1 MHDQF
6 LITINHPILKNHK
19 AHGQELLPGL
29 AYIDLLYQMF
39 RENGHDYSELELR
52 NLTIY
57 HPIMV
62 GQDYDVWLSIQ
73 CQEGKAGQ
81 WQIRI
86 EGQTQRNGIL
96 ESEKKLYVTA
106 EMHPH
111 ASTQFD
117 ETLDLSMIEQAANKK
132 VHLHDVYE
140 QCRRQELEHTGFMK
154 AEGTIYETD
163 SAAVMEISLGKH
175 ALPSAEGFMFHPT
188 LIDGSAIGSMV
199 LFSSVV
205 QEEQRLFLPLF
216 YESFRASALLQQ
228 HCFAR
233 VQTSSIQRKN
243 ELMYMTMEFFDRT
256 GRKIAHLQNYAGKL
270 VRDPG
275 LINPNKKEA
284 PQPRADIQP
293 AKQTV
298 SLSKG
303 PIHESNEPQSALV
316 NQVQSFL
323 QQLLAVRLQVPAAL
337 IDTQIGYYEM
347 GLNSPGLLEVV
358 KAVET
363 KVGTALSPTLLFEY
377 TNIAEL
383 AGYLAENHAS
393 AFTGLDLMKQETR
406 QEVPQPATVLDS
418 SSEKKA
424 ANADEAIAIIGMAG
438 RYPEARNLHEF
449 WMNVKEGKDCIR
461 EVPKSRWDWQQFGEL
476 TSPSGKQMS
485 KWGGFIEDPDCFDSP
500 FFRISPREAETMD
513 PQERLF
519 LETCWEAM
527 EDAGYTPKTIVPPRG
542 SSNRRQVGV
551 FVGVMHKDYSLI
563 GAEAM
568 SRGEMFPLSLNY
580 APIANRVSYFCNF
593 HGPSMAIDTVC
604 SSSLTAVHLA
614 LESIKRG
621 ECEVA
626 LAGGVN
632 LSLHPGKYLSYGMMD
647 MHSSDG
653 YCHTFGKD
661 GDGYVSGEGVGTV
674 VLKPLRKAMEDGDH
688 IYAVI
693 KGSSV
698 NHVGSVSGP
707 SVPSPVAQ
715 AEVITDCL
723 EKSGVDARTIGYVEA
738 HGTGTSLGDP
748 IEIQGLVKAFRQY
761 TEDQQFCSIGSVK
774 SNIGHAESAAG
785 ISGLQKAVLQL
796 HHKTL
801 VASLH
806 AKDVNPF
813 IDFAQSPFYV
823 QQRTE
828 EWKSVVMENGQE
840 VTRPRRAGVSSF
852 GASGSNAHVILE
864 EYIPAETKPKA
875 QANNPVIIPLSAKN
889 KERLQ
894 VYAQKVADFL
904 KEASTDDR
912 PQPSKEEKQ
921 KQLQEMLE
929 KKLRRTLSSI
939 IHVGENSIEIEQE
952 WHEYGVDLVQIT
964 QLKQKMQEELQIQLD
979 IKEFD
984 QSSCIASVIAYL
996 MDNHRDEVEVQ
1007 SFADQARQINLEN
1020 VAYTLQVGREGMKE
1034 RVAFVVEGIPELIGK
1049 LEAYAKG
1056 ENAIDD
1062 CWEGR
1067 LKPNNESFGFLSED
1081 RSGIAE
1087 GNIRKIAELWVTG
1100 YEMDWE
1106 QLYLNSKPRRV
1117 PLPTYPFA
1125 KNRYWIPESKN
1136 KSVSGK
1142 TAAPLM
1148 IEATIH
1154 PLLQRNTSDFSEQRF
1169 SSTFT
1174 GQEFFLTD
1182 HVVKNQRILPGV
1194 AYLEMARAAVEQAT
1208 AALTEEQTRIQ
1219 LKNVVWTRP
1228 IVVGDQSAQ
1237 VHISLVPEENG
1248 EITFEIYSEL
1258 EAMDAEPVVH
1268 SQGSVT
1274 LQSMT
1279 ETHVLNLPALQAE
1292 CGQREFSSEQCYS
1305 IFHSIGM
1312 DYGLAHQGIDTLY
1325 VGEGQ
1330 VLAKLSLPA
1339 SVSQIENPFVLHPS
1353 LMDSA
1358 LQASIGLMMGGED
1371 TLSADVP
1378 SSRKPSLPFAM
1389 EELEIH
1395 GNCTSS
1401 MWAYVRYSANS
1412 SADDKVQ
1419 KLDIDL
1425 CDEQGA
1431 VCVRMKGYS
1440 MRVLEDGKQANHVSS
1455 NRASTV
1461 TSLEP
1466 PVGNLMLSAVW
1477 DLTPVEKGQLFPA
1490 ADEQV
1495 VIVGGNEEKW
1505 SAIQLYYPRAQ
1516 RLSIEA
1522 DNTIEEIVQRLEEF
1536 GSVDHMV
1543 WIAPFEVIDSLA
1555 DHRLIEGQDQ
1565 GVILCFRTIKALL
1578 HLGYGTKE
1586 LGWSVITV
1594 QSQPIRKTDV
1604 VNPCHVSI
1612 HGLIGSMA
1620 KEYPNWKIRLVDVEA
1635 ETEWPLDDMLTLPR
1649 DRQGRPWVY
1658 RQGEWYR
1665 QQLLAIDHPPI
1676 DQTRMKQG
1684 GIYLVIG
1691 GAGGIGEAWTEYMIR
1706 TYQAQI
1712 IWLGRRQKNEEIQAK
1727 MDRLAA
1733 FGPAPDYITADA
1745 TQKNALQQAYEQ
1757 IKQTYSRIDGVV
1769 HSAMVL
1775 VEESLEM
1782 MQEEGFRAVLSSKVD
1797 VSVNIALV
1805 FEKEALDF
1813 VLFFSSLMAVTKA
1826 PKQSNYAAGC
1836 TFKDAY
1842 AHQLTQVWPSAVK
1855 VINWGYWSSGQVEES
1870 HQEMIETYRRLEQ
1883 IGIGLIQPPEAMQA
1897 IETLLAGAM
1906 DQMAL
1911 MKITKPV
1918 VIEGMKEEEWVDV
1931 HSERYPSMLQLSAHE
1946 NEDLADVAA
1955 SFIKERLKQDQSA
1968 RIRILEIGAGTETPS
1983 AFVSQKLQAYQD
1995 RIEEYCYTNISRE
2008 MVMLGEKQFAAMY
2021 PFMSFQV
2028 FDPEAVLGEQAIHA
2042 GEYDL
2047 IITANKL
2054 YTAQRIRQA
2063 LRNCKTLL
2071 KRNGLLLLGLSLPH
2085 EAWQKVL
2092 RDEGYR
2098 VVSYPQL
2105 MIAESDGVVRK
2116 SKRQQKSMGGTVAS
2130 AHPVHPATDRG
2141 TGTEDTLR
2149 EKSIAYFKQLV
2160 GETLKIPFDQIDSS
2174 AALEEYGIDSI
2185 MIVQM
2190 TNVLRKKLHAV
2201 STTLFFEY
2209 QTIDALVEHFMTTQT
2224 DELLALV
2231 GIDEQQPVQKQI
2243 TNSGASAKPTREQ
2256 AGPIIRKSKSR
2267 RFLQF
2272 LDTEGEKPIAS
2283 SRQDV
2288 AIIGLSGRYPQAEDV
2303 WEFWSRLQEGKNCIT
2318 EVPKNRWNWQEF
2330 FSEEKG
2336 KRGYTYTKWGG
2347 FIEDID
2353 KFDPLFFQISPNEA
2367 EQMDPQERLFL
2378 ETAYASME
2386 DAGYT
2391 PATLGESRKVG
2402 VFVGVMNGNYPAGTS
2417 YWSIANRLSYL
2428 FNFQGPSLAVDTACS
2443 SSLTAIHLALES
2455 LYSGTSECA
2464 IAGGVNLIVDP
2475 FHYIRLSGATMLSA
2489 GDRCKSFGDQADG
2502 FVDGEGVGAIVLKPL
2517 QKAIADGDHIY
2528 GVIKGSMLNS
2538 GGKTNGYT
2546 VPNPIV
2552 QSQVIDEAL
2561 QRAGVDAR
2569 AVSYIEA
2576 HGTGTALGDPIEIA
2590 GLTRAFG
2597 QYTKDKQFCAIG
2609 SAKSNIGHTES
2620 AAGIAGL
2627 TKILLQMKYG
2637 QIAPSLHAE
2646 VMNPNIDFSH
2656 TPFVIQQELAEW
2668 KRPMIEIN
2676 GVTKE
2681 YPRIAG
2687 LSSFGAGGSNVHI
2700 VIEEYLEA
2708 DRQPES
2714 SIQPQHPKIIV
2725 LSAKN
2730 EERLFA
2736 QVDRLLMAIKAEA
2749 LTDAH
2754 LANIAYT
2761 LQVGREALEERLA
2774 VIVRS
2779 VNELEEKL
2787 TYFAKGADHIAEL
2800 YRGRVKRNHDTVAL
2814 FADEDMK
2821 QTVETW
2827 MTKGKYAKLM
2837 NLWVQGVSFDWNK
2850 LYSDDK
2856 PRRVSLPTYPFARE
2870 RYWMDVQKPKVTGMT
2885 EASSARG
2892 DILHPLLHKNTSDLY
2907 ELRYSSSFTRQES
2920 FLADHLGNGQRFFPI
2935 TAYLEM
2941 ARAAVKLAAG
2951 DREGTFTGIRMTHV
2965 ATDHPL
2971 VVGDDLVQVHLGIY
2985 PEDTGEL
2992 AYEIYSEAIED
3003 DTKSVV
3009 HSQGMVEFTSFVEA
3023 PTLDLPALQAESS
3036 EMLTSRQ
3043 CYEMLKE
3050 RGMDVHPNFQGM
3062 DQMYRTQR
3070 QVLVKLSLPSIARET
3085 AGQFVLHP
3093 SLLES
3098 LLQSSHYLIK
3108 ESTPSD
3114 NISSIQPD
3122 GSFTIEELEI
3132 FENHPAVMYALIRS
3146 RDDVQAENHTGKID
3160 IDLCDGAGR
3169 IGVRVKGFS
3178 VGIEKLGATVS
3189 ETQAT
3194 ATSTPPLMGTTM
3206 LTPVWNA
3213 VSLEKGEII
3222 PATSDQVVIVCAEE
3236 KDRSLLL
3243 HHYPQATVLPLQSKD
3258 SIEGIASKLEE
3269 QGVIDHILWVAP
3281 DSSVESVKEESLMSE
3296 QERGVIQV
3304 FRLIK
3309 ALLAAGY
3316 HTRDLGWTIIT
3327 VQAQAVYKK
3336 DTVYPTHAS
3345 IHGLIGSMAKEY
3357 PNWKVRLVDL
3367 QAHSDWPLR
3376 DIFTLPADAHGNA
3389 WAYRGQAWYRQQLM
3403 PVQSPSINQT
3413 VYKQQGVYVVIGGAG
3428 GIGQAWSEYMIRTYQ
3443 AQMIWIGRRKKDESI
3458 QNKIDQLATLGPAPH
3473 YIEAD
3478 ATDRESLQSAYEEIK
3493 KRYGKMNGVI
3503 HSAIVLLDRS
3513 LANMDETTF
3522 RAGLVPKVEVS
3533 VRMSQVFGEEPLDFV
3548 LFFSSINSFTKSP
3561 GQSNYASG
3569 CAFKDAFAHQLAEE
3583 WTCAVKVMNWGYW
3596 GSVGIVA
3603 SKGYQERMA
3612 QIGIGSIEP
3621 SEGMEALEAL
3631 LSGPMNQLA
3640 LMKTTKPLDMEGIH
3654 TSESVAVV
3662 SEKISSSMASIKNKL
3677 KVKKMPKAAAYFESE
3692 SESDTD
3698 TDTDTDTDSLF
3709 DKVQATIIQLASQI
3723 LKVER
3728 EEIDTDIEL
3737 KEYGFDP
3744 VKLTEFSTKINQKYK
3759 LELTP
3764 AVMTDYPTLKHIA
3777 EYLVDT
3783 TLKNQSA
3790 SEQKERVQYV

>member
-29 AYIDLLYQMF
+29 AHIDLLYQMF

-62 GQDYDVWLSIQ
+62 GQDYDVMLSIQ
-73 CQEGKAGQ
+73 CTQGKAGQ
-81 WQIRI
+81 WQIRM

-96 ESEKKLYVTA
+96 DSEKKLYVTA
-106 EMHPH
+106 EMHQS
-111 ASTQFD
+111 ASAQFD
-117 ETLDLSMIEQAANKK
+117 ETLDLLMIEQAANKK
-132 VHLHDVYE
+132 VNLHDVYE
-140 QCRRQELEHTGFMK
+140 QCRRQELVHTGFMK

-163 SAAVMEISLGKH
+163 SAAVMDISLGKH

-199 LFSSVV
+199 LFTSVV

-216 YESFRASALLQQ
+216 YESFRATALLQQ

-243 ELMYMTMEFFDRT
+243 ELMYMTLEFFDRS
-256 GRKIAHLQNYAGKL
+256 GKKIAHLQNFAGKL

-275 LINPNKKEA
+275 LINPNKKEV
-284 PQPRADIQP
+284 PQLRADIQP
-293 AKQTV
+293 LKQTV
-298 SLSKG
+298 SLSKESV
-303 PIHESNEPQSALV
+303 HESSEQQSALA
-316 NQVQSFL
+316 NQAQTFL
-323 QQLLAVRLQVPAAL
+323 QQLLADRLQVPATL

-358 KAVET
+358 QAVEA
-363 KVGTALSPTLLFEY
+363 KVGAPLAPTLLFEY

-383 AGYLAENHAS
+383 AAYLAENHAS
-393 AFTGLDLMKQETR
+393 VFSGLDVIKQEGS
-406 QEVPQPATVLDS
+406 QELPQPARVVDLS
-418 SSEKKA
+418 ASSENHA
-424 ANADEAIAIIGMAG
+424 ANANEEIAIIGMAG
-438 RYPEARNLHEF
+438 RYPEARNLQEF
-449 WMNVKEGKDCIR
+449 WMNLKEGKDCIK
-461 EVPKSRWDWQQFGEL
+461 EVPKSRWDWQRFGEL
-476 TSPSGKQMS
+476 KSPSGKQMS

-674 VLKPLRKAMEDGDH
+674 VLKPLRKAIEDGDH
-688 IYAVI
+688 IYAVV

-715 AEVITDCL
+715 AEVITACL

-806 AKDVNPF
+806 SKEVNPF

-828 EWKSVVMENGQE
+828 EWKSVSMENGQE
-840 VTRPRRAGVSSF
+840 VTVPRRAGVSSF
-852 GASGSNAHVILE
+852 GASGSNAHIILE
-864 EYIPAETKPKA
+864 EYIPAGTKPKA
-875 QANNPVIIPLSAKN
+875 PAIGYKNHPVMIPLSAKN

-894 VYAQKVADFL
+894 AYAQRLAEFL
-904 KEASTDDR
+904 KRASSDNH
-912 PQPSKEEKQ
+912 PQPSEEEKRN
-921 KQLQEMLE
+921 QLQVMLE
-929 KKLRRTLSSI
+929 KKLRKILSSI
-939 IHVGENSIEIEQE
+939 IHVGENSIEMEQE

-964 QLKQKMQEELQIQLD
+964 QFKQKLQEELHIQLD

-984 QSSCIASVIAYL
+984 QGSSIASVIASL
-996 MDNHRDEVEVQ
+996 VDNHQDDIEGEVQ
-1007 SFADQARQINLEN
+1007 SFADPAMQIDLEN

-1034 RVAFVVEGIPELIGK
+1034 RVAFVVEDIPELIGK
-1049 LEAYAKG
+1049 LEAYSRG
-1056 ENAIDD
+1056 ENTIGN

-1067 LKPNNESFGFLSED
+1067 LKPNNESSGFQSW
-1081 RSGIAE
+1081 IAE
-1087 GNIRKIAELWVTG
+1087 GNIRKMAELWVTG
-1100 YEMDWE
+1100 YEVDWE
-1106 QLYLNSKPRRV
+1106 QLYLNNKPRRV

-1142 TAAPLM
+1142 TAAPFTS
-1148 IEATIH
+1148 EAAIH

-1182 HVVKNQRILPGV
+1182 HVVNNQRILPGV
-1194 AYLEMARAAVEQAT
+1194 AYLEMARAAAEQAT
-1208 AALTEEQTRIQ
+1208 AALTEEPAKIQ

-1228 IVVGDQSAQ
+1228 LVVGDQPAQ
-1237 VHISLVPEENG
+1237 IHIGLVPEENG
-1248 EITFEIYSEL
+1248 EITFEIYSES

-1268 SQGSVT
+1268 SQGSVM
-1274 LQSMT
+1274 LHSIA
-1279 ETHVLNLPALQAE
+1279 EKHALNLPSLQAE
-1292 CGQREFSSEQCYS
+1292 CGQRAFSSEQCYS

-1312 DYGLAHQGIDTLY
+1312 DYGSAHQGIDTLY
-1325 VGEGQ
+1325 VGEGK
-1330 VLAKLSLPA
+1330 VLAKLSLPTT
-1339 SVSQIENPFVLHPS
+1339 VSEMESPFVLHPS

-1358 LQASIGLMMGGED
+1358 LQASIGLMMGGA
-1371 TLSADVP
+1371 ADGH

-1389 EELEIH
+1389 EEVEIH
-1395 GNCTSS
+1395 GKCTSS

-1425 CDEQGA
+1425 CDEQGT

-1440 MRVLEDGKQANHVSS
+1440 MRVLEDGKPASHVPSS
-1455 NRASTV
+1455 IASSV

-1477 DLTPVEKGQLFPA
+1477 DVTPVEKGQLFPT
-1490 ADEQV
+1490 ADEQL
-1495 VIVGGNEEKW
+1495 VIVGGNEENS
-1505 SAIQLYYPRAQ
+1505 SAIQQYYPRAKV
-1516 RLSIEA
+1516 LSITAE
-1522 DNTIEEIVQRLEEF
+1522 NTIEEIVHRLEEL
-1536 GSVDHMV
+1536 GSIDHLV
-1543 WIAPFEVIDSLA
+1543 WIAPFDAIDSLA
-1555 DHRLIEGQDQ
+1555 DHRLIAGQDQ

-1578 HLGYGTKE
+1578 RLGYGSKE

-1594 QSQPIRKTDV
+1594 QSQPIRHTDV
-1604 VNPCHVSI
+1604 VNPCHASI

-1620 KEYPNWKIRLVDVEA
+1620 KEYPNWKIRLMDVEA
-1635 ETEWPLDDMLTLPR
+1635 ETEWPLDDMLRLPR

-1665 QQLLAIDHPPI
+1665 QQLLTVDHPPI
-1676 DQTRMKQG
+1676 DQTRLKQG

-1712 IWLGRRQKNEEIQAK
+1712 IWIGRRQKNEEIQAK

-1733 FGPAPDYITADA
+1733 LGPAPDYLAADA
-1745 TQKNALQQAYEQ
+1745 TQQRALQQAYEQ
-1757 IKQTYSRIDGVV
+1757 IKQTYKRIDGVV

-1775 VEESLEM
+1775 VEESLET

-1805 FEKEALDF
+1805 FEEEPLDF

-1842 AHQLTQVWPSAVK
+1842 AHQLTQAWPCAVK
-1855 VINWGYWSSGQVEES
+1855 LINWGYWSSGQVEDS
-1870 HQEMIETYRRLEQ
+1870 HQEMVETYRRLEQ

-1897 IETLLAGAM
+1897 VETLLAGAM
-1906 DQMAL
+1906 DQIAL
-1911 MKITKPV
+1911 MKITKPI
-1918 VIEGMKEEEWVDV
+1918 VIEGMKLEEWVDV
-1931 HSERYPSMLQLSAHE
+1931 HPELYPSILQLSAHE
-1946 NEDLADVAA
+1946 NEGLTDVVAA
-1955 SFIKERLKQDQSA
+1955 FIEERLKQEQSA
-1968 RIRILEIGAGTETPS
+1968 RIRILEIGAGPESTS
-1983 AFVSQKLQAYQD
+1983 SLISQKLHAYQEL
-1995 RIEEYCYTNISRE
+1995 I
-2008 MVMLGEKQFAAMY
+2008 
-2021 PFMSFQV
+2021 SFQV
-2028 FDPEAVLGEQAIHA
+2028 FDTEAAFGEQGMHA

-2047 IITANKL
+2047 IITADKL
-2054 YTAQRIRQA
+2054 HAAQSIRQT
-2063 LRNCKTLL
+2063 LRNCKNLL
-2071 KRNGLLLLGLSLPH
+2071 KRNGLLLVKEMTDQNVRKDLAEGLLLPL

-2105 MIAESDGVVRK
+2105 MIAESDGIVRK
-2116 SKRQQKSMGGTVAS
+2116 SKQQQKSSGVSAS
-2130 AHPVHPATDRG
+2130 TQPSPPATDRG
-2141 TGTEDTLR
+2141 ASTEEMLR

-2160 GETLKIPFDQIDSS
+2160 GETLKIAFDQIDSS

-2190 TNVLRKKLHAV
+2190 TNVLRKKLHQI

-2231 GIDEQQPVQKQI
+2231 GIDEQQPVQKQT
-2243 TNSGASAKPTREQ
+2243 TNSAASAKPTREQ
-2256 AGPIIRKSKSR
+2256 AGTTVRKAKPR
-2267 RFLQF
+2267 RFLQA
-2272 LDTEGEKPIAS
+2272 LDTEAEKPTAP

-2303 WEFWSRLQEGKNCIT
+2303 WEFWTRLKEGKNCIT
-2318 EVPKNRWNWQEF
+2318 EVPEDRWNWQEF

-2336 KRGYTYTKWGG
+2336 KRGYMYTKWGG
-2347 FIEDID
+2347 FIEDMD

-2378 ETAYASME
+2378 QTAYASME

-2391 PATLGESRKVG
+2391 PATLGESRKIG

-2489 GDRCKSFGDQADG
+2489 GDCCKSFGDQADG

-2528 GVIKGSMLNS
+2528 GVIKGSMLNA

-2546 VPNPIV
+2546 VPNPIA
-2552 QSQVIDEAL
+2552 QSQVIHEAL

-2646 VMNPNIDFSH
+2646 VMNPNIDFSD
-2656 TPFVIQQELAEW
+2656 TPFAVQQKLTEW
-2668 KRPMIEIN
+2668 KRPIIEIN

-2687 LSSFGAGGSNVHI
+2687 LSSFGAGGANVHI
-2700 VIEEYLEA
+2700 VIEEYLEK
-2708 DRQPES
+2708 DRQPKS
-2714 SIQPQHPKIIV
+2714 SIQPQQPKMIV

-2736 QVDRLLMAIKAEA
+2736 QVNRLVKAIKEESF
-2749 LTDAH
+2749 TDAQ
-2754 LANIAYT
+2754 LSDIAFT

-2779 VNELEEKL
+2779 VGELAEKL
-2787 TYFAKGADHIAEL
+2787 TQFTEGAENIAEL

-2827 MTKGKYAKLM
+2827 IAKGKYAKLM
-2837 NLWVQGVSFDWNK
+2837 NLWVKGVSFDWNK
-2850 LYSDDK
+2850 LYSEDK

-2870 RYWMDVQKPKVTGMT
+2870 RYWIDVQKPMATGRT
-2885 EASSARG
+2885 EASSVSG

-2907 ELRYSSSFTRQES
+2907 ELRYSSSFTGQEP
-2920 FLADHLGNGQRFFPI
+2920 FLANHLGNGQCLLPL

-2941 ARAAVKLAAG
+2941 ARAAVKQAAG
-2951 DREGTFTGIRMTHV
+2951 DREGTLSGIRMTHI
-2965 ATDHPL
+2965 ATDVPL
-2971 VVGDDLVQVHLGIY
+2971 LVGDDLVQVHLGID
-2985 PEDTGEL
+2985 PEETGEL
-2992 AYEIYSEAIED
+2992 AYEIYSESKDED
-3003 DTKSVV
+3003 TRSVV
-3009 HSQGMVEFTSFVEA
+3009 HSQGMVEFTSLVEA
-3023 PTLDLPALQAESS
+3023 PMLDLTALQAESS
-3036 EMLTSRQ
+3036 EMLTARQ
-3043 CYEMLKE
+3043 CFELFHGIDQVYRA
-3050 RGMDVHPNFQGM
+3050 RG
-3062 DQMYRTQR
+3062 

-3098 LLQSSHYLIK
+3098 LLQSSRYLIT
-3108 ESTPSD
+3108 ESISSD
-3114 NISSIQPD
+3114 NISSIQPS
-3122 GSFTIEELEI
+3122 GTFTLEELEI
-3132 FENHPAVMYALIRS
+3132 IKDHPAVMYALIRS
-3146 RDDVQAENHTGKID
+3146 SEESENKKID
-3160 IDLCDGAGR
+3160 IDLCDEAGK
-3169 IGVRVKGFS
+3169 IGVRMKGFA
-3178 VGIEKLGATVS
+3178 VGSEKPGATVR
-3189 ETQAT
+3189 ETQEAVIS
-3194 ATSTPPLMGTTM
+3194 APPLMGTTM

-3213 VSLEKGEII
+3213 VSVEKGEVI
-3222 PATSDQVVIVCAEE
+3222 PATSDQVVIVCAEK
-3236 KDRSLLL
+3236 KDRSLLQR
-3243 HHYPQATVLPLQSKD
+3243 HYPQASVIQLQPVD
-3258 SIEGIASKLEE
+3258 SIEVIASKLEE
-3269 QGVIDHILWVAP
+3269 QGVIDHIMWVAP
-3281 DSSVESVKEESLMSE
+3281 DSPLESVKEESLMIE

-3309 ALLAAGY
+3309 ALLALGY
-3316 HTRDLGWTIIT
+3316 QTRDLGWTIIT
-3327 VQAQAVYKK
+3327 AQAQAIYKK
-3336 DTVYPTHAS
+3336 DTVHPTHAS

-3367 QAHSDWPLR
+3367 EAHADWPLR
-3376 DIFTLPADAHGNA
+3376 DIFALPADAHGNA
-3389 WAYRGQAWYRQQLM
+3389 WAYRGHAWYRQQLI

-3413 VYKQQGVYVVIGGAG
+3413 VYKQHGVYVVIGGAG

-3443 AQMIWIGRRKKDESI
+3443 AQIIWIGRRKKEESI
-3458 QNKIDQLATLGPAPH
+3458 QNKINQLAALGPAPL

-3478 ATDRESLQSAYEEIK
+3478 ATDRESLQSAYEESK
-3493 KRYGKMNGVI
+3493 KRFGQINGVI

-3569 CAFKDAFAHQLAEE
+3569 CAFKDAFAHKLAEE

-3603 SKGYQERMA
+3603 SKGYQERME

-3640 LMKTTKPLDMEGIH
+3640 LMKTIKPLDMEGIH
-3654 TSESVAVV
+3654 TSESVAVI
-3662 SEKISSSMASIKNKL
+3662 STKISSSMASIKNKL
-3677 KVKKMPKAAAYFESE
+3677 KVKEMPKAAYFASE
-3692 SESDTD
+3692 L
-3698 TDTDTDTDSLF
+3698 DTDTDSLF
-3709 DKVQATIIQLASQI
+3709 ENVQATIIQLASQI
-3723 LKVER
+3723 LKVESD
-3728 EEIDTDIEL
+3728 EIDTDIEL

-3744 VKLTEFSTKINQKYK
+3744 VKLTEFSTKINQTYK

-3764 AVMTDYPTLKHIA
+3764 AVMMDYPTLKHIT
-3777 EYLVDT
+3777 EFLVNS
-3783 TLKNQSA
+3783 TLKSQSER
-3790 SEQKERVQYV
+3790 EQDNPVLYV

>member
-6 LITINHPILKNHK
+6 LLTINHPILKNHK

-29 AYIDLLYQMF
+29 AHIDLLYQMF
-39 RENGHDYSELELR
+39 RENGHDYRELELR

-62 GQDYDVWLSIQ
+62 GQDYDVMLSIQ
-73 CQEGKAGQ
+73 CTQGKAGQ
-81 WQIRI
+81 WQIRM

-96 ESEKKLYVTA
+96 DLEKKLYVTA
-106 EMHPH
+106 EMHQS
-111 ASTQFD
+111 ASAQFD
-117 ETLDLSMIEQAANKK
+117 ETLDLAMLEQAANKK
-132 VHLHDVYE
+132 INLHDVYE
-140 QCRRQELEHTGFMK
+140 QCRRQELVHTGFMK

-163 SAAVMEISLGKH
+163 STAVMDISLGKH

-199 LFSSVV
+199 LFTSVI
-205 QEEQRLFLPLF
+205 QGEQRLFLPLF

-243 ELMYMTMEFFDRT
+243 ELMYMTMEFFDRS
-256 GRKIAHLQNYAGKL
+256 GKKIAHLQNFAGKL

-275 LINPNKKEA
+275 LIHSNKNEV
-284 PQPRADIQP
+284 PPLRADFQP
-293 AKQTV
+293 SKQPV

-303 PIHESNEPQSALV
+303 PVHEANESQSVVVSKA
-316 NQVQSFL
+316 QTFL
-323 QQLLAVRLQVPAAL
+323 QQLLAERLQVPAAL

-358 KAVET
+358 KAVEA
-363 KVGTALSPTLLFEY
+363 KVGVSLAPTLLFEY

-383 AGYLAENHAS
+383 AAYLAENHAS
-393 AFTGLDLMKQETR
+393 VFNGLDLTKQEGR
-406 QEVPQPATVLDS
+406 QELPQPAKVGAS
-418 SSEKKA
+418 SATSENHA
-424 ANADEAIAIIGMAG
+424 AIPNEEIAIIGMAG

-449 WMNVKEGKDCIR
+449 WMNLKEGKDCIK

-476 TSPSGKQMS
+476 KSPSGKQMS

-653 YCHTFGKD
+653 HCHTFGKD

-674 VLKPLRKAMEDGDH
+674 VLKPLRKAIEDGDH
-688 IYAVI
+688 IYAVV

-715 AEVITDCL
+715 AEVITACL
-723 EKSGVDARTIGYVEA
+723 EKSGVDARTISYVEA

-796 HHKTL
+796 YHKTL

-806 AKDVNPF
+806 AKEVNPF
-813 IDFAQSPFYV
+813 IHFAQSPFYV

-828 EWKSVVMENGQE
+828 EWKSVIMENGQE
-840 VTRPRRAGVSSF
+840 VSVPRRAGVSSF
-852 GASGSNAHVILE
+852 GASGSNAHLILE
-864 EYIPAETKPKA
+864 EYIPVETKPKA
-875 QANNPVIIPLSAKN
+875 QAIAHKNHPVMIPLSAKN
-889 KERLQ
+889 KERLL

-904 KEASTDDR
+904 KRASSGNH
-912 PQPSKEEKQ
+912 PQPSEEEKQ

-929 KKLRRTLSSI
+929 KKLRRMLSTI
-939 IHVGENSIEIEQE
+939 IHVAESSIEFEQE

-964 QLKQKMQEELQIQLD
+964 QLKQKLQEELHIQLD
-979 IKEFD
+979 FKEFD
-984 QSSCIASVIAYL
+984 QGSSIASVIASL
-996 MDNHRDEVEVQ
+996 MDSHRDEIEVEIQ
-1007 SFADQARQINLEN
+1007 SFADRETQIDLEN
-1020 VAYTLQVGREGMKE
+1020 VAYTLQVGREAMKE
-1034 RVAFVVEGIPELIGK
+1034 RVAFVVEDIPELIGK
-1049 LEAYAKG
+1049 LEAFSRG
-1056 ENAIDD
+1056 ENTIDH
-1062 CWEGR
+1062 CWIGS
-1067 LKPNNESFGFLSED
+1067 LKSNNDQDSQQLIQSW
-1081 RSGIAE
+1081 IAE
-1087 GNIRKIAELWVTG
+1087 GDIRKIAECWVTG
-1100 YEMDWE
+1100 NEMDWE
-1106 QLYLNSKPRRV
+1106 QLYQNNKPRRV

-1125 KNRYWIPESKN
+1125 KNRYWIPESKS
-1136 KSVSGK
+1136 KSVSRK
-1142 TAAPLM
+1142 TAAPFM
-1148 IEATIH
+1148 SETAIH

-1174 GQEFFLTD
+1174 GQEFFLSD

-1194 AYLEMARAAVEQAT
+1194 AYLEMARAAAEQAT
-1208 AALTEEQTRIQ
+1208 AALTEEPAQIQ

-1228 IVVGDQSAQ
+1228 IVVGDQPAQ
-1237 VHISLVPEENG
+1237 IHIGLVPEENG

-1268 SQGSVT
+1268 SQGSVM
-1274 LQSMT
+1274 L
-1279 ETHVLNLPALQAE
+1279 HVVAEKHALNLPSLQAE
-1292 CGQREFSSEQCYS
+1292 CNQRAFSSEQCYS
-1305 IFHSIGM
+1305 IFHAIGM
-1312 DYGLAHQGIDTLY
+1312 DYGSAHQGIDALY

-1339 SVSQIENPFVLHPS
+1339 TVSEMENPFVLHPS

-1358 LQASIGLMMGGED
+1358 LQASIGLMMVGEE
-1371 TLSADVP
+1371 TPSADGH

-1389 EELEIH
+1389 EEVEIY
-1395 GNCTSS
+1395 GKCTSS
-1401 MWAYVRYSANS
+1401 MWAYVRYSAIS

-1425 CDEQGA
+1425 CDEKGT
-1431 VCVRMKGYS
+1431 VCVRIKGYS
-1440 MRVLEDGKQANHVSS
+1440 MRVLEDGKQASHVSS
-1455 NRASTV
+1455 KSASSA

-1477 DLTPVEKGQLFPA
+1477 DVTPVEKGQLFPT

-1495 VIVGGNEEKW
+1495 VIVGGNEENRI
-1505 SAIQLYYPRAQ
+1505 AIQQYYPRAKV
-1516 RLSIEA
+1516 LSIQAE
-1522 DNTIEEIVQRLEEF
+1522 NTMEEIVYRLEEL
-1536 GSVDHMV
+1536 GSIDHLV
-1543 WIAPFEVIDSLA
+1543 WIAPFDAIDSLA
-1555 DHRLIEGQDQ
+1555 DHRLIAGQDQ

-1578 HLGYGTKE
+1578 HLGYGSKE

-1594 QSQPIRKTDV
+1594 QAQPICHTDV
-1604 VNPCHVSI
+1604 VNPCHASI

-1620 KEYPNWKIRLVDVEA
+1620 KEYPNWKIRLMDVEA
-1635 ETEWPLDDMLTLPR
+1635 ESEWPLDDMLRLPR

-1665 QQLLAIDHPPI
+1665 QQLLTVDHPPI
-1676 DQTRMKQG
+1676 DQTRLKQS
-1684 GIYLVIG
+1684 GIYVVIG

-1712 IWLGRRQKNEEIQAK
+1712 IWIGRRQKNEEIQAK
-1727 MDRLAA
+1727 IDRLAA
-1733 FGPAPDYITADA
+1733 FGPAPDYIAADA
-1745 TQKNALQQAYEQ
+1745 TQQDALQQAYEQ
-1757 IKQTYSRIDGVV
+1757 IKQTYQRIDGVV

-1775 VEESLEM
+1775 VEESLEN

-1805 FEKEALDF
+1805 FEKEPLDF

-1842 AHQLTQVWPSAVK
+1842 AHQLTQAWPYAVK
-1855 VINWGYWSSGQVEES
+1855 LINWGYWSSGQVEDA
-1870 HQEMIETYRRLEQ
+1870 HQEMVETYRRLEQ
-1883 IGIGLIQPPEAMQA
+1883 IGIGLIQPQEAMQA

-1906 DQMAL
+1906 DQIAF

-1918 VIEGMKEEEWVDV
+1918 VIEGMKVEEWVDI
-1931 HSERYPSMLQLSAHE
+1931 HSAIYPSTLQLSAHE
-1946 NEDLADVAA
+1946 NEGLADVVAA
-1955 SFIKERLKQDQSA
+1955 FIKERVKHDQSA
-1968 RIRILEIGAGTETPS
+1968 GIRILELGAGTESTS
-1983 AFVSQKLQAYQD
+1983 SFLSQKLHAYQ
-1995 RIEEYCYTNISRE
+1995 SF
-2008 MVMLGEKQFAAMY
+2008 V
-2021 PFMSFQV
+2021 SFQA
-2028 FDPEAVLGEQAIHA
+2028 FDPEAALSEQGLDA

-2047 IITANKL
+2047 IITANNL
-2054 YTAQRIRQA
+2054 HTAQQIRQT
-2063 LRNCKTLL
+2063 LRNCKNLL
-2071 KRNGLLLLGLSLPH
+2071 KRNGLLLVKEMMEENVRKDLTEGLTLPL
-2085 EAWQKVL
+2085 EGWQKGL

-2105 MIAESDGVVRK
+2105 IIAESDGVVRK
-2116 SKRQQKSMGGTVAS
+2116 SKQQQKSMGTSAS
-2130 AHPVHPATDRG
+2130 SLPTPSNADRG
-2141 TGTEDTLR
+2141 TSTEAMLR
-2149 EKSIAYFKQLV
+2149 EKSVAYFKQLV

-2190 TNVLRKKLHAV
+2190 TNVLRKKMHQI

-2209 QTIDALVEHFMTTQT
+2209 QTIDALVEHFMTTQA
-2224 DELLALV
+2224 DDLLALV
-2231 GIDEQQPVQKQI
+2231 GMEEQEPVQMQL
-2243 TNSGASAKPTREQ
+2243 TNSAASGKTTQEQ
-2256 AGPIIRKSKSR
+2256 AGSTFRKAKSR
-2267 RFLQF
+2267 RFLHVP
-2272 LDTEGEKPIAS
+2272 DPEAEKTTAP

-2288 AIIGLSGRYPQAEDV
+2288 AIIGLAGRYPQAGDV
-2303 WEFWSRLQEGKNCIT
+2303 WEFWTRLKEGKNCIT
-2318 EVPKNRWNWQEF
+2318 EVPKDRWNWQEF

-2336 KRGYTYTKWGG
+2336 KRGYMYTKWGG

-2378 ETAYASME
+2378 QTAYASME

-2391 PATLGESRKVG
+2391 PATLGESRKIG

-2417 YWSIANRLSYL
+2417 YWSIANRVSYL

-2528 GVIKGSMLNS
+2528 GVIKGSMLNA

-2546 VPNPIV
+2546 VPNPIA
-2552 QSQVIDEAL
+2552 QSQVIHEAL

-2597 QYTKDKQFCAIG
+2597 QHTKDKQFCAIG

-2646 VMNPNIDFSH
+2646 VMNPNIDFSD
-2656 TPFVIQQELAEW
+2656 TPFAVQQKLAEW
-2668 KRPMIEIN
+2668 QRPIIEIN

-2687 LSSFGAGGSNVHI
+2687 LSSFGAGGANVHI
-2700 VIEEYLEA
+2700 VIEEYREK
-2708 DRQPES
+2708 DRQPENS
-2714 SIQPQHPKIIV
+2714 SQPQHPKVIV

-2730 EERLFA
+2730 EERLLA
-2736 QVDRLLMAIKAEA
+2736 QVNRLLKAIKEESF
-2749 LTDAH
+2749 TDAH
-2754 LANIAYT
+2754 LADIAFT

-2774 VIVRS
+2774 VLVRS
-2779 VNELEEKL
+2779 VDELAEKL
-2787 TYFAKGADHIAEL
+2787 THFAEGEENIAKL

-2827 MTKGKYAKLM
+2827 IAKGKFAKLM
-2837 NLWVQGVSFDWNK
+2837 NLWVKGVSFDWNK
-2850 LYSDDK
+2850 LYSEDK

-2870 RYWMDVQKPKVTGMT
+2870 RYWIDVEKPKAAGMN
-2885 EASSARG
+2885 ESSSVRG

-2907 ELRYSSSFTRQES
+2907 ELRYSSIFTGQEP
-2920 FLADHLGNGQRFFPI
+2920 FLADHLGNGQRFFPL

-2941 ARAAVKLAAG
+2941 ARAAVKQAAG
-2951 DREGTFTGIRMTHV
+2951 DREGTFSGIRMSHV
-2965 ATDHPL
+2965 VTDQPL
-2971 VVGDDLVQVHLGIY
+2971 LVGEDLVQVHLGIH

-2992 AYEIYSEAIED
+2992 SYEIYSKSNED
-3003 DTKSVV
+3003 DTESVV

-3023 PTLDLPALQAESS
+3023 PILDLPALQAESS
-3036 EMLTSRQ
+3036 EMLTVRQ
-3043 CYEMLKE
+3043 CCELLKE
-3050 RGMDVHPNFQGM
+3050 RGMADHPSFEGIEEV
-3062 DQMYRTQR
+3062 YRAR
-3070 QVLVKLSLPSIARET
+3070 EQVLVKLSLPSIAMET

-3098 LLQSSHYLIK
+3098 LLQSSRYLVT
-3108 ESTPSD
+3108 EATTSGS
-3114 NISSIQPD
+3114 ISFIRPD
-3122 GSFTIEELEI
+3122 GSFVLEELEI
-3132 FENHPAVMYALIRS
+3132 YENHPAALYALIRYS
-3146 RDDVQAENHTGKID
+3146 EDTQAENKKID
-3160 IDLCDGAGR
+3160 IDLCDEAGR
-3169 IGVRVKGFS
+3169 IGVRMRGFS
-3178 VGIEKLGATVS
+3178 MGSEKRGATVK
-3189 ETQAT
+3189 ETQET
-3194 ATSTPPLMGTTM
+3194 VTQETVTSAPALMGTTM

-3213 VSLEKGEII
+3213 VSVEKGEVI
-3222 PATSDQVVIVCAEE
+3222 PSTSDQVVIVCAEE
-3236 KDRSLLL
+3236 KDRSLLQR
-3243 HHYPQATVLPLQSKD
+3243 HYPQATVLPLQSDD
-3258 SIEGIASKLEE
+3258 SIEVIASKLEE
-3269 QGVIDHILWVAP
+3269 QGVVDHIMWVAP
-3281 DSSVESVKEESLMSE
+3281 DSCVKSVKEESVMNE

-3309 ALLAAGY
+3309 ALLALGY
-3316 HTRDLGWTIIT
+3316 QTRDLGWTIIT
-3327 VQAQAVYKK
+3327 VQAQAIYQREKVH
-3336 DTVYPTHAS
+3336 PTHAS

-3367 QAHSDWPLR
+3367 EAHAEWPLR

-3389 WAYRGQAWYRQQLM
+3389 WAYRGHTWYRQQLM
-3403 PVQSPSINQT
+3403 PVQRPFTKQT
-3413 VYKQQGVYVVIGGAG
+3413 VYRQHGVYVVIGGAG

-3443 AQMIWIGRRKKDESI
+3443 AQVIWIGRRMKDESI
-3458 QNKIDQLATLGPAPH
+3458 QNKINQLAALGPAPL

-3493 KRYGKMNGVI
+3493 KQHGKINGVI

-3561 GQSNYASG
+3561 GQSNYAAG
-3569 CAFKDAFAHQLAEE
+3569 CAFKDAFAHQLAKE

-3603 SKGYQERMA
+3603 SKGYQERME

-3631 LSGPMNQLA
+3631 LTGPMNQLA
-3640 LMKTTKPLDMEGIH
+3640 LMKTTKPLEMEGIN
-3654 TSESVAVV
+3654 TQESVAVV
-3662 SEKISSSMASIKNKL
+3662 STKISSSMASIKNKL
-3677 KVKKMPKAAAYFESE
+3677 KVKEMPKAAYFASE
-3692 SESDTD
+3692 AGTG
-3698 TDTDTDTDSLF
+3698 TDSLF
-3709 DKVQATIIQLASQI
+3709 ENVQATIIQLASQI
-3723 LKVER
+3723 LKVES
-3728 EEIDTDIEL
+3728 EEIDTDSEL

-3744 VKLTEFSTKINQKYK
+3744 IKLTEFSTKINQTYK

-3764 AVMTDYPTLKHIA
+3764 AAMMDYPTLKHIT
-3777 EYLVDT
+3777 EFLVNAT
-3783 TLKNQSA
+3783 QKSQSA
-3790 SEQKERVQYV
+3790 REQDKPVLYV

>member
-1 MHDQF
+1 MHDQL

-29 AYIDLLYQMF
+29 AHIDLLYQLF
-39 RENGHDYSELELR
+39 RENGHDYRELELR

-62 GQDYDVWLSIQ
+62 GQDYDVMLSIQ
-73 CQEGKAGQ
+73 CTQGKAGQ
-81 WQIRI
+81 WQIRM
-86 EGQTQRNGIL
+86 EGQTHRNGSL
-96 ESEKKLYVTA
+96 DSEKKLYVTA
-106 EMHPH
+106 EMHQSGS
-111 ASTQFD
+111 AQFD
-117 ETLDLSMIEQAANKK
+117 ETLDLLMLEQALNKK
-132 VHLHDVYE
+132 VNLHDVYE
-140 QCRRQELEHTGFMK
+140 QCRRQELVHTGFMK

-163 SAAVMEISLGKH
+163 SAAIMDISLGKH

-199 LFSSVV
+199 LFASVV
-205 QEEQRLFLPLF
+205 KEEQRLFLPLF

-243 ELMYMTMEFFDRT
+243 ELMYMTMEFFDRL
-256 GRKIAHLQNYAGKL
+256 GKKIAHLQNFAGKL

-275 LINPNKKEA
+275 LINPNKKEV
-284 PQPRADIQP
+284 PQLRADIQ
-293 AKQTV
+293 AV
-298 SLSKG
+298 SKAQ
-303 PIHESNEPQSALV
+303 N
-316 NQVQSFL
+316 FL
-323 QQLLAVRLQVPAAL
+323 QQLLADRLQVPAAL

-358 KAVET
+358 KAVEA
-363 KVGTALSPTLLFEY
+363 KVGTPLSPTLLFEY

-383 AGYLAENHAS
+383 AAYLAENYAS
-393 AFTGLDLMKQETR
+393 VFSGLDLVKQEGR
-406 QEVPQPATVLDS
+406 QELPHPAKVVDS
-418 SSEKKA
+418 SATSESHA
-424 ANADEAIAIIGMAG
+424 AIADEEIAIIGMAG

-449 WMNVKEGKDCIR
+449 WMNLKEGKDCIK

-476 TSPSGKQMS
+476 KSPSGKQMS

-674 VLKPLRKAMEDGDH
+674 VLKPLRKAIEDGDH
-688 IYAVI
+688 IYAVV

-715 AEVITDCL
+715 AEVITACL
-723 EKSGVDARTIGYVEA
+723 EKSGVDARTISYVEA

-806 AKDVNPF
+806 AKEVNPF

-828 EWKSVVMENGQE
+828 EWKPVIMENGQE
-840 VTRPRRAGVSSF
+840 VTVPRRAGVSSF
-852 GASGSNAHVILE
+852 GASGSNAHIILE
-864 EYIPAETKPKA
+864 EYIPVETKPRTKA
-875 QANNPVIIPLSAKN
+875 IGHKNQPVMIPLSAKN

-894 VYAQKVADFL
+894 AYAQKVADFL
-904 KEASTDDR
+904 KRASSDT
-912 PQPSKEEKQ
+912 
-921 KQLQEMLE
+921 QLQEMLE
-929 KKLRRTLSSI
+929 KKLRKILSSI

-964 QLKQKMQEELQIQLD
+964 QLKQKMQEELHIQLD
-979 IKEFD
+979 IKDFD
-984 QSSCIASVIAYL
+984 QSSSIASVIAYL
-996 MDNHRDEVEVQ
+996 IDSHRDEIGVEDQ
-1007 SFADQARQINLEN
+1007 SFANLETQIDLEN
-1020 VAYTLQVGREGMKE
+1020 VAYTLQVGREAMKE
-1034 RVAFVVEGIPELIGK
+1034 RVAFVVEDIPELIGK
-1049 LEAYAKG
+1049 LEAFSRG
-1056 ENAIDD
+1056 ENTIDH
-1062 CWEGR
+1062 CWKGS
-1067 LKPNNESFGFLSED
+1067 LKPNDDQDSHQLIQSF
-1081 RSGIAE
+1081 IAE
-1087 GNIRKIAELWVTG
+1087 GDVRKIAECWVTG

-1125 KNRYWIPESKN
+1125 KNRYWIPESKS

-1142 TAAPLM
+1142 RAALFTSETA
-1148 IEATIH
+1148 IH

-1174 GQEFFLTD
+1174 GQEFFLSD
-1182 HVVKNQRILPGV
+1182 HVVKKQRILPGV
-1194 AYLEMARAAVEQAT
+1194 AYLEMARAAAEQAT
-1208 AALTEEQTRIQ
+1208 AALTEEPAQIQ

-1228 IVVGDQSAQ
+1228 IVVGDQPAQ
-1237 VHISLVPEENG
+1237 IHIGLVPEENG

-1268 SQGSVT
+1268 SQGSVM
-1274 LQSMT
+1274 LHSVA
-1279 ETHVLNLPALQAE
+1279 EKHVLNLPSLLAE
-1292 CGQREFSSEQCYS
+1292 CGQREFLSEQCYS
-1305 IFHSIGM
+1305 IFHSIEM
-1312 DYGLAHQGIDTLY
+1312 DYGSAHQAIDTLY
-1325 VGEGQ
+1325 VGEGK
-1330 VLAKLSLPA
+1330 VLAKLTLPA
-1339 SVSQIENPFVLHPS
+1339 SISEMENPFVLHPS

-1358 LQASIGLMMGGED
+1358 LQASIGLMMVGEE
-1371 TLSADVP
+1371 TPSADGH

-1389 EELEIH
+1389 EEVEIH
-1395 GNCTSS
+1395 DKCTSS
-1401 MWAYVRYSANS
+1401 MWAYVRYSDNS

-1425 CDEQGA
+1425 CDDQGT
-1431 VCVRMKGYS
+1431 VCVRIKGYS
-1440 MRVLEDGKQANHVSS
+1440 MRVLEDGKQASHVSS
-1455 NRASTV
+1455 SSASSATA
-1461 TSLEP
+1461 LEP

-1477 DLTPVEKGQLFPA
+1477 DVTPVEKGQLLPA

-1495 VIVGGNEEKW
+1495 VIVGGNEENR
-1505 SAIQLYYPRAQ
+1505 SAIQQYYPRAKV
-1516 RLSIEA
+1516 LSIQAE
-1522 DNTIEEIVQRLEEF
+1522 NTIEEIVDRLEEL
-1536 GSVDHMV
+1536 GSIDHLV
-1543 WIAPFEVIDSLA
+1543 WIAPFDAIDSLA
-1555 DHRLIEGQDQ
+1555 DHRLIAGQDQ

-1578 HLGYGTKE
+1578 RLGYGRKE

-1594 QSQPIRKTDV
+1594 QAQPICHTDV
-1604 VNPCHVSI
+1604 VNPCHASI

-1620 KEYPNWKIRLVDVEA
+1620 KEYPNWKIRLMDVEA
-1635 ETEWPLDDMLTLPR
+1635 ESEWPLDDILRLPR

-1665 QQLLAIDHPPI
+1665 QQLLTVDHPPI

-1684 GIYLVIG
+1684 GIYVVIG

-1712 IWLGRRQKNEEIQAK
+1712 IWIGRRQKNEEIQAK
-1727 MDRLAA
+1727 IDRLAA
-1733 FGPAPDYITADA
+1733 IGPAPDYIAADA
-1745 TQKNALQQAYEQ
+1745 TQQKALQQAYEQ
-1757 IKQTYSRIDGVV
+1757 IKQTYKRIDGVV

-1775 VEESLEM
+1775 VEESLEN

-1805 FEKEALDF
+1805 FENEPLDF

-1842 AHQLTQVWPSAVK
+1842 AHQLTQAWPCAVK
-1855 VINWGYWSSGQVEES
+1855 LINWGYWSSGQVEDT
-1870 HQEMIETYRRLEQ
+1870 HQEMVETYRRLEE

-1906 DQMAL
+1906 DQIAF

-1918 VIEGMKEEEWVDV
+1918 VIEGMKVEEWVDV
-1931 HSERYPSMLQLSAHE
+1931 YPAKSLSMLQMSAYE
-1946 NEDLADVAA
+1946 NEGLADVVAA
-1955 SFIKERLKQDQSA
+1955 FIKERLKQDPSA
-1968 RIRILEIGAGTETPS
+1968 RTRILELGAGTES
-1983 AFVSQKLQAYQD
+1983 VSSLLSQKLHGYQSFV
-1995 RIEEYCYTNISRE
+1995 I
-2008 MVMLGEKQFAAMY
+2008 
-2021 PFMSFQV
+2021 FQV
-2028 FDPEAVLGEQAIHA
+2028 FDSEAALGEQGMNA

-2047 IITANKL
+2047 IITADKL
-2054 YTAQRIRQA
+2054 HTAQQIRQTV
-2063 LRNCKTLL
+2063 RNCKNLL
-2071 KRNGLLLLGLSLPH
+2071 KRNGLLLVKQMTDQNVRKDLPEGLSLPL

-2092 RDEGYR
+2092 IDEGYR
-2098 VVSYPQL
+2098 VVSYPQM

-2116 SKRQQKSMGGTVAS
+2116 SKQQQNLMETSAS
-2130 AHPVHPATDRG
+2130 PLPSPSNEDRG
-2141 TGTEDTLR
+2141 TSAEDMLR

-2160 GETLKIPFDQIDSS
+2160 GETLKIPSDQIDSS

-2190 TNVLRKKLHAV
+2190 TNALRKKLHQI
-2201 STTLFFEY
+2201 STTHFFEY

-2224 DELLALV
+2224 DELQALV
-2231 GIDEQQPVQKQI
+2231 GIDEEQPVHKQI
-2243 TNSGASAKPTREQ
+2243 TNLAASAKPTREQ
-2256 AGPIIRKSKSR
+2256 AGSAVRKAKSR
-2267 RFLQF
+2267 RFLQV
-2272 LDTEGEKPIAS
+2272 LDTEAERPEAP

-2288 AIIGLSGRYPQAEDV
+2288 AIIGLAGRYPQAEDV
-2303 WEFWSRLQEGKNCIT
+2303 WEFWTRLKEGKNCIT
-2318 EVPKNRWNWQEF
+2318 EVPKDRWNWQEF

-2336 KRGYTYTKWGG
+2336 KRGYMYTKWGG
-2347 FIEDID
+2347 FIDDMD

-2391 PATLGESRKVG
+2391 PATLGESRKIG

-2475 FHYIRLSGATMLSA
+2475 FHYIRLSGATMLSV

-2528 GVIKGSMLNS
+2528 GVIKGSMLNA

-2546 VPNPIV
+2546 VPNPIA
-2552 QSQVIDEAL
+2552 QSQVIQEAL

-2646 VMNPNIDFSH
+2646 VMNPNIDFSD
-2656 TPFVIQQELAEW
+2656 TPFAVQQKLAEW
-2668 KRPMIEIN
+2668 KRPIIEIN

-2687 LSSFGAGGSNVHI
+2687 LSSFGAGGANVHI
-2700 VIEEYLEA
+2700 VIEEYFEK

-2714 SIQPQHPKIIV
+2714 SMLPQQPKIIV

-2736 QVDRLLMAIKAEA
+2736 QVNRLLKAIKEEA
-2749 LTDAH
+2749 FTDAH
-2754 LANIAYT
+2754 LADIAFT

-2774 VIVRS
+2774 VIVKS
-2779 VNELEEKL
+2779 VGELAEKL
-2787 TYFAKGADHIAEL
+2787 THFAEGAENIAEL

-2827 MTKGKYAKLM
+2827 IAKGKYAKLM
-2837 NLWVQGVSFDWNK
+2837 NLWVKGVSFDWNK
-2850 LYSDDK
+2850 LYRNEK
-2856 PRRVSLPTYPFARE
+2856 PRRVSLPTYPFAKE
-2870 RYWMDVQKPKVTGMT
+2870 RYWIDVQKPIATGMPDT
-2885 EASSARG
+2885 PSARG

-2907 ELRYSSSFTRQES
+2907 ELRYSSSFTGQEP
-2920 FLADHLGNGQRFFPI
+2920 FLADHFGNGQRFFPL

-2941 ARAAVKLAAG
+2941 ARAAVKQAAG
-2951 DREGTFTGIRMTHV
+2951 DREGTLSGIRMTHV
-2965 ATDHPL
+2965 VTNQPL
-2971 VVGDDLVQVHLGIY
+2971 LVGDDLVQVHLGIY

-2992 AYEIYSEAIED
+2992 SYEIYSESNED
-3003 DTKSVV
+3003 GTRSVI
-3009 HSQGMVEFTSFVEA
+3009 HSQGMVEFTSLVEA
-3023 PTLDLPALQAESS
+3023 PILDLPALQAESG
-3036 EMLTSRQ
+3036 EMLTARQ
-3043 CYEMLKE
+3043 CYELLKE
-3050 RGMDVHPNFQGM
+3050 NGMADYSNFQGI
-3062 DQMYRTQR
+3062 DQVFRTR
-3070 QVLVKLSLPSIARET
+3070 GQVLVKLSLPSIAMET
-3085 AGQFVLHP
+3085 AEQFVLHP
-3093 SLLES
+3093 NLLEP
-3098 LLQSSHYLIK
+3098 LLQSSRYLIT
-3108 ESTPSD
+3108 EATSSD
-3114 NISSIQPD
+3114 SISSIHLD
-3122 GSFTIEELEI
+3122 GTFTLEELEI
-3132 FENHPAVMYALIRS
+3132 FENHPAVMYALIRFS
-3146 RDDVQAENHTGKID
+3146 EDVQAENKKID
-3160 IDLCDGAGR
+3160 IDLCDEAGK
-3169 IGVRVKGFS
+3169 IGVSMRGFS
-3178 VGIEKLGATVS
+3178 SWIEKQGATVR
-3189 ETQAT
+3189 ETQET
-3194 ATSTPPLMGTTM
+3194 VTSASPLMGTTM

-3213 VSLEKGEII
+3213 VSVEKSEVI
-3222 PATSDQVVIVCAEE
+3222 PATSEKVVIVSAEE
-3236 KDRSLLL
+3236 KDRSLLQR
-3243 HHYPQATVLPLQSKD
+3243 HYPQATVIQLQPVD
-3258 SIEGIASKLEE
+3258 SIEVIASRLEE
-3269 QGVIDHILWVAP
+3269 QGVIDHIMWVAP
-3281 DSSVESVKEESLMSE
+3281 DSPAESVKDESLMNE

-3309 ALLAAGY
+3309 ALLALGY
-3316 HTRDLGWTIIT
+3316 QTRDLGWTIIT
-3327 VQAQAVYKK
+3327 VQSQAIYKK
-3336 DTVYPTHAS
+3336 DTVRPTHAS

-3357 PNWKVRLVDL
+3357 PNWKVRIVDL
-3367 QAHSDWPLR
+3367 EAHAEWPLR
-3376 DIFTLPADAHGNA
+3376 DIFALPADAHGNA
-3389 WAYRGQAWYRQQLM
+3389 WAYRGHTWYRQQLM

-3413 VYKQQGVYVVIGGAG
+3413 VYKQHGVYVVIGGAG
-3428 GIGQAWSEYMIRTYQ
+3428 GIGQAWSEYMIRSYQ
-3443 AQMIWIGRRKKDESI
+3443 AQVIWIGRRKKDESI
-3458 QNKIDQLATLGPAPH
+3458 QNKINQLASLGPAPH

-3478 ATDRESLQSAYEEIK
+3478 ATDRESLQSAYEEILK
-3493 KRYGKMNGVI
+3493 QYGKINGVI

-3569 CAFKDAFAHQLAEE
+3569 CAFKDAFAHQLAKE

-3603 SKGYQERMA
+3603 SKGYQERME
-3612 QIGIGSIEP
+3612 QIGMGSIEP

-3631 LSGPMNQLA
+3631 LSGPMNQVA
-3640 LMKTTKPLDMEGIH
+3640 LMKTTKPLEMEGIH
-3654 TSESVAVV
+3654 TQESVAVV
-3662 SEKISSSMASIKNKL
+3662 SAKISSSMASIQNKL
-3677 KVKKMPKAAAYFESE
+3677 KVKEMPKAAYFAPEA
-3692 SESDTD
+3692 DTGA
-3698 TDTDTDTDSLF
+3698 DSLF
-3709 DKVQATIIQLASQI
+3709 ESVQATIIQLASQI
-3723 LKVER
+3723 LKVES
-3728 EEIDTDIEL
+3728 EEIDPDIEL

-3764 AVMTDYPTLKHIA
+3764 AVMMDYPTLKHMT
-3777 EYLVDT
+3777 EFLVNT
-3783 TLKNQSA
+3783 TLKSQSA
-3790 SEQKERVQYV
+3790 REQDKPVLYV

>member
-29 AYIDLLYQMF
+29 AHIDLLYQMF

-62 GQDYDVWLSIQ
+62 GQDYDVMLSIWCTQ
-73 CQEGKAGQ
+73 GKAGQ
-81 WQIRI
+81 WQIRM
-86 EGQTQRNGIL
+86 EGQTQRNGML
-96 ESEKKLYVTA
+96 DSEKKLYVTA
-106 EMHPH
+106 DMHQSAP
-111 ASTQFD
+111 AQFD
-117 ETLDLSMIEQAANKK
+117 ETLDLPILEQAANKK
-132 VHLHDVYE
+132 VNLHDVYE
-140 QCRRQELEHTGFMK
+140 QCRRQELVHTGFMK

-163 SAAVMEISLGKH
+163 SAAVMDISLGKH

-188 LIDGSAIGSMV
+188 LIDGSAIASMV
-199 LFSSVV
+199 LFTSVI

-216 YESFRASALLQQ
+216 YESFRATALLQQ

-243 ELMYMTMEFFDRT
+243 ELMYMTMEFFDRS
-256 GRKIAHLQNYAGKL
+256 GKKIAHLQNFAGKL

-275 LINPNKKEA
+275 LINPNKNEV
-284 PQPRADIQP
+284 PQLRADIKEP
-293 AKQTV
+293 
-298 SLSKG
+298 L
-303 PIHESNEPQSALV
+303 HESNEPQSAFV
-316 NQVQSFL
+316 SKAQTFL
-323 QQLLAVRLQVPAAL
+323 QQLLADRLQVTAAS

-347 GLNSPGLLEVV
+347 GLNSPGMLEVV
-358 KAVET
+358 KAVEA
-363 KVGTALSPTLLFEY
+363 KVGMPLAPTLLFEY

-383 AGYLAENHAS
+383 AAYLAENHAS
-393 AFTGLDLMKQETR
+393 VFSGLDLMKQEGS
-406 QEVPQPATVLDS
+406 QELPQPATVVHS
-418 SSEKKA
+418 TAPSENHA
-424 ANADEAIAIIGMAG
+424 ANANEEIAIIGMAG
-438 RYPEARNLHEF
+438 RYPEAKNLHEF
-449 WMNVKEGKDCIR
+449 WINLKEGKDCIK

-476 TSPSGKQMS
+476 KSPSGKQMS

-563 GAEAM
+563 GAEAI

-647 MHSSDG
+647 MHASDG

-674 VLKPLRKAMEDGDH
+674 VLKPLRQAIEDGDH
-688 IYAVI
+688 IYAVV

-715 AEVITDCL
+715 AEVITACL
-723 EKSGVDARTIGYVEA
+723 EKSGVDARTIRYVEA

-761 TEDQQFCSIGSVK
+761 TEDQQFCAIGSVK

-806 AKDVNPF
+806 AKEVNPF

-828 EWKSVVMENGQE
+828 EWKSESMKNGQE
-840 VTRPRRAGVSSF
+840 VTVPRRSGVSSF
-852 GASGSNAHVILE
+852 GASGSNAHIILE

-875 QANNPVIIPLSAKN
+875 RSIGHKNHSVMIPLSAKN

-894 VYAQKVADFL
+894 AYAQKVAEFL
-904 KEASTDDR
+904 KGASSDNH
-912 PQPSKEEKQ
+912 PQLRTEEKRN
-921 KQLQEMLE
+921 QLQEMLE
-929 KKLRRTLSSI
+929 KKLRGILSSI
-939 IHVGENSIEIEQE
+939 IHVGENSIEMEQE

-964 QLKQKMQEELQIQLD
+964 QLTQKLQEELHIQLD

-984 QSSCIASVIAYL
+984 QSSSIASVIASL
-996 MDNHRDEVEVQ
+996 LDNHRDDIEGEGQ
-1007 SFADQARQINLEN
+1007 SFADPAAQIDLEN
-1020 VAYTLQVGREGMKE
+1020 VAYTLQVGREGMRE
-1034 RVAFVVEGIPELIGK
+1034 RVAFVVEDIPELIGK
-1049 LEAYAKG
+1049 LEAYSRG
-1056 ENAIDD
+1056 ENTIDT
-1062 CWEGR
+1062 CWEGS
-1067 LKPNNESFGFLSED
+1067 LKPNNESSGFQSW
-1081 RSGIAE
+1081 IAE
-1087 GNIRKIAELWVTG
+1087 GNIRKMAECWVTG
-1100 YEMDWE
+1100 YEVDWE
-1106 QLYLNSKPRRV
+1106 QLYLNNKPRRV

-1125 KNRYWIPESKN
+1125 KNRYWIPESKM

-1142 TAAPLM
+1142 TAAPFTS
-1148 IEATIH
+1148 ETVIH

-1174 GQEFFLTD
+1174 GQEFFLSD

-1194 AYLEMARAAVEQAT
+1194 AYLEMARAAAEQAT
-1208 AALTEEQTRIQ
+1208 AALTEEPAKIQ
-1219 LKNVVWTRP
+1219 MKNVVWTRP
-1228 IVVGDQSAQ
+1228 IVVGDQPAQ
-1237 VHISLVPEENG
+1237 IHIGLVPEENG
-1248 EITFEIYSEL
+1248 EISFEIYSES

-1268 SQGSVT
+1268 SQGSVI
-1274 LQSMT
+1274 LHSVV
-1279 ETHVLNLPALQAE
+1279 EKHALNLSSLQAE
-1292 CGQREFSSEQCYS
+1292 CGHREFSSDQCYS

-1312 DYGLAHQGIDTLY
+1312 DYGSAHQGIDTLY
-1325 VGEGQ
+1325 VGEGK
-1330 VLAKLSLPA
+1330 VLAKLTLPA
-1339 SVSQIENPFVLHPS
+1339 SVSEMENPFVLHPS

-1358 LQASIGLMMGGED
+1358 LQASIGLMMGEED
-1371 TLSADVP
+1371 TPSADGD

-1389 EELEIH
+1389 EEIEIH
-1395 GNCTSS
+1395 NKCTSS

-1425 CDEQGA
+1425 CDDQGT
-1431 VCVRMKGYS
+1431 VCVRIKGYS
-1440 MRVLEDGKQANHVSS
+1440 MRVLEDGKPANHVSS
-1455 NRASTV
+1455 SSASSV
-1461 TSLEP
+1461 PSLEP

-1477 DLTPVEKGQLFPA
+1477 DVTPVEKGQLFPT

-1495 VIVGGNEEKW
+1495 VIVGGNEENG
-1505 SAIQLYYPRAQ
+1505 SAIQPYYPRAKV
-1516 RLSIEA
+1516 LSIKAE
-1522 DNTIEEIVQRLEEF
+1522 NTIEEIVHRLEEV
-1536 GSVDHMV
+1536 GSIDHMV
-1543 WIAPFEVIDSLA
+1543 WIAPFDAIDSLA
-1555 DHRLIEGQDQ
+1555 DHRLIAGQDQ

-1578 HLGYGTKE
+1578 RLGYGSKE

-1594 QSQPIRKTDV
+1594 QSQPIRNTDV
-1604 VNPCHVSI
+1604 VNPCHASI

-1620 KEYPNWKIRLVDVEA
+1620 KEYPNWKIRLMDVEA
-1635 ETEWPLDDMLTLPR
+1635 ESEWPLDDMLRLPR

-1665 QQLLAIDHPPI
+1665 QQLLTIDHPPI
-1676 DQTRMKQG
+1676 DQTRLKQG

-1712 IWLGRRQKNEEIQAK
+1712 IWMGRRQKNEEIQAK

-1745 TQKNALQQAYEQ
+1745 TQQNALQQAYEQ
-1757 IKQTYSRIDGVV
+1757 IKQTYRRIDGVV

-1775 VEESLEM
+1775 VEESLET

-1805 FEKEALDF
+1805 FKKEPLDF

-1842 AHQLTQVWPSAVK
+1842 AHQLTQAWPCAVK
-1855 VINWGYWSSGQVEES
+1855 LINWGYWSSGQVEES
-1870 HQEMIETYRRLEQ
+1870 HQEMVETYRRLEQ

-1897 IETLLAGAM
+1897 VETLLAGAM
-1906 DQMAL
+1906 NQIAF
-1911 MKITKPV
+1911 MKITKPI
-1918 VIEGMKEEEWVDV
+1918 VIEGMKVEEWVDV
-1931 HSERYPSMLQLSAHE
+1931 HPELYPSMLQLSAHE
-1946 NEDLADVAA
+1946 NEGLADVAA
-1955 SFIKERLKQDQSA
+1955 AFIEERLKQEQSA
-1968 RIRILEIGAGTETPS
+1968 RIWILEIGAGSESTS
-1983 AFVSQKLQAYQD
+1983 SLISQKLDAYQ
-1995 RIEEYCYTNISRE
+1995 E
-2008 MVMLGEKQFAAMY
+2008 L
-2021 PFMSFQV
+2021 MSFQV
-2028 FDPEAVLGEQAIHA
+2028 FDPEAALSELGMHA

-2047 IITANKL
+2047 IITADKL
-2054 YTAQRIRQA
+2054 HAAQQIRQT
-2063 LRNCKTLL
+2063 LRNCKYLL
-2071 KRNGLLLLGLSLPH
+2071 KRNGLLLLELSLPM

-2105 MIAESDGVVRK
+2105 IIAESDGVVRK
-2116 SKRQQKSMGGTVAS
+2116 SKQQQKSMGTSAS
-2130 AHPVHPATDRG
+2130 TQPSPPATGRG
-2141 TGTEDTLR
+2141 TSTEDMLH

-2190 TNVLRKKLHAV
+2190 TNVLRKKLHQI

-2231 GIDEQQPVQKQI
+2231 GIDEQQPVQKQV
-2243 TNSGASAKPTREQ
+2243 TNSAATAKPTREQ
-2256 AGPIIRKSKSR
+2256 AGSVFRKAKSR
-2267 RFLQF
+2267 RFLQA
-2272 LDTEGEKPIAS
+2272 LDTQPEKPAAP

-2303 WEFWSRLQEGKNCIT
+2303 WEFWSRLKEGKNCIT
-2318 EVPKNRWNWQEF
+2318 EVPEDRWSWQEY

-2336 KRGYTYTKWGG
+2336 RRGYMYTKWGG
-2347 FIEDID
+2347 FIEDMD

-2378 ETAYASME
+2378 ETAYACME

-2391 PATLGESRKVG
+2391 PATLGESRKIG

-2489 GDRCKSFGDQADG
+2489 GDCCKSFGDQADG

-2528 GVIKGSMLNS
+2528 GVIKGSMLNA

-2546 VPNPIV
+2546 VPNPIA
-2552 QSQVIDEAL
+2552 QSQVIHDAL

-2597 QYTKDKQFCAIG
+2597 QDTKDKQFCAIG

-2646 VMNPNIDFSH
+2646 VMNPNIDFSQ
-2656 TPFVIQQELAEW
+2656 TPFMVQQQLAEW
-2668 KRPMIEIN
+2668 KRPIMEIN

-2687 LSSFGAGGSNVHI
+2687 LSSFGAGGANVHI
-2700 VIEEYLEA
+2700 VIEEYLEK

-2714 SIQPQHPKIIV
+2714 SIQPQQPNMIV

-2736 QVDRLLMAIKAEA
+2736 QVNRLLKAIKEEA
-2749 LTDAH
+2749 FTDAQLTDVAF
-2754 LANIAYT
+2754 T

-2779 VNELEEKL
+2779 VGELAEKL
-2787 TYFAKGADHIAEL
+2787 TQFAEGAENIAEL

-2827 MTKGKYAKLM
+2827 IAKGKYAKLL
-2837 NLWVQGVSFDWNK
+2837 NLWVKGVTFDWNK
-2850 LYSDDK
+2850 LYSEDK

-2870 RYWMDVQKPKVTGMT
+2870 RYWIDVQKPMATGRT
-2885 EASSARG
+2885 KASSVNG

-2907 ELRYSSSFTRQES
+2907 ELRYSSSFTGQES
-2920 FLADHLGNGQRFFPI
+2920 FLADHLGNGQRLFPL

-2941 ARAAVKLAAG
+2941 ARAAVKQAAG
-2951 DREGTFTGIRMTHV
+2951 DREGTLSGIRMTHV
-2965 ATDHPL
+2965 ATDVPL
-2971 VVGDDLVQVHLGIY
+2971 LVGDDLVQVHLGIY
-2985 PEDTGEL
+2985 PEDTGVL
-2992 AYEIYSEAIED
+2992 AYAIYSESKEEE
-3003 DTKSVV
+3003 TRSVV
-3009 HSQGMVEFTSFVEA
+3009 HSQGMLEFTSLVEA
-3023 PTLDLPALQAESS
+3023 PMLDIPALQAESS
-3036 EMLTSRQ
+3036 EVLTAQ
-3043 CYEMLKE
+3043 KCYEL
-3050 RGMDVHPNFQGM
+3050 FQGI
-3062 DQMYRTQR
+3062 DQVYRTR
-3070 QVLVKLSLPSIARET
+3070 GQVLVKLSLPSIAMEP

-3093 SLLES
+3093 SQLES
-3098 LLQSSHYLIK
+3098 LLQSSRYLIT
-3108 ESTPSD
+3108 ESTSSD
-3114 NISSIQPD
+3114 NISSIQPND
-3122 GSFTIEELEI
+3122 TFTLEELEI

-3146 RDDVQAENHTGKID
+3146 SDESENKKID
-3160 IDLCDGAGR
+3160 IDICDESGR
-3169 IGVRVKGFS
+3169 IGVRIKGFA
-3178 VGIEKLGATVS
+3178 VGSEKRDTTER
-3189 ETQAT
+3189 ETQET
-3194 ATSTPPLMGTTM
+3194 VTSAPALMGTTM

-3213 VSLEKGEII
+3213 VSVEKGEVI

-3236 KDRSLLL
+3236 KDRSLLQR
-3243 HHYPQATVLPLQSKD
+3243 HYPQATVLPLQSDD
-3258 SIEGIASKLEE
+3258 SIEAIASKLQER
-3269 QGVIDHILWVAP
+3269 GVIDHIMWVAP
-3281 DSSVESVKEESLMSE
+3281 NSPVESVKEESLMIG

-3309 ALLAAGY
+3309 ALLALEY
-3316 HTRDLGWTIIT
+3316 QTRDLGWTIIT
-3327 VQAQAVYKK
+3327 VQAQAIYKK
-3336 DTVYPTHAS
+3336 DTVHPTHAS

-3367 QAHSDWPLR
+3367 DAHADWPLR
-3376 DIFTLPADAHGNA
+3376 DIFALPADAHGNA
-3389 WAYRGQAWYRQQLM
+3389 WVYRGHAWYRQQLM

-3413 VYKQQGVYVVIGGAG
+3413 VYKQHGVYVVIGGAG
-3428 GIGQAWSEYMIRTYQ
+3428 GIGKAWSEYMIRTYQ
-3443 AQMIWIGRRKKDESI
+3443 AQIIWIGRRKKDESI
-3458 QNKIDQLATLGPAPH
+3458 QNKINQLAALGPAPL
-3473 YIEAD
+3473 YFEAD
-3478 ATDRESLQSAYEEIK
+3478 ATDRESLQAAYEESK
-3493 KRYGKMNGVI
+3493 KRFGMINGVI

-3513 LANMDETTF
+3513 LANMDETAF

-3603 SKGYQERMA
+3603 SKGYQERME

-3654 TSESVAVV
+3654 TSESVTVV
-3662 SEKISSSMASIKNKL
+3662 STKISSSMASIKNKL
-3677 KVKKMPKAAAYFESE
+3677 KVKEMPTAAYFASE
-3692 SESDTD
+3692 ADMD
-3698 TDTDTDTDSLF
+3698 RNSLF
-3709 DKVQATIIQLASQI
+3709 DNVLATLIQLASLI
-3723 LKVER
+3723 LKVES

-3744 VKLTEFSTKINQKYK
+3744 VKLTEFSTKINQTYM

-3764 AVMTDYPTLKHIA
+3764 AVMMDYPTLKHIT
-3777 EYLVDT
+3777 EFLVNT
-3783 TLKNQSA
+3783 TLKSQSER
-3790 SEQKERVQYV
+3790 EQDKPVLYV

>member
-6 LITINHPILKNHK
+6 LITVNHPILKNHK

-29 AYIDLLYQMF
+29 AHIDLLYQMF

-57 HPIMV
+57 HPIIV
-62 GQDYDVWLSIQ
+62 GQDYDVMLSIWCTQ
-73 CQEGKAGQ
+73 GKAGQ
-81 WQIRI
+81 WQIRM
-86 EGQTQRNGIL
+86 EGQIQRNGIL
-96 ESEKKLYVTA
+96 DSEKKLYVTA
-106 EMHPH
+106 DMHQM
-111 ASTQFD
+111 ASAQFD
-117 ETLDLSMIEQAANKK
+117 ETLDLPILKQAVNKK
-132 VHLHDVYE
+132 INLHDVYE
-140 QCRRQELEHTGFMK
+140 QCRRQELVHTGFMK

-163 SAAVMEISLGKH
+163 SAAVMDISLGKH

-199 LFSSVV
+199 LFTSII

-216 YESFRASALLQQ
+216 YESFRATALLQQ
-228 HCFAR
+228 HCYAR

-243 ELMYMTMEFFDRT
+243 ELMYMTMEFFDRS
-256 GRKIAHLQNYAGKL
+256 GKKIAHLQNFAGKL

-275 LINPNKKEA
+275 LINPNKKEV
-284 PQPRADIQP
+284 PLLRADIQP
-293 AKQTV
+293 PKQTV
-298 SLSKG
+298 SLSKE
-303 PIHESNEPQSALV
+303 PLHESNESPSVFVSKAQT
-316 NQVQSFL
+316 FL
-323 QQLLAVRLQVPAAL
+323 QQLLADRLQVPATL

-358 KAVET
+358 KAVEA
-363 KVGTALSPTLLFEY
+363 KVGAPLAPTLLFEY

-383 AGYLAENHAS
+383 AAYLAENHAS
-393 AFTGLDLMKQETR
+393 VFSGLDLMNQEGS
-406 QEVPQPATVLDS
+406 QELPQPARAVDS
-418 SSEKKA
+418 SAPSENQS
-424 ANADEAIAIIGMAG
+424 ANANEEMAIIGMAG
-438 RYPEARNLHEF
+438 RYPEARNLQEF
-449 WMNVKEGKDCIR
+449 WMNLKEGKDCIK
-461 EVPKSRWDWQQFGEL
+461 EVPKSRWDWQKFGEL
-476 TSPSGKQMS
+476 KSPSGKQMS

-527 EDAGYTPKTIVPPRG
+527 EDAGYTPKTIVPPQG

-647 MHSSDG
+647 MHASDG

-674 VLKPLRKAMEDGDH
+674 VLKPLRKAIEDGDH
-688 IYAVI
+688 IYAVV

-715 AEVITDCL
+715 AEVITACL
-723 EKSGVDARTIGYVEA
+723 EKSGVDARTIHYVEA

-748 IEIQGLVKAFRQY
+748 IEIQGLVKAFRHY
-761 TEDQQFCSIGSVK
+761 TEDQQFCAIGSVK

-806 AKDVNPF
+806 AKEVNPF

-828 EWKSVVMENGQE
+828 EWKSVSMKNGQE
-840 VTRPRRAGVSSF
+840 VTVPRRAGVSSF
-852 GASGSNAHVILE
+852 GASGSNAHIILE
-864 EYIPAETKPKA
+864 EYIPAKTKPKT
-875 QANNPVIIPLSAKN
+875 QAIGHNNHPVMIPLSAKN

-894 VYAQKVADFL
+894 AYVQKVAAFL
-904 KEASTDDR
+904 KGASIDNH
-912 PQPSKEEKQ
+912 PQPSEEEKR
-921 KQLQEMLE
+921 KQLQVMLE
-929 KKLRRTLSSI
+929 QKLRKILSSI
-939 IHVGENSIEIEQE
+939 IHVGENSIELDQE
-952 WHEYGVDLVQIT
+952 WHEYGVDLVHIT
-964 QLKQKMQEELQIQLD
+964 QLKQKLQEELHIQLD

-984 QSSCIASVIAYL
+984 QSSSIASVIASL
-996 MDNHRDEVEVQ
+996 MDNHRDDIEGEVQ
-1007 SFADQARQINLEN
+1007 SFADPAAQINLEN

-1034 RVAFVVEGIPELIGK
+1034 RVAFVVEDIPELIGK
-1049 LEAYAKG
+1049 LEAYSRG
-1056 ENAIDD
+1056 ENTIDT
-1062 CWEGR
+1062 CWEGS
-1067 LKPNNESFGFLSED
+1067 LKPNNESFGFQSWV
-1081 RSGIAE
+1081 AE
-1087 GNIRKIAELWVTG
+1087 GDIRKMAELWVTG
-1100 YEMDWE
+1100 YEVDWE
-1106 QLYLNSKPRRV
+1106 LLYLNNKPRRV

-1136 KSVSGK
+1136 KSVSVK
-1142 TAAPLM
+1142 TAAPFTS
-1148 IEATIH
+1148 ETAIH
-1154 PLLQRNTSDFSEQRF
+1154 PLLHRNTSDFSEQRF

-1194 AYLEMARAAVEQAT
+1194 AYLEMARAAAEQAT
-1208 AALTEEQTRIQ
+1208 AALTEEPAKIQ

-1228 IVVGDQSAQ
+1228 IVVGDQPAQ
-1237 VHISLVPEENG
+1237 IHIGLVPEENG
-1248 EITFEIYSEL
+1248 EIRFEIYSES
-1258 EAMDAEPVVH
+1258 EALDAEPVVH
-1268 SQGSVT
+1268 SQGSAMLHSVAEK
-1274 LQSMT
+1274 Q
-1279 ETHVLNLPALQAE
+1279 VLNLPSLQAK

-1312 DYGLAHQGIDTLY
+1312 DYGSAHQGIDTLY
-1325 VGEGQ
+1325 VGEGK

-1339 SVSQIENPFVLHPS
+1339 FVSEMENPFVLHPS

-1371 TLSADVP
+1371 TP
-1378 SSRKPSLPFAM
+1378 STDGHSIRKPSLPFAM
-1389 EELEIH
+1389 EEVEIH
-1395 GNCTSS
+1395 NKCTSS

-1425 CDEQGA
+1425 CDDQGTI
-1431 VCVRMKGYS
+1431 CVQMKGYS
-1440 MRVLEDGKQANHVSS
+1440 MRVLEDGKPASHVSS
-1455 NRASTV
+1455 SIASSV
-1461 TSLEP
+1461 AALEP

-1477 DLTPVEKGQLFPA
+1477 DVTPVEKGQLFPT

-1495 VIVGGNEEKW
+1495 VIVGGNEANS
-1505 SAIQLYYPRAQ
+1505 SAIQQYYPRAKV
-1516 RLSIEA
+1516 LSITAE
-1522 DNTIEEIVQRLEEF
+1522 NTIEEIVHRLEEL
-1536 GSVDHMV
+1536 GSLDHMV
-1543 WIAPFEVIDSLA
+1543 WIAPFDAIDSLA
-1555 DHRLIEGQDQ
+1555 DHRLIAGQDQ

-1578 HLGYGTKE
+1578 RLGYGSKE

-1594 QSQPIRKTDV
+1594 QSQPIRNTDV
-1604 VNPCHVSI
+1604 VNPCHASI

-1620 KEYPNWKIRLVDVEA
+1620 KEYPNWKIRLMDVEA
-1635 ETEWPLDDMLTLPR
+1635 ESEWPLDDMLRLPR

-1665 QQLLAIDHPPI
+1665 QQLLAVDHPPI
-1676 DQTRMKQG
+1676 DQTRLKQG

-1712 IWLGRRQKNEEIQAK
+1712 IWMGRRQKNEEIQAK

-1733 FGPAPDYITADA
+1733 FGPAPHYIATDA
-1745 TQKNALQQAYEQ
+1745 TKQNALQQAYEQ
-1757 IKQTYSRIDGVV
+1757 IKQTYKRIDGVV

-1775 VEESLEM
+1775 VEESLEN

-1797 VSVNIALV
+1797 VSVNIASV
-1805 FEKEALDF
+1805 FEKEPLDF

-1842 AHQLTQVWPSAVK
+1842 AHQLTQAWPCAVK
-1855 VINWGYWSSGQVEES
+1855 LINWGYWSSGQVEES
-1870 HQEMIETYRRLEQ
+1870 HQEMVETYRRLEE

-1906 DQMAL
+1906 DQIAF
-1911 MKITKPV
+1911 MKITKPI
-1918 VIEGMKEEEWVDV
+1918 VIEGMKVEEWVDV
-1931 HSERYPSMLQLSAHE
+1931 HPALYPPMQQLSAHE
-1946 NEDLADVAA
+1946 NEGLADVAA
-1955 SFIKERLKQDQSA
+1955 AFIEERLKQDPSA
-1968 RIRILEIGAGTETPS
+1968 RMRILEIGVGAESTSSLIP
-1983 AFVSQKLQAYQD
+1983 QKLHAYQ
-1995 RIEEYCYTNISRE
+1995 E
-2008 MVMLGEKQFAAMY
+2008 L
-2021 PFMSFQV
+2021 MSFQV
-2028 FDPEAVLGEQAIHA
+2028 FDPEAALSELGMHI

-2047 IITANKL
+2047 ILTADKL
-2054 YTAQRIRQA
+2054 HEAPQICQT
-2063 LRNCKTLL
+2063 LRTCKNLL
-2071 KRNGLLLLGLSLPH
+2071 KRNGLLLIELSLPP

-2105 MIAESDGVVRK
+2105 MIAGSDGVVRK
-2116 SKRQQKSMGGTVAS
+2116 SKQQQKSIETRAS
-2130 AHPVHPATDRG
+2130 TQPSPPATDRG
-2141 TGTEDTLR
+2141 TSTEAMLR

-2190 TNVLRKKLHAV
+2190 TNVLRKKLHQI

-2231 GIDEQQPVQKQI
+2231 GIDEQQSVQKQI
-2243 TNSGASAKPTREQ
+2243 TNSAASAKPTSEQ
-2256 AGPIIRKSKSR
+2256 AGSAFRKAKSR
-2267 RFLQF
+2267 RFLQVI
-2272 LDTEGEKPIAS
+2272 DMEAEKPAAP

-2303 WEFWSRLQEGKNCIT
+2303 WEFWSRLKEGKNCIT
-2318 EVPKNRWNWQEF
+2318 EVPEDRWNWQTY

-2336 KRGYTYTKWGG
+2336 KRGYMYTKWGG
-2347 FIEDID
+2347 FIEDMD

-2378 ETAYASME
+2378 QTAYASME

-2391 PATLGESRKVG
+2391 PATLGESRRIG

-2489 GDRCKSFGDQADG
+2489 GDCCKSFGDQADG

-2528 GVIKGSMLNS
+2528 GVIKGSMLNA

-2546 VPNPIV
+2546 VPNPIA
-2552 QSQVIDEAL
+2552 QSQVINEAL

-2597 QYTKDKQFCAIG
+2597 QDTKDKQFCAIG

-2646 VMNPNIDFSH
+2646 VMNPNIDFSQ
-2656 TPFVIQQELAEW
+2656 TPFMVQQQLAEW
-2668 KRPMIEIN
+2668 KRPIIEIN

-2687 LSSFGAGGSNVHI
+2687 LSSFGAGGANVHI
-2700 VIEEYLEA
+2700 VIEEYLEK
-2708 DRQPES
+2708 DRQPEGS
-2714 SIQPQHPKIIV
+2714 FQPQQPKMIV

-2730 EERLFA
+2730 GERLFA
-2736 QVDRLLMAIKAEA
+2736 QVNRILKAIKEESFTDAQ
-2749 LTDAH
+2749 LTDVAF
-2754 LANIAYT
+2754 T

-2779 VNELEEKL
+2779 VNDLEEKL
-2787 TYFAKGADHIAEL
+2787 TQFVEGTGNIAEL
-2800 YRGRVKRNHDTVAL
+2800 YRGRVKSNHETVAL

-2827 MTKGKYAKLM
+2827 IAKGKYAKLL
-2837 NLWVQGVSFDWNK
+2837 NLWVKGVSFDWNK
-2850 LYSDDK
+2850 LYSEDK

-2870 RYWMDVQKPKVTGMT
+2870 RYWIDVQKPMATGRT
-2885 EASSARG
+2885 EASSVSG

-2907 ELRYSSSFTRQES
+2907 ALRYSSSFSGQEP
-2920 FLADHLGNGQRFFPI
+2920 FLVDHLGNGQRLFPL

-2941 ARAAVKLAAG
+2941 ARAAVKQAAG
-2951 DREGTFTGIRMTHV
+2951 DREGTLSGIRMTHV

-2971 VVGDDLVQVHLGIY
+2971 LVGDALVQVHLGIY
-2985 PEDTGEL
+2985 PEETGAL
-2992 AYEIYSEAIED
+2992 AYEIYSESKEED
-3003 DTKSVV
+3003 TRSVV
-3009 HSQGMVEFTSFVEA
+3009 HSQGMVEFTSLVEA
-3023 PTLDLPALQAESS
+3023 PTLDLNAMQDESS

-3043 CYEMLKE
+3043 CYELF
-3050 RGMDVHPNFQGM
+3050 RGI
-3062 DQMYRTQR
+3062 DQVYRMR
-3070 QVLVKLSLPSIARET
+3070 GQVLVKLSLPSIAMET
-3085 AGQFVLHP
+3085 ARLFVLHP

-3098 LLQSSHYLIK
+3098 LLQSSRYLTT
-3108 ESTPSD
+3108 ESISSD

-3122 GSFTIEELEI
+3122 GTFTLEELEI

-3146 RDDVQAENHTGKID
+3146 SDESENKKID
-3160 IDLCDGAGR
+3160 IDLCDEAGR
-3169 IGVRVKGFS
+3169 IGVRMKGFAIGS
-3178 VGIEKLGATVS
+3178 EKPGATVR
-3189 ETQAT
+3189 ETQEIV
-3194 ATSTPPLMGTTM
+3194 TSTPPLMGTTM

-3213 VSLEKGEII
+3213 VSVEKGEVI
-3222 PATSDQVVIVCAEE
+3222 PATSEQVVIVCAEE
-3236 KDRSLLL
+3236 RDRSLLQR
-3243 HHYPQATVLPLQSKD
+3243 HYPQATVLPLQSDD

-3269 QGVIDHILWVAP
+3269 QGVIDHIIWVAP
-3281 DSSVESVKEESLMSE
+3281 NSPVESVKEESLMSG

-3309 ALLAAGY
+3309 ALLALGY
-3316 HTRDLGWTIIT
+3316 QTRDLGWTIIT
-3327 VQAQAVYKK
+3327 VQAQAIYKK
-3336 DTVYPTHAS
+3336 DIVHPTHAS

-3367 QAHSDWPLR
+3367 EAHAEWPQR
-3376 DIFTLPADAHGNA
+3376 DIFALPVDAHGNA
-3389 WAYRGQAWYRQQLM
+3389 WAYRGHAWYRQQLM
-3403 PVQSPSINQT
+3403 PVQIPSIDQT
-3413 VYKQQGVYVVIGGAG
+3413 VYKQHGVYVVIGGAG
-3428 GIGQAWSEYMIRTYQ
+3428 GIGHAWSEYMIRTYQ
-3443 AQMIWIGRRKKDESI
+3443 AQIIWIGRRKKDESI
-3458 QNKIDQLATLGPAPH
+3458 QNKINQLATLGSAPL

-3478 ATDRESLQSAYEEIK
+3478 ATDRESLQSAYEESK
-3493 KRYGKMNGVI
+3493 KRFGKINGVI

-3513 LANMDETTF
+3513 LANMDEATF

-3603 SKGYQERMA
+3603 SKGYQERME

-3654 TSESVAVV
+3654 TGESVTVV
-3662 SEKISSSMASIKNKL
+3662 STKISSSMASIKNKL
-3677 KVKKMPKAAAYFESE
+3677 KVKEMPSAAYFTSE
-3692 SESDTD
+3692 TD
-3698 TDTDTDTDSLF
+3698 TDGSMF
-3709 DKVQATIIQLASQI
+3709 DNVQATIIQLASQI
-3723 LKVER
+3723 LKVES
-3728 EEIDTDIEL
+3728 EQIDMDIEL

-3744 VKLTEFSTKINQKYK
+3744 VKLTEFSTKINQTYK

-3764 AVMTDYPTLKHIA
+3764 AVMMDYPTLKHIT
-3777 EYLVDT
+3777 EFLVNT
-3783 TLKNQSA
+3783 TLKSQSER
-3790 SEQKERVQYV
+3790 EQDKPVLYV

>member
-29 AYIDLLYQMF
+29 AHIDLLYQMF

-62 GQDYDVWLSIQ
+62 GQDYDVMLSIWCTQ
-73 CQEGKAGQ
+73 GKAGK
-81 WQIRI
+81 WQIRM

-96 ESEKKLYVTA
+96 DSEKKLYVTA
-106 EMHPH
+106 EMHQS
-111 ASTQFD
+111 ASAQFD
-117 ETLDLSMIEQAANKK
+117 ETLDLPMLEQTANKK
-132 VHLHDVYE
+132 VNLHDVYE
-140 QCRRQELEHTGFMK
+140 QCRRQELVHTGFMK

-163 SAAVMEISLGKH
+163 SAAVMDISLGKH

-199 LFSSVV
+199 LFTSVI

-228 HCFAR
+228 HCFTR

-243 ELMYMTMEFFDRT
+243 ELMYMTMEFFDRS
-256 GRKIAHLQNYAGKL
+256 GKKIAHLQNFAGKL

-275 LINPNKKEA
+275 LINPNKKEV
-284 PQPRADIQP
+284 PTLQADIQP
-293 AKQTV
+293 SKQTV
-298 SLSKG
+298 SLSKE
-303 PIHESNEPQSALV
+303 PMHESNEPQSAFV
-316 NQVQSFL
+316 SKAQTFL
-323 QQLLAVRLQVPAAL
+323 QQLLADRLQVPAPS

-347 GLNSPGLLEVV
+347 GLNSPSLLEVV
-358 KAVET
+358 KAVEE
-363 KVGTALSPTLLFEY
+363 KVGAPLAPTLLFEY

-383 AGYLAENHAS
+383 AAYLAVNHAS
-393 AFTGLDLMKQETR
+393 VFSGLDLMKGSKEL
-406 QEVPQPATVLDS
+406 PQPAKVVDAS
-418 SSEKKA
+418 EPSEKHA
-424 ANADEAIAIIGMAG
+424 ANANEEMAIIGMAG

-449 WMNVKEGKDCIR
+449 WMNLKEGKDCIK
-461 EVPKSRWDWQQFGEL
+461 EVPKTRWDWQQFREL
-476 TSPSGKQMS
+476 KSPSGKQMS

-647 MHSSDG
+647 MHASDG

-674 VLKPLRKAMEDGDH
+674 VLKPLRKAIEDGDH
-688 IYAVI
+688 IYAVV

-715 AEVITDCL
+715 AEVITACL
-723 EKSGVDARTIGYVEA
+723 EKSGVDARTISYVEA

-761 TEDQQFCSIGSVK
+761 TEDQQFCAIGSVK

-806 AKDVNPF
+806 AKEVNPF

-828 EWKSVVMENGQE
+828 EWKSVSMENGQE
-840 VTRPRRAGVSSF
+840 VTVPRRAGVSSF
-852 GASGSNAHVILE
+852 GASGSNAHIILE
-864 EYIPAETKPKA
+864 EYIPVQTKPKA
-875 QANNPVIIPLSAKN
+875 QANNPMIIPLSAKN

-894 VYAQKVADFL
+894 VYAQKVAEFL
-904 KEASTDDR
+904 KGVSTDNH
-912 PQPSKEEKQ
+912 PQPRTEEKRN
-921 KQLQEMLE
+921 QLQEMLE
-929 KKLRRTLSSI
+929 KKLRGILSSI
-939 IHVGENSIEIEQE
+939 IHVGENSIEMEQE

-964 QLKQKMQEELQIQLD
+964 QLKQKLQEELHIQLD
-979 IKEFD
+979 IKELD
-984 QSSCIASVIAYL
+984 QSSSIASVIASL
-996 MDNHRDEVEVQ
+996 LDNHRDDIEGEVQ
-1007 SFADQARQINLEN
+1007 SFADPAAQIDLEN
-1020 VAYTLQVGREGMKE
+1020 VAYTLQVGREGMRE
-1034 RVAFVVEGIPELIGK
+1034 RVAFVVEDIPELIGK
-1049 LEAYAKG
+1049 LEAYSKG
-1056 ENAIDD
+1056 ENTIDT
-1062 CWEGR
+1062 CWEGS
-1067 LKPNNESFGFLSED
+1067 LKPNNESAGVQSW
-1081 RSGIAE
+1081 IAE
-1087 GNIRKIAELWVTG
+1087 GNIRKMAECWVTG
-1100 YEMDWE
+1100 YEVDWE
-1106 QLYLNSKPRRV
+1106 QFYLNNKPRRV

-1142 TAAPLM
+1142 TAALFTS
-1148 IEATIH
+1148 ETAIH
-1154 PLLQRNTSDFSEQRF
+1154 PLLQRNTSDFTEQRF

-1194 AYLEMARAAVEQAT
+1194 AYLEMARAAAEQAT
-1208 AALTEEQTRIQ
+1208 AALTEEPAKIQ
-1219 LKNVVWTRP
+1219 MKNVVWTRP
-1228 IVVGDQSAQ
+1228 IVVGDQPA
-1237 VHISLVPEENG
+1237 HIHIGLVPEENG
-1248 EITFEIYSEL
+1248 EIRFEIYSESD
-1258 EAMDAEPVVH
+1258 AMDAEPVIH
-1268 SQGSVT
+1268 SQGSVM
-1274 LQSMT
+1274 LHSVA
-1279 ETHVLNLPALQAE
+1279 EKHAVNLPSLQAE

-1305 IFHSIGM
+1305 IFQSIGM
-1312 DYGLAHQGIDTLY
+1312 DYGSAHQGIDILY
-1325 VGEGQ
+1325 VGEGK

-1339 SVSQIENPFVLHPS
+1339 SVSEMGNPFVLHPS

-1371 TLSADVP
+1371 TPSADGH
-1378 SSRKPSLPFAM
+1378 STRKPSLPFAM
-1389 EELEIH
+1389 EEVEIY
-1395 GNCTSS
+1395 NKCTST
-1401 MWAYVRYSANS
+1401 MWSYVRYSANS

-1425 CDEQGA
+1425 CDDQGT
-1431 VCVRMKGYS
+1431 VCVRIKGYS
-1440 MRVLEDGKQANHVSS
+1440 MRVREDGKPANHVSS
-1455 NRASTV
+1455 SIAPSV

-1477 DLTPVEKGQLFPA
+1477 DVTPVEKGQLFPT

-1495 VIVGGNEEKW
+1495 VIVGGNEENR
-1505 SAIQLYYPRAQ
+1505 SAIQLYYPGAKV
-1516 RLSIEA
+1516 LSITAE
-1522 DNTIEEIVQRLEEF
+1522 NTIEEIVHRLEEL
-1536 GSVDHMV
+1536 GSIDHLV
-1543 WIAPFEVIDSLA
+1543 WIAPFDAIDSLA
-1555 DHRLIEGQDQ
+1555 DHRLIAGQDQ

-1578 HLGYGTKE
+1578 RLGYGSKE

-1594 QSQPIRKTDV
+1594 QSQPIRHTDV
-1604 VNPCHVSI
+1604 VNPCHASI

-1620 KEYPNWKIRLVDVEA
+1620 KEYPNWKIRLMDVEA
-1635 ETEWPLDDMLTLPR
+1635 ESEWPLDDMLRLPR
-1649 DRQGRPWVY
+1649 DRQGRPWVN

-1665 QQLLAIDHPPI
+1665 QQLLTVDHPPI
-1676 DQTRMKQG
+1676 DQTRLKQG

-1712 IWLGRRQKNEEIQAK
+1712 IWMGRRQKNEEIQAK

-1745 TQKNALQQAYEQ
+1745 TQQNALQQAYEQ
-1757 IKQTYSRIDGVV
+1757 IKQTYKRIDGVV

-1775 VEESLEM
+1775 VEESLET

-1805 FEKEALDF
+1805 FEKEPLDF

-1842 AHQLTQVWPSAVK
+1842 AHQLTQAWPCAVK
-1855 VINWGYWSSGQVEES
+1855 LINWGYWSSGQVEES
-1870 HQEMIETYRRLEQ
+1870 HQEMVETYRRLEQ

-1897 IETLLAGAM
+1897 VETLLAGAM
-1906 DQMAL
+1906 DQIAL
-1911 MKITKPV
+1911 MKITKPI
-1918 VIEGMKEEEWVDV
+1918 VIEGMKVEEWVDV
-1931 HSERYPSMLQLSAHE
+1931 HPELYPSMLQLSVHE
-1946 NEDLADVAA
+1946 NEGLADVAA
-1955 SFIKERLKQDQSA
+1955 AFIEERLKQEQSA
-1968 RIRILEIGAGTETPS
+1968 RVRILEVGAGTESTS
-1983 AFVSQKLQAYQD
+1983 SLILQKLYAYQELM
-1995 RIEEYCYTNISRE
+1995 R
-2008 MVMLGEKQFAAMY
+2008 
-2021 PFMSFQV
+2021 FQV
-2028 FDPEAVLGEQAIHA
+2028 VDPEAAFGEQGMNA

-2047 IITANKL
+2047 IITADKHHA
-2054 YTAQRIRQA
+2054 AQPIRQT
-2063 LRNCKTLL
+2063 LRNCKNLL
-2071 KRNGLLLLGLSLPH
+2071 KRNGLLLLELSMPLQ
-2085 EAWQKVL
+2085 AWQKVL

-2098 VVSYPQL
+2098 VVPHPQL
-2105 MIAESDGVVRK
+2105 IIAESDGVVRK
-2116 SKRQQKSMGGTVAS
+2116 SKQQQKSMGTSAS
-2130 AHPVHPATDRG
+2130 TPPSPPATDRG
-2141 TGTEDTLR
+2141 TSKEAILH

-2190 TNVLRKKLHAV
+2190 TNVLRKKLHQI

-2231 GIDEQQPVQKQI
+2231 GIDEQQPVQKQQ
-2243 TNSGASAKPTREQ
+2243 TNSAASAKPTREQ
-2256 AGPIIRKSKSR
+2256 AGSALRKAKSR
-2267 RFLQF
+2267 RFLQA
-2272 LDTEGEKPIAS
+2272 LDTEPEKPAAP

-2288 AIIGLSGRYPQAEDV
+2288 AIIGLSGRYPQAQDV
-2303 WEFWSRLQEGKNCIT
+2303 WEFWSRLKEGKNCIT
-2318 EVPKNRWNWQEF
+2318 EVPEDRWNWQEY

-2336 KRGYTYTKWGG
+2336 KRGYMYTKWGG
-2347 FIEDID
+2347 FIEDMD
-2353 KFDPLFFQISPNEA
+2353 KFDPLFFRISPNEA

-2378 ETAYASME
+2378 ETAYASIE

-2391 PATLGESRKVG
+2391 PATLGESRKIG
-2402 VFVGVMNGNYPAGTS
+2402 VFVGAMNGNYPAGTS

-2489 GDRCKSFGDQADG
+2489 GDCCKSFGDQADG

-2528 GVIKGSMLNS
+2528 GVIKGSMLNA

-2546 VPNPIV
+2546 VPNPIA
-2552 QSQVIDEAL
+2552 QSQVIHEAL

-2627 TKILLQMKYG
+2627 TKVLLQMKYG

-2646 VMNPNIDFSH
+2646 VMNPNIDFSQ
-2656 TPFVIQQELAEW
+2656 TPFMVQQQLTEW
-2668 KRPMIEIN
+2668 KRPIVEIN
-2676 GVTKE
+2676 GVPKE

-2687 LSSFGAGGSNVHI
+2687 LSSFGAGGANVHI
-2700 VIEEYLEA
+2700 VIEEYLEKEG
-2708 DRQPES
+2708 QPES
-2714 SIQPQHPKIIV
+2714 SIQPQQPKVIV

-2736 QVDRLLMAIKAEA
+2736 QVNRLLKAIKEESFTDAQ
-2749 LTDAH
+2749 LTDVAF
-2754 LANIAYT
+2754 T

-2779 VNELEEKL
+2779 VNDLEEKL
-2787 TYFAKGADHIAEL
+2787 TQFAEGADNIAEL

-2821 QTVETW
+2821 QIVETW
-2827 MTKGKYAKLM
+2827 IAKGKYAKLM
-2837 NLWVQGVSFDWNK
+2837 NLWVKGVSFDWNK
-2850 LYSDDK
+2850 LYSGDK

-2870 RYWMDVQKPKVTGMT
+2870 RYWIDVQKPMGTGRT
-2885 EASSARG
+2885 EASSVNG

-2907 ELRYSSSFTRQES
+2907 ELRYSSSFTGQEP
-2920 FLADHLGNGQRFFPI
+2920 FLADHLGNGQRLFPL
-2935 TAYLEM
+2935 TAFLEM
-2941 ARAAVKLAAG
+2941 ARAAVKQAAG
-2951 DREGTFTGIRMTHV
+2951 DREGTLSGIRMTQI
-2965 ATDHPL
+2965 ATDVPL
-2971 VVGDDLVQVHLGIY
+2971 LVGGDPAQVHLGIY

-2992 AYEIYSEAIED
+2992 AYEIYSESKEED
-3003 DTKSVV
+3003 TRSVV
-3009 HSQGMVEFTSFVEA
+3009 HSQGMVEFTSLVEA
-3023 PTLDLPALQAESS
+3023 PMLDIPALQAESS
-3036 EMLTSRQ
+3036 EVLTSRQ
-3043 CYEMLKE
+3043 CYEL
-3050 RGMDVHPNFQGM
+3050 FQGI
-3062 DQMYRTQR
+3062 DQVFRTR
-3070 QVLVKLSLPSIARET
+3070 GQVLVKLSLSSIAMET

-3093 SLLES
+3093 GQLES
-3098 LLQSSHYLIK
+3098 LLQSSRYLITG
-3108 ESTPSD
+3108 STSSD
-3114 NISSIQPD
+3114 SISSIQPN
-3122 GSFTIEELEI
+3122 GTFTLEELEI

-3146 RDDVQAENHTGKID
+3146 SDESENKKID
-3160 IDLCDGAGR
+3160 IDLCDEAGR
-3169 IGVRVKGFS
+3169 IGVRMKGFA
-3178 VGIEKLGATVS
+3178 VGSEKRGATVN
-3189 ETQAT
+3189 ETQET
-3194 ATSTPPLMGTTM
+3194 VTSALPLLGTTM

-3213 VSLEKGEII
+3213 VSVEKGEVI
-3222 PATSDQVVIVCAEE
+3222 PATSDKVVIVCAEE
-3236 KDRSLLL
+3236 KDRSLLQGY
-3243 HHYPQATVLPLQSKD
+3243 YPQATVLPLQSED
-3258 SIEGIASKLEE
+3258 TIEAIASKLEE
-3269 QGVIDHILWVAP
+3269 QGVIDHIMWVAP
-3281 DSSVESVKEESLMSE
+3281 NSPVESVKEESLMIG
-3296 QERGVIQV
+3296 QERGVIHV

-3309 ALLAAGY
+3309 ALLALGY
-3316 HTRDLGWTIIT
+3316 QTRDLGWTIIT
-3327 VQAQAVYKK
+3327 VQAQAIYKK
-3336 DTVYPTHAS
+3336 DTVHPTHAS

-3367 QAHSDWPLR
+3367 EAHADWPLR
-3376 DIFTLPADAHGNA
+3376 DIFALPADAHGNA
-3389 WAYRGQAWYRQQLM
+3389 WAYRGHAWYRQQLM
-3403 PVQSPSINQT
+3403 PVQIPSINQT
-3413 VYKQQGVYVVIGGAG
+3413 VYKQHGVYVVIGGAG
-3428 GIGQAWSEYMIRTYQ
+3428 GIGQTWSEYMIRTYQ
-3443 AQMIWIGRRKKDESI
+3443 AQIIWIGRRKKDESI
-3458 QNKIDQLATLGPAPH
+3458 QNKINQLAALGPAPF

-3478 ATDRESLQSAYEEIK
+3478 ATDRESLQSAYEESK
-3493 KRYGKMNGVI
+3493 KRFGKINGVI

-3603 SKGYQERMA
+3603 SKGYQERME

-3621 SEGMEALEAL
+3621 AEGMEALEVL
-3631 LSGPMNQLA
+3631 LSGPMNQVA

-3654 TSESVAVV
+3654 TSESVTVV
-3662 SEKISSSMASIKNKL
+3662 SNKISSSMASIQNKL
-3677 KVKKMPKAAAYFESE
+3677 KVKEMPKAAYLASE
-3692 SESDTD
+3692 TD
-3698 TDTDTDTDSLF
+3698 TDRNSLF
-3709 DKVQATIIQLASQI
+3709 DNVQATLIQLASLI
-3723 LKVER
+3723 LKVES

-3744 VKLTEFSTKINQKYK
+3744 VKLTEFSTKINQKYM

-3764 AVMTDYPTLKHIA
+3764 AVMMDYPTLKHIT
-3777 EYLVDT
+3777 EFLVNT
-3783 TLKNQSA
+3783 TLKSQSER
-3790 SEQKERVQYV
+3790 EQDKPVLYV

>member
-1 MHDQF
+1 MHDQL

-29 AYIDLLYQMF
+29 AHIDLLYQIF
-39 RENGHDYSELELR
+39 RENGHDYRELELR

-62 GQDYDVWLSIQ
+62 GQDYDVMLSIQ
-73 CQEGKAGQ
+73 CTQGKAGQ
-81 WQIRI
+81 WQIRM

-96 ESEKKLYVTA
+96 DAEKRLYVTA
-106 EMHPH
+106 EMHQSGS
-111 ASTQFD
+111 AQFD
-117 ETLDLSMIEQAANKK
+117 ETLDLLMLEQAVNKK
-132 VHLHDVYE
+132 VNLHDVYE
-140 QCRRQELEHTGFMK
+140 QCRRQELVHTGFMK

-163 SAAVMEISLGKH
+163 SAAVLDISLGKH

-199 LFSSVV
+199 LFTSVV

-216 YESFRASALLQQ
+216 YESFRASDLLQQ

-233 VQTSSIQRKN
+233 VQASSIQRKN
-243 ELMYMTMEFFDRT
+243 ELMYMTMEFFDRS
-256 GRKIAHLQNYAGKL
+256 GKKIAHLQNFAGKL

-275 LINPNKKEA
+275 LINPNKKEV
-284 PQPRADIQP
+284 PLPRVDIQP
-293 AKQTV
+293 SKQTV
-298 SLSKG
+298 SLSEG
-303 PIHESNEPQSALV
+303 PIHELDEPQSALV
-316 NQVQSFL
+316 SKAQTFL
-323 QQLLAVRLQVPAAL
+323 QQLLADRLQVPAAL

-358 KAVET
+358 KAVEA
-363 KVGTALSPTLLFEY
+363 KVGTPLAPTLLFEY

-383 AGYLAENHAS
+383 AAYLAENHAS
-393 AFTGLDLMKQETR
+393 VFSGLDLMKQEGR
-406 QEVPQPATVLDS
+406 QELPQPARVVDS
-418 SSEKKA
+418 S
-424 ANADEAIAIIGMAG
+424 ANSKSHVSIADEEIAIIGMAG
-438 RYPEARNLHEF
+438 RYPEATNLQEF
-449 WMNVKEGKDCIR
+449 WMNLKEGKDCIK

-476 TSPSGKQMS
+476 KSPSGKQIS

-674 VLKPLRKAMEDGDH
+674 VLKPLRKAIEDGDH
-688 IYAVI
+688 IYAVV

-715 AEVITDCL
+715 AEVITACL
-723 EKSGVDARTIGYVEA
+723 EKSGVDARTISYVEA

-761 TEDQQFCSIGSVK
+761 TDDQQFCSIGSVK

-796 HHKTL
+796 YHKTL

-806 AKDVNPF
+806 AKEVNPF

-828 EWKSVVMENGQE
+828 EWKSVSMENGQE
-840 VTRPRRAGVSSF
+840 ITVPRRAGVSSF
-852 GASGSNAHVILE
+852 GASGSNAHIILE
-864 EYIPAETKPKA
+864 EYIPVETEAKT
-875 QANNPVIIPLSAKN
+875 QAIGHKNQPVMIPLSAKN

-894 VYAQKVADFL
+894 AYAQKIADFL
-904 KEASTDDR
+904 KRASSDN
-912 PQPSKEEKQ
+912 
-921 KQLQEMLE
+921 QLQEMLE
-929 KKLRRTLSSI
+929 KKLRKILSSI

-952 WHEYGVDLVQIT
+952 WHEYGVDLVQLT
-964 QLKQKMQEELQIQLD
+964 QLKQKMQEELNIQLD

-984 QSSCIASVIAYL
+984 QSSSIASVIESL
-996 MDNHRDEVEVQ
+996 MDSHRDEIEIEDQ
-1007 SFADQARQINLEN
+1007 SFADLETQIDLEN
-1020 VAYTLQVGREGMKE
+1020 VAFTLQVGREAMKE
-1034 RVAFVVEGIPELIGK
+1034 RVAFVVEDIPELIEK
-1049 LEAYAKG
+1049 LEAFSRG
-1056 ENAIDD
+1056 ENTIDH
-1062 CWEGR
+1062 CWKGS
-1067 LKPNNESFGFLSED
+1067 LKPNNDQDSQQLIQSW
-1081 RSGIAE
+1081 IAE
-1087 GNIRKIAELWVTG
+1087 GDIRKIAECWVTG

-1106 QLYLNSKPRRV
+1106 QLYLNSKPRRI

-1125 KNRYWIPESKN
+1125 KNRYWIPESN
-1136 KSVSGK
+1136 SKSVSGK
-1142 TAAPLM
+1142 AAAPFM
-1148 IEATIH
+1148 SETVIH

-1174 GQEFFLTD
+1174 GQEFFLSD
-1182 HVVKNQRILPGV
+1182 HVVKKQRILPGV
-1194 AYLEMARAAVEQAT
+1194 AYLEMARAAAEQAT
-1208 AALTEEQTRIQ
+1208 AALTEEPAQIQ

-1228 IVVGDQSAQ
+1228 IVVGDQPAQ
-1237 VHISLVPEENG
+1237 VHIGLVPEENG
-1248 EITFEIYSEL
+1248 EITFEIYSEID
-1258 EAMDAEPVVH
+1258 AMDAEPVVH
-1268 SQGSVT
+1268 SQGSVMLHSVAKKHT
-1274 LQSMT
+1274 
-1279 ETHVLNLPALQAE
+1279 LNLPSLQGE
-1292 CGQREFSSEQCYS
+1292 CSQRAFSSEQCYS

-1312 DYGLAHQGIDTLY
+1312 EYGSAHQGIDTLY
-1325 VGEGQ
+1325 VGEGK

-1339 SVSQIENPFVLHPS
+1339 SVSEMENPFVLHPS

-1358 LQASIGLMMGGED
+1358 LQASIGLMMVGEETSSED
-1371 TLSADVP
+1371 GH

-1389 EELEIH
+1389 EEVEIH
-1395 GNCTSS
+1395 DKCTSS

-1425 CDEQGA
+1425 CDDQGT
-1431 VCVRMKGYS
+1431 VCVRIKGYS
-1440 MRVLEDGKQANHVSS
+1440 MRVLEDGKQASHVSS
-1455 NRASTV
+1455 SSASSA

-1477 DLTPVEKGQLFPA
+1477 DVTPVEKGQLFPT

-1495 VIVGGNEEKW
+1495 VIVGGNEENR
-1505 SAIQLYYPRAQ
+1505 SAIQQYYPRAKVMSLQ
-1516 RLSIEA
+1516 AE
-1522 DNTIEEIVQRLEEF
+1522 NTIEEIVDRLEEL
-1536 GSVDHMV
+1536 GSIDHLV
-1543 WIAPFEVIDSLA
+1543 WIAPFDAIDSLA
-1555 DHRLIEGQDQ
+1555 DHRLIAGQDQ

-1578 HLGYGTKE
+1578 RLGYGRKE
-1586 LGWSVITV
+1586 LGWSIITV
-1594 QSQPIRKTDV
+1594 QSQPVRHTDV
-1604 VNPCHVSI
+1604 VNPCHASI

-1620 KEYPNWKIRLVDVEA
+1620 KEYPNWKIRLLDVEA
-1635 ETEWPLDDMLTLPR
+1635 ESEWPLDDMVRLPR

-1665 QQLLAIDHPPI
+1665 QQLLTVDHPPI

-1684 GIYLVIG
+1684 GIYVVVG

-1712 IWLGRRQKNEEIQAK
+1712 IWIGRRQKNEEIQAK

-1733 FGPAPDYITADA
+1733 YGPAPDYIAADA
-1745 TQKNALQQAYEQ
+1745 AQQNALQQAYEQ
-1757 IKQTYSRIDGVV
+1757 IKQTYQRIDGVV

-1775 VEESLEM
+1775 VEESLEN
-1782 MQEEGFRAVLSSKVD
+1782 MQEVGFRAVLSSKVD
-1797 VSVNIALV
+1797 VSVNIASV
-1805 FEKEALDF
+1805 FENEPLDF

-1842 AHQLTQVWPSAVK
+1842 AHQLTQAWPCAVK
-1855 VINWGYWSSGQVEES
+1855 LINWGYWSSGQVEES
-1870 HQEMIETYRRLEQ
+1870 HQEMVETYRRLEE

-1906 DQMAL
+1906 DQIAF
-1911 MKITKPV
+1911 MKITKPI
-1918 VIEGMKEEEWVDV
+1918 VIEGMKVEEWVDV
-1931 HSERYPSMLQLSAHE
+1931 HSAIYPSMLQLSVHE
-1946 NEDLADVAA
+1946 NEGLADVVAA
-1955 SFIKERLKQDQSA
+1955 FIKERLKQDPSA
-1968 RIRILEIGAGTETPS
+1968 RIRILEFGAGTESTS
-1983 AFVSQKLQAYQD
+1983 SLLSQKLHGYQSF
-1995 RIEEYCYTNISRE
+1995 I
-2008 MVMLGEKQFAAMY
+2008 
-2021 PFMSFQV
+2021 SFQV
-2028 FDPEAVLGEQAIHA
+2028 LDSEAALGEQGINA
-2042 GEYDL
+2042 GEFDL
-2047 IITANKL
+2047 IITADKL
-2054 YTAQRIRQA
+2054 HTAQQIRQT
-2063 LRNCKTLL
+2063 LRNCKNLL
-2071 KRNGLLLLGLSLPH
+2071 KRNGLLLVREMADQNVRKDLAEGPSVPL
-2085 EAWQKVL
+2085 EAWQKAL
-2092 RDEGYR
+2092 RNEGYR
-2098 VVSYPQL
+2098 VVSYPQM

-2116 SKRQQKSMGGTVAS
+2116 SKQRQKSMGTSAS
-2130 AHPVHPATDRG
+2130 TLPIPANADRG
-2141 TGTEDTLR
+2141 ISTEDMLR
-2149 EKSIAYFKQLV
+2149 EKSTAYFKQLV

-2190 TNVLRKKLHAV
+2190 TNVLRKKLHQI

-2209 QTIDALVEHFMTTQT
+2209 QTIDALVEHFMTTQA

-2243 TNSGASAKPTREQ
+2243 TNAVASTKTTREQ
-2256 AGPIIRKSKSR
+2256 AGSAVRRVKSR
-2267 RFLQF
+2267 RFLQA
-2272 LDTEGEKPIAS
+2272 LDTEAEKPAAP

-2288 AIIGLSGRYPQAEDV
+2288 AIIGLAGRYPQAEDV
-2303 WEFWSRLQEGKNCIT
+2303 REFWTRLKEGKNCIT
-2318 EVPKNRWNWQEF
+2318 EVPKDRWNWQEF

-2336 KRGYTYTKWGG
+2336 KRGYMYTKWGG
-2347 FIEDID
+2347 FIEDMD

-2378 ETAYASME
+2378 QTAYASME

-2391 PATLGESRKVG
+2391 PATLGESRKIG

-2528 GVIKGSMLNS
+2528 GVIKGSMLNA

-2546 VPNPIV
+2546 VPNPIA
-2552 QSQVIDEAL
+2552 QSQVIHEAL

-2646 VMNPNIDFSH
+2646 IMNPNIDFSD
-2656 TPFVIQQELAEW
+2656 TPFAVQQKLAEW
-2668 KRPMIEIN
+2668 KRPIIEIN

-2687 LSSFGAGGSNVHI
+2687 LSSFGAGGANVHI
-2700 VIEEYLEA
+2700 VIEEYLEK
-2708 DRQPES
+2708 DKLPES
-2714 SIQPQHPKIIV
+2714 SMQPQHPKVIV

-2736 QVDRLLMAIKAEA
+2736 QVNRLLKAIKAEA
-2749 LTDAH
+2749 FTDAH
-2754 LANIAYT
+2754 LADIAFT

-2779 VNELEEKL
+2779 VGELAEKL
-2787 TYFAKGADHIAEL
+2787 THFAEGAENIAEL

-2827 MTKGKYAKLM
+2827 IAKGKYAKLM
-2837 NLWVQGVSFDWNK
+2837 DLWVKGVSIDWNK
-2850 LYSDDK
+2850 LYTDEK
-2856 PRRVSLPTYPFARE
+2856 PRRVSLPTYPFAKE
-2870 RYWMDVQKPKVTGMT
+2870 RYWIDVQKPIETGMSDT
-2885 EASSARG
+2885 PSARG

-2907 ELRYSSSFTRQES
+2907 ELRYSSSFTGQET
-2920 FLADHLGNGQRFFPI
+2920 FLADHLRNGQRFFPL

-2941 ARAAVKLAAG
+2941 ARAAVKQAAG
-2951 DREGTFTGIRMTHV
+2951 DREGTLSGIRMSHIV
-2965 ATDHPL
+2965 TDQPL
-2971 VVGDDLVQVHLGIY
+2971 LVGDDLVQVHLGIY
-2985 PEDTGEL
+2985 PEDSGEL
-2992 AYEIYSEAIED
+2992 AYEIYSGSNED

-3009 HSQGMVEFTSFVEA
+3009 HNQGMVEFTSFDEV
-3023 PTLDLPALQAESS
+3023 PNLDLPALQAESS
-3036 EMLTSRQ
+3036 EMLTARQ
-3043 CYEMLKE
+3043 CYELLKE
-3050 RGMDVHPNFQGM
+3050 HGMADHADFQGI
-3062 DQMYRTQR
+3062 DQVYSSRE
-3070 QVLVKLSLPSIARET
+3070 QVLVKLSLPSIAVET
-3085 AGQFVLHP
+3085 AEQFILHP

-3098 LLQSSHYLIK
+3098 LLQSSRYLITWAT
-3108 ESTPSD
+3108 SSD
-3114 NISSIQPD
+3114 SISAIQPD
-3122 GSFTIEELEI
+3122 GTFTLEELEI
-3132 FENHPAVMYALIRS
+3132 YENHPVVMYALIRFS
-3146 RDDVQAENHTGKID
+3146 EDVQAENMKID
-3160 IDLCDGAGR
+3160 IDLCDEAGR
-3169 IGVRVKGFS
+3169 IGMRMRGFS
-3178 VGIEKLGATVS
+3178 IGIEKRRATVR
-3189 ETQAT
+3189 ETQDT
-3194 ATSTPPLMGTTM
+3194 VTSAPPLMGTTM

-3213 VSLEKGEII
+3213 VLVEKGEVI
-3222 PATSDQVVIVCAEE
+3222 PATSEKVVIVCAEE
-3236 KDRSLLL
+3236 KERSLLQR
-3243 HHYPQATVLPLQSKD
+3243 HYPQASVIQLQPID
-3258 SIEGIASKLEE
+3258 SIEVIASKLEE
-3269 QGVIDHILWVAP
+3269 QGMINHILWVAP
-3281 DSSVESVKEESLMSE
+3281 DSPVDSVKDESLMNE
-3296 QERGVIQV
+3296 QERGVIHV

-3309 ALLAAGY
+3309 ALLALGY
-3316 HTRDLGWTIIT
+3316 QTRDLGWTIIT
-3327 VQAQAVYKK
+3327 VQAQAINKK
-3336 DTVYPTHAS
+3336 DKVHPTHAS

-3367 QAHSDWPLR
+3367 EAHAEWPLR
-3376 DIFTLPADAHGNA
+3376 DVFALPADAHGNA
-3389 WAYRGQAWYRQQLM
+3389 WAYRRHAWYRQQLM

-3413 VYKQQGVYVVIGGAG
+3413 VYRQHGVYVVIGGAG
-3428 GIGQAWSEYMIRTYQ
+3428 GIGQAWSEYMIGTYQ
-3443 AQMIWIGRRKKDESI
+3443 AQIIWIGRRKKDESI
-3458 QNKIDQLATLGPAPH
+3458 QNKINQLASLGPAPH

-3478 ATDRESLQSAYEEIK
+3478 ATDRESLQSAYEEIMK
-3493 KRYGKMNGVI
+3493 QYGKINGVI

-3533 VRMSQVFGEEPLDFV
+3533 VRISQVFGQEPLDFV

-3569 CAFKDAFAHQLAEE
+3569 CTFKDAFAHQLAKE

-3603 SKGYQERMA
+3603 SKGYQERME

-3631 LSGPMNQLA
+3631 LSGPMNQVA
-3640 LMKTTKPLDMEGIH
+3640 LMKTTKPLEMEGIN
-3654 TSESVAVV
+3654 TQESVVVV
-3662 SEKISSSMASIKNKL
+3662 SAKISSSMASIQNKL
-3677 KVKKMPKAAAYFESE
+3677 KVKEMPKAAYFASE
-3692 SESDTD
+3692 ADTGA
-3698 TDTDTDTDSLF
+3698 DSLF
-3709 DKVQATIIQLASQI
+3709 DDVQATIIQLASQI
-3723 LKVER
+3723 LKVES
-3728 EEIDTDIEL
+3728 EEIDADIEL

-3744 VKLTEFSTKINQKYK
+3744 VKLTEFSAKINQKYK

-3764 AVMTDYPTLKHIA
+3764 AVMMDYPTLKHMT
-3777 EYLVDT
+3777 EFLVNT
-3783 TLKNQSA
+3783 TLQSQSA
-3790 SEQKERVQYV
+3790 REQDKPVLYV

>member
-19 AHGQELLPGL
+19 VHGQELLPGL
-29 AYIDLLYQMF
+29 AHIDLLYQMF
-39 RENGHDYSELELR
+39 RENGHDYRELELR

-62 GQDYDVWLSIQ
+62 GQDYDVMLSIQ
-73 CQEGKAGQ
+73 CTQGKAGGQ
-81 WQIRI
+81 WQIRM

-96 ESEKKLYVTA
+96 GSEKKLYVTA
-106 EMHPH
+106 EMHHH
-111 ASTQFD
+111 ASAPFD
-117 ETLDLSMIEQAANKK
+117 ETLDLPLLEQAANKK
-132 VHLHDVYE
+132 INLHDVYE
-140 QCRRQELEHTGFMK
+140 QCRRQELVHTGFMK

-163 SAAVMEISLGKH
+163 SAAVMDISLGKH

-188 LIDGSAIGSMV
+188 LIDGAAIGSML
-199 LFSSVV
+199 LFTSVI

-216 YESFRASALLQQ
+216 YESFRATALLQQ
-228 HCFAR
+228 HCFVS

-243 ELMYMTMEFFDRT
+243 ELMYMTMEFFDRS
-256 GRKIAHLQNYAGKL
+256 GKKIAHLQNYAGKL

-275 LINPNKKEA
+275 LI
-284 PQPRADIQP
+284 QPS
-293 AKQTV
+293 KQTA
-298 SLSKG
+298 SLSN
-303 PIHESNEPQSALV
+303 ESSKAQA
-316 NQVQSFL
+316 FL
-323 QQLLAVRLQVPAAL
+323 QQLLADRLQVPAAL

-358 KAVET
+358 QAVEA
-363 KVGTALSPTLLFEY
+363 KVGAPLSPTLLFEY

-383 AGYLAENHAS
+383 AAYLTENHAP
-393 AFTGLDLMKQETR
+393 AFSGLDLINKEGR
-406 QEVPQPATVLDS
+406 QEWPQPVRVVDS
-418 SSEKKA
+418 S
-424 ANADEAIAIIGMAG
+424 ANAKSHAAISDEVIAIIGMAG
-438 RYPEARNLHEF
+438 RYPEARNLQEF
-449 WMNVKEGKDCIR
+449 WMNLKEGKDCIK
-461 EVPKSRWDWQQFGEL
+461 EVPKSRWDWQQFGERK
-476 TSPSGKQMS
+476 SPSGKQIS

-542 SSNRRQVGV
+542 SNNRRQVGV

-568 SRGEMFPLSLNY
+568 SRSEMFPLSLNY

-688 IYAVI
+688 IYAVV

-715 AEVITDCL
+715 AEVIIACL
-723 EKSGVDARTIGYVEA
+723 EKSGVDARTISYVEA

-806 AKDVNPF
+806 AKEVNPF

-828 EWKSVVMENGQE
+828 EWKSMIVENGQE
-840 VTRPRRAGVSSF
+840 VTVPRRAGVSSF
-852 GASGSNAHVILE
+852 GASGSNAHIILE
-864 EYIPAETKPKA
+864 EYIPVETKPKV
-875 QANNPVIIPLSAKN
+875 QGIGHKINPVLIPLSAKN

-894 VYAQKVADFL
+894 AYAQKVADFL
-904 KEASTDDR
+904 KGVSSDN
-912 PQPSKEEKQ
+912 P
-921 KQLQEMLE
+921 LQEMLE
-929 KKLRRTLSSI
+929 KKLRKILSSI

-964 QLKQKMQEELQIQLD
+964 QLKQKLQEELPIQLD

-984 QSSCIASVIAYL
+984 QSSSIASVIASL
-996 MDNHRDEVEVQ
+996 MDNHRDEIEGKVQ
-1007 SFADQARQINLEN
+1007 AFTDRETQIDLEN
-1020 VAYTLQVGREGMKE
+1020 VAYTLQVGREAMKE
-1034 RVAFVVEGIPELIGK
+1034 RVAFVVQAIPELIGK
-1049 LEAYAKG
+1049 LEAYSRG
-1056 ENAIDD
+1056 ENTIDH
-1062 CWEGR
+1062 CWEGS
-1067 LKPNNESFGFLSED
+1067 LKPSNAPDTQQLIQSW
-1081 RSGIAE
+1081 IAE
-1087 GNIRKIAELWVTG
+1087 GNIRKIAECWVTG
-1100 YEMDWE
+1100 YEMEWE
-1106 QLYLNSKPRRV
+1106 QLYVNNKPRRV

-1125 KNRYWIPESKN
+1125 KNRYWIPESKS
-1136 KSVSGK
+1136 KTVSGK
-1142 TAAPLM
+1142 TAAPFTG
-1148 IEATIH
+1148 EAAIH

-1182 HVVKNQRILPGV
+1182 HVVKKQRILPGV
-1194 AYLEMARAAVEQAT
+1194 AYLEMARAATELAT
-1208 AALTEEQTRIQ
+1208 ASLTEEPAKIE

-1228 IVVGDQSAQ
+1228 IVVGDLPAQ
-1237 VHISLVPEENG
+1237 IHIGLVPEENG

-1258 EAMDAEPVVH
+1258 EAMDAEAVVH
-1268 SQGSVT
+1268 SQGSIV
-1274 LQSMT
+1274 LHSVA
-1279 ETHVLNLPALQAE
+1279 EKHALNLPSLQAE
-1292 CGQREFSSEQCYS
+1292 CSLLAFSSEQCYS
-1305 IFHSIGM
+1305 IFHAIGM
-1312 DYGLAHQGIDTLY
+1312 EYGSAHQGIDTLY
-1325 VGEGQ
+1325 VGERQ

-1339 SVSQIENPFVLHPS
+1339 SVSETENSFVLHPS

-1358 LQASIGLMMGGED
+1358 LQASIGLMLVGED
-1371 TLSADVP
+1371 ILSADGH

-1389 EELEIH
+1389 EEVEIH
-1395 GNCTSS
+1395 NKCTAS

-1425 CDEQGA
+1425 CDDQGS
-1431 VCVRMKGYS
+1431 VCVRIKGYS
-1440 MRVLEDGKQANHVSS
+1440 MRVLEDGKQASHVSS
-1455 NRASTV
+1455 SIAYSV
-1461 TSLEP
+1461 TSQEP

-1477 DLTPVEKGQLFPA
+1477 DVTPVEKGQLFPT

-1495 VIVGGNEEKW
+1495 VIVGGNEENV
-1505 SAIQLYYPRAQ
+1505 SAIHQYYPRAKV
-1516 RLSIEA
+1516 LSIQAE
-1522 DNTIEEIVQRLEEF
+1522 NTIEEIVQRLEEL
-1536 GSVDHMV
+1536 GSIDHLV
-1543 WIAPFEVIDSLA
+1543 WIAPFDAIDSLA
-1555 DHRLIEGQDQ
+1555 DHRLITGQDQ

-1578 HLGYGTKE
+1578 RLGYGGKE

-1594 QSQPIRKTDV
+1594 QSQPIRRTDV
-1604 VNPCHVSI
+1604 VNPCHASI

-1620 KEYPNWKIRLVDVEA
+1620 KEYPNWKIRLMDVEA
-1635 ETEWPLDDMLTLPR
+1635 GSEWPLDDMLRLPR

-1665 QQLLAIDHPPI
+1665 QQLLAVDHPPI

-1684 GIYLVIG
+1684 GIYVVIG
-1691 GAGGIGEAWTEYMIR
+1691 GAGGIGKAWTEYMIR

-1712 IWLGRRQKNEEIQAK
+1712 IWIGRRQKNEEIQAK
-1727 MDRLAA
+1727 IDRLAT
-1733 FGPAPDYITADA
+1733 FGPAPAYIAADA
-1745 TQKNALQQAYEQ
+1745 TQQNALQQAYEQ
-1757 IKQTYSRIDGVV
+1757 IKQTYTRIDGVV

-1775 VEESLEM
+1775 VEESLEH

-1797 VSVNIALV
+1797 VSVNIATV
-1805 FEKEALDF
+1805 FEKEPLDF

-1842 AHQLTQVWPSAVK
+1842 AHQLTQAWPSAVK
-1855 VINWGYWSSGQVEES
+1855 LINWGYWSSGQVEDT
-1870 HQEMIETYRRLEQ
+1870 HQEMVETYRRLEQ
-1883 IGIGLIQPPEAMQA
+1883 IGIGLIQPQEAMQA

-1906 DQMAL
+1906 DHIAF

-1918 VIEGMKEEEWVDV
+1918 VIEGMKVEEWVDV
-1931 HSERYPSMLQLSAHE
+1931 HSAQYPSMLQLSAHE
-1946 NEDLADVAA
+1946 NEGLADVVTA
-1955 SFIKERLKQDQSA
+1955 FIKERLKQDSSA
-1968 RIRILEIGAGTETPS
+1968 RVRILALGGAGTESTS
-1983 AFVSQKLQAYQD
+1983 SLLSQKLH
-1995 RIEEYCYTNISRE
+1995 
-2008 MVMLGEKQFAAMY
+2008 VY
-2021 PFMSFQV
+2021 PSFVSFHV
-2028 FDPEAVLGEQAIHA
+2028 FDPEAALGEQGRNA

-2047 IITANKL
+2047 IITADNL
-2054 YTAQRIRQA
+2054 HTAQQIRQT
-2063 LRNCKTLL
+2063 LRTCKNLL
-2071 KRNGLLLLGLSLPH
+2071 KRNGLLLVEQMTDQNTAGLSLPL
-2085 EAWQKVL
+2085 EAWQKAL

-2098 VVSYPQL
+2098 VVSYPQM

-2116 SKRQQKSMGGTVAS
+2116 SKQQQKLMKTSDSTLAIPS
-2130 AHPVHPATDRG
+2130 HSDRG
-2141 TGTEDTLR
+2141 TSTEDMLR
-2149 EKSIAYFKQLV
+2149 EKSTAYFKQLA

-2190 TNVLRKKLHAV
+2190 TNVLRKKLHQI

-2231 GIDEQQPVQKQI
+2231 GIDEQQSVQKQI
-2243 TNSGASAKPTREQ
+2243 TDAAASAMPTREQ
-2256 AGPIIRKSKSR
+2256 AGSAVRKARSR
-2267 RFLQF
+2267 RFLQV
-2272 LDTEGEKPIAS
+2272 LDTDAEKPAAP

-2288 AIIGLSGRYPQAEDV
+2288 AIIGLSGRYPQAGDV
-2303 WEFWSRLQEGKNCIT
+2303 WEFWTRLKEGKNCIT
-2318 EVPKNRWNWQEF
+2318 EVPKDRWNWQEF

-2336 KRGYTYTKWGG
+2336 KRGYMYTKWGG
-2347 FIEDID
+2347 FIDDMD

-2378 ETAYASME
+2378 QTAYASME

-2391 PATLGESRKVG
+2391 PATLGESRKIG

-2417 YWSIANRLSYL
+2417 YWSIANRISYL

-2528 GVIKGSMLNS
+2528 GVIKGSMLNA

-2546 VPNPIV
+2546 VPNPIA
-2552 QSQVIDEAL
+2552 QSQVIHEAL

-2646 VMNPNIDFSH
+2646 VKNPNIDFRD
-2656 TPFVIQQELAEW
+2656 TPFAVQQKLTEW
-2668 KRPMIEIN
+2668 QRPVIEIN

-2687 LSSFGAGGSNVHI
+2687 LSSFGAGGANVHI
-2700 VIEEYLEA
+2700 VIEEYREK
-2708 DRQPES
+2708 DRQPDRN
-2714 SIQPQHPKIIV
+2714 IQPEHPKVIV

-2736 QVDRLLMAIKAEA
+2736 QVNQLLKAVKEESF
-2749 LTDAH
+2749 TDAD
-2754 LANIAYT
+2754 LADIAYT

-2779 VNELEEKL
+2779 VDELAEKL
-2787 TYFAKGADHIAEL
+2787 SHFAEGAENIAEL

-2827 MTKGKYAKLM
+2827 IAKGKFAKLM
-2837 NLWVQGVSFDWNK
+2837 NLWVKGVSFDWNK
-2850 LYSDDK
+2850 LYSDEK
-2856 PRRVSLPTYPFARE
+2856 PRRVSLPTYPFAKE
-2870 RYWMDVQKPKVTGMT
+2870 RYWIDVQKPIATGMPDT
-2885 EASSARG
+2885 PSARG

-2907 ELRYSSSFTRQES
+2907 ELKYSSSFTGQEP
-2920 FLADHLGNGQRFFPI
+2920 FLADHLGNGQRFFPL

-2941 ARAAVKLAAG
+2941 ARAAVKQAAG
-2951 DREGTFTGIRMTHV
+2951 DRAGTLSGIRMSHV
-2965 ATDHPL
+2965 VTDDPL
-2971 VVGDDLVQVHLGIY
+2971 LVGDDLVQVHVGIY

-2992 AYEIYSEAIED
+2992 AYKIYSESNED
-3003 DTKSVV
+3003 NTRSVV
-3009 HSQGMVEFTSFVEA
+3009 HSHGMVEFTSFVEV

-3036 EMLTSRQ
+3036 EIRTPRQ
-3043 CYEMLKE
+3043 CYELLKE
-3050 RGMDVHPNFQGM
+3050 RGMADHLKFEGIDHVYRAQGH
-3062 DQMYRTQR
+3062 
-3070 QVLVKLSLPSIARET
+3070 VLVKLSLPSITLET
-3085 AGQFVLHP
+3085 AEQLVFHP

-3098 LLQSSHYLIK
+3098 LLQSSRYLIT
-3108 ESTPSD
+3108 EATSSD
-3114 NISSIQPD
+3114 SIRSIQLD
-3122 GSFTIEELEI
+3122 GTFTLEELEI
-3132 FENHPAVMYALIRS
+3132 YENHPAVKYALIRFS
-3146 RDDVQAENHTGKID
+3146 DNVQAENETTTLD
-3160 IDLCDGAGR
+3160 IELCDEVGR
-3169 IGVRVKGFS
+3169 IGVRMSGFS
-3178 VGIEKLGATVS
+3178 MGSEKRGATV
-3189 ETQAT
+3189 
-3194 ATSTPPLMGTTM
+3194 GTTM

-3213 VSLEKGEII
+3213 VSVEKGEVI
-3222 PATSDQVVIVCAEE
+3222 PATSDQVVIICAEE
-3236 KDRSLLL
+3236 KDRSLLQR
-3243 HHYPQATVLPLQSKD
+3243 HYPQAFVIQLEASD
-3258 SIEGIASKLEE
+3258 SIEVIASKLKE
-3269 QGVIDHILWVAP
+3269 QGVIDYIMWVAP
-3281 DSSVESVKEESLMSE
+3281 DSRVESVKDESLMNE

-3309 ALLAAGY
+3309 ALLALGY
-3316 HTRDLGWTIIT
+3316 QTRDLGWTILT
-3327 VQAQAVYKK
+3327 VQAQAIYKK
-3336 DTVYPTHAS
+3336 DTVHPTHAS

-3367 QAHSDWPLR
+3367 EAHAEWPIR
-3376 DIFTLPADAHGNA
+3376 DIFALPVDANGNA
-3389 WAYRGQAWYRQQLM
+3389 WAYRGQAWYRQQLL

-3413 VYKQQGVYVVIGGAG
+3413 VYRPHGVYVVIGGAG

-3443 AQMIWIGRRKKDESI
+3443 AQIIWIGRRKKEESI
-3458 QNKIDQLATLGPAPH
+3458 QNKINQLATLGPAPL

-3493 KRYGKMNGVI
+3493 KQYGKINGVI

-3533 VRMSQVFGEEPLDFV
+3533 VRMSQVFGEEALDFV

-3603 SKGYQERMA
+3603 SKDYQARME

-3621 SEGMEALEAL
+3621 SEGMEALEVL
-3631 LSGPMNQLA
+3631 LSGPMNQVA
-3640 LMKTTKPLDMEGIH
+3640 LMKTTKPLVMEGIN
-3654 TSESVAVV
+3654 TNESVAIV
-3662 SEKISSSMASIKNKL
+3662 SNKISSSMASIKNK
-3677 KVKKMPKAAAYFESE
+3677 VKRKEIPKAAYFTAEM
-3692 SESDTD
+3692 DTD
-3698 TDTDTDTDSLF
+3698 RNNLF
-3709 DKVQATIIQLASQI
+3709 DDVQATIIQLASLI
-3723 LKVER
+3723 LKVES

-3737 KEYGFDP
+3737 NEYGFDP
-3744 VKLTEFSTKINQKYK
+3744 VKLTEFSAKINQKYK

-3764 AVMTDYPTLKHIA
+3764 AVMMDYPTLKHIT
-3777 EYLVDT
+3777 EFLVNT
-3783 TLKNQSA
+3783 TLKSQTDR
-3790 SEQKERVQYV
+3790 EQDKPVLYV

>member
-19 AHGQELLPGL
+19 VHGQELLPGL
-29 AYIDLLYQMF
+29 AHIDLLYQMF
-39 RENGHDYSELELR
+39 RENGHDYRELELR

-62 GQDYDVWLSIQ
+62 GQDYDVMLSIQ
-73 CQEGKAGQ
+73 CTQVKAGQ
-81 WQIRI
+81 WQIRM

-96 ESEKKLYVTA
+96 DSEKKLYVTA
-106 EMHPH
+106 EMHHH
-111 ASTQFD
+111 ASAQFD
-117 ETLDLSMIEQAANKK
+117 ETLNLPLLEQAANKK
-132 VHLHDVYE
+132 INLHDVYE
-140 QCRRQELEHTGFMK
+140 QCRRQELVHTGFMK

-163 SAAVMEISLGKH
+163 SAAVMDISLGKH

-188 LIDGSAIGSMV
+188 LIDGAAIGSMI
-199 LFSSVV
+199 LFTSIV

-216 YESFRASALLQQ
+216 YESFRATTLLQQ
-228 HCFAR
+228 HCFVS

-243 ELMYMTMEFFDRT
+243 ELMYMTMEFFDRS
-256 GRKIAHLQNYAGKL
+256 GKKIAHLQNFAGKL

-275 LINPNKKEA
+275 LI
-284 PQPRADIQP
+284 QPS
-293 AKQTV
+293 KQNV
-298 SLSKG
+298 SLSK
-303 PIHESNEPQSALV
+303 ESSKAQA
-316 NQVQSFL
+316 FL
-323 QQLLAVRLQVPAAL
+323 QQLLADRLQVPAAL
-337 IDTQIGYYEM
+337 IDTQMGYYEM

-358 KAVET
+358 KAVEA
-363 KVGTALSPTLLFEY
+363 KVGVPLSPTLLFEY

-383 AGYLAENHAS
+383 AAYLTENHAS
-393 AFTGLDLMKQETR
+393 VFSGLDLMNQEGR
-406 QEVPQPATVLDS
+406 QEWPQPARVVDS
-418 SSEKKA
+418 S
-424 ANADEAIAIIGMAG
+424 ANAKSHAAVTDEEIAIIGMAG
-438 RYPEARNLHEF
+438 RYPEARNLQEF
-449 WMNVKEGKDCIR
+449 WMNLKEGKDCIK
-461 EVPKSRWDWQQFGEL
+461 EVPKSRWDWQQFEEL
-476 TSPSGKQMS
+476 KSPSGKQMS
-485 KWGGFIEDPDCFDSP
+485 KWGGFIEDPDCFDSS

-647 MHSSDG
+647 MHASDG

-688 IYAVI
+688 IYAVV

-715 AEVITDCL
+715 AEVITACL
-723 EKSGVDARTIGYVEA
+723 EKSGVDARTISYVEA

-806 AKDVNPF
+806 AKEVNPF

-828 EWKSVVMENGQE
+828 EWKSVIVENGQE
-840 VTRPRRAGVSSF
+840 VSVPRRAGVSSF
-852 GASGSNAHVILE
+852 GASGSNAHIILE

-875 QANNPVIIPLSAKN
+875 QGIDHKNNPVLIPLSAKN

-894 VYAQKVADFL
+894 AYAQKVADFL
-904 KEASTDDR
+904 KGVSSDNH
-912 PQPSKEEKQ
+912 
-921 KQLQEMLE
+921 LQEMLE
-929 KKLRRTLSSI
+929 KKLRKILSSI
-939 IHVGENSIEIEQE
+939 IHVGENSIESEQE
-952 WHEYGVDLVQIT
+952 WHEYGVDLVQLT
-964 QLKQKMQEELQIQLD
+964 QLKQKLQEELPIQLD

-984 QSSCIASVIAYL
+984 QSSSIASVIAAL
-996 MDNHRDEVEVQ
+996 MDNHRDEIAGEVQ
-1007 SFADQARQINLEN
+1007 TFADRETQIDLEN
-1020 VAYTLQVGREGMKE
+1020 VAYTLQVGREAMKE
-1034 RVAFVVEGIPELIGK
+1034 RVAFVVEAITELIGK
-1049 LEAYAKG
+1049 LEAYSRG
-1056 ENAIDD
+1056 ENTIDH
-1062 CWEGR
+1062 CWEGS
-1067 LKPNNESFGFLSED
+1067 LKPNNDQDPQQLIQSW
-1081 RSGIAE
+1081 IAE
-1087 GNIRKIAELWVTG
+1087 GNIRKIAECWVTG
-1100 YEMDWE
+1100 YEMEWE
-1106 QLYLNSKPRRV
+1106 QLYINNKPRRV

-1125 KNRYWIPESKN
+1125 KNRYWIPESKS

-1142 TAAPLM
+1142 TAAPLTG
-1148 IEATIH
+1148 EAAIH

-1169 SSTFT
+1169 SSTFI

-1182 HVVKNQRILPGV
+1182 HVVKKQRILPGV
-1194 AYLEMARAAVEQAT
+1194 AYLEMAREAAEQAT
-1208 AALTEEQTRIQ
+1208 ASLTEESAKIE

-1228 IVVGDQSAQ
+1228 IVVGDQPVQ
-1237 VHISLVPEENG
+1237 IHIGLVPEENG
-1248 EITFEIYSEL
+1248 EITFEIYSNL
-1258 EAMDAEPVVH
+1258 EAMDAEPVIH
-1268 SQGSVT
+1268 SQGSVM
-1274 LQSMT
+1274 LHSFA
-1279 ETHVLNLPALQAE
+1279 EKHALNLPSLQAE
-1292 CGQREFSSEQCYS
+1292 CGLRAFSSEQCYS
-1305 IFHSIGM
+1305 IFHAIGM
-1312 DYGLAHQGIDTLY
+1312 EYGSAHQGIDTLY
-1325 VGEGQ
+1325 VGERQ

-1339 SVSQIENPFVLHPS
+1339 SVSEMENPFVLHPS

-1358 LQASIGLMMGGED
+1358 LQASIGLMMVEEETSTAVGH
-1371 TLSADVP
+1371 

-1389 EELEIH
+1389 EEVDIH
-1395 GNCTSS
+1395 NKCTAS

-1425 CDEQGA
+1425 CDDQGN
-1431 VCVRMKGYS
+1431 VCVRIKGYS
-1440 MRVLEDGKQANHVSS
+1440 MRVLEDGKQASHVSS
-1455 NRASTV
+1455 SIASSV

-1477 DLTPVEKGQLFPA
+1477 DVTPVEKGQLFPT

-1495 VIVGGNEEKW
+1495 VIVGGNEENG
-1505 SAIQLYYPRAQ
+1505 SAIHQYYPRAKV
-1516 RLSIEA
+1516 LSIQAE
-1522 DNTIEEIVQRLEEF
+1522 NTIEEIVHRLEEL
-1536 GSVDHMV
+1536 GSIDHLV
-1543 WIAPFEVIDSLA
+1543 WIAPFDAIDSLA
-1555 DHRLIEGQDQ
+1555 DHRLITGQDQ

-1578 HLGYGTKE
+1578 RLGYGGKE

-1594 QSQPIRKTDV
+1594 QSQPIRHTDV
-1604 VNPCHVSI
+1604 VNPCHASI

-1620 KEYPNWKIRLVDVEA
+1620 KEYPNWKIRLMDVEA
-1635 ETEWPLDDMLTLPR
+1635 ESEWPLDDMLRLPR

-1658 RQGEWYR
+1658 RRGEWYR
-1665 QQLLAIDHPPI
+1665 QQLLAVDHPPI

-1712 IWLGRRQKNEEIQAK
+1712 IWIGRRQKNEEIQAK
-1727 MDRLAA
+1727 IDRLAT
-1733 FGPAPDYITADA
+1733 FGPAPDYIAADA
-1745 TQKNALQQAYEQ
+1745 TKQKALQQAYEQ
-1757 IKQTYSRIDGVV
+1757 IKQRYTRIDGVV

-1775 VEESLEM
+1775 VEESLEH

-1797 VSVNIALV
+1797 VSVNIAMV
-1805 FEKEALDF
+1805 FEKEPLDF

-1842 AHQLTQVWPSAVK
+1842 AHQLTQAWPCAVK
-1855 VINWGYWSSGQVEES
+1855 LINWGYWSSGQVEDT
-1870 HQEMIETYRRLEQ
+1870 HQEMVETYRRLEQ
-1883 IGIGLIQPPEAMQA
+1883 IGIGLIQPQEAMQA

-1906 DQMAL
+1906 DHIAF

-1918 VIEGMKEEEWVDV
+1918 VIEGMKVEEWVDV
-1931 HSERYPSMLQLSAHE
+1931 HSAQYPSMLQLSAHE
-1946 NEDLADVAA
+1946 NEGLADVVAA
-1955 SFIKERLKQDQSA
+1955 FIKERLKRDSSA
-1968 RIRILEIGAGTETPS
+1968 RVQILELDGAGTESTS
-1983 AFVSQKLQAYQD
+1983 SLLSQKLHAYQ
-1995 RIEEYCYTNISRE
+1995 
-2008 MVMLGEKQFAAMY
+2008 
-2021 PFMSFQV
+2021 SFVSFHV
-2028 FDPEAVLGEQAIHA
+2028 FDPEAALGEQGMNA

-2047 IITANKL
+2047 IITADKL
-2054 YTAQRIRQA
+2054 HTAQQIRQT
-2063 LRNCKTLL
+2063 LRTCKNLL
-2071 KRNGLLLLGLSLPH
+2071 KRNGLLLIEQMTDQNVRKDLAAGLSLPL
-2085 EAWQKVL
+2085 EAWQKAL
-2092 RDEGYR
+2092 REEGYR
-2098 VVSYPQL
+2098 VVSYPQM

-2116 SKRQQKSMGGTVAS
+2116 SKQQQKLMKTSGSTLAIPS
-2130 AHPVHPATDRG
+2130 HADRG
-2141 TGTEDTLR
+2141 TSTEDLLR
-2149 EKSIAYFKQLV
+2149 EKSTAYFKQLV

-2190 TNVLRKKLHAV
+2190 TNVLRKKLHQI

-2209 QTIDALVEHFMTTQT
+2209 QTIDALVEHFMTTQA

-2231 GIDEQQPVQKQI
+2231 GIDEQQSVQKQI
-2243 TNSGASAKPTREQ
+2243 TNAVASAMPTREQ
-2256 AGPIIRKSKSR
+2256 AGSAVRKAKSR
-2267 RFLQF
+2267 RFLQV
-2272 LDTEGEKPIAS
+2272 LDTDAEKPAAP

-2288 AIIGLSGRYPQAEDV
+2288 AIIGLSGRYPQAGDV
-2303 WEFWSRLQEGKNCIT
+2303 WEFWTRLKEGKNCIT
-2318 EVPKNRWNWQEF
+2318 EVPEDRWNWQEY

-2336 KRGYTYTKWGG
+2336 KRGYMYTKWGG
-2347 FIEDID
+2347 FIEDMD

-2378 ETAYASME
+2378 QTAYASME

-2391 PATLGESRKVG
+2391 PATLGESRKIG

-2417 YWSIANRLSYL
+2417 YWSIANRISYL

-2528 GVIKGSMLNS
+2528 GVIKGSMLNA

-2546 VPNPIV
+2546 VPNPIA
-2552 QSQVIDEAL
+2552 QSQVIHEAL

-2646 VMNPNIDFSH
+2646 VKNPNIDFRD
-2656 TPFVIQQELAEW
+2656 TPFAVQQKLTEW
-2668 KRPMIEIN
+2668 QRPVIEIN

-2687 LSSFGAGGSNVHI
+2687 LSSFGAGGANVHI
-2700 VIEEYLEA
+2700 VIEEYREK
-2708 DRQPES
+2708 DRQPDRD
-2714 SIQPQHPKIIV
+2714 IQPQHPKVIV

-2736 QVDRLLMAIKAEA
+2736 QVNRLLKAVKEESF
-2749 LTDAH
+2749 TDAD
-2754 LANIAYT
+2754 LADIAYT

-2779 VNELEEKL
+2779 VDELAEKL
-2787 TYFAKGADHIAEL
+2787 THFAEGAENIAEL

-2827 MTKGKYAKLM
+2827 MAKGKFAKLM
-2837 NLWVQGVSFDWNK
+2837 NLWVKGVSFDWNK
-2850 LYSDDK
+2850 LYSEDK
-2856 PRRVSLPTYPFARE
+2856 PRRVSLPTYPFAKE
-2870 RYWMDVQKPKVTGMT
+2870 RYWIDVQKPMETGRT
-2885 EASSARG
+2885 GASSVRG

-2907 ELRYSSSFTRQES
+2907 ELRYSSSFTGQEL
-2920 FLADHLGNGQRFFPI
+2920 FLADHLGSGQRFFPL

-2941 ARAAVKLAAG
+2941 ARAAVKQAAG
-2951 DREGTFTGIRMTHV
+2951 ERAGTLSGIRMTHV
-2965 ATDHPL
+2965 VTDDPL
-2971 VVGDDLVQVHLGIY
+2971 LVGDDLVQVHVGIY

-2992 AYEIYSEAIED
+2992 AYKIYSESNED

-3009 HSQGMVEFTSFVEA
+3009 HSHGMVEFTSFVEI

-3036 EMLTSRQ
+3036 EILTARQ
-3043 CYEMLKE
+3043 CYELLKE
-3050 RGMDVHPNFQGM
+3050 RGMADHSKFQGI
-3062 DQMYRTQR
+3062 DQVYRAQGH
-3070 QVLVKLSLPSIARET
+3070 VLVKLSLPSITMET
-3085 AGQFVLHP
+3085 AEQLVFYP

-3098 LLQSSHYLIK
+3098 LLQSSRYLITVAT
-3108 ESTPSD
+3108 SSD
-3114 NISSIQPD
+3114 SIRSIQLD
-3122 GSFTIEELEI
+3122 GTFTLEELEI
-3132 FENHPAVMYALIRS
+3132 YENHPAVKYALIRFS
-3146 RDDVQAENHTGKID
+3146 DNVQAENETATLD
-3160 IDLCDGAGR
+3160 IELCDEAGR
-3169 IGVRVKGFS
+3169 IGIRMRGFS
-3178 VGIEKLGATVS
+3178 MGSEKRGATV
-3189 ETQAT
+3189 
-3194 ATSTPPLMGTTM
+3194 GTTM

-3213 VSLEKGEII
+3213 VSVEKGEVI
-3222 PATSDQVVIVCAEE
+3222 PAKSDQVVIVCAEE
-3236 KDRSLLL
+3236 KDRSLLQR
-3243 HHYPQATVLPLQSKD
+3243 HYPQASVIQLEPSD
-3258 SIEGIASKLEE
+3258 SIEAIASKLEE
-3269 QGVIDHILWVAP
+3269 QGVIDHIMWVAP
-3281 DSSVESVKEESLMSE
+3281 DTRVKSVKDESLMND

-3309 ALLAAGY
+3309 ALLALGY
-3316 HTRDLGWTIIT
+3316 QTRDLGWTIIT
-3327 VQAQAVYKK
+3327 VQAQAIYKK
-3336 DTVYPTHAS
+3336 ETVHPTHAS

-3357 PNWKVRLVDL
+3357 ANWKVRLVDL
-3367 QAHSDWPLR
+3367 EAHAEWPLR
-3376 DIFTLPADAHGNA
+3376 DIFALPVDAHGNA
-3389 WAYRGQAWYRQQLM
+3389 WAYRGHAWYRQQLL

-3413 VYKQQGVYVVIGGAG
+3413 VYRQHGVYVVIGGAG

-3443 AQMIWIGRRKKDESI
+3443 AQIIWIGRRKKEESI
-3458 QNKIDQLATLGPAPH
+3458 QNKINQLATLGPEPL

-3493 KRYGKMNGVI
+3493 KQYGKINGVI

-3533 VRMSQVFGEEPLDFV
+3533 VRMSQVFGEEALDFV

-3569 CAFKDAFAHQLAEE
+3569 CTFKDAFAHQLAEE

-3603 SKGYQERMA
+3603 SKDYQARME

-3621 SEGMEALEAL
+3621 SEGMEALEVL
-3631 LSGPMNQLA
+3631 LSGPMNQVA
-3640 LMKTTKPLDMEGIH
+3640 LMKTTKPLVMEGIN
-3654 TSESVAVV
+3654 TSESVAIV
-3662 SEKISSSMASIKNKL
+3662 SDKISSSMASIKNK
-3677 KVKKMPKAAAYFESE
+3677 VKRKEIPKTAYFTAEM
-3692 SESDTD
+3692 DTD
-3698 TDTDTDTDSLF
+3698 GNNLF
-3709 DKVQATIIQLASQI
+3709 DDVQATIIQLASLI
-3723 LKVER
+3723 LKVES

-3744 VKLTEFSTKINQKYK
+3744 VKLTEFSAKINQKYK

-3764 AVMTDYPTLKHIA
+3764 AVMMDYPTLKHIT
-3777 EYLVDT
+3777 EFLVNT
-3783 TLKNQSA
+3783 TLKSQTDR
-3790 SEQKERVQYV
+3790 EQDKPVLYV

>member
-19 AHGQELLPGL
+19 VHGQELLPGL
-29 AYIDLLYQMF
+29 AHIDLLYQMF
-39 RENGHDYSELELR
+39 RENGHDYRELELR

-62 GQDYDVWLSIQ
+62 GQDYDVMLSIQ
-73 CQEGKAGQ
+73 CTQGKAGQ
-81 WQIRI
+81 WQIRM

-96 ESEKKLYVTA
+96 DSEKKLYVTA
-106 EMHPH
+106 EMHHH
-111 ASTQFD
+111 ASAQFD
-117 ETLDLSMIEQAANKK
+117 ETLNLPLLEQAANKK
-132 VHLHDVYE
+132 INLHDVYE
-140 QCRRQELEHTGFMK
+140 QCRRQELVHTGFMK
-154 AEGTIYETD
+154 AEGTIFETD
-163 SAAVMEISLGKH
+163 SAAVLDLSLGKH

-188 LIDGSAIGSMV
+188 LIDGAAIGSMV
-199 LFSSVV
+199 LFTSIV

-216 YESFRASALLQQ
+216 YESFRATALLQQ
-228 HCFAR
+228 HCFVS

-243 ELMYMTMEFFDRT
+243 ELMYMTMEFFDRS
-256 GRKIAHLQNYAGKL
+256 GKKIAHLQNFAGKL

-275 LINPNKKEA
+275 LI
-284 PQPRADIQP
+284 QPS
-293 AKQTV
+293 KQTV
-298 SLSKG
+298 SLSK
-303 PIHESNEPQSALV
+303 ESSKAQA
-316 NQVQSFL
+316 FL
-323 QQLLAVRLQVPAAL
+323 QQLLADRLRVPAAL

-358 KAVET
+358 KAVEA
-363 KVGTALSPTLLFEY
+363 KVGAPLAPTLLFEY

-383 AGYLAENHAS
+383 AAYLTENHDS
-393 AFTGLDLMKQETR
+393 AFSGLDLMNQEGG
-406 QEVPQPATVLDS
+406 QEWPQPARVVDS
-418 SSEKKA
+418 SANTKSHA
-424 ANADEAIAIIGMAG
+424 AIADEEIAIIGMAG
-438 RYPEARNLHEF
+438 RYPEARNLQEF
-449 WMNVKEGKDCIR
+449 WMNLKEGKDCIK
-461 EVPKSRWDWQQFGEL
+461 EVPISRWDWQRFGEL
-476 TSPSGKQMS
+476 KSPSGKQMS

-647 MHSSDG
+647 MHASDG

-688 IYAVI
+688 IYAVV

-715 AEVITDCL
+715 AEVITACL
-723 EKSGVDARTIGYVEA
+723 EKSGVDARTISYVEA

-806 AKDVNPF
+806 AKEVNPF

-828 EWKSVVMENGQE
+828 EWKSVIVENGQE
-840 VTRPRRAGVSSF
+840 VSVPRRAGVSSF
-852 GASGSNAHVILE
+852 GASGSNAHIILE
-864 EYIPAETKPKA
+864 EYIPAETKPKVRVIGHK
-875 QANNPVIIPLSAKN
+875 NNPVLIPLSAKN

-894 VYAQKVADFL
+894 AYAQKVADFL
-904 KEASTDDR
+904 REVSSDNH
-912 PQPSKEEKQ
+912 
-921 KQLQEMLE
+921 LQEMLE
-929 KKLRRTLSSI
+929 KKLRKILSSI

-952 WHEYGVDLVQIT
+952 WHEYGVDLVQLT
-964 QLKQKMQEELQIQLD
+964 QLKQKLQEELPIQLD

-984 QSSCIASVIAYL
+984 QSSSIASVIASL
-996 MDNHRDEVEVQ
+996 MDNHRDEIEGKVQ
-1007 SFADQARQINLEN
+1007 TFSDRETQIDLEN
-1020 VAYTLQVGREGMKE
+1020 VAYTLQVGREAMKE
-1034 RVAFVVEGIPELIGK
+1034 RVAFVVEAIPELIGK
-1049 LEAYAKG
+1049 LEAYSRG
-1056 ENAIDD
+1056 ENTIDH
-1062 CWEGR
+1062 CWEGS
-1067 LKPNNESFGFLSED
+1067 LKPNNDQDPQQLIQSW
-1081 RSGIAE
+1081 IAE
-1087 GNIRKIAELWVTG
+1087 GNIRKIAEYWVTG
-1100 YEMDWE
+1100 NEMEWE
-1106 QLYLNSKPRRV
+1106 QLYINNKPRRV

-1125 KNRYWIPESKN
+1125 KNRYWIPESKS

-1142 TAAPLM
+1142 TAASLTG
-1148 IEATIH
+1148 EAAIQ
-1154 PLLQRNTSDFSEQRF
+1154 PLLQRNTSDFSVTRF

-1174 GQEFFLTD
+1174 GQEFFLSD
-1182 HVVKNQRILPGV
+1182 HVVKKQRILPGV
-1194 AYLEMARAAVEQAT
+1194 AYLEMARAAAEQAT
-1208 AALTEEQTRIQ
+1208 ASLTEEPAKIE

-1228 IVVGDQSAQ
+1228 IVVGDQPAQ
-1237 VHISLVPEENG
+1237 VHIGLVPEENG

-1258 EAMDAEPVVH
+1258 EAMDAEPVIH
-1268 SQGSVT
+1268 SQGSVM
-1274 LQSMT
+1274 LHSVA
-1279 ETHVLNLPALQAE
+1279 EKHALNLPSLQVE
-1292 CGQREFSSEQCYS
+1292 CGLRAFSSEQCYS
-1305 IFHSIGM
+1305 IFHAIGM
-1312 DYGLAHQGIDTLY
+1312 EYGSAHQGIDTLY
-1325 VGEGQ
+1325 VGKGQ

-1339 SVSQIENPFVLHPS
+1339 SVSEMENPFVLHPS

-1358 LQASIGLMMGGED
+1358 LQASIGLMMVEEE
-1371 TLSADVP
+1371 TPTADGH

-1389 EELEIH
+1389 EEVEIH
-1395 GNCTSS
+1395 NKCTAS

-1412 SADDKVQ
+1412 SADDKIH
-1419 KLDIDL
+1419 KLDIDV
-1425 CDEQGA
+1425 CDDQGN
-1431 VCVRMKGYS
+1431 VCVRIKGYS
-1440 MRVLEDGKQANHVSS
+1440 MRVLEDGKQASHVSS
-1455 NRASTV
+1455 SIASSV

-1477 DLTPVEKGQLFPA
+1477 DVTSVEKGQLFPT

-1495 VIVGGNEEKW
+1495 VIVGGNEENG
-1505 SAIQLYYPRAQ
+1505 SAIHQYYPRAKV
-1516 RLSIEA
+1516 LSIQAE
-1522 DNTIEEIVQRLEEF
+1522 NTIEEIVHRLEEL
-1536 GSVDHMV
+1536 GSIDHLV
-1543 WIAPFEVIDSLA
+1543 WSAPFDAIDSLA
-1555 DHRLIEGQDQ
+1555 DHRLITGQDQ

-1578 HLGYGTKE
+1578 RLGYGGKE

-1594 QSQPIRKTDV
+1594 QSQPIRRTDV
-1604 VNPCHVSI
+1604 VNPCHASI

-1620 KEYPNWKIRLVDVEA
+1620 KEYPNWKIRLVDVES
-1635 ETEWPLDDMLTLPR
+1635 ESEWPLDDMLRLPR

-1665 QQLLAIDHPPI
+1665 QQLLAVDHPPI

-1712 IWLGRRQKNEEIQAK
+1712 IWIGRRQKNEEIQAK
-1727 MDRLAA
+1727 IDRLAT
-1733 FGPAPDYITADA
+1733 FGPAPDYIATDA
-1745 TQKNALQQAYEQ
+1745 TQQKDLQQAYEQ
-1757 IKQTYSRIDGVV
+1757 IKQTYTRIDGVV

-1775 VEESLEM
+1775 VEESLEH

-1797 VSVNIALV
+1797 VSVNIAMV
-1805 FEKEALDF
+1805 FEKEPLDF

-1842 AHQLTQVWPSAVK
+1842 AHQLTQAWPCAVK
-1855 VINWGYWSSGQVEES
+1855 LINWGYWSSGQAEDS
-1870 HQEMIETYRRLEQ
+1870 HQEMVETYRRLEQ
-1883 IGIGLIQPPEAMQA
+1883 IGIGLIQPQEAMQA

-1906 DQMAL
+1906 DQIAF

-1918 VIEGMKEEEWVDV
+1918 VIEGMKVEEWVDV
-1931 HSERYPSMLQLSAHE
+1931 HSAQYLSMLQLSAHE
-1946 NEDLADVAA
+1946 NEGLADVVTA
-1955 SFIKERLKQDQSA
+1955 FIKERLKQDSSA
-1968 RIRILEIGAGTETPS
+1968 RVRILELGGAGIESTSSLLSPKLHAYQS
-1983 AFVSQKLQAYQD
+1983 FVS
-1995 RIEEYCYTNISRE
+1995 
-2008 MVMLGEKQFAAMY
+2008 FH
-2021 PFMSFQV
+2021 V
-2028 FDPEAVLGEQAIHA
+2028 FDPEAALGEQGRNA

-2047 IITANKL
+2047 IITADNPH
-2054 YTAQRIRQA
+2054 TAQQIRQT
-2063 LRNCKTLL
+2063 LRTCKNLL
-2071 KRNGLLLLGLSLPH
+2071 KRNGLLLIEQMTDQNVRKDLAAGLSLPL
-2085 EAWQKVL
+2085 EAWQKAL

-2098 VVSYPQL
+2098 VVSYPQM

-2116 SKRQQKSMGGTVAS
+2116 SKQQQKLMETSGSTLAIPS
-2130 AHPVHPATDRG
+2130 HADRG
-2141 TGTEDTLR
+2141 TSTEDMLR
-2149 EKSIAYFKQLV
+2149 EKSTAYFKQLV

-2190 TNVLRKKLHAV
+2190 TNVLRKKLHQI

-2209 QTIDALVEHFMTTQT
+2209 QTIDALVEHFMTTQA

-2231 GIDEQQPVQKQI
+2231 GIDEQPSVQKQI
-2243 TNSGASAKPTREQ
+2243 TNAAASAKEQ
-2256 AGPIIRKSKSR
+2256 AGSAVRKAKSR
-2267 RFLQF
+2267 RFLQV
-2272 LDTEGEKPIAS
+2272 LDTDAEKPAAP

-2288 AIIGLSGRYPQAEDV
+2288 AIIGLSGRYPQAGDV
-2303 WEFWSRLQEGKNCIT
+2303 WEFWTRLKEGKNCIT
-2318 EVPKNRWNWQEF
+2318 EVPKDRWIWQEY

-2336 KRGYTYTKWGG
+2336 KRGYMYTKFGG
-2347 FIEDID
+2347 FIEDMD

-2378 ETAYASME
+2378 QTAYASME

-2391 PATLGESRKVG
+2391 PATLGESRKIG

-2417 YWSIANRLSYL
+2417 YWSIANRVSYL

-2517 QKAIADGDHIY
+2517 QKAMADGDHIY
-2528 GVIKGSMLNS
+2528 GVIKGSMLNA

-2546 VPNPIV
+2546 VPNPIA
-2552 QSQVIDEAL
+2552 QSQVIHEAL

-2646 VMNPNIDFSH
+2646 VKNPNIDFRD
-2656 TPFVIQQELAEW
+2656 TPFAVQQKLTEW
-2668 KRPMIEIN
+2668 QRPVIEIN

-2687 LSSFGAGGSNVHI
+2687 LSSFGAGGANVHI
-2700 VIEEYLEA
+2700 VIEEYREK
-2708 DRQPES
+2708 DRQPDRD
-2714 SIQPQHPKIIV
+2714 IQPEHPKVIV

-2736 QVDRLLMAIKAEA
+2736 QVNQILKAVKEESF
-2749 LTDAH
+2749 TDAD
-2754 LANIAYT
+2754 LADIAYT

-2774 VIVRS
+2774 VIVGS
-2779 VNELEEKL
+2779 VDELAEKL
-2787 TYFAKGADHIAEL
+2787 THFAEGAENIAEL

-2827 MTKGKYAKLM
+2827 MAKGKFAKLM
-2837 NLWVQGVSFDWNK
+2837 NLWVKGVSFDWNK
-2850 LYSDDK
+2850 LYGEDK
-2856 PRRVSLPTYPFARE
+2856 PRRVSLPTYPFAKE
-2870 RYWMDVQKPKVTGMT
+2870 RYWIDVQKPMATGGT
-2885 EASSARG
+2885 GASSASG

-2907 ELRYSSSFTRQES
+2907 ELRYSSSFTGQEP
-2920 FLADHLGNGQRFFPI
+2920 FLADHLGNGQRFFPL

-2941 ARAAVKLAAG
+2941 ARAAVKQAAG
-2951 DREGTFTGIRMTHV
+2951 DRAGTLSGIRMSHV
-2965 ATDHPL
+2965 VTDDPL
-2971 VVGDDLVQVHLGIY
+2971 LVGDDLVQVHVGIY
-2985 PEDTGEL
+2985 PGDTGEL
-2992 AYEIYSEAIED
+2992 AYKIYSESNED
-3003 DTKSVV
+3003 DTRSVV
-3009 HSQGMVEFTSFVEA
+3009 HSHGMVEFTSFVEI

-3036 EMLTSRQ
+3036 EMLTARE
-3043 CYEMLKE
+3043 CYELLKE
-3050 RGMDVHPNFQGM
+3050 RGMADHSKFQGI
-3062 DQMYRTQR
+3062 DQVYRAQGH
-3070 QVLVKLSLPSIARET
+3070 VLVKLSLPSITMET
-3085 AGQFVLHP
+3085 AEQLVFHP

-3098 LLQSSHYLIK
+3098 LLQSSRYLIT
-3108 ESTPSD
+3108 EATSSD
-3114 NISSIQPD
+3114 SIRSIQLD
-3122 GSFTIEELEI
+3122 GTFTLEELEI
-3132 FENHPAVMYALIRS
+3132 YENHPAVKYALIRFS
-3146 RDDVQAENHTGKID
+3146 DNVQAENETATLD
-3160 IDLCDGAGR
+3160 IELCDEAGR
-3169 IGVRVKGFS
+3169 IGVGMRGFS
-3178 VGIEKLGATVS
+3178 MGSEKRGATV
-3189 ETQAT
+3189 
-3194 ATSTPPLMGTTM
+3194 GTTM

-3213 VSLEKGEII
+3213 VSVEKGEVI

-3236 KDRSLLL
+3236 KDGSLLQRD
-3243 HHYPQATVLPLQSKD
+3243 YPQASVIQLEPSD
-3258 SIEGIASKLEE
+3258 SIEVIASKLEE
-3269 QGVIDHILWVAP
+3269 QGVIDHIMWVAP
-3281 DSSVESVKEESLMSE
+3281 DTRVESVKDESLMND

-3309 ALLAAGY
+3309 ALLALGY
-3316 HTRDLGWTIIT
+3316 QTRDLGWTIIT
-3327 VQAQAVYKK
+3327 VQAQAIYKK
-3336 DTVYPTHAS
+3336 DPIHPTHAS

-3367 QAHSDWPLR
+3367 EAHTEWPLR
-3376 DIFTLPADAHGNA
+3376 DIFALPVDAHGNA
-3389 WAYRGQAWYRQQLM
+3389 WAYRGHAWYRQQLL
-3403 PVQSPSINQT
+3403 PVQSLSINQT
-3413 VYKQQGVYVVIGGAG
+3413 VYRQHGVYVVIGGAG
-3428 GIGQAWSEYMIRTYQ
+3428 GIGQAWSDYMIRTYQ
-3443 AQMIWIGRRKKDESI
+3443 AQIIWIGRRKKEESI
-3458 QNKIDQLATLGPAPH
+3458 QNKINQLATLGPEPL

-3493 KRYGKMNGVI
+3493 KQYGKINGVI

-3513 LANMDETTF
+3513 LANMDEMTF

-3533 VRMSQVFGEEPLDFV
+3533 VRMSQVFGEEALDFV

-3603 SKGYQERMA
+3603 SKGYQERME

-3621 SEGMEALEAL
+3621 SEGMEALEVL
-3631 LSGPMNQLA
+3631 LSGPMNQVA
-3640 LMKTTKPLDMEGIH
+3640 LMKTTKPLVTEGIN
-3654 TSESVAVV
+3654 TNESVAIV
-3662 SEKISSSMASIKNKL
+3662 SNKISSSMASIKNK
-3677 KVKKMPKAAAYFESE
+3677 VKRKEIPKAAYFTAEM
-3692 SESDTD
+3692 DTD
-3698 TDTDTDTDSLF
+3698 GNNLF
-3709 DKVQATIIQLASQI
+3709 DDVQATIIQLASLI
-3723 LKVER
+3723 LKVES

-3744 VKLTEFSTKINQKYK
+3744 VKLTEFSAKINQKYK

-3764 AVMTDYPTLKHIA
+3764 AVMMDYPTLKHIT
-3777 EYLVDT
+3777 EFLVNT
-3783 TLKNQSA
+3783 TLKSQTDR
-3790 SEQKERVQYV
+3790 EQDKPVLYV

>member
-19 AHGQELLPGL
+19 VHGQELLPGL
-29 AYIDLLYQMF
+29 AHIDLLYQMF
-39 RENGHDYSELELR
+39 RENGHDYRELELR

-62 GQDYDVWLSIQ
+62 GQDYDVMLSIQ
-73 CQEGKAGQ
+73 CTQGKAGQ
-81 WQIRI
+81 WQIRM

-96 ESEKKLYVTA
+96 DSEKKLYVTA
-106 EMHPH
+106 EMHHH
-111 ASTQFD
+111 ASAQFD
-117 ETLDLSMIEQAANKK
+117 ETLNLPLLEHAANKK
-132 VHLHDVYE
+132 INLHDVYE
-140 QCRRQELEHTGFMK
+140 QCRRQELVHTGFMK

-163 SAAVMEISLGKH
+163 SAAVMDISLGKH

-188 LIDGSAIGSMV
+188 LIDGAAIGSML
-199 LFSSVV
+199 LFTSVI

-216 YESFRASALLQQ
+216 YESFRATALLQQ
-228 HCFAR
+228 HCFVS

-243 ELMYMTMEFFDRT
+243 ELMYMTMEFFDCS
-256 GRKIAHLQNYAGKL
+256 GKKIAHLQNYAGKL

-275 LINPNKKEA
+275 LI
-284 PQPRADIQP
+284 QPS
-293 AKQTV
+293 KQTV
-298 SLSKG
+298 SLSK
-303 PIHESNEPQSALV
+303 ESSKAQA
-316 NQVQSFL
+316 FL
-323 QQLLAVRLQVPAAL
+323 QQLLADRLQVPAAL

-358 KAVET
+358 QAVEA
-363 KVGTALSPTLLFEY
+363 KVGAPLSPTLLFEY

-383 AGYLAENHAS
+383 AAYLTENHAS
-393 AFTGLDLMKQETR
+393 VFNGLDLMNQEGR
-406 QEVPQPATVLDS
+406 QEWPQPAGIVDS
-418 SSEKKA
+418 S
-424 ANADEAIAIIGMAG
+424 ANAKSHAAIADEEIAIIGMAG
-438 RYPEARNLHEF
+438 RYPEARNLQEF
-449 WMNVKEGKDCIR
+449 WMNLKEGKDCIK

-476 TSPSGKQMS
+476 KSPSGKQMS

-647 MHSSDG
+647 MHASDG

-688 IYAVI
+688 IYAVV

-715 AEVITDCL
+715 AEVITACL
-723 EKSGVDARTIGYVEA
+723 EKSGVDARTISYVEA

-806 AKDVNPF
+806 AKEVNPF

-828 EWKSVVMENGQE
+828 EWKSMIVENGQE
-840 VTRPRRAGVSSF
+840 VTVPRRAGVSSF
-852 GASGSNAHVILE
+852 GASGSNAHIILE
-864 EYIPAETKPKA
+864 EYIPVETKLKV
-875 QANNPVIIPLSAKN
+875 QVIGHKNNPVLIPLSAKN

-894 VYAQKVADFL
+894 AYAQKVADFL
-904 KEASTDDR
+904 KGVSSDNH
-912 PQPSKEEKQ
+912 
-921 KQLQEMLE
+921 LQEMLE
-929 KKLRRTLSSI
+929 KKLRKILSSI
-939 IHVGENSIEIEQE
+939 IHVGENSIESEQE
-952 WHEYGVDLVQIT
+952 WHEYGVDLVQLT
-964 QLKQKMQEELQIQLD
+964 QLKQKLQEELPIQLD

-984 QSSCIASVIAYL
+984 QSSSIASVIASL
-996 MDNHRDEVEVQ
+996 MDNHRDEIEEKVQ
-1007 SFADQARQINLEN
+1007 TFADRETQIDLEN
-1020 VAYTLQVGREGMKE
+1020 VAYTLQVGREAMKE
-1034 RVAFVVEGIPELIGK
+1034 RVAFVVEAIPELIGK
-1049 LEAYAKG
+1049 LEAYSRG
-1056 ENAIDD
+1056 ENTIDH
-1062 CWEGR
+1062 CWEGS
-1067 LKPNNESFGFLSED
+1067 LKPNNAQDPQQLMQSW
-1081 RSGIAE
+1081 IAE
-1087 GNIRKIAELWVTG
+1087 GNIRKIAECWVTG
-1100 YEMDWE
+1100 YEMEWE
-1106 QLYLNSKPRRV
+1106 QLYLNNKPRRV

-1125 KNRYWIPESKN
+1125 KNRYWIPESKS

-1142 TAAPLM
+1142 TAAPFTG
-1148 IEATIH
+1148 EAAIH

-1182 HVVKNQRILPGV
+1182 HVVKKQKILPGV
-1194 AYLEMARAAVEQAT
+1194 AYLEMARVAAELAT
-1208 AALTEEQTRIQ
+1208 ASLTEEPAKIE
-1219 LKNVVWTRP
+1219 LNNVVWTRP
-1228 IVVGDQSAQ
+1228 IVVGDQPAQ
-1237 VHISLVPEENG
+1237 IHIGLVPEENG
-1248 EITFEIYSEL
+1248 EITFEIYSKL
-1258 EAMDAEPVVH
+1258 EAVDAERVIH
-1268 SQGSVT
+1268 SQGSVM
-1274 LQSMT
+1274 LPSVA
-1279 ETHVLNLPALQAE
+1279 EKHALNLPSLQAE
-1292 CGQREFSSEQCYS
+1292 CGLRAFSSEQCYS
-1305 IFHSIGM
+1305 IFHAIGM
-1312 DYGLAHQGIDTLY
+1312 EYGSAHQGIDTLY

-1339 SVSQIENPFVLHPS
+1339 SVSKMENPFVLHPS

-1358 LQASIGLMMGGED
+1358 LQASIGLMMVEEEPP
-1371 TLSADVP
+1371 TADGH

-1389 EELEIH
+1389 EEVEIH
-1395 GNCTSS
+1395 DKCTAS

-1425 CDEQGA
+1425 CDDQGS
-1431 VCVRMKGYS
+1431 VCVRIKGYS
-1440 MRVLEDGKQANHVSS
+1440 MRVLEDGKQASHVSS
-1455 NRASTV
+1455 SIASSV

-1477 DLTPVEKGQLFPA
+1477 DVTPVEKGQLFPT

-1495 VIVGGNEEKW
+1495 VIVGGNEENG
-1505 SAIQLYYPRAQ
+1505 SAIHQYYPRAKV
-1516 RLSIEA
+1516 LSIQAE
-1522 DNTIEEIVQRLEEF
+1522 NTIEEIVHRLEEL
-1536 GSVDHMV
+1536 GCIDHLV
-1543 WIAPFEVIDSLA
+1543 WIAPFDVIDSLA
-1555 DHRLIEGQDQ
+1555 DHRLITGQDQ

-1578 HLGYGTKE
+1578 RLGYGGKE

-1594 QSQPIRKTDV
+1594 QSQPIRRTDL
-1604 VNPCHVSI
+1604 VNPCHASI

-1620 KEYPNWKIRLVDVEA
+1620 KEYPNWKIRLMDVEA
-1635 ETEWPLDDMLTLPR
+1635 ESEWPLDDMLRLPI

-1658 RQGEWYR
+1658 RRGEWYR
-1665 QQLLAIDHPPI
+1665 QQLLAVDHPPI

-1712 IWLGRRQKNEEIQAK
+1712 IWIGRRQKNEEIQAK
-1727 MDRLAA
+1727 IDRLAT
-1733 FGPAPDYITADA
+1733 FGPAPDYIAADA
-1745 TQKNALQQAYEQ
+1745 TQQKALQQAYEQ
-1757 IKQTYSRIDGVV
+1757 IKQRYTRIDGVV

-1775 VEESLEM
+1775 VEESLEH

-1797 VSVNIALV
+1797 VSVNIAMV
-1805 FEKEALDF
+1805 FEKEPLDF

-1842 AHQLTQVWPSAVK
+1842 AHQLTQAWPSAVK
-1855 VINWGYWSSGQVEES
+1855 LINWGYWSSGQVVDS
-1870 HQEMIETYRRLEQ
+1870 HQEMVETYRRLEQ
-1883 IGIGLIQPPEAMQA
+1883 IGIGLIQPQEAMQA

-1906 DQMAL
+1906 DHIAF

-1918 VIEGMKEEEWVDV
+1918 VIEGMKVEEWVDV
-1931 HSERYPSMLQLSAHE
+1931 HSAQYPSMLQLSAHE
-1946 NEDLADVAA
+1946 NEGLVDVVAA
-1955 SFIKERLKQDQSA
+1955 FIKERLKQDSSA
-1968 RIRILEIGAGTETPS
+1968 RVQILELGGAGTESTS
-1983 AFVSQKLQAYQD
+1983 SLLSQKLHAYQ
-1995 RIEEYCYTNISRE
+1995 
-2008 MVMLGEKQFAAMY
+2008 
-2021 PFMSFQV
+2021 SFVSFHV
-2028 FDPEAVLGEQAIHA
+2028 FDPEAALGEQGRNA

-2047 IITANKL
+2047 IITADKL
-2054 YTAQRIRQA
+2054 HTAQQIRQT
-2063 LRNCKTLL
+2063 LRTCKNLL
-2071 KRNGLLLLGLSLPH
+2071 KRNGLLLIEQMTDPNVRKDLAAGLSLPL
-2085 EAWQKVL
+2085 EAWQKAL
-2092 RDEGYR
+2092 REGGYR

-2116 SKRQQKSMGGTVAS
+2116 SKQQQKLMETSGSTLAIPS
-2130 AHPVHPATDRG
+2130 HADRG
-2141 TGTEDTLR
+2141 TSTEDMLR
-2149 EKSIAYFKQLV
+2149 EKSIAYFKHLV

-2190 TNVLRKKLHAV
+2190 TNVLRKKLHQI

-2209 QTIDALVEHFMTTQT
+2209 QTIDALVEHFMATQA
-2224 DELLALV
+2224 DELQALV
-2231 GIDEQQPVQKQI
+2231 GIDEQQSVQKQI
-2243 TNSGASAKPTREQ
+2243 TNAVASAKPTREQ
-2256 AGPIIRKSKSR
+2256 AGSAVRKARSR
-2267 RFLQF
+2267 RFLEV
-2272 LDTEGEKPIAS
+2272 LDTEAEKTAAP

-2288 AIIGLSGRYPQAEDV
+2288 AIIGLSGRYPQAGDV
-2303 WEFWSRLQEGKNCIT
+2303 WEFWTRLKEGKNCIT
-2318 EVPKNRWNWQEF
+2318 EVPKDRWNWQEF

-2336 KRGYTYTKWGG
+2336 KRGYMYTKWGG
-2347 FIEDID
+2347 FIEDMD
-2353 KFDPLFFQISPNEA
+2353 KFDPLFFQISPSEA

-2378 ETAYASME
+2378 QTAYASME

-2391 PATLGESRKVG
+2391 PATLGESRKIG

-2417 YWSIANRLSYL
+2417 YWSIANRISYL

-2528 GVIKGSMLNS
+2528 GVIKGSMLNA

-2546 VPNPIV
+2546 VPNPIA
-2552 QSQVIDEAL
+2552 QSQVIQEAL

-2646 VMNPNIDFSH
+2646 VMNPNIDFRD
-2656 TPFVIQQELAEW
+2656 TPFAVQQKLAEW
-2668 KRPMIEIN
+2668 QRPMIEIN

-2687 LSSFGAGGSNVHI
+2687 LSSFGAGGANVHI
-2700 VIEEYLEA
+2700 VIEEYREK
-2708 DRQPES
+2708 DRQPDRN
-2714 SIQPQHPKIIV
+2714 IQPQHPKVIV

-2736 QVDRLLMAIKAEA
+2736 QVNRLLKAVKEESFTNA
-2749 LTDAH
+2749 DLSD
-2754 LANIAYT
+2754 IAFT

-2779 VNELEEKL
+2779 VDELAEKL
-2787 TYFAKGADHIAEL
+2787 THFAEGAENIAEL

-2827 MTKGKYAKLM
+2827 MAKGKFAKLM
-2837 NLWVQGVSFDWNK
+2837 NLWVKGVSFDWNK
-2850 LYSDDK
+2850 LYSEDK

-2870 RYWMDVQKPKVTGMT
+2870 RYWIDVQKPMATGRT
-2885 EASSARG
+2885 GASSVRG

-2907 ELRYSSSFTRQES
+2907 ELRYSSSFTGQEL
-2920 FLADHLGNGQRFFPI
+2920 FLADHLGNGQRFFPL

-2941 ARAAVKLAAG
+2941 ARAAVKQAAG
-2951 DREGTFTGIRMTHV
+2951 DREGTLSGIRMTHV
-2965 ATDHPL
+2965 ATGDPL
-2971 VVGDDLVQVHLGIY
+2971 LVGDDLVQVHVHVGIY
-2985 PEDTGEL
+2985 PEDTGEF
-2992 AYEIYSEAIED
+2992 AYKIYSESNED
-3003 DTKSVV
+3003 DTRSVV
-3009 HSQGMVEFTSFVEA
+3009 HSHGMVEFTSFVEV

-3036 EMLTSRQ
+3036 EILTARQ
-3043 CYEMLKE
+3043 CYELLKE
-3050 RGMDVHPNFQGM
+3050 RGMADHSEFQGI
-3062 DQMYRTQR
+3062 DHVYRAQGH
-3070 QVLVKLSLPSIARET
+3070 VLVKLSLPSITLET
-3085 AGQFVLHP
+3085 AEQLVFHP

-3098 LLQSSHYLIK
+3098 LLQSFRYLIT
-3108 ESTPSD
+3108 EATSSD
-3114 NISSIQPD
+3114 RSIQLD
-3122 GSFTIEELEI
+3122 GTFTLEELEI
-3132 FENHPAVMYALIRS
+3132 YENHPAVKYALIRFS
-3146 RDDVQAENHTGKID
+3146 DNVQAENETATLD
-3160 IDLCDGAGR
+3160 IELCDEAGR
-3169 IGVRVKGFS
+3169 IGVRMRGFS
-3178 VGIEKLGATVS
+3178 MGSEKRDATV
-3189 ETQAT
+3189 
-3194 ATSTPPLMGTTM
+3194 GTTM

-3213 VSLEKGEII
+3213 VSVEKGEVI
-3222 PATSDQVVIVCAEE
+3222 PATSDQVVIICAEE
-3236 KDRSLLL
+3236 KDRSLLQR
-3243 HHYPQATVLPLQSKD
+3243 HYPQATVIQLEPSD

-3269 QGVIDHILWVAP
+3269 QGVIDHIMWVAP
-3281 DSSVESVKEESLMSE
+3281 DSRVESVKDESLMND

-3309 ALLAAGY
+3309 ALLALGY
-3316 HTRDLGWTIIT
+3316 QTRDLGWTIIT
-3327 VQAQAVYKK
+3327 VQAQAIYKK
-3336 DTVYPTHAS
+3336 ETVHPTHAS

-3367 QAHSDWPLR
+3367 EAHAEWPLR
-3376 DIFTLPADAHGNA
+3376 DIFALPVDAHGNA
-3389 WAYRGQAWYRQQLM
+3389 WAYRGHAWYRQQLL
-3403 PVQSPSINQT
+3403 PVQSPSIHQT
-3413 VYKQQGVYVVIGGAG
+3413 VYRQHGVYVVIGGAG

-3443 AQMIWIGRRKKDESI
+3443 AQIIWIGRRKKEESI
-3458 QNKIDQLATLGPAPH
+3458 QNKINQLATLGPVPL

-3493 KRYGKMNGVI
+3493 KQYGKINGVI

-3533 VRMSQVFGEEPLDFV
+3533 VRMSQVFGEEALDFV

-3603 SKGYQERMA
+3603 SKDYQARME

-3621 SEGMEALEAL
+3621 SEGMEALEVL
-3631 LSGPMNQLA
+3631 LSGPMNQVA
-3640 LMKTTKPLDMEGIH
+3640 LMKTTKPLVMEGIN
-3654 TSESVAVV
+3654 TSESVAIV
-3662 SEKISSSMASIKNKL
+3662 SNKISSSMASIKNK
-3677 KVKKMPKAAAYFESE
+3677 VKRKEIPKAAYFAPEI
-3692 SESDTD
+3692 DTD
-3698 TDTDTDTDSLF
+3698 RNSLF
-3709 DKVQATIIQLASQI
+3709 DDVQATIIQLASLI
-3723 LKVER
+3723 LKVES

-3744 VKLTEFSTKINQKYK
+3744 VKLTEFSAKINQKYK

-3764 AVMTDYPTLKHIA
+3764 AVMMDYPTLKHIT
-3777 EYLVDT
+3777 EFLVN
-3783 TLKNQSA
+3783 LKSQTDR
-3790 SEQKERVQYV
+3790 EQDKPVLYV

>member
-1 MHDQF
+1 MHDQL

-29 AYIDLLYQMF
+29 AHIDLLYQMF

-73 CQEGKAGQ
+73 CLEVKAGQ
-81 WQIRI
+81 WQIRM

-106 EMHPH
+106 EMHRH

-117 ETLDLSMIEQAANKK
+117 ETLDLLMIEQAANKK

-140 QCRRQELEHTGFMK
+140 QCRRQELVHTGFMK

-199 LFSSVV
+199 LFTSVV

-228 HCFAR
+228 HCFTR

-256 GRKIAHLQNYAGKL
+256 GRKIAHLQNFAGKL

-284 PQPRADIQP
+284 PQLRADIQP

-298 SLSKG
+298 SLS
-303 PIHESNEPQSALV
+303 NVPQSALV
-316 NQVQSFL
+316 NRVQTFL
-323 QQLLAVRLQVPAAL
+323 QQLLGDRLQAPAAL

-347 GLNSPGLLEVV
+347 GLNSPGLLKVV

-363 KVGTALSPTLLFEY
+363 KVGTVLSPILLFEY

-383 AGYLAENHAS
+383 AAYLAENYAS
-393 AFTGLDLMKQETR
+393 AFNGLDLMKQEGR
-406 QEVPQPATVLDS
+406 QELPQPETVLNS
-418 SSEKKA
+418 ASENQA
-424 ANADEAIAIIGMAG
+424 ANTNEEIAIIGMAG

-449 WMNVKEGKDCIR
+449 WMNLKEGKDCIR

-476 TSPSGKQMS
+476 KSPSGKQIS

-674 VLKPLRKAMEDGDH
+674 VLKPLRKAIEDRDH

-715 AEVITDCL
+715 AEVITACL
-723 EKSGVDARTIGYVEA
+723 EKSGVDARTISYVEA

-748 IEIQGLVKAFRQY
+748 IEIQGLVKAFRQS

-806 AKDVNPF
+806 SKEVNPF

-828 EWKSVVMENGQE
+828 EWKSVFMENGQE
-840 VTRPRRAGVSSF
+840 VSRLRRAGVSSF

-864 EYIPAETKPKA
+864 EYIPAETMPKA

-894 VYAQKVADFL
+894 VYARKIADFL
-904 KEASTDDR
+904 KGASSDHR
-912 PQPSKEEKQ
+912 PQPSKGEKR

-929 KKLRRTLSSI
+929 KKLRTILSSI
-939 IHVGENSIEIEQE
+939 IHVGENIIEIEQE

-964 QLKQKMQEELQIQLD
+964 QLKQKMEEELQIQLD

-984 QSSCIASVIAYL
+984 QSSSIASVIAYL
-996 MDNHRDEVEVQ
+996 MVSHQDDVEEQ
-1007 SFADQARQINLEN
+1007 SFADQARQIDLEN

-1034 RVAFVVEGIPELIGK
+1034 RVAFVVKGIPELIEK

-1056 ENAIDD
+1056 ENTIDN
-1062 CWEGR
+1062 CWEGQ
-1067 LKPNNESFGFLSED
+1067 LKPNNESFGFISD
-1081 RSGIAE
+1081 DQSWISE
-1087 GNIRKIAELWVTG
+1087 GNVRKIAELWVTG

-1106 QLYLNSKPRRV
+1106 QLYLNSRPRRV

-1142 TAAPLM
+1142 TAASLT
-1148 IEATIH
+1148 IEAAIH

-1208 AALTEEQTRIQ
+1208 AALTEEQSRIQ

-1228 IVVGDQSAQ
+1228 IVVGDQPVQ
-1237 VHISLVPEENG
+1237 VHIGLVPEENG

-1268 SQGSVT
+1268 SQGSVM
-1274 LQSMT
+1274 LHSIT
-1279 ETHVLNLPALQAE
+1279 ERHVLNLPALQVE

-1312 DYGLAHQGIDTLY
+1312 DYGSAHQGIDILY
-1325 VGEGQ
+1325 VGKSQ

-1339 SVSQIENPFVLHPS
+1339 SVSEIENPFVLHPS

-1371 TLSADVP
+1371 TLSADGP

-1389 EELEIH
+1389 EEVEIH
-1395 GNCTSS
+1395 GKCTSS

-1412 SADDKVQ
+1412 SVDDKVQ

-1425 CDEQGA
+1425 CDEQGT

-1440 MRVLEDGKQANHVSS
+1440 MRVLEDGKQASHVSS
-1455 NRASTV
+1455 SRASSV
-1461 TSLEP
+1461 ISLEP

-1477 DLTPVEKGQLFPA
+1477 DLTPVEKGQHSPA

-1495 VIVGGNEEKW
+1495 VIVGGNEENW
-1505 SAIQLYYPRAQ
+1505 SAIQQYYPRAQ
-1516 RLSIEA
+1516 RLTIEA
-1522 DNTIEEIVQRLEEF
+1522 DNTIEEIAQRLEEL

-1578 HLGYGTKE
+1578 HLGYGSKE

-1604 VNPCHVSI
+1604 VNPCHASI

-1635 ETEWPLDDMLTLPR
+1635 ECEWPLDDMLTLPR

-1676 DQTRMKQG
+1676 DQTRLKQG

-1712 IWLGRRQKNEEIQAK
+1712 VWIGRRQKNEEIQAK
-1727 MDRLAA
+1727 IDRLAA
-1733 FGPAPDYITADA
+1733 FGPAPEYITADA
-1745 TQKNALQQAYEQ
+1745 TQKSALQQAYEQ
-1757 IKQTYSRIDGVV
+1757 IKQTYTRIDGVV

-1797 VSVNIALV
+1797 VSVNMGVV
-1805 FEKEALDF
+1805 FEKEPLDF

-1870 HQEMIETYRRLEQ
+1870 HQEMVETYRRLEQ

-1906 DQMAL
+1906 DQMAV
-1911 MKITKPV
+1911 MKITKPI

-1946 NEDLADVAA
+1946 NEGLADVAA

-1968 RIRILEIGAGTETPS
+1968 RMRILEIGAGTETTS
-1983 AFVSQKLQAYQD
+1983 ASILQKLHVYQEC
-1995 RIEEYCYTNISRE
+1995 IEEYCYTGCSRE
-2008 MVMLGEKQFAAMY
+2008 IVMRGEKQFAANDS
-2021 PFMSFQV
+2021 FMSFQV
-2028 FDPEAVLGEQAIHA
+2028 FDPEAAFGAQGLNA

-2047 IITANKL
+2047 IITADKL
-2054 YTAQRIRQA
+2054 HTAQHIRQA
-2063 LRNCKTLL
+2063 LRNYKNLL
-2071 KRNGLLLLGLSLPH
+2071 KRNGLLLVKEMSDQNVAKGLSLPL

-2116 SKRQQKSMGGTVAS
+2116 SKQQQKSTGTSAS
-2130 AHPVHPATDRG
+2130 ALPVPPATDRG
-2141 TGTEDTLR
+2141 TGTEDLLR

-2190 TNVLRKKLHAV
+2190 TNVLRKKLHAI

-2231 GIDEQQPVQKQI
+2231 GIEEQQPVQKQI

-2256 AGPIIRKSKSR
+2256 AAPTIRKSKSR
-2267 RFLQF
+2267 RFLPVH
-2272 LDTEGEKPIAS
+2272 DTEAEKPIAS

-2303 WEFWSRLQEGKNCIT
+2303 WEFWSHLQEGKNCIT
-2318 EVPKNRWNWQEF
+2318 EVPKDRWNWQEF

-2336 KRGYTYTKWGG
+2336 KRGYMYTKWGG

-2391 PATLGESRKVG
+2391 PSTLGESRKIG
-2402 VFVGVMNGNYPAGTS
+2402 VFVGVMNGNYQAGTS

-2489 GDRCKSFGDQADG
+2489 GDSCKSFGDQADG

-2546 VPNPIV
+2546 VPNPIA

-2597 QYTKDKQFCAIG
+2597 QYTKDKQFCSIG

-2646 VMNPNIDFSH
+2646 VMNPNIDFSQ
-2656 TPFVIQQELAEW
+2656 TPFVVQQELAEW
-2668 KRPMIEIN
+2668 KRPFIESN

-2687 LSSFGAGGSNVHI
+2687 LSSFGAGGANVHI
-2700 VIEEYLEA
+2700 VIEEYLET
-2708 DRQPES
+2708 DRQPQS
-2714 SIQPQHPKIIV
+2714 SIQPQHPKVIV

-2736 QVDRLLMAIKAEA
+2736 QVNRLLKAVKEESF
-2749 LTDAH
+2749 TDAH
-2754 LANIAYT
+2754 LADIAYT

-2787 TYFAKGADHIAEL
+2787 THFAEGADNIAEL

-2827 MTKGKYAKLM
+2827 MAKGKYAKLM

-2870 RYWMDVQKPKVTGMT
+2870 RYWIDVQKPKVTGRA
-2885 EASSARG
+2885 EESSVRG

-2907 ELRYSSSFTRQES
+2907 ELRYSSRFTGQES
-2920 FLADHLGNGQRFFPI
+2920 FLADHLGNEQRLFPI

-2941 ARAAVKLAAG
+2941 ARAAVEQAAG
-2951 DREGTFTGIRMTHV
+2951 DREETLSGIRMTHV
-2965 ATDHPL
+2965 ATDYPL
-2971 VVGDDLVQVHLGIY
+2971 VVGDDLVPIHLGIY

-2992 AYEIYSEAIED
+2992 AFEIYSESKED
-3003 DTKSVV
+3003 DTRSVV
-3009 HSQGMVEFTSFVEA
+3009 HSQGMVEFTSLVDA
-3023 PTLDLPALQAESS
+3023 PTLDLPAFQAESS
-3036 EMLTSRQ
+3036 EILTSLQ
-3043 CYEMLKE
+3043 CYELLKE
-3050 RGMDVHPNFQGM
+3050 RGMNVHPNFRGI
-3062 DQMYRTQR
+3062 DQVYRTQG
-3070 QVLVKLSLPSIARET
+3070 QVLVKLSLPSIAVET

-3098 LLQSSHYLIK
+3098 LLQSSPYLIK
-3108 ESTPSD
+3108 ESTSSD
-3114 NISSIQPD
+3114 IISSIQPE
-3122 GSFTIEELEI
+3122 GSFTLEELEI
-3132 FENHPAVMYALIRS
+3132 FENHPVVMYALIRS
-3146 RDDVQAENHTGKID
+3146 SDDVQAENHTRKID
-3160 IDLCDGAGR
+3160 IDLCDETGR
-3169 IGVRVKGFS
+3169 IGVRMKGFS
-3178 VGIEKLGATVS
+3178 VGIEKLGVTVS
-3189 ETQAT
+3189 ETQET

-3222 PATSDQVVIVCAEE
+3222 PATSDQVVIVCADE
-3236 KDRSLLL
+3236 KDRSRLQR
-3243 HHYPQATVLPLQSKD
+3243 HYPQATVLLLQSED
-3258 SIEGIASKLEE
+3258 SIEVIARKLEE

-3281 DSSVESVKEESLMSE
+3281 DSPVESVKEETLMTW
-3296 QERGVIQV
+3296 QERGVIHV

-3309 ALLAAGY
+3309 ALLALGY

-3336 DTVYPTHAS
+3336 DNVHPTHAS

-3367 QAHSDWPLR
+3367 EAHVDWPLG
-3376 DIFTLPADAHGNA
+3376 DVFAIPTDAHGNA
-3389 WAYRGQAWYRQQLM
+3389 WAYRGQAWHRQQLM

-3428 GIGQAWSEYMIRTYQ
+3428 GIGQAWSEYMIGTYQ
-3443 AQMIWIGRRKKDESI
+3443 AQVIWIGRRKKDESI
-3458 QNKIDQLATLGPAPH
+3458 QNKIVQLATLGPSPL

-3493 KRYGKMNGVI
+3493 KRYGKINGVI

-3631 LSGPMNQLA
+3631 LAGPMNQLA

-3662 SEKISSSMASIKNKL
+3662 SERISSSMASIKNKL
-3677 KVKKMPKAAAYFESE
+3677 KVKKMPKAAYFASE
-3692 SESDTD
+3692 S
-3698 TDTDTDTDSLF
+3698 DTDTDSLF
-3709 DKVQATIIQLASQI
+3709 DKVQAAIIQLASQI

-3737 KEYGFDP
+3737 QEYGFDP
-3744 VKLTEFSTKINQKYK
+3744 VKLTELSSKINQKYK

-3764 AVMTDYPTLKHIA
+3764 TVMTDYPTLKHIA
-3777 EYLVDT
+3777 EYVVDT

>member
-29 AYIDLLYQMF
+29 AHIDLLYQMF

-62 GQDYDVWLSIQ
+62 GQDYDVMLSIWCTQ
-73 CQEGKAGQ
+73 SKAGQ
-81 WQIRI
+81 WQIRM
-86 EGQTQRNGIL
+86 EGQTQRNGIVD
-96 ESEKKLYVTA
+96 SEKKLYVTA
-106 EMHPH
+106 EMHH
-111 ASTQFD
+111 HTSEQFD
-117 ETLDLSMIEQAANKK
+117 ETLDLPMLEQEANKK
-132 VHLHDVYE
+132 VNLHDVYE
-140 QCRRQELEHTGFMK
+140 QCRRQELVHTGFMK

-188 LIDGSAIGSMV
+188 LVDGSAIGSMV
-199 LFSSVV
+199 LFTSVV

-216 YESFRASALLQQ
+216 YESFRATALLQQ

-243 ELMYMTMEFFDRT
+243 ELMYMTMEFFDRS
-256 GRKIAHLQNYAGKL
+256 GRKIAHLQNFAGKL

-275 LINPNKKEA
+275 LINPNKKEV
-284 PQPRADIQP
+284 PQLRAEIQLS
-293 AKQTV
+293 KQTV

-303 PIHESNEPQSALV
+303 AVQEANESQSALV
-316 NQVQSFL
+316 SKAQTFL
-323 QQLLAVRLQVPAAL
+323 QQLLAARLQVPAAL

-358 KAVET
+358 KAVEE
-363 KVGTALSPTLLFEY
+363 KVGTPLAPTLLFEY

-383 AGYLAENHAS
+383 AAYLAENHAS
-393 AFTGLDLMKQETR
+393 IFSGLDSMKQEGR
-406 QEVPQPATVLDS
+406 QELPQPARVVDS
-418 SSEKKA
+418 SATSESHA
-424 ANADEAIAIIGMAG
+424 ANADEEIAIIGMAG

-449 WMNVKEGKDCIR
+449 WMNLKEGKDCIK

-476 TSPSGKQMS
+476 KSPSGKQMS
-485 KWGGFIEDPDCFDSP
+485 RWGGFIEDPDCFDSP

-674 VLKPLRKAMEDGDH
+674 VLKPLRKAIEDGDH
-688 IYAVI
+688 IYAVV

-715 AEVITDCL
+715 AEVITACL
-723 EKSGVDARTIGYVEA
+723 EKSGVDARTIRYVEA

-761 TEDQQFCSIGSVK
+761 TEDQQFCAIGSVK

-806 AKDVNPF
+806 AKELNPF

-823 QQRTE
+823 QQQTE
-828 EWKSVVMENGQE
+828 EWKSVIIENGQE
-840 VTRPRRAGVSSF
+840 VTVPRRAGVSSF
-852 GASGSNAHVILE
+852 GASGSNAHIILE
-864 EYIPAETKPKA
+864 EYIPDETKPKA
-875 QANNPVIIPLSAKN
+875 QAIGDRNNPVMIPLSAKN

-894 VYAQKVADFL
+894 VYARKVAEFL
-904 KEASTDDR
+904 KGASTDNP
-912 PQPSKEEKQ
+912 PQPSAEEKRN
-921 KQLQEMLE
+921 QLQEMLE
-929 KKLRRTLSSI
+929 KKLRNILSSI
-939 IHVGENSIEIEQE
+939 IHVAESSIEIEQE
-952 WHEYGVDLVQIT
+952 WHEYGVDLVQLT

-984 QSSCIASVIAYL
+984 QSSSIASVIASL
-996 MDNHRDEVEVQ
+996 MDNHRDDIEVEVL
-1007 SFADQARQINLEN
+1007 SFADPETQLDLEN

-1034 RVAFVVEGIPELIGK
+1034 RVAFVVENIPELIGK
-1049 LEAYAKG
+1049 LEAYSKG
-1056 ENAIDD
+1056 ENTIDH
-1062 CWEGR
+1062 CWEGS
-1067 LKPNNESFGFLSED
+1067 LKPNNDSQQLIQSW
-1081 RSGIAE
+1081 IAE
-1087 GNIRKIAELWVTG
+1087 GNIRKMAELWVTG

-1106 QLYLNSKPRRV
+1106 QLYLNHKPRRV
-1117 PLPTYPFA
+1117 SLPTYPFA
-1125 KNRYWIPESKN
+1125 KKRYWIPESKN

-1142 TAAPLM
+1142 TDTPFTSETA
-1148 IEATIH
+1148 IH

-1174 GQEFFLTD
+1174 GQEFFLSD

-1194 AYLEMARAAVEQAT
+1194 AYLEMARAAAEQAT
-1208 AALTEEQTRIQ
+1208 AALTEEPAKIQ

-1228 IVVGDQSAQ
+1228 VVVGDQPAQ
-1237 VHISLVPEENG
+1237 IHIGLVPEENG
-1248 EITFEIYSEL
+1248 EITFEIYSEW

-1268 SQGSVT
+1268 SQGSVM
-1274 LQSMT
+1274 LHSVA
-1279 ETHVLNLPALQAE
+1279 EKHVLNLPSLQAE
-1292 CGQREFSSEQCYS
+1292 CSQREFSSEQCYS

-1312 DYGLAHQGIDTLY
+1312 DYGSAHQGIDTLY
-1325 VGEGQ
+1325 VGKGK
-1330 VLAKLSLPA
+1330 VLAKLSMPA
-1339 SVSQIENPFVLHPS
+1339 SVSEMENSFVLHPS

-1358 LQASIGLMMGGED
+1358 LQASIGLMMVGED
-1371 TLSADVP
+1371 TPSADDH

-1389 EELEIH
+1389 EEVEIH
-1395 GNCTSS
+1395 DKCTSS

-1412 SADDKVQ
+1412 SAADKVQ

-1425 CDEQGA
+1425 CDEKGT
-1431 VCVRMKGYS
+1431 VCVRIKGYS
-1440 MRVLEDGKQANHVSS
+1440 MRVLEDGKPASHVSS
-1455 NRASTV
+1455 SSDASATL
-1461 TSLEP
+1461 LEP
-1466 PVGNLMLSAVW
+1466 SVGNLMLSAVW
-1477 DLTPVEKGQLFPA
+1477 DVTPLEKGELFPA

-1495 VIVGGNEEKW
+1495 VIVGGNAENA
-1505 SAIQLYYPRAQ
+1505 SAIQQHYPRAKV
-1516 RLSIEA
+1516 LSIQAE
-1522 DNTIEEIVQRLEEF
+1522 NTIEEIVQRLEELD
-1536 GSVDHMV
+1536 SIDHMV
-1543 WIAPFEVIDSLA
+1543 WIAPFDAIDSLA
-1555 DHRLIEGQDQ
+1555 EHRLIAGQDQ

-1578 HLGYGTKE
+1578 RLGYGSKE

-1604 VNPCHVSI
+1604 VNPCHASI

-1620 KEYPNWKIRLVDVEA
+1620 KEYPNWKIRLMDVED
-1635 ETEWPLDDMLTLPR
+1635 ESEWPLDDMLRMPR

-1665 QQLLAIDHPPI
+1665 QQLLTVDHPPI
-1676 DQTRMKQG
+1676 NQTRMKQG

-1691 GAGGIGEAWTEYMIR
+1691 GAGGIGEAWSEYMIR
-1706 TYQAQI
+1706 TYQSQI
-1712 IWLGRRQKNEEIQAK
+1712 IWMGRRQKNEEIQAK
-1727 MDRLAA
+1727 INRLAA
-1733 FGPAPDYITADA
+1733 FGPAPDYIAADA
-1745 TQKNALQQAYEQ
+1745 TQQNALQQAYEQ
-1757 IKQTYSRIDGVV
+1757 IKQTYTRIDGVV

-1775 VEESLEM
+1775 VEESLET

-1805 FEKEALDF
+1805 LEKEPLDF

-1842 AHQLTQVWPSAVK
+1842 AYQLTQAWPCAVK
-1855 VINWGYWSSGQVEES
+1855 LINWGYWSSGQVEES
-1870 HQEMIETYRRLEQ
+1870 HQEMVETYRRLEQ

-1906 DQMAL
+1906 DQVAF
-1911 MKITKPV
+1911 MKITKPI
-1918 VIEGMKEEEWVDV
+1918 VIEGMKVEEWVDI
-1931 HSERYPSMLQLSAHE
+1931 HSERYPSLLQLSAHE
-1946 NEDLADVAA
+1946 NEGLPDVVAA
-1955 SFIKERLKQDQSA
+1955 FIKERLKQDPSA
-1968 RIRILEIGAGTETPS
+1968 RIRILEIGAGTES
-1983 AFVSQKLQAYQD
+1983 ASSLILQKLHAYQ
-1995 RIEEYCYTNISRE
+1995 SF
-2008 MVMLGEKQFAAMY
+2008 V
-2021 PFMSFQV
+2021 SFQV
-2028 FDPEAVLGEQAIHA
+2028 FDPEAALGEQGMNA
-2042 GEYDL
+2042 GDYDL
-2047 IITANKL
+2047 ILTADKL
-2054 YTAQRIRQA
+2054 HTAQQIRQT
-2063 LRNCKTLL
+2063 LRNCKNLL
-2071 KRNGLLLLGLSLPH
+2071 KRNGLLLVKEMTDQNVGKDLAAGLSLPL

-2116 SKRQQKSMGGTVAS
+2116 SKQQQKSMGTSAS
-2130 AHPVHPATDRG
+2130 PLPIPSNADRG
-2141 TGTEDTLR
+2141 TSTEDMLR

-2190 TNVLRKKLHAV
+2190 TNVLRKKLHQI

-2209 QTIDALVEHFMTTQT
+2209 QTIDALVEHFMTTQA
-2224 DELLALV
+2224 DELFALV

-2243 TNSGASAKPTREQ
+2243 TNAAASAKPTREQ
-2256 AGPIIRKSKSR
+2256 AGSTFRKAKSR
-2267 RFLQF
+2267 RFLQV
-2272 LDTEGEKPIAS
+2272 LDTEAEKQTAP

-2288 AIIGLSGRYPQAEDV
+2288 AIIGLAGRYPQAEDV
-2303 WEFWSRLQEGKNCIT
+2303 WEFWSRLKEGKNCIT
-2318 EVPKNRWNWQEF
+2318 EVPKDRWNWQEY

-2336 KRGYTYTKWGG
+2336 KRGYMYTKWGG
-2347 FIEDID
+2347 FIEDMD

-2378 ETAYASME
+2378 QTAYASME

-2391 PATLGESRKVG
+2391 PATLGESRKIG

-2464 IAGGVNLIVDP
+2464 IAGGVNFIVDP

-2528 GVIKGSMLNS
+2528 GVIKGSMLNA

-2546 VPNPIV
+2546 VPNPIA
-2552 QSQVIDEAL
+2552 QSQVIHEAL

-2646 VMNPNIDFSH
+2646 VMNPNIDFSD
-2656 TPFVIQQELAEW
+2656 TPFEVQQKLAEW
-2668 KRPMIEIN
+2668 KRPIIESN

-2687 LSSFGAGGSNVHI
+2687 LSSFGAGGANVHI
-2700 VIEEYLEA
+2700 VIEEYHEK

-2714 SIQPQHPKIIV
+2714 SIQPQQPKIIV

-2736 QVDRLLMAIKAEA
+2736 QVNRLLKAITEEA
-2749 LTDAH
+2749 FSDAH
-2754 LANIAYT
+2754 LGDIAFT

-2779 VNELEEKL
+2779 VGELAEKL
-2787 TYFAKGADHIAEL
+2787 THFAEGAENIAEL

-2821 QTVETW
+2821 KTVETW
-2827 MTKGKYAKLM
+2827 IAKGKYAKLM
-2837 NLWVQGVSFDWNK
+2837 NLWVKGVSFDWNK
-2850 LYSDDK
+2850 LYSNEK
-2856 PRRVSLPTYPFARE
+2856 PRRISLPTYPFAKE
-2870 RYWMDVQKPKVTGMT
+2870 RYWIDVQKPMATGMP
-2885 EASSARG
+2885 EASSIRG

-2907 ELRYSSSFTRQES
+2907 ELRYSSSFTGQEP
-2920 FLADHLGNGQRFFPI
+2920 FLADPLGNGQRFFPL

-2941 ARAAVKLAAG
+2941 ARAAVKQAAG
-2951 DREGTFTGIRMTHV
+2951 DRERSLSGIRMTHV

-2971 VVGDDLVQVHLGIY
+2971 FVGDDLVHVHLGIY
-2985 PEDTGEL
+2985 PKDTGVL
-2992 AYEIYSEAIED
+2992 AYEIYSESNED
-3003 DTKSVV
+3003 DTKSV
-3009 HSQGMVEFTSFVEA
+3009 HSQGMVEFTSLVEA
-3023 PTLDLPALQAESS
+3023 PILDLPALQAESS
-3036 EMLTSRQ
+3036 EMLTARQ
-3043 CYEMLKE
+3043 CYELLKE
-3050 RGMDVHPNFQGM
+3050 RGMDDHPNFQGI
-3062 DQMYRTQR
+3062 DQVYRAR
-3070 QVLVKLSLPSIARET
+3070 GQVLVKLSLPSIAMET
-3085 AGQFVLHP
+3085 AEQFVLHP

-3098 LLQSSHYLIK
+3098 LMQSSRYLIT
-3108 ESTPSD
+3108 EATSSD
-3114 NISSIQPD
+3114 SISSIQPD
-3122 GSFTIEELEI
+3122 GSFTLEELEI

-3146 RDDVQAENHTGKID
+3146 SDKAEAETAKVD
-3160 IDLCDGAGR
+3160 IDLCDETGR
-3169 IGVRVKGFS
+3169 IGVRMKGFA
-3178 VGIEKLGATVS
+3178 VGSEKLGVTVR
-3189 ETQAT
+3189 ETQET
-3194 ATSTPPLMGTTM
+3194 VTSTPSLMGTTM

-3213 VSLEKGEII
+3213 VSVEKGEVI
-3222 PATSDQVVIVCAEE
+3222 PATSDKVVIVCAEE
-3236 KDRSLLL
+3236 GDRSLLQR
-3243 HHYPQATVLPLQSKD
+3243 HYPQAAVLPLQSKD
-3258 SIEGIASKLEE
+3258 SIEVITRKLEE
-3269 QGVIDHILWVAP
+3269 QGVIDHIMWVAP
-3281 DSSVESVKEESLMSE
+3281 DSSVESVKEESLMIE

-3309 ALLAAGY
+3309 ALLALGY
-3316 HTRDLGWTIIT
+3316 QTRDLGWTIIT
-3327 VQAQAVYKK
+3327 VQAQAISKK
-3336 DTVYPTHAS
+3336 DTVRPTHAS

-3367 QAHSDWPLR
+3367 EAHAEWPLR
-3376 DIFTLPADAHGNA
+3376 DIVALPADAHGNA
-3389 WAYRGQAWYRQQLM
+3389 WAYRGHAWYRQQLM
-3403 PVQSPSINQT
+3403 PVQSPSISQT
-3413 VYKQQGVYVVIGGAG
+3413 VYKQHGVYVVIGGAG

-3443 AQMIWIGRRKKDESI
+3443 AQIIWIGRRNKDESI
-3458 QNKIDQLATLGPAPH
+3458 QNKINQLAALGPAPL
-3473 YIEAD
+3473 YIKAD
-3478 ATDRESLQSAYEEIK
+3478 ATDRESLQSAYEESK
-3493 KRYGKMNGVI
+3493 KRFGKINGVI

-3522 RAGLVPKVEVS
+3522 RAGLVPKVEIS

-3569 CAFKDAFAHQLAEE
+3569 CAFKDAFAHQLAKE

-3603 SKGYQERMA
+3603 SKGYQERME

-3631 LSGPMNQLA
+3631 LSGPMNQVA
-3640 LMKTTKPLDMEGIH
+3640 LMKTTKPLEMDGIN

-3662 SEKISSSMASIKNKL
+3662 SNKISSSMASIKNKL
-3677 KVKKMPKAAAYFESE
+3677 KVKDLPKAAYFASE
-3692 SESDTD
+3692 M
-3698 TDTDTDTDSLF
+3698 DTDSLF
-3709 DKVQATIIQLASQI
+3709 DDVQATIIQLASLI
-3723 LKVER
+3723 LKVES

-3744 VKLTEFSTKINQKYK
+3744 VKLTEFSTKINQKYQ

-3764 AVMTDYPTLKHIA
+3764 AVMMDYPTLKHIT
-3777 EYLVDT
+3777 EFLVNT
-3783 TLKNQSA
+3783 TLKSQSA
-3790 SEQKERVQYV
+3790 REQDKPVLYV

>member
-19 AHGQELLPGL
+19 VHGQELLPGL
-29 AYIDLLYQMF
+29 AHIDLLYQMF
-39 RENGHDYSELELR
+39 RENGHDYRELELR

-62 GQDYDVWLSIQ
+62 GQDYDVMLSIQ
-73 CQEGKAGQ
+73 CTQVKAGQ
-81 WQIRI
+81 WQIRM

-96 ESEKKLYVTA
+96 DSEKKLYVTA
-106 EMHPH
+106 EMHHH
-111 ASTQFD
+111 ASAQFD
-117 ETLDLSMIEQAANKK
+117 ETLDIPLLEQAANKK
-132 VHLHDVYE
+132 INLHDVYE
-140 QCRRQELEHTGFMK
+140 QCRLQELVHTGFMK

-163 SAAVMEISLGKH
+163 SAAVLDLSLGKH

-188 LIDGSAIGSMV
+188 LIDGAAIGSMV
-199 LFSSVV
+199 LFTSVI

-216 YESFRASALLQQ
+216 YESFRATALLQQ
-228 HCFAR
+228 HCFVS

-243 ELMYMTMEFFDRT
+243 ELMYMTMEFFDRS
-256 GRKIAHLQNYAGKL
+256 GKKIAYLQNFAGKL

-275 LINPNKKEA
+275 LIQHSKK
-284 PQPRADIQP
+284 
-293 AKQTV
+293 TV
-298 SLSKG
+298 SLLKESSKA
-303 PIHESNEPQSALV
+303 QA
-316 NQVQSFL
+316 FL
-323 QQLLAVRLQVPAAL
+323 QQLLADRLQVPAAL

-358 KAVET
+358 KAIEA
-363 KVGTALSPTLLFEY
+363 KVGAPLAPTLLFEY

-383 AGYLAENHAS
+383 AAYLTENHAS
-393 AFTGLDLMKQETR
+393 VFNGLDLMNQEGR
-406 QEVPQPATVLDS
+406 QEWPQPARVVDS
-418 SSEKKA
+418 SANPKSHA
-424 ANADEAIAIIGMAG
+424 AVTDEEIAIIGMAG
-438 RYPEARNLHEF
+438 RYPEARNLQEF
-449 WMNVKEGKDCIR
+449 WMNLKEGKDCIK

-476 TSPSGKQMS
+476 KSPSGKQMS

-527 EDAGYTPKTIVPPRG
+527 EDAGYTPRTIVPPRG

-568 SRGEMFPLSLNY
+568 FRGEMFPLSLNY

-688 IYAVI
+688 IYAVV

-715 AEVITDCL
+715 AEVITACL
-723 EKSGVDARTIGYVEA
+723 EKSGVDARTISYVEA

-748 IEIQGLVKAFRQY
+748 IEIQGLVKAFRPY

-806 AKDVNPF
+806 AKEVNPF

-828 EWKSVVMENGQE
+828 EWKSVIVENGQE
-840 VTRPRRAGVSSF
+840 VTVPRRAGVSSF
-852 GASGSNAHVILE
+852 GASGANAHIILE
-864 EYIPAETKPKA
+864 EYIPVETKPKV
-875 QANNPVIIPLSAKN
+875 QGIGHKNNPVLIPLSAKN

-894 VYAQKVADFL
+894 AYAQKVADFL
-904 KEASTDDR
+904 KGVSSDN
-912 PQPSKEEKQ
+912 P
-921 KQLQEMLE
+921 LQEMLE
-929 KKLRRTLSSI
+929 KKLRKILSGI

-952 WHEYGVDLVQIT
+952 WHEYGVDLVQLT
-964 QLKQKMQEELQIQLD
+964 QLKQKLQEELPIQLD

-984 QSSCIASVIAYL
+984 QSSSIASVISSL
-996 MDNHRDEVEVQ
+996 LDNHRDEIEGKVQ
-1007 SFADQARQINLEN
+1007 TFADRETQIDLEN
-1020 VAYTLQVGREGMKE
+1020 VAYTLQVGREAMKE
-1034 RVAFVVEGIPELIGK
+1034 RVAFVVEAIPELIGK
-1049 LEAYAKG
+1049 LEAYSRG
-1056 ENAIDD
+1056 ENAIDH
-1062 CWEGR
+1062 CWEGS
-1067 LKPNNESFGFLSED
+1067 LKPNNDQDPQQLIQSW
-1081 RSGIAE
+1081 IAE
-1087 GNIRKIAELWVTG
+1087 GNIRKIAECWVTG
-1100 YEMDWE
+1100 YEMEWE
-1106 QLYLNSKPRRV
+1106 QLYINNKPRRV

-1125 KNRYWIPESKN
+1125 KNRYWIPESKS

-1142 TAAPLM
+1142 TAAPFTG
-1148 IEATIH
+1148 EAAIH

-1182 HVVKNQRILPGV
+1182 HVVKKQKILPGV
-1194 AYLEMARAAVEQAT
+1194 AYLEMARAAAEQAT
-1208 AALTEEQTRIQ
+1208 AALTEKPAKIQ
-1219 LKNVVWTRP
+1219 LENVVWTRP
-1228 IVVGDQSAQ
+1228 IVVGDQPVQ
-1237 VHISLVPEENG
+1237 IHIGLVPEENG

-1258 EAMDAEPVVH
+1258 EAMDAEPVIH
-1268 SQGSVT
+1268 SQGSVM
-1274 LQSMT
+1274 LHSVA
-1279 ETHVLNLPALQAE
+1279 EKHALNLPSLQAE
-1292 CGQREFSSEQCYS
+1292 CSLRAFSSEQCYS
-1305 IFHSIGM
+1305 IFHAIGM
-1312 DYGLAHQGIDTLY
+1312 EYGSAHQGIDTLY

-1339 SVSQIENPFVLHPS
+1339 SVSEMENPFVLHPS

-1358 LQASIGLMMGGED
+1358 LQASIGLMLVEEE
-1371 TLSADVP
+1371 TSTADGH

-1389 EELEIH
+1389 EEVDIH
-1395 GNCTSS
+1395 NKCTAS

-1425 CDEQGA
+1425 CDDQGS
-1431 VCVRMKGYS
+1431 VCVRIMGYS
-1440 MRVLEDGKQANHVSS
+1440 MRVLEDGKQASHVSS
-1455 NRASTV
+1455 SIASSV

-1477 DLTPVEKGQLFPA
+1477 DVTPVEKGQLFPT

-1495 VIVGGNEEKW
+1495 VIVGGKEENV
-1505 SAIQLYYPRAQ
+1505 SAIHQYYPRAKW
-1516 RLSIEA
+1516 LSIQAE
-1522 DNTIEEIVQRLEEF
+1522 NTIEEIVHRLEEL
-1536 GSVDHMV
+1536 GSIDHLV
-1543 WIAPFEVIDSLA
+1543 WIAPFDAIDSLA
-1555 DHRLIEGQDQ
+1555 DHRLITGQDQ

-1578 HLGYGTKE
+1578 RLGYGGKE

-1594 QSQPIRKTDV
+1594 QSQPIRHTDV
-1604 VNPCHVSI
+1604 VNPCHASI

-1620 KEYPNWKIRLVDVEA
+1620 KEYSNWKIRLMDVEA
-1635 ETEWPLDDMLTLPR
+1635 ESEWPLDDMLRLPR

-1658 RQGEWYR
+1658 RRGEWYR
-1665 QQLLAIDHPPI
+1665 QQLLAVDHPPI

-1712 IWLGRRQKNEEIQAK
+1712 IWIGRRQKNEEIQAK
-1727 MDRLAA
+1727 IDRLAT
-1733 FGPAPDYITADA
+1733 FGPAPDYIAADA
-1745 TQKNALQQAYEQ
+1745 TQQKALQQAYEQ
-1757 IKQTYSRIDGVV
+1757 IKQTYTRIDGVV

-1775 VEESLEM
+1775 VEESLEH

-1797 VSVNIALV
+1797 VSVNIAMV
-1805 FEKEALDF
+1805 FEKEPLDF

-1842 AHQLTQVWPSAVK
+1842 AHQLTQAWPSAVK
-1855 VINWGYWSSGQVEES
+1855 LINWGYWSSGQVEDT
-1870 HQEMIETYRRLEQ
+1870 HLEMVETYRRLEQ
-1883 IGIGLIQPPEAMQA
+1883 IGIGLIQPQEAMQA
-1897 IETLLAGAM
+1897 IETLLAGVM
-1906 DQMAL
+1906 DHIAF

-1918 VIEGMKEEEWVDV
+1918 VIEGMKVEEWVDV
-1931 HSERYPSMLQLSAHE
+1931 HSAQYPSMLQLSAHE
-1946 NEDLADVAA
+1946 KEGLADVVTA
-1955 SFIKERLKQDQSA
+1955 FIKERLKQDSSA
-1968 RIRILEIGAGTETPS
+1968 RVRILELGGAGTESTS
-1983 AFVSQKLQAYQD
+1983 SLLSQKLHAYQ
-1995 RIEEYCYTNISRE
+1995 SF
-2008 MVMLGEKQFAAMY
+2008 V
-2021 PFMSFQV
+2021 SFQV
-2028 FDPEAVLGEQAIHA
+2028 FDPEAALGEQGMNA

-2047 IITANKL
+2047 IITADNL
-2054 YTAQRIRQA
+2054 HTAQQIRQL
-2063 LRNCKTLL
+2063 LRTCKNLL
-2071 KRNGLLLLGLSLPH
+2071 KRNGLLLVKRMTDKNVQKDLASGLLLPL
-2085 EAWQKVL
+2085 EAWQKAL

-2098 VVSYPQL
+2098 VVSYPQM

-2116 SKRQQKSMGGTVAS
+2116 SKQQQKLMKTSGSTLAIPS
-2130 AHPVHPATDRG
+2130 HADRG
-2141 TGTEDTLR
+2141 TSTEDMLR
-2149 EKSIAYFKQLV
+2149 EKSTAYFKQLV

-2190 TNVLRKKLHAV
+2190 TNVLRKKLKQI

-2231 GIDEQQPVQKQI
+2231 GMDEQEPVQKQI
-2243 TNSGASAKPTREQ
+2243 TNAAAFAMPTREQ
-2256 AGPIIRKSKSR
+2256 AGSTFRKAKSR
-2267 RFLQF
+2267 RFLQV
-2272 LDTEGEKPIAS
+2272 LDTEADKIAAL

-2288 AIIGLSGRYPQAEDV
+2288 AIIGLSGRYPQAGDV
-2303 WEFWSRLQEGKNCIT
+2303 WEFWNRLKEGKNCIT
-2318 EVPKNRWNWQEF
+2318 EVPQDRWNWQEY

-2336 KRGYTYTKWGG
+2336 KRGYMYTKWGG
-2347 FIEDID
+2347 FIEDMD

-2378 ETAYASME
+2378 QTAYASME

-2391 PATLGESRKVG
+2391 PATLGESRKIG

-2417 YWSIANRLSYL
+2417 YWSIANRVSYL
-2428 FNFQGPSLAVDTACS
+2428 FNFQGPSLALDTACS

-2528 GVIKGSMLNS
+2528 GVIKGSMLNA

-2546 VPNPIV
+2546 VPNPIA
-2552 QSQVIDEAL
+2552 QSQVIHEAL

-2646 VMNPNIDFSH
+2646 VKNPNIDFRD
-2656 TPFVIQQELAEW
+2656 TPFAVQQKLTEW
-2668 KRPMIEIN
+2668 QRPVIEIN

-2687 LSSFGAGGSNVHI
+2687 LSSFGAGGANVHI
-2700 VIEEYLEA
+2700 VIEEYREK
-2708 DRQPES
+2708 DRQPDRD
-2714 SIQPQHPKIIV
+2714 IQPQHPKVIV

-2736 QVDRLLMAIKAEA
+2736 QVNRLLKAVKEESF
-2749 LTDAH
+2749 TDAD
-2754 LANIAYT
+2754 LADIAYT

-2779 VNELEEKL
+2779 VDELAEKL
-2787 TYFAKGADHIAEL
+2787 THFAEGAENIAEL

-2827 MTKGKYAKLM
+2827 MAKGKFATLM
-2837 NLWVQGVSFDWNK
+2837 NLWVKGVSFDWNK
-2850 LYSDDK
+2850 LYGEDK

-2870 RYWMDVQKPKVTGMT
+2870 RYWIGVQKPMATGRT
-2885 EASSARG
+2885 GASSVRG

-2907 ELRYSSSFTRQES
+2907 ELRYSSSFTGQEP
-2920 FLADHLGNGQRFFPI
+2920 FLADHLGNGQRFFPL

-2941 ARAAVKLAAG
+2941 ARAAVKQAAG
-2951 DREGTFTGIRMTHV
+2951 DRAGTLSGIRVSHV
-2965 ATDHPL
+2965 VTDDPL
-2971 VVGDDLVQVHLGIY
+2971 LVGDDLVQVHVGIY

-2992 AYEIYSEAIED
+2992 AYKIYSESNED
-3003 DTKSVV
+3003 DTKSMV
-3009 HSQGMVEFTSFVEA
+3009 HSHGMVEFTSFVEV

-3036 EMLTSRQ
+3036 EILTGRQ
-3043 CYEMLKE
+3043 CYELLKE
-3050 RGMDVHPNFQGM
+3050 RGMADHSNFEGI
-3062 DQMYRTQR
+3062 DYVYRTR
-3070 QVLVKLSLPSIARET
+3070 GHALVKLSLPSIAMET
-3085 AGQFVLHP
+3085 AEQFVFHP
-3093 SLLES
+3093 GLLES
-3098 LLQSSHYLIK
+3098 LLQSSRYLIT
-3108 ESTPSD
+3108 EATSPDS
-3114 NISSIQPD
+3114 ISSIQLD
-3122 GSFTIEELEI
+3122 GSFTLEELEI
-3132 FENHPAVMYALIRS
+3132 YENHPAVKYALIRFS
-3146 RDDVQAENHTGKID
+3146 DNVQAENETATLD
-3160 IDLCDGAGR
+3160 IELCDEAGR
-3169 IGVRVKGFS
+3169 IVVRMRDFS
-3178 VGIEKLGATVS
+3178 IGSEKRGTTV
-3189 ETQAT
+3189 
-3194 ATSTPPLMGTTM
+3194 GTTM

-3213 VSLEKGEII
+3213 VSVEKGEVI
-3222 PATSDQVVIVCAEE
+3222 PAKSDQVVIVCAEE
-3236 KDRSLLL
+3236 KDRSLLQR
-3243 HHYPQATVLPLQSKD
+3243 HYPQASVIQLEPSD
-3258 SIEGIASKLEE
+3258 SIEVIASKLEE
-3269 QGVIDHILWVAP
+3269 QGVIDHIMWVAP
-3281 DSSVESVKEESLMSE
+3281 DSGVESVKDESLMNE

-3309 ALLAAGY
+3309 ALLALGY
-3316 HTRDLGWTIIT
+3316 QTRDLGWTIIT
-3327 VQAQAVYKK
+3327 VQAQAIYKK
-3336 DTVYPTHAS
+3336 ETVHPTHAS

-3367 QAHSDWPLR
+3367 EAHTEWPLR
-3376 DIFTLPADAHGNA
+3376 DIFALPVDAHGNA
-3389 WAYRGQAWYRQQLM
+3389 WAYRGQAWYRQQLL
-3403 PVQSPSINQT
+3403 PVQSPSIHQT
-3413 VYKQQGVYVVIGGAG
+3413 VYKQHGVYVVIGGAG

-3443 AQMIWIGRRKKDESI
+3443 AQIIWIGRRKKEESI
-3458 QNKIDQLATLGPAPH
+3458 QNKINQLATLGPVPL

-3493 KRYGKMNGVI
+3493 KQYGKINGVI

-3533 VRMSQVFGEEPLDFV
+3533 VRMSQVFGEEALDFV

-3569 CAFKDAFAHQLAEE
+3569 CTFKDAFAHQLAEE

-3603 SKGYQERMA
+3603 SKDYQARME

-3621 SEGMEALEAL
+3621 SEGMEALEVL
-3631 LSGPMNQLA
+3631 LSGPMNQVA
-3640 LMKTTKPLDMEGIH
+3640 LMKTTKPLVMEGIN
-3654 TSESVAVV
+3654 TSESVAIV
-3662 SEKISSSMASIKNKL
+3662 SDKISSSMASIKNK
-3677 KVKKMPKAAAYFESE
+3677 VKRKEIPKAAYFTAEM
-3692 SESDTD
+3692 DTD
-3698 TDTDTDTDSLF
+3698 RNNLF
-3709 DKVQATIIQLASQI
+3709 DDVQATIIQLASLI
-3723 LKVER
+3723 LKVKS

-3744 VKLTEFSTKINQKYK
+3744 VKLTEFSAKINQKFK

-3764 AVMTDYPTLKHIA
+3764 AVMMDYPTLKHIT
-3777 EYLVDT
+3777 EFLVNT
-3783 TLKNQSA
+3783 TLKSQTDR
-3790 SEQKERVQYV
+3790 EQDKPVLYV

>member
-19 AHGQELLPGL
+19 VHGQELLPGL
-29 AYIDLLYQMF
+29 AHIDLLYQMF
-39 RENGHDYSELELR
+39 RENGHDYRELELR

-62 GQDYDVWLSIQ
+62 GQNYDVMLSIQ
-73 CQEGKAGQ
+73 CTQGKAGQ
-81 WQIRI
+81 WQIRM
-86 EGQTQRNGIL
+86 EGRTQRNGIL
-96 ESEKKLYVTA
+96 DSEKKLYVTA
-106 EMHPH
+106 EMHHH
-111 ASTQFD
+111 ASAPFD
-117 ETLDLSMIEQAANKK
+117 ETLDLPMLEQEANKK
-132 VHLHDVYE
+132 INLHDVYE
-140 QCRRQELEHTGFMK
+140 QCRRQELVHTGFMK

-163 SAAVMEISLGKH
+163 STAVMDISLGKH

-188 LIDGSAIGSMV
+188 LIDGAAIGSMV
-199 LFSSVV
+199 LFTSIV

-216 YESFRASALLQQ
+216 YESFRATALLQQ
-228 HCFAR
+228 HCFVS

-243 ELMYMTMEFFDRT
+243 ELMYMTMEFFDRS
-256 GRKIAHLQNYAGKL
+256 GKKIAHLQNFAGKL

-275 LINPNKKEA
+275 LI
-284 PQPRADIQP
+284 QPS
-293 AKQTV
+293 KQTV
-298 SLSKG
+298 SLSK
-303 PIHESNEPQSALV
+303 ESSKAQA
-316 NQVQSFL
+316 FL
-323 QQLLAVRLQVPAAL
+323 QQLLADRLQVPAAL

-358 KAVET
+358 KAVEA
-363 KVGTALSPTLLFEY
+363 KVGAPLSPTLLFEY

-383 AGYLAENHAS
+383 AAYLTENHAS
-393 AFTGLDLMKQETR
+393 VFSGLDLMHQDGGQEW
-406 QEVPQPATVLDS
+406 PQPARVVDS
-418 SSEKKA
+418 S
-424 ANADEAIAIIGMAG
+424 ANAKSHAAVTDEEIAIIGMAG
-438 RYPEARNLHEF
+438 RYPEARNLQEF
-449 WMNVKEGKDCIR
+449 WINLKEGKDCIK

-476 TSPSGKQMS
+476 KSPSGKQLS

-568 SRGEMFPLSLNY
+568 SQGEMFPLSLNY

-674 VLKPLRKAMEDGDH
+674 VLKPLRKAIEDGDH
-688 IYAVI
+688 IYAVV

-715 AEVITDCL
+715 AEVITACL
-723 EKSGVDARTIGYVEA
+723 EKSGVDARTISYVEA

-806 AKDVNPF
+806 AKEVNPF

-828 EWKSVVMENGQE
+828 EWKSVIMKSGQE
-840 VTRPRRAGVSSF
+840 VSVPRRAGVSSF
-852 GASGSNAHVILE
+852 GASGSNAHIILE
-864 EYIPAETKPKA
+864 EYIPVETKRKA
-875 QANNPVIIPLSAKN
+875 QVIGHKNNPVLIPLSAKN

-904 KEASTDDR
+904 KGVSSDNH
-912 PQPSKEEKQ
+912 
-921 KQLQEMLE
+921 LQEMLE
-929 KKLRRTLSSI
+929 KKLRKILSSI
-939 IHVGENSIEIEQE
+939 IHVEENSIEIEQE
-952 WHEYGVDLVQIT
+952 WHEYGVDLVQLT
-964 QLKQKMQEELQIQLD
+964 QLKQKLQEELPIQLD
-979 IKEFD
+979 IKELD
-984 QSSCIASVIAYL
+984 QSSSIASVIASL
-996 MDNHRDEVEVQ
+996 MANHRDEIEGEVQ
-1007 SFADQARQINLEN
+1007 TFADRETQIDLEN
-1020 VAYTLQVGREGMKE
+1020 VAYTLQVGREAMKE
-1034 RVAFVVEGIPELIGK
+1034 RVAFVVEAIPELIGK
-1049 LEAYAKG
+1049 LEAYSRG
-1056 ENAIDD
+1056 ENAIDH
-1062 CWEGR
+1062 CWEGS
-1067 LKPNNESFGFLSED
+1067 LKPNNDQDPQQLIQSW
-1081 RSGIAE
+1081 IAE
-1087 GNIRKIAELWVTG
+1087 GNIRKIAECWVTG
-1100 YEMDWE
+1100 YEMEWE
-1106 QLYLNSKPRRV
+1106 QLYLNNKPRRV

-1125 KNRYWIPESKN
+1125 KNRYWIPESKS
-1136 KSVSGK
+1136 KRVSGK
-1142 TAAPLM
+1142 TAASLTG
-1148 IEATIH
+1148 EATIH

-1174 GQEFFLTD
+1174 GQEFFLSD
-1182 HVVKNQRILPGV
+1182 HVVKKQRILPGV
-1194 AYLEMARAAVEQAT
+1194 AYLEMARAAAELAT
-1208 AALTEEQTRIQ
+1208 ASLTEEPAKIE

-1228 IVVGDQSAQ
+1228 IAVGDQPAQ
-1237 VHISLVPEENG
+1237 IHIGLVPEENG
-1248 EITFEIYSEL
+1248 EITFEIYSKL

-1268 SQGSVT
+1268 SQGSVMFH
-1274 LQSMT
+1274 SVA
-1279 ETHVLNLPALQAE
+1279 EKHALNLPSLQAE
-1292 CGQREFSSEQCYS
+1292 CGLRAFSSEQCYS
-1305 IFHSIGM
+1305 IFHAIGM
-1312 DYGLAHQGIDTLY
+1312 EYGSAHQGIDTLY

-1339 SVSQIENPFVLHPS
+1339 SVSEMENPFVLHPS

-1358 LQASIGLMMGGED
+1358 LQASIGLMMVEEENP
-1371 TLSADVP
+1371 TADGH

-1389 EELEIH
+1389 EKVEIH
-1395 GNCTSS
+1395 NKCTAS
-1401 MWAYVRYSANS
+1401 MWAYVRYSDNS

-1419 KLDIDL
+1419 KLDIDV
-1425 CDEQGA
+1425 CDDQGS
-1431 VCVRMKGYS
+1431 VCVRIKGYS
-1440 MRVLEDGKQANHVSS
+1440 MRVLEDGKQASHVSS
-1455 NRASTV
+1455 SIASSV

-1477 DLTPVEKGQLFPA
+1477 DVTPVERRQLFPT

-1495 VIVGGNEEKW
+1495 VIVGGNGENVN
-1505 SAIQLYYPRAQ
+1505 AIHQYYPRAKL
-1516 RLSIEA
+1516 LSIQAE
-1522 DNTIEEIVQRLEEF
+1522 NTIEEIVHRLEEL
-1536 GSVDHMV
+1536 GSIDHLV
-1543 WIAPFEVIDSLA
+1543 WIAPFDAIDSLA
-1555 DHRLIEGQDQ
+1555 DHRLITGQDE

-1578 HLGYGTKE
+1578 RLGYGGKE

-1594 QSQPIRKTDV
+1594 QSQPIRRTDV
-1604 VNPCHVSI
+1604 VNPCHASI

-1620 KEYPNWKIRLVDVEA
+1620 KEYPNWKIRLMDVEA
-1635 ETEWPLDDMLTLPR
+1635 ESEWPLDDMLRLPR

-1658 RQGEWYR
+1658 RRGEWYR
-1665 QQLLAIDHPPI
+1665 QQLLAVDHPPI

-1684 GIYLVIG
+1684 GIYVVIG

-1712 IWLGRRQKNEEIQAK
+1712 IWMGRRQKNEEIQAK
-1727 MDRLAA
+1727 IDRLAT
-1733 FGPAPDYITADA
+1733 FGPAPDYIAADA
-1745 TQKNALQQAYEQ
+1745 TQQKALEQAYEQ
-1757 IKQTYSRIDGVV
+1757 IKQRYTRIDGVV

-1775 VEESLEM
+1775 VEESLEH

-1797 VSVNIALV
+1797 VSVNIAMV
-1805 FEKEALDF
+1805 FEKEPLDF

-1842 AHQLTQVWPSAVK
+1842 AHQLTQAWPSTVK
-1855 VINWGYWSSGQVEES
+1855 LINWGYWSSGQVEDT
-1870 HQEMIETYRRLEQ
+1870 HQEMVETYRRLEQ
-1883 IGIGLIQPPEAMQA
+1883 IGIGLIQPQEAMQA

-1906 DQMAL
+1906 DHIAF

-1918 VIEGMKEEEWVDV
+1918 VIEGMKVEEWVDV
-1931 HSERYPSMLQLSAHE
+1931 HSAQYPSMLQLSAHE
-1946 NEDLADVAA
+1946 NEGLADVVAA
-1955 SFIKERLKQDQSA
+1955 FIKERLKQDSSA
-1968 RIRILEIGAGTETPS
+1968 RVRILELGGAGTESTS
-1983 AFVSQKLQAYQD
+1983 SLLSQKLHAYQ
-1995 RIEEYCYTNISRE
+1995 
-2008 MVMLGEKQFAAMY
+2008 
-2021 PFMSFQV
+2021 SFVSFHV
-2028 FDPEAVLGEQAIHA
+2028 FDPEAALGEQGRNA
-2042 GEYDL
+2042 GKYDL
-2047 IITANKL
+2047 IITADSL
-2054 YTAQRIRQA
+2054 HTAQQIRQT
-2063 LRNCKTLL
+2063 LRTCKNLL
-2071 KRNGLLLLGLSLPH
+2071 KRNGLLLVKQMTDQNVRKDLVAGLSLPL
-2085 EAWQKVL
+2085 EAWQKAL

-2098 VVSYPQL
+2098 VVSYPQM

-2116 SKRQQKSMGGTVAS
+2116 SKQQQKLMKTSDSTLAIPS
-2130 AHPVHPATDRG
+2130 HSDRG
-2141 TGTEDTLR
+2141 TSTEDMLR
-2149 EKSIAYFKQLV
+2149 EKSTAYFKQLV

-2190 TNVLRKKLHAV
+2190 TNVLRKKLKQI

-2209 QTIDALVEHFMTTQT
+2209 QTIDALVEHFMTTQP

-2231 GIDEQQPVQKQI
+2231 GIDEQQSIQKQI
-2243 TNSGASAKPTREQ
+2243 TSAVASAKPTREQ
-2256 AGPIIRKSKSR
+2256 AGSAVRKAKSR
-2267 RFLQF
+2267 RFLQV
-2272 LDTEGEKPIAS
+2272 LDTEAEKTAAP

-2288 AIIGLSGRYPQAEDV
+2288 AIIGLSGRYPQAGDV
-2303 WEFWSRLQEGKNCIT
+2303 WEFWTRLKEGKNCIT
-2318 EVPKNRWNWQEF
+2318 EVPKDRWNWQEY

-2336 KRGYTYTKWGG
+2336 KRGYMYTKWGG
-2347 FIEDID
+2347 FIEDMD

-2378 ETAYASME
+2378 QTAYASME

-2391 PATLGESRKVG
+2391 PATLGESRKIG

-2417 YWSIANRLSYL
+2417 YWSIANRISYL

-2528 GVIKGSMLNS
+2528 GVIKGSMLNA

-2546 VPNPIV
+2546 VPNPIA
-2552 QSQVIDEAL
+2552 QSQVIHEAL

-2646 VMNPNIDFSH
+2646 VKNPNIDFRD
-2656 TPFVIQQELAEW
+2656 TPFAVQQKLTEW
-2668 KRPMIEIN
+2668 QRPVIEIN

-2687 LSSFGAGGSNVHI
+2687 LSSFGAGGANVHI
-2700 VIEEYLEA
+2700 VIEEYREK
-2708 DRQPES
+2708 DRQPDRN
-2714 SIQPQHPKIIV
+2714 IQPEHPKVIV

-2736 QVDRLLMAIKAEA
+2736 QVNRLLKAVKEEA
-2749 LTDAH
+2749 FTDAD
-2754 LANIAYT
+2754 LADIAYT

-2779 VNELEEKL
+2779 VDELAEKL
-2787 TYFAKGADHIAEL
+2787 THFAEGAENIAEL
-2800 YRGRVKRNHDTVAL
+2800 YRGRAKRNHDTIAL

-2827 MTKGKYAKLM
+2827 MAKGKFAKLM
-2837 NLWVQGVSFDWNK
+2837 NLWVKGVSFDWNK
-2850 LYSDDK
+2850 LYSEDK

-2870 RYWMDVQKPKVTGMT
+2870 RYWIDVQKPMATGRT
-2885 EASSARG
+2885 VASSVSG

-2907 ELRYSSSFTRQES
+2907 ELRYTSNFTGQEP
-2920 FLADHLGNGQRFFPI
+2920 FMADHLGSGQRFFPL

-2941 ARAAVKLAAG
+2941 ARVAVKQAAG
-2951 DREGTFTGIRMTHV
+2951 DRAGTLSGIRMSHV
-2965 ATDHPL
+2965 VTDDPL
-2971 VVGDDLVQVHLGIY
+2971 LVGDDLVQVHVGIY

-2992 AYEIYSEAIED
+2992 AYKIYTESNED
-3003 DTKSVV
+3003 DTRSVI
-3009 HSQGMVEFTSFVEA
+3009 HSHGMVEFTSFVEV

-3036 EMLTSRQ
+3036 EILTARQ
-3043 CYEMLKE
+3043 CYELLKE
-3050 RGMDVHPNFQGM
+3050 HGMADHSKFQGM
-3062 DQMYRTQR
+3062 DQVYRAQGH
-3070 QVLVKLSLPSIARET
+3070 VLVKLSLPSITLET
-3085 AGQFVLHP
+3085 AEQLVFHP

-3098 LLQSSHYLIK
+3098 LLQSSRYLIA
-3108 ESTPSD
+3108 EATSSD
-3114 NISSIQPD
+3114 SIRSIQLD
-3122 GSFTIEELEI
+3122 GTFTLEELEI
-3132 FENHPAVMYALIRS
+3132 YENHPAVKYALIRFS
-3146 RDDVQAENHTGKID
+3146 DNVQAENETATLD
-3160 IDLCDGAGR
+3160 IELCDEAGR
-3169 IGVRVKGFS
+3169 IGVRMRGFS
-3178 VGIEKLGATVS
+3178 MRSEKRDTTV
-3189 ETQAT
+3189 
-3194 ATSTPPLMGTTM
+3194 GTTM

-3213 VSLEKGEII
+3213 VSVEKGEVI
-3222 PATSDQVVIVCAEE
+3222 PATSDQVVIICAEE
-3236 KDRSLLL
+3236 KDRSLLQR
-3243 HHYPQATVLPLQSKD
+3243 HYPQASVIQLEPSD
-3258 SIEGIASKLEE
+3258 SIEVIASKLEE
-3269 QGVIDHILWVAP
+3269 QGVIDHIMWVAP
-3281 DSSVESVKEESLMSE
+3281 DSRVESVKDESLMND

-3304 FRLIK
+3304 FRLVK
-3309 ALLAAGY
+3309 ALLALGY
-3316 HTRDLGWTIIT
+3316 QTRDLGWTIIT
-3327 VQAQAVYKK
+3327 VQAQAIYKQE
-3336 DTVYPTHAS
+3336 TVHPTHAS

-3367 QAHSDWPLR
+3367 EAHAEWPLR
-3376 DIFTLPADAHGNA
+3376 DIFALPVDAHGNA
-3389 WAYRGQAWYRQQLM
+3389 WAYRGQAWYRQQLLPM
-3403 PVQSPSINQT
+3403 QSPSIHQT
-3413 VYKQQGVYVVIGGAG
+3413 VYRQHGVYVVIGGAG
-3428 GIGQAWSEYMIRTYQ
+3428 GIGQAWSEYMIRIYQ
-3443 AQMIWIGRRKKDESI
+3443 AQIIWIGRRKKEESI
-3458 QNKIDQLATLGPAPH
+3458 QNKINQLATLGPEPF

-3493 KRYGKMNGVI
+3493 KQYGKINGVI

-3533 VRMSQVFGEEPLDFV
+3533 VRMSQVFGEEALDFV

-3603 SKGYQERMA
+3603 SKDYQARME

-3621 SEGMEALEAL
+3621 SEGMEALEVL
-3631 LSGPMNQLA
+3631 LSGPMNQVA
-3640 LMKTTKPLDMEGIH
+3640 LMKTTKPLVMEGIN
-3654 TSESVAVV
+3654 TNESVAIV
-3662 SEKISSSMASIKNKL
+3662 SNKISSSMASIKNK
-3677 KVKKMPKAAAYFESE
+3677 VKRKEKPKAAYFAPEI
-3692 SESDTD
+3692 DTD
-3698 TDTDTDTDSLF
+3698 RNSLF
-3709 DKVQATIIQLASQI
+3709 DDVQATIIQLASLI
-3723 LKVER
+3723 LKVES

-3744 VKLTEFSTKINQKYK
+3744 VKLTEFSAKINQKYK

-3764 AVMTDYPTLKHIA
+3764 AVMMDYPTLKHIT
-3777 EYLVDT
+3777 EFLVNT
-3783 TLKNQSA
+3783 TLKSQTDR
-3790 SEQKERVQYV
+3790 EQDKPVLYV

>member
-1 MHDQF
+1 MHDQL

-29 AYIDLLYQMF
+29 AHIDLLYQMF

-62 GQDYDVWLSIQ
+62 GQDYDVMLSIQ
-73 CQEGKAGQ
+73 CTQGKAGQ
-81 WQIRI
+81 WQIRM

-96 ESEKKLYVTA
+96 DSEKKLYVTA
-106 EMHPH
+106 DMHQS
-111 ASTQFD
+111 ASAQFD
-117 ETLDLSMIEQAANKK
+117 ETLDLPILEQAVNKK
-132 VHLHDVYE
+132 INLHDVYE
-140 QCRRQELEHTGFMK
+140 QCRRQELVHTGFMK

-163 SAAVMEISLGKH
+163 SAAVMDISLGKH

-199 LFSSVV
+199 LFTSVI

-216 YESFRASALLQQ
+216 YESFRATALLQQ

-233 VQTSSIQRKN
+233 VQSSSIQRKN
-243 ELMYMTMEFFDRT
+243 ELMYMTMEFFDRS
-256 GRKIAHLQNYAGKL
+256 GKKIAHLQNFAGKL

-275 LINPNKKEA
+275 LINPNKKEV
-284 PQPRADIQP
+284 PQLRADIKEP
-293 AKQTV
+293 
-298 SLSKG
+298 L
-303 PIHESNEPQSALV
+303 HESNEPQSAFV
-316 NQVQSFL
+316 SKAQTFL
-323 QQLLAVRLQVPAAL
+323 QQLLADRLQVPAAL

-358 KAVET
+358 KAVES
-363 KVGTALSPTLLFEY
+363 KVGAPLAPTLLFEY

-383 AGYLAENHAS
+383 AAYLAEKHAS
-393 AFTGLDLMKQETR
+393 VFSGLDLMKQEGN
-406 QEVPQPATVLDS
+406 QELPQPARGVDLS
-418 SSEKKA
+418 APSENHA
-424 ANADEAIAIIGMAG
+424 ANANEEIAIIGMAG
-438 RYPEARNLHEF
+438 RYPEARNLQEF
-449 WMNVKEGKDCIR
+449 WMNLKEGKDCIK

-476 TSPSGKQMS
+476 KSPSGKQMS

-647 MHSSDG
+647 MHASDG

-674 VLKPLRKAMEDGDH
+674 VLKPLRKAIEDGDH
-688 IYAVI
+688 IYAVV

-715 AEVITDCL
+715 AEVITACL
-723 EKSGVDARTIGYVEA
+723 EKSGVDARTIHYVEA

-761 TEDQQFCSIGSVK
+761 TEDQQFCAIGSVK

-806 AKDVNPF
+806 AKEVNPF
-813 IDFAQSPFYV
+813 IDFAESPFYV

-828 EWKSVVMENGQE
+828 EWKSVSMENGQE
-840 VTRPRRAGVSSF
+840 VTVPRRAGVSSF
-852 GASGSNAHVILE
+852 GASGSNAHIILE
-864 EYIPAETKPKA
+864 EFIPAETKPKA
-875 QANNPVIIPLSAKN
+875 QAIGHKNHPVMIPLSAKN

-894 VYAQKVADFL
+894 VYAQKVAAFL
-904 KEASTDDR
+904 KGASSDNP
-912 PQPSKEEKQ
+912 PQLSTEEKR

-929 KKLRRTLSSI
+929 KNLRGILSSI
-939 IHVGENSIEIEQE
+939 IHVGENSIEMEQE

-964 QLKQKMQEELQIQLD
+964 QLKQKLQEELHIQLD
-979 IKEFD
+979 IKEID
-984 QSSCIASVIAYL
+984 QSSSIASVIASL
-996 MDNHRDEVEVQ
+996 LDNHRDDIEGEVQ
-1007 SFADQARQINLEN
+1007 SFADPAAQIDLEN
-1020 VAYTLQVGREGMKE
+1020 VAYTLQVGREGMRE
-1034 RVAFVVEGIPELIGK
+1034 RVAFVVESIPELIGK
-1049 LEAYAKG
+1049 LEAYSRG
-1056 ENAIDD
+1056 ENTLDT
-1062 CWEGR
+1062 CWEGS
-1067 LKPNNESFGFLSED
+1067 LKPNNETAGFQSW
-1081 RSGIAE
+1081 IAE
-1087 GNIRKIAELWVTG
+1087 GNIRKMAELWVTG
-1100 YEMDWE
+1100 YEVDWE
-1106 QLYLNSKPRRV
+1106 QLYLNNKPRRV

-1142 TAAPLM
+1142 TAAPF
-1148 IEATIH
+1148 TSGTVIH

-1194 AYLEMARAAVEQAT
+1194 AYLEMARAAAEQAT
-1208 AALTEEQTRIQ
+1208 AALTEELAKIQ

-1228 IVVGDQSAQ
+1228 IVVGDQPAQ
-1237 VHISLVPEENG
+1237 IHIGLVPEENG
-1248 EITFEIYSEL
+1248 EISFEIYSGA
-1258 EAMDAEPVVH
+1258 EAVDAEPVVH
-1268 SQGSVT
+1268 SQGSVM
-1274 LQSMT
+1274 LHSVAEKQA
-1279 ETHVLNLPALQAE
+1279 LNLPSLQAE
-1292 CGQREFSSEQCYS
+1292 CGQGEFSSEQCYS
-1305 IFHSIGM
+1305 LFHSIGM
-1312 DYGLAHQGIDTLY
+1312 DYGSAHQGIDTLY
-1325 VGEGQ
+1325 VGEGK

-1339 SVSQIENPFVLHPS
+1339 SVSEMENPFVLHPS

-1358 LQASIGLMMGGED
+1358 LQASIGLRMVGED
-1371 TLSADVP
+1371 TSSADGD
-1378 SSRKPSLPFAM
+1378 SRRKPSLPFAM
-1389 EELEIH
+1389 EEVEIH
-1395 GNCTSS
+1395 NKCTSS

-1425 CDEQGA
+1425 CDDQGT
-1431 VCVRMKGYS
+1431 VYVRIKGYS
-1440 MRVLEDGKQANHVSS
+1440 MRVLEDGKPANQVSTS
-1455 NRASTV
+1455 SSSV

-1477 DLTPVEKGQLFPA
+1477 DVTPVEKGQLFPT

-1495 VIVGGNEEKW
+1495 VIVGGNEENS
-1505 SAIQLYYPRAQ
+1505 SAIQQYYPRAKV
-1516 RLSIEA
+1516 LSITAE
-1522 DNTIEEIVQRLEEF
+1522 NTIEEIVHRLEEL
-1536 GSVDHMV
+1536 GSLDHMV
-1543 WIAPFEVIDSLA
+1543 WIAPFDAIDSLA
-1555 DHRLIEGQDQ
+1555 DHRLIAGQDQ

-1578 HLGYGTKE
+1578 HLGYGSKE

-1604 VNPCHVSI
+1604 VNPCHASI

-1620 KEYPNWKIRLVDVEA
+1620 KEYPNWKIRLMDVEV
-1635 ETEWPLDDMLTLPR
+1635 ESEWPLDDMLRLPR

-1665 QQLLAIDHPPI
+1665 QQLLAVDHPPI
-1676 DQTRMKQG
+1676 DQTRLKQG

-1712 IWLGRRQKNEEIQAK
+1712 IWMGRRQKTEEIQAK

-1733 FGPAPDYITADA
+1733 FGPAPDYIAADA
-1745 TQKNALQQAYEQ
+1745 TQQNALQQAYEQ
-1757 IKQTYSRIDGVV
+1757 IKQTYKQIDGVV

-1775 VEESLEM
+1775 VEESLET

-1805 FEKEALDF
+1805 FEKEPLDF

-1842 AHQLTQVWPSAVK
+1842 AHQLTQAWPCAVK
-1855 VINWGYWSSGQVEES
+1855 LINWGYWSSGQVEES
-1870 HQEMIETYRRLEQ
+1870 HQEMVETYRRLEQ

-1906 DQMAL
+1906 DQVAL
-1911 MKITKPV
+1911 MKITKPI
-1918 VIEGMKEEEWVDV
+1918 VIEGMKVEEWVDV
-1931 HSERYPSMLQLSAHE
+1931 HPELYPSMLQLSAYE
-1946 NEDLADVAA
+1946 NEGLADVAA
-1955 SFIKERLKQDQSA
+1955 AFIEERLKQDPSA
-1968 RIRILEIGAGTETPS
+1968 RMRILEIRAGSESTS
-1983 AFVSQKLQAYQD
+1983 SLISQKLDAYQEL
-1995 RIEEYCYTNISRE
+1995 I
-2008 MVMLGEKQFAAMY
+2008 
-2021 PFMSFQV
+2021 SFQV
-2028 FDPEAVLGEQAIHA
+2028 FDPEAALSELGMHA

-2047 IITANKL
+2047 IITADKL
-2054 YTAQRIRQA
+2054 HAAQQIRQT
-2063 LRNCKTLL
+2063 LRNCKNLL
-2071 KRNGLLLLGLSLPH
+2071 KRNGLLLLELSLPL
-2085 EAWQKVL
+2085 EGWQKAL

-2116 SKRQQKSMGGTVAS
+2116 SKQQQKSMGTSVS
-2130 AHPVHPATDRG
+2130 TQPSPPATDRG
-2141 TGTEDTLR
+2141 TSTEAMLH

-2190 TNVLRKKLHAV
+2190 TNVLRKKLHQI

-2231 GIDEQQPVQKQI
+2231 GIDEQQSVQKQI
-2243 TNSGASAKPTREQ
+2243 TNSAASAKPTSEQ
-2256 AGPIIRKSKSR
+2256 AGSAFRKAKSR
-2267 RFLQF
+2267 RFLQV
-2272 LDTEGEKPIAS
+2272 LDTEAEKPAAP

-2288 AIIGLSGRYPQAEDV
+2288 AIIGLSGRYPQAGDV
-2303 WEFWSRLQEGKNCIT
+2303 WEFWSRLKEGKNCIT
-2318 EVPKNRWNWQEF
+2318 EVPEDRWNWQEY

-2336 KRGYTYTKWGG
+2336 KRGYMYTKWGG
-2347 FIEDID
+2347 FIEDMD

-2378 ETAYASME
+2378 QTAYASME

-2391 PATLGESRKVG
+2391 PATLGESRKIG

-2489 GDRCKSFGDQADG
+2489 GDCCKSFGDQADG

-2528 GVIKGSMLNS
+2528 GVIKGSMLNA

-2546 VPNPIV
+2546 VPNPIA
-2552 QSQVIDEAL
+2552 QSQVINEAL

-2597 QYTKDKQFCAIG
+2597 QDTKDKQFCAIG

-2646 VMNPNIDFSH
+2646 VMNPNIDFSD
-2656 TPFVIQQELAEW
+2656 TPFMVQQQLAEW
-2668 KRPMIEIN
+2668 KRPIFEIN

-2687 LSSFGAGGSNVHI
+2687 LSSFGAGGANVHI
-2700 VIEEYLEA
+2700 VIEEYLEK
-2708 DRQPES
+2708 DRQPQS
-2714 SIQPQHPKIIV
+2714 SIQPQQPKIIV

-2736 QVDRLLMAIKAEA
+2736 QVNRLLKAIKEEVFTDPQ
-2749 LTDAH
+2749 LTDVAF
-2754 LANIAYT
+2754 T

-2779 VNELEEKL
+2779 VNDLEEKL
-2787 TYFAKGADHIAEL
+2787 TQFVKGAENIAEL

-2827 MTKGKYAKLM
+2827 IAKGKYAKLM
-2837 NLWVQGVSFDWNK
+2837 NLWVKGVSFDWNK
-2850 LYSDDK
+2850 LYSEDK

-2870 RYWMDVQKPKVTGMT
+2870 RYWIDVQKPMATGRT
-2885 EASSARG
+2885 EASSVNG

-2907 ELRYSSSFTRQES
+2907 ELRYSSSFTGQEP
-2920 FLADHLGNGQRFFPI
+2920 FLADQLGNGQRLFPL

-2941 ARAAVKLAAG
+2941 ARAAVKQAVG
-2951 DREGTFTGIRMTHV
+2951 DREGTLSGIRMTDV
-2965 ATDHPL
+2965 ATDVPL
-2971 VVGDDLVQVHLGIY
+2971 LVGDDLVQVHLGIY
-2985 PEDTGEL
+2985 PEETGEL
-2992 AYEIYSEAIED
+2992 AYKIYSESKEED
-3003 DTKSVV
+3003 IRSVV
-3009 HSQGMVEFTSFVEA
+3009 HSQGMVEFTSLVEA
-3023 PTLDLPALQAESS
+3023 PTLDLTALQAESS

-3043 CYEMLKE
+3043 CYEL
-3050 RGMDVHPNFQGM
+3050 FQGI
-3062 DQMYRTQR
+3062 DQVYRAR
-3070 QVLVKLSLPSIARET
+3070 GQVLVKLSLPSFAMET

-3098 LLQSSHYLIK
+3098 LLQSSRYLIT
-3108 ESTPSD
+3108 ESTSSD
-3114 NISSIQPD
+3114 NISSIQSD
-3122 GSFTIEELEI
+3122 GTFTLEELEI
-3132 FENHPAVMYALIRS
+3132 LEDHPAVMYALIRFS
-3146 RDDVQAENHTGKID
+3146 DESENKKID
-3160 IDLCDGAGR
+3160 IDLCDEAGR
-3169 IGVRVKGFS
+3169 IGVRIKGFA
-3178 VGIEKLGATVS
+3178 VGSEKPGETVR
-3189 ETQAT
+3189 ETQEIV
-3194 ATSTPPLMGTTM
+3194 TSAPPLMGTTM

-3213 VSLEKGEII
+3213 VSVEKGEVI

-3236 KDRSLLL
+3236 KDRSLLQR
-3243 HHYPQATVLPLQSKD
+3243 HYPQATVLPLQSED
-3258 SIEGIASKLEE
+3258 SIEAIASKLEE
-3269 QGVIDHILWVAP
+3269 QGVIDHIIWVAP
-3281 DSSVESVKEESLMSE
+3281 NSPVESVREESLMIG

-3309 ALLAAGY
+3309 ALLALGY
-3316 HTRDLGWTIIT
+3316 QTRDLGWTIIT
-3327 VQAQAVYKK
+3327 VQAQAIYKK
-3336 DTVYPTHAS
+3336 DTVHPTHAS

-3367 QAHSDWPLR
+3367 EAHADWPLR
-3376 DIFTLPADAHGNA
+3376 DIFALPADAHGNA
-3389 WAYRGQAWYRQQLM
+3389 WAYRGHAWYRQQLM

-3413 VYKQQGVYVVIGGAG
+3413 VYKQHGVYVVIGGAG
-3428 GIGQAWSEYMIRTYQ
+3428 GIGQAWSEYMISNYQ
-3443 AQMIWIGRRKKDESI
+3443 AQIIWIGRRKKDESI
-3458 QNKIDQLATLGPAPH
+3458 QNKINQLAALGPAPL

-3478 ATDRESLQSAYEEIK
+3478 ATDRESLQSAYEESK
-3493 KRYGKMNGVI
+3493 KRYGKINGVI

-3603 SKGYQERMA
+3603 SKGYQERME

-3654 TSESVAVV
+3654 TSESVTVV
-3662 SEKISSSMASIKNKL
+3662 SNKISSSMASIKNKL
-3677 KVKKMPKAAAYFESE
+3677 KVKEMPRAAYFASE
-3692 SESDTD
+3692 MDTD
-3698 TDTDTDTDSLF
+3698 TDTYTDSLF
-3709 DKVQATIIQLASQI
+3709 DNVQAMIIQLASQI
-3723 LKVER
+3723 LKVES
-3728 EEIDTDIEL
+3728 EDIDMDIEL

-3744 VKLTEFSTKINQKYK
+3744 VKLTEFSTKINQTYK

-3764 AVMTDYPTLKHIA
+3764 AVMMDYPTLKHIT
-3777 EYLVDT
+3777 EFLVNT
-3783 TLKNQSA
+3783 TLKSQSER
-3790 SEQKERVQYV
+3790 EQDKPVLYV

>member
-1 MHDQF
+1 MHDQL

-29 AYIDLLYQMF
+29 AHIDLLYQMF
-39 RENGHDYSELELR
+39 RENSHDYRELELR

-62 GQDYDVWLSIQ
+62 GQDYDVMLSIQ
-73 CQEGKAGQ
+73 CTQGEAGQ
-81 WQIRI
+81 WQIRM
-86 EGQTQRNGIL
+86 EGQTQRNGSL
-96 ESEKKLYVTA
+96 DAEKKLYVTA
-106 EMHPH
+106 EMRQSGS
-111 ASTQFD
+111 AQFD
-117 ETLDLSMIEQAANKK
+117 ETLDLLMLEQAVNKK
-132 VHLHDVYE
+132 VDLHDVYE
-140 QCRRQELEHTGFMK
+140 QCRRQELVHTGFMK

-163 SAAVMEISLGKH
+163 SAAVLDVSLGKH

-199 LFSSVV
+199 LFTSVV

-216 YESFRASALLQQ
+216 YESFRASDLLQQ

-243 ELMYMTMEFFDRT
+243 ELMYMTMEFFDRS
-256 GRKIAHLQNYAGKL
+256 GKKIAHLQNFAGKL

-275 LINPNKKEA
+275 LINPNKKEV
-284 PQPRADIQP
+284 PLPRVDIQP
-293 AKQTV
+293 SKQTV
-298 SLSKG
+298 SLSEG
-303 PIHESNEPQSALV
+303 PIHELDEPQSALV
-316 NQVQSFL
+316 SKAQTFL
-323 QQLLAVRLQVPAAL
+323 QQLLADRLQVPAAL

-358 KAVET
+358 KAVEA
-363 KVGTALSPTLLFEY
+363 KVGTPLAPTLLFEY

-383 AGYLAENHAS
+383 AAYLAENHAS
-393 AFTGLDLMKQETR
+393 VFSGLDLIKQEGR
-406 QEVPQPATVLDS
+406 QELPQPARVVDS
-418 SSEKKA
+418 S
-424 ANADEAIAIIGMAG
+424 ANSKSHVSIADEEIAIIGMAG
-438 RYPEARNLHEF
+438 RYPEARNLQEF
-449 WMNVKEGKDCIR
+449 WMNLKEGKDCIK

-476 TSPSGKQMS
+476 KSPSGKQIS

-674 VLKPLRKAMEDGDH
+674 VLKPLRKAIEDGDH
-688 IYAVI
+688 IYAVV

-715 AEVITDCL
+715 AEVITACL
-723 EKSGVDARTIGYVEA
+723 EKSGVEARTISYVEA

-761 TEDQQFCSIGSVK
+761 TDDQQFCSIGSVK

-796 HHKTL
+796 YHKTL

-806 AKDVNPF
+806 AKEVNPF

-828 EWKSVVMENGQE
+828 EWKSVSMENGQE
-840 VTRPRRAGVSSF
+840 VTFPRRAGVSSF
-852 GASGSNAHVILE
+852 GASGSNAHIILE
-864 EYIPAETKPKA
+864 EYIPVETKAKT
-875 QANNPVIIPLSAKN
+875 QAIGHKNQPVMIPLSAKN

-894 VYAQKVADFL
+894 AYAQKMADFL
-904 KEASTDDR
+904 KRASSDN
-912 PQPSKEEKQ
+912 
-921 KQLQEMLE
+921 QLQEMLE
-929 KKLRRTLSSI
+929 KKLRKILSSI
-939 IHVGENSIEIEQE
+939 IHVGESSIEIEQE
-952 WHEYGVDLVQIT
+952 WHEYGVDLVQLT
-964 QLKQKMQEELQIQLD
+964 QLKQKMQEELNIQLD

-984 QSSCIASVIAYL
+984 QSSSIASVIASL
-996 MDNHRDEVEVQ
+996 MDSHRDEIEIEDQ
-1007 SFADQARQINLEN
+1007 SFADLETQIDLEN
-1020 VAYTLQVGREGMKE
+1020 VAYTLQVGREAMKE
-1034 RVAFVVEGIPELIGK
+1034 RVAFVVEDIPELIEK
-1049 LEAYAKG
+1049 LEAFSRG
-1056 ENAIDD
+1056 ENTIDH
-1062 CWEGR
+1062 CWKGS
-1067 LKPNNESFGFLSED
+1067 LKPNNDQDSQQLIQSW
-1081 RSGIAE
+1081 IAE
-1087 GNIRKIAELWVTG
+1087 GDIRKIAECWVTG

-1106 QLYLNSKPRRV
+1106 QLYLNSKPRRI

-1125 KNRYWIPESKN
+1125 KNRYWIPESN
-1136 KSVSGK
+1136 SKSVSGK
-1142 TAAPLM
+1142 AAAPFM
-1148 IEATIH
+1148 SETVIH

-1174 GQEFFLTD
+1174 GQEFFLSD
-1182 HVVKNQRILPGV
+1182 HVVKKQRILPGV
-1194 AYLEMARAAVEQAT
+1194 AYLEMARAAAEQAT
-1208 AALTEEQTRIQ
+1208 AALTEEPAQIQ

-1228 IVVGDQSAQ
+1228 IVVGDQPAQ
-1237 VHISLVPEENG
+1237 VHIGLVPEENG
-1248 EITFEIYSEL
+1248 EITFEIYSEID
-1258 EAMDAEPVVH
+1258 AMDAEPVVH
-1268 SQGSVT
+1268 SQGSVMLHSVAKKHT
-1274 LQSMT
+1274 
-1279 ETHVLNLPALQAE
+1279 LNLPSLQGE
-1292 CGQREFSSEQCYS
+1292 CSQRAFSSEQCYS

-1312 DYGLAHQGIDTLY
+1312 EYGSAHQGIDTLY
-1325 VGEGQ
+1325 VGEGK

-1339 SVSQIENPFVLHPS
+1339 SVSEMENPFVLHPS

-1358 LQASIGLMMGGED
+1358 LQASIGLMMVGEETSSED
-1371 TLSADVP
+1371 GH

-1389 EELEIH
+1389 EEVEIH
-1395 GNCTSS
+1395 DKCTSS

-1425 CDEQGA
+1425 CDDQGT
-1431 VCVRMKGYS
+1431 VCVRIKGYS
-1440 MRVLEDGKQANHVSS
+1440 MRVLEDGKQASHVSS
-1455 NRASTV
+1455 SSASSA

-1477 DLTPVEKGQLFPA
+1477 DVTPVEKGQLFPT

-1495 VIVGGNEEKW
+1495 VIVGGNEENR
-1505 SAIQLYYPRAQ
+1505 SAIQQYYPRARVMSLQ
-1516 RLSIEA
+1516 AE
-1522 DNTIEEIVQRLEEF
+1522 NTIEEIVDRLEEL
-1536 GSVDHMV
+1536 GSIDHLV
-1543 WIAPFEVIDSLA
+1543 WIAPFDAIDSLA
-1555 DHRLIEGQDQ
+1555 DHRLIAGQDQ

-1578 HLGYGTKE
+1578 RLGYGRKE

-1594 QSQPIRKTDV
+1594 QSQPVRHTDV
-1604 VNPCHVSI
+1604 VNPCHASI

-1620 KEYPNWKIRLVDVEA
+1620 KEYPNWKIRLLDVEA
-1635 ETEWPLDDMLTLPR
+1635 ESEWPLDDMLRLPR

-1665 QQLLAIDHPPI
+1665 QQLLTVDHPPI

-1684 GIYLVIG
+1684 GIYVVVG

-1712 IWLGRRQKNEEIQAK
+1712 IWIGRRQKNEEIQAK

-1733 FGPAPDYITADA
+1733 YGPAPDYIAADA
-1745 TQKNALQQAYEQ
+1745 AQQNALQQAYEQ
-1757 IKQTYSRIDGVV
+1757 IKQTYQRIDGVV

-1775 VEESLEM
+1775 VEESLEN
-1782 MQEEGFRAVLSSKVD
+1782 MQEVGFRAVLSSKVD
-1797 VSVNIALV
+1797 VSVNIASV
-1805 FEKEALDF
+1805 FENEPLDF

-1842 AHQLTQVWPSAVK
+1842 AHQLTQAWPCAVK
-1855 VINWGYWSSGQVEES
+1855 LINWGYWSSGQVEES
-1870 HQEMIETYRRLEQ
+1870 HQEMVETYRRLEE

-1906 DQMAL
+1906 DQIAF
-1911 MKITKPV
+1911 MKITKPI
-1918 VIEGMKEEEWVDV
+1918 VIEGMKVEEWVDV
-1931 HSERYPSMLQLSAHE
+1931 HSAIYPSMLQLSVHE
-1946 NEDLADVAA
+1946 NEGLADVVAA
-1955 SFIKERLKQDQSA
+1955 FIKERLKQDPSA
-1968 RIRILEIGAGTETPS
+1968 RIRILEFGAGTESTS
-1983 AFVSQKLQAYQD
+1983 SLLSQKLHGYQSF
-1995 RIEEYCYTNISRE
+1995 I
-2008 MVMLGEKQFAAMY
+2008 
-2021 PFMSFQV
+2021 SFQV
-2028 FDPEAVLGEQAIHA
+2028 LDSEAVLGEQGINA
-2042 GEYDL
+2042 GEFDL
-2047 IITANKL
+2047 IITADKL
-2054 YTAQRIRQA
+2054 HTAQQIRQT
-2063 LRNCKTLL
+2063 LRNCKNLL
-2071 KRNGLLLLGLSLPH
+2071 KRNGLLLVREMADQNVRKDLAEGPSLPM
-2085 EAWQKVL
+2085 EAWQKAL
-2092 RDEGYR
+2092 RNEGYR
-2098 VVSYPQL
+2098 VVSYPQM

-2116 SKRQQKSMGGTVAS
+2116 SKQRQKSMGTSAS
-2130 AHPVHPATDRG
+2130 TLPIPANADRG
-2141 TGTEDTLR
+2141 TSTEDMLR
-2149 EKSIAYFKQLV
+2149 ERSTAYFKQLV

-2190 TNVLRKKLHAV
+2190 TNVLRKKLHQI

-2209 QTIDALVEHFMTTQT
+2209 QTIDALVEHFMTTQA

-2243 TNSGASAKPTREQ
+2243 TNAAASTKTTREQ
-2256 AGPIIRKSKSR
+2256 AGSAVRRAKSR
-2267 RFLQF
+2267 RFLQA
-2272 LDTEGEKPIAS
+2272 LDTEAEKPAAP

-2288 AIIGLSGRYPQAEDV
+2288 AIIGLAGRYPQAEDV
-2303 WEFWSRLQEGKNCIT
+2303 REFWTRLKEGKNCIT
-2318 EVPKNRWNWQEF
+2318 EVPKDRWNWQEF

-2336 KRGYTYTKWGG
+2336 KRGYMYTKWGG
-2347 FIEDID
+2347 FIEDMD

-2378 ETAYASME
+2378 QTAYASME

-2391 PATLGESRKVG
+2391 PATLGESRKIG

-2528 GVIKGSMLNS
+2528 GVIKGSMLNA

-2546 VPNPIV
+2546 VPNPIA
-2552 QSQVIDEAL
+2552 QSQVIHEAL

-2646 VMNPNIDFSH
+2646 VMNPNIDFSD
-2656 TPFVIQQELAEW
+2656 TPFAVQQKLAEW
-2668 KRPMIEIN
+2668 KRPIIEVN

-2687 LSSFGAGGSNVHI
+2687 LSSFGAGGANVHI
-2700 VIEEYLEA
+2700 VIEEYLEK
-2708 DRQPES
+2708 DKLPERS
-2714 SIQPQHPKIIV
+2714 MQPQHPKVIV

-2736 QVDRLLMAIKAEA
+2736 QVNRLLKAIKEEA
-2749 LTDAH
+2749 FTDAH
-2754 LANIAYT
+2754 LADIAFT

-2779 VNELEEKL
+2779 VNELAEKL
-2787 TYFAKGADHIAEL
+2787 THFAEGAENIAEL

-2827 MTKGKYAKLM
+2827 IAKGKYAKLM
-2837 NLWVQGVSFDWNK
+2837 DLWVKGVSIDWNK
-2850 LYSDDK
+2850 LYTDEK
-2856 PRRVSLPTYPFARE
+2856 PRRVSLPTYPFAKE
-2870 RYWMDVQKPKVTGMT
+2870 RYWIDVQKPIETGMT
-2885 EASSARG
+2885 DTPSARG

-2907 ELRYSSSFTRQES
+2907 ELRYSSSFTGQEP
-2920 FLADHLGNGQRFFPI
+2920 FLADHLRNGQRFFPL

-2941 ARAAVKLAAG
+2941 ARAAVKQAAG
-2951 DREGTFTGIRMTHV
+2951 DREGTLSGIRMSHIV
-2965 ATDHPL
+2965 TDQPL
-2971 VVGDDLVQVHLGIY
+2971 LVGDDLVQVHLGIY

-2992 AYEIYSEAIED
+2992 AYEIYRGSNED
-3003 DTKSVV
+3003 DTRSVV
-3009 HSQGMVEFTSFVEA
+3009 HNQGMVEFTSFAEV
-3023 PTLDLPALQAESS
+3023 PNLDLPALQAESS
-3036 EMLTSRQ
+3036 EILTARQ
-3043 CYEMLKE
+3043 CYELLKE
-3050 RGMDVHPNFQGM
+3050 HGMADHANFQGI
-3062 DQMYRTQR
+3062 DQVYSSRE
-3070 QVLVKLSLPSIARET
+3070 QVLVKLSLPSIAMET
-3085 AGQFVLHP
+3085 AEQFILHP
-3093 SLLES
+3093 SLLEP
-3098 LLQSSHYLIK
+3098 LLQSSRYLIT
-3108 ESTPSD
+3108 EATSSD
-3114 NISSIQPD
+3114 SISSIQPD
-3122 GSFTIEELEI
+3122 GTFTLEELEI
-3132 FENHPAVMYALIRS
+3132 FESHPVVMYALIRFS
-3146 RDDVQAENHTGKID
+3146 EDVQAENKKID
-3160 IDLCDGAGR
+3160 IDLCDEAGR
-3169 IGVRVKGFS
+3169 IGVRMRGFS
-3178 VGIEKLGATVS
+3178 IGIEKRRATVR
-3189 ETQAT
+3189 ETQAS
-3194 ATSTPPLMGTTM
+3194 APPLMGTTM

-3213 VSLEKGEII
+3213 VPVEKGEVI
-3222 PATSDQVVIVCAEE
+3222 PATSEKVVIVCAEE
-3236 KDRSLLL
+3236 KERSLLQR
-3243 HHYPQATVLPLQSKD
+3243 HYPQASVIQLQPID
-3258 SIEGIASKLEE
+3258 SIEVIASKLEE
-3269 QGVIDHILWVAP
+3269 QGMINHILWVAP
-3281 DSSVESVKEESLMSE
+3281 DSPVDSVKDESLMNE
-3296 QERGVIQV
+3296 QERGVIHV

-3309 ALLAAGY
+3309 ALLALGY
-3316 HTRDLGWTIIT
+3316 QTRDLGWTIIT
-3327 VQAQAVYKK
+3327 VQAQAIYKK
-3336 DTVYPTHAS
+3336 DKVHPTHAS

-3367 QAHSDWPLR
+3367 EAHADWPLR
-3376 DIFTLPADAHGNA
+3376 DIFALPADAHGNA
-3389 WAYRGQAWYRQQLM
+3389 WAYRGHTWYRQQLM

-3413 VYKQQGVYVVIGGAG
+3413 VYRQHGVYVVIGGAG
-3428 GIGQAWSEYMIRTYQ
+3428 GIGQAWSEYMIRSYQ
-3443 AQMIWIGRRKKDESI
+3443 AQVIWIGRRKKDESI
-3458 QNKIDQLATLGPAPH
+3458 QNKINQLASLGPAPH

-3478 ATDRESLQSAYEEIK
+3478 ATDRESLQSAYEEILK
-3493 KRYGKMNGVI
+3493 QYGKINGVI

-3569 CAFKDAFAHQLAEE
+3569 CAFKDAFAHQLAKE

-3603 SKGYQERMA
+3603 SKGYQERME

-3631 LSGPMNQLA
+3631 LSGPMNQVA
-3640 LMKTTKPLDMEGIH
+3640 LMKTTKPLEMEGIH
-3654 TSESVAVV
+3654 TQESVAVV
-3662 SEKISSSMASIKNKL
+3662 SAEISSSMASIQNKL
-3677 KVKKMPKAAAYFESE
+3677 KVKEMPKAAYFASE
-3692 SESDTD
+3692 ADTG
-3698 TDTDTDTDSLF
+3698 TDSLF
-3709 DKVQATIIQLASQI
+3709 DDVQATIIQLASLI
-3723 LKVER
+3723 LKVES

-3744 VKLTEFSTKINQKYK
+3744 VKLTEFSAKINQKYK

-3764 AVMTDYPTLKHIA
+3764 AVMMDYPTLKHIT
-3777 EYLVDT
+3777 EFLVNT
-3783 TLKNQSA
+3783 TLKSQSPR
-3790 SEQKERVQYV
+3790 EQDKPVLYV

>member
-19 AHGQELLPGL
+19 VHGQELLPGL
-29 AYIDLLYQMF
+29 VHIDLLYQMF
-39 RENGHDYSELELR
+39 RENGHDYRELELR

-62 GQDYDVWLSIQ
+62 GQDYDVMLSIQ
-73 CQEGKAGQ
+73 CTQGKAGQ
-81 WQIRI
+81 WQIQM

-96 ESEKKLYVTA
+96 DSEKKLYVTA
-106 EMHPH
+106 EMHHH
-111 ASTQFD
+111 ASAQFD
-117 ETLDLSMIEQAANKK
+117 ETLDLPLLEQAANKK
-132 VHLHDVYE
+132 INLHDVYE
-140 QCRRQELEHTGFMK
+140 QCRRQELVHTGFMK

-163 SAAVMEISLGKH
+163 SAAVMDISLGKH

-188 LIDGSAIGSMV
+188 LIDGAAIGSMV
-199 LFSSVV
+199 LFTSIV

-216 YESFRASALLQQ
+216 YESFRATALLQQ
-228 HCFAR
+228 HCFVS

-243 ELMYMTMEFFDRT
+243 ELMYMTMEFFDHS
-256 GRKIAHLQNYAGKL
+256 GKKIAHLQNFAGKL

-275 LINPNKKEA
+275 LI
-284 PQPRADIQP
+284 QPS
-293 AKQTV
+293 KQNV
-298 SLSKG
+298 SLSK
-303 PIHESNEPQSALV
+303 ESSKAQA
-316 NQVQSFL
+316 FL
-323 QQLLAVRLQVPAAL
+323 QQLLADRLQVPAAL

-358 KAVET
+358 KAVEA
-363 KVGTALSPTLLFEY
+363 KVGVPLSPTLLFEY

-383 AGYLAENHAS
+383 AAYLTENHAS
-393 AFTGLDLMKQETR
+393 VFSGLDWMNQEGG
-406 QEVPQPATVLDS
+406 QEWPQPARVVDS
-418 SSEKKA
+418 S
-424 ANADEAIAIIGMAG
+424 ANAKSHAAIADEEIAIIGMAG
-438 RYPEARNLHEF
+438 RYPEARNLQEF
-449 WMNVKEGKDCIR
+449 WMNLKEGKDCIK

-476 TSPSGKQMS
+476 KSPSGKQIS

-688 IYAVI
+688 IYAVV

-715 AEVITDCL
+715 AEVITACL
-723 EKSGVDARTIGYVEA
+723 EKSGVDARTIRYVEA

-806 AKDVNPF
+806 AKEVNPF

-828 EWKSVVMENGQE
+828 EWKSVSMENGQE
-840 VTRPRRAGVSSF
+840 VSVPRRAGVSSF
-852 GASGSNAHVILE
+852 GASGSNAHIILE
-864 EYIPAETKPKA
+864 EYIPAETKPKVKVIGH
-875 QANNPVIIPLSAKN
+875 QNNPVLIPLSAKN

-894 VYAQKVADFL
+894 AYAQKVADFL
-904 KEASTDDR
+904 KGVSSDNH
-912 PQPSKEEKQ
+912 
-921 KQLQEMLE
+921 LQEMLE
-929 KKLRRTLSSI
+929 KKLRKILSSI

-952 WHEYGVDLVQIT
+952 WHEYGVDLVQLT
-964 QLKQKMQEELQIQLD
+964 QLKQKLQEELPIQLD
-979 IKEFD
+979 SKEFD
-984 QSSCIASVIAYL
+984 QSSSIASVIASL
-996 MDNHRDEVEVQ
+996 MENHRDEIEGEVQ
-1007 SFADQARQINLEN
+1007 TFADRETQIDLEN
-1020 VAYTLQVGREGMKE
+1020 VAYTLQVGREAMKE
-1034 RVAFVVEGIPELIGK
+1034 RVAFVVEAIPELIGK
-1049 LEAYAKG
+1049 LEAYSRG
-1056 ENAIDD
+1056 ENTIDH
-1062 CWEGR
+1062 CWEGS
-1067 LKPNNESFGFLSED
+1067 LKPNNDQDSPQLI
-1081 RSGIAE
+1081 RSWIAE
-1087 GNIRKIAELWVTG
+1087 GNIRKIAEGWVTG
-1100 YEMDWE
+1100 YEMEWE
-1106 QLYLNSKPRRV
+1106 QLYLNNKPRRV

-1125 KNRYWIPESKN
+1125 KNRYWIPESKS

-1142 TAAPLM
+1142 TAAPFTG
-1148 IEATIH
+1148 EAAIH
-1154 PLLQRNTSDFSEQRF
+1154 PLLQRNTSDFSVTRF

-1182 HVVKNQRILPGV
+1182 HVVKKQRILPGV
-1194 AYLEMARAAVEQAT
+1194 AYLEMARAAAEQAT
-1208 AALTEEQTRIQ
+1208 AFLTEEPAKIE

-1228 IVVGDQSAQ
+1228 IVVGDQPAQ
-1237 VHISLVPEENG
+1237 VHIGLVPEENG
-1248 EITFEIYSEL
+1248 EITFEIYSNL
-1258 EAMDAEPVVH
+1258 EAMDAEPVIH
-1268 SQGSVT
+1268 SQGSVM
-1274 LQSMT
+1274 LHSVA
-1279 ETHVLNLPALQAE
+1279 EKHALNLPSLQAE
-1292 CGQREFSSEQCYS
+1292 CGLRAFSSEQCYS
-1305 IFHSIGM
+1305 IFHAIGM
-1312 DYGLAHQGIDTLY
+1312 EYGSAHQGIDTLY

-1339 SVSQIENPFVLHPS
+1339 SVSEMENPFVLHPS

-1358 LQASIGLMMGGED
+1358 LQASIGLMMVEEG
-1371 TLSADVP
+1371 TPTADGH
-1378 SSRKPSLPFAM
+1378 SSRNPSLPFAM
-1389 EELEIH
+1389 EEVEIH
-1395 GNCTSS
+1395 NKCTAS
-1401 MWAYVRYSANS
+1401 MWAYIRYSANS
-1412 SADDKVQ
+1412 SAADKVQ
-1419 KLDIDL
+1419 KLDIDV
-1425 CDEQGA
+1425 CDDQGN
-1431 VCVRMKGYS
+1431 VCVRIKGYS
-1440 MRVLEDGKQANHVSS
+1440 MRVLEDGKQASHVSS
-1455 NRASTV
+1455 SIASSV

-1477 DLTPVEKGQLFPA
+1477 DVTPVEKGQLFPT

-1495 VIVGGNEEKW
+1495 VIVGGNEENG
-1505 SAIQLYYPRAQ
+1505 SAIHQYYPRAKV
-1516 RLSIEA
+1516 LSIQAE
-1522 DNTIEEIVQRLEEF
+1522 NTIEEIVHRLEEL
-1536 GSVDHMV
+1536 GSIDHLV
-1543 WIAPFEVIDSLA
+1543 WIAPFDAIDSLA
-1555 DHRLIEGQDQ
+1555 DHRLITGQDQ

-1578 HLGYGTKE
+1578 RLGYGGKE

-1594 QSQPIRKTDV
+1594 QSQPIRHTDV
-1604 VNPCHVSI
+1604 VNPCHASI

-1620 KEYPNWKIRLVDVEA
+1620 KEYPNWKIRLMDVEA
-1635 ETEWPLDDMLTLPR
+1635 ESEWPLDDMLRLPR

-1658 RQGEWYR
+1658 RRGEWYR
-1665 QQLLAIDHPPI
+1665 QQLLAVDHPPI

-1712 IWLGRRQKNEEIQAK
+1712 IWIGRRQKNEEIQAK
-1727 MDRLAA
+1727 IDRLAT
-1733 FGPAPDYITADA
+1733 FGPAPDYIAADA
-1745 TQKNALQQAYEQ
+1745 TQQKALQQAYEQ
-1757 IKQTYSRIDGVV
+1757 IKQTYTRIDGVV

-1775 VEESLEM
+1775 VEESLEH

-1797 VSVNIALV
+1797 VSVNIAMV
-1805 FEKEALDF
+1805 FEKVPLDF

-1842 AHQLTQVWPSAVK
+1842 AHQLTQAWPSVVK
-1855 VINWGYWSSGQVEES
+1855 LINWGYWSSGQVEDS
-1870 HQEMIETYRRLEQ
+1870 HQEMVETYRRLEQ
-1883 IGIGLIQPPEAMQA
+1883 IGIGLIQPQEAMQA

-1906 DQMAL
+1906 DQIAF

-1918 VIEGMKEEEWVDV
+1918 VIEGMKVEEWVDV
-1931 HSERYPSMLQLSAHE
+1931 HSAQYPSMLQLSAHE
-1946 NEDLADVAA
+1946 NEGLADVVTA
-1955 SFIKERLKQDQSA
+1955 FIKERLKQDSSA
-1968 RIRILEIGAGTETPS
+1968 RVRILELGGAGTESTS
-1983 AFVSQKLQAYQD
+1983 SLLSQKLHAYQ
-1995 RIEEYCYTNISRE
+1995 S
-2008 MVMLGEKQFAAMY
+2008 VV
-2021 PFMSFQV
+2021 SFHV
-2028 FDPEAVLGEQAIHA
+2028 FDPEAALGEQGRNA

-2047 IITANKL
+2047 IITADNL
-2054 YTAQRIRQA
+2054 HTAQQIRQT
-2063 LRNCKTLL
+2063 LRTCKNLL
-2071 KRNGLLLLGLSLPH
+2071 KRNGLLLVEQMTDQNVRKDLVAGLSLSL
-2085 EAWQKVL
+2085 EAWQKAL

-2098 VVSYPQL
+2098 VVSYPQM

-2116 SKRQQKSMGGTVAS
+2116 SKQQQKLMKTSGSTLAIPTHS
-2130 AHPVHPATDRG
+2130 DRG
-2141 TGTEDTLR
+2141 TSTEDMLR
-2149 EKSIAYFKQLV
+2149 EKSTAYFKQLV

-2190 TNVLRKKLHAV
+2190 TNVLRKKLHQI

-2209 QTIDALVEHFMTTQT
+2209 QTIDALVEHFMTTQA

-2231 GIDEQQPVQKQI
+2231 GIDEQQSVQKQI
-2243 TNSGASAKPTREQ
+2243 TNAVASAMPTREQ
-2256 AGPIIRKSKSR
+2256 AGSAVRKARSR
-2267 RFLQF
+2267 RFLQV
-2272 LDTEGEKPIAS
+2272 LETEAEKPAAP

-2288 AIIGLSGRYPQAEDV
+2288 AIIGLSGRYPQAGDV
-2303 WEFWSRLQEGKNCIT
+2303 WEFWTRLKEGKNCIT
-2318 EVPKNRWNWQEF
+2318 EVPEDRWNWQEY

-2336 KRGYTYTKWGG
+2336 KRGYMYTKWGG
-2347 FIEDID
+2347 FIEDMD

-2378 ETAYASME
+2378 QTAYASME

-2391 PATLGESRKVG
+2391 PATLGESRKIG

-2417 YWSIANRLSYL
+2417 YWSIANRVSYL

-2528 GVIKGSMLNS
+2528 GVIKGSMLNA

-2546 VPNPIV
+2546 VPNPIA
-2552 QSQVIDEAL
+2552 QSQVIHEAL

-2646 VMNPNIDFSH
+2646 VKNPNIDFRD
-2656 TPFVIQQELAEW
+2656 TPFAVQQKLTEW
-2668 KRPMIEIN
+2668 QRPVIEIN

-2687 LSSFGAGGSNVHI
+2687 LSSFGAGGANVHI
-2700 VIEEYLEA
+2700 VIEEYREK
-2708 DRQPES
+2708 DRQPDRD
-2714 SIQPQHPKIIV
+2714 IQPEHPKVIV

-2736 QVDRLLMAIKAEA
+2736 QVNQLLKAVKEESF
-2749 LTDAH
+2749 TDAD
-2754 LANIAYT
+2754 LADIAYT

-2779 VNELEEKL
+2779 VDELAEKL
-2787 TYFAKGADHIAEL
+2787 THFAEGTENIAEL

-2827 MTKGKYAKLM
+2827 MAKGKFAKLM
-2837 NLWVQGVSFDWNK
+2837 NLWVKGVSFDWNK
-2850 LYSDDK
+2850 LYGEDK
-2856 PRRVSLPTYPFARE
+2856 PRRVSLPTYPFAKE
-2870 RYWMDVQKPKVTGMT
+2870 RYWIDVQKPMATGGT
-2885 EASSARG
+2885 GASSASG

-2907 ELRYSSSFTRQES
+2907 ELRYSSSFTGQEP
-2920 FLADHLGNGQRFFPI
+2920 FLADHLGNGQRFFPL

-2941 ARAAVKLAAG
+2941 ARAAVKQAAG
-2951 DREGTFTGIRMTHV
+2951 DRAGTLSGIRMSHV
-2965 ATDHPL
+2965 VTDDPL
-2971 VVGDDLVQVHLGIY
+2971 LVGDDLVQVHVGIY
-2985 PEDTGEL
+2985 PEETGEL
-2992 AYEIYSEAIED
+2992 AYKIYTESNED
-3003 DTKSVV
+3003 DTRSVI
-3009 HSQGMVEFTSFVEA
+3009 HSHGMVEFTSFVEV

-3036 EMLTSRQ
+3036 EILTARQ
-3043 CYEMLKE
+3043 CYELLKE
-3050 RGMDVHPNFQGM
+3050 RGMADHSKFQGI
-3062 DQMYRTQR
+3062 DQVYRAQGH
-3070 QVLVKLSLPSIARET
+3070 VLVKLSLPSITMET
-3085 AGQFVLHP
+3085 AEQLVFHP

-3098 LLQSSHYLIK
+3098 LLQSSRYLIT
-3108 ESTPSD
+3108 EATSSD
-3114 NISSIQPD
+3114 SIRSIQLD
-3122 GSFTIEELEI
+3122 GTFTLEELEI
-3132 FENHPAVMYALIRS
+3132 YENHPAVKYVLIRFS
-3146 RDDVQAENHTGKID
+3146 DNVQAENETATLD
-3160 IDLCDGAGR
+3160 IELCDEAGR
-3169 IGVRVKGFS
+3169 IGIRMRGFS
-3178 VGIEKLGATVS
+3178 MGSEKRGATV
-3189 ETQAT
+3189 
-3194 ATSTPPLMGTTM
+3194 GTTM

-3213 VSLEKGEII
+3213 VSVEKGEVI

-3236 KDRSLLL
+3236 KDRSLLQR
-3243 HHYPQATVLPLQSKD
+3243 HYPQASVIQLEPSD
-3258 SIEGIASKLEE
+3258 SIEVIASKLEE
-3269 QGVIDHILWVAP
+3269 QGVIDHIMWVAP
-3281 DSSVESVKEESLMSE
+3281 DSRVESVKDESLMND

-3309 ALLAAGY
+3309 ALLALGY
-3316 HTRDLGWTIIT
+3316 QTRDLGWTIIT
-3327 VQAQAVYKK
+3327 VQAQAIYKK
-3336 DTVYPTHAS
+3336 ETVHPTHAS

-3367 QAHSDWPLR
+3367 EAHAEWPLR
-3376 DIFTLPADAHGNA
+3376 DIFALPVDAHGNA
-3389 WAYRGQAWYRQQLM
+3389 WAYRGHAWYRQQLL
-3403 PVQSPSINQT
+3403 PVQSPSIHQT

-3443 AQMIWIGRRKKDESI
+3443 AQIIWIGRRKKDESI
-3458 QNKIDQLATLGPAPH
+3458 QNKINQLATLGPAPL

-3493 KRYGKMNGVI
+3493 KQYDKINGVI

-3522 RAGLVPKVEVS
+3522 RAGLIPKVDVS
-3533 VRMSQVFGEEPLDFV
+3533 VRMSQVFGEEALDFV

-3569 CAFKDAFAHQLAEE
+3569 CTFKDAFAHQLAEE

-3603 SKGYQERMA
+3603 SKDYQARME

-3621 SEGMEALEAL
+3621 SEGMEALEVL
-3631 LSGPMNQLA
+3631 LSGPMNQVA
-3640 LMKTTKPLDMEGIH
+3640 LMKTTKPLVMEGIH
-3654 TSESVAVV
+3654 TSESVAIV
-3662 SEKISSSMASIKNKL
+3662 SNKISSSIASIKNKL
-3677 KVKKMPKAAAYFESE
+3677 KRKEIPKAAYFTAEM
-3692 SESDTD
+3692 DTD
-3698 TDTDTDTDSLF
+3698 RNNLF
-3709 DKVQATIIQLASQI
+3709 DDVQATIIQLASLI
-3723 LKVER
+3723 LKVES

-3744 VKLTEFSTKINQKYK
+3744 VKLTEFSAKINQKYK

-3764 AVMTDYPTLKHIA
+3764 AVMMDYPTLKHIT
-3777 EYLVDT
+3777 EFLVNT
-3783 TLKNQSA
+3783 TLKSQTDR
-3790 SEQKERVQYV
+3790 EQDKPVLYV

>member
-29 AYIDLLYQMF
+29 AHIDLLYQMF

-62 GQDYDVWLSIQ
+62 GQDYDVMLSIWCTQ
-73 CQEGKAGQ
+73 GKAGQ
-81 WQIRI
+81 WQIRM
-86 EGQTQRNGIL
+86 EGQTQRNGML
-96 ESEKKLYVTA
+96 DSEKKLYVTA
-106 EMHPH
+106 DMHQSAP
-111 ASTQFD
+111 AQFD
-117 ETLDLSMIEQAANKK
+117 ETLDLPILEQAANKK
-132 VHLHDVYE
+132 VNLHDVYE
-140 QCRRQELEHTGFMK
+140 QCCRQELVHTGFMK

-163 SAAVMEISLGKH
+163 SAAVMDISLGKH

-199 LFSSVV
+199 LFTSVI

-216 YESFRASALLQQ
+216 YESFRATALLQQ

-233 VQTSSIQRKN
+233 VQTSSIQRKH
-243 ELMYMTMEFFDRT
+243 ELMYMTMEFFDRS
-256 GRKIAHLQNYAGKL
+256 GKKIAHLQNFAGKL

-275 LINPNKKEA
+275 LINPNKNEVPQLRGDIKE
-284 PQPRADIQP
+284 P
-293 AKQTV
+293 
-298 SLSKG
+298 L
-303 PIHESNEPQSALV
+303 HESNEPQSAFV
-316 NQVQSFL
+316 RKAQTFL
-323 QQLLAVRLQVPAAL
+323 QQLLADRLQVPAAS

-358 KAVET
+358 KAVEA
-363 KVGTALSPTLLFEY
+363 KVGMPLAPTLLFEY

-383 AGYLAENHAS
+383 AAYLAENHAS
-393 AFTGLDLMKQETR
+393 VFSGLDLMKQEGS
-406 QEVPQPATVLDS
+406 QELPQPATVVHS
-418 SSEKKA
+418 TAPSENHA
-424 ANADEAIAIIGMAG
+424 ANANEEIAIIGMAG
-438 RYPEARNLHEF
+438 RYPEAKNLHEF
-449 WMNVKEGKDCIR
+449 WINLKEGKDCIK

-476 TSPSGKQMS
+476 KSPSGKQMS
-485 KWGGFIEDPDCFDSP
+485 KWGGFIEDHDCFDSP

-647 MHSSDG
+647 MHASDG

-674 VLKPLRKAMEDGDH
+674 VLKPLRQAIEDGDH
-688 IYAVI
+688 IYAVV

-715 AEVITDCL
+715 AEVITACL
-723 EKSGVDARTIGYVEA
+723 EKSGVDARTIRYVEA

-761 TEDQQFCSIGSVK
+761 TEDQQFCAIGSVK

-806 AKDVNPF
+806 AKEVNPF

-828 EWKSVVMENGQE
+828 EWKSESMKNGQE
-840 VTRPRRAGVSSF
+840 VTVPRRSGVSSF
-852 GASGSNAHVILE
+852 GASGSNAHIILE

-875 QANNPVIIPLSAKN
+875 RSIGHKNHSVMIPLSAKN

-894 VYAQKVADFL
+894 AYAQKVAEFL
-904 KEASTDDR
+904 KGASSDNH
-912 PQPSKEEKQ
+912 PQLRTEEKRN
-921 KQLQEMLE
+921 QLQEMLE
-929 KKLRRTLSSI
+929 KKLRGILSSI
-939 IHVGENSIEIEQE
+939 IHVGENSIEMEQE

-964 QLKQKMQEELQIQLD
+964 QLTQKLQEELHIQLD

-984 QSSCIASVIAYL
+984 QSSSIASVIASL
-996 MDNHRDEVEVQ
+996 LDNHRDDIEGEGQ
-1007 SFADQARQINLEN
+1007 SFADPAAQIDLEN
-1020 VAYTLQVGREGMKE
+1020 VAYTLQVGREGMRE
-1034 RVAFVVEGIPELIGK
+1034 RVAFVVEDIPELIGK
-1049 LEAYAKG
+1049 LEAYSRG
-1056 ENAIDD
+1056 ENTIDT
-1062 CWEGR
+1062 CWEGS
-1067 LKPNNESFGFLSED
+1067 LKPNNESSGFQSW
-1081 RSGIAE
+1081 IAE
-1087 GNIRKIAELWVTG
+1087 GNIRKMAECWVTG
-1100 YEMDWE
+1100 YEVDWE
-1106 QLYLNSKPRRV
+1106 QLYLNNKPRRV

-1125 KNRYWIPESKN
+1125 KNRYWIPESKM

-1142 TAAPLM
+1142 TAAPFTS
-1148 IEATIH
+1148 ETVIH

-1174 GQEFFLTD
+1174 GQEFFLSD
-1182 HVVKNQRILPGV
+1182 HVVKNQRIVPGV
-1194 AYLEMARAAVEQAT
+1194 AYLEMARAAAEQAT
-1208 AALTEEQTRIQ
+1208 AALTEEPAKIQ

-1228 IVVGDQSAQ
+1228 IVVGDQPVQ
-1237 VHISLVPEENG
+1237 IHIGLVPEENG
-1248 EITFEIYSEL
+1248 EISFEIYSES

-1268 SQGSVT
+1268 SQGSVI
-1274 LQSMT
+1274 LHSVV
-1279 ETHVLNLPALQAE
+1279 EKHALNLSSLQAE
-1292 CGQREFSSEQCYS
+1292 CGHREFSSDQCYS

-1312 DYGLAHQGIDTLY
+1312 DYGSAHQGIDTLY
-1325 VGEGQ
+1325 VGEGK
-1330 VLAKLSLPA
+1330 VLAKLTLPA
-1339 SVSQIENPFVLHPS
+1339 SVSEMENPFVLHPS

-1358 LQASIGLMMGGED
+1358 LQASIGLMMGEED
-1371 TLSADVP
+1371 IPSADGD

-1389 EELEIH
+1389 EEVEIH
-1395 GNCTSS
+1395 NKCTSS

-1425 CDEQGA
+1425 CDDQGT
-1431 VCVRMKGYS
+1431 VCVRIKGYS
-1440 MRVLEDGKQANHVSS
+1440 MRVLEDGKPANHVSS
-1455 NRASTV
+1455 SSASSV
-1461 TSLEP
+1461 PSLEP

-1477 DLTPVEKGQLFPA
+1477 DVTPVEKGQLFPT

-1495 VIVGGNEEKW
+1495 VIVGGNEENG
-1505 SAIQLYYPRAQ
+1505 SAIQPYYPRAKV
-1516 RLSIEA
+1516 LSIKAE
-1522 DNTIEEIVQRLEEF
+1522 NTIEEIVHRLEEL
-1536 GSVDHMV
+1536 GSIDHMV
-1543 WIAPFEVIDSLA
+1543 WIAPFDAIDSLA
-1555 DHRLIEGQDQ
+1555 DHRLIAGQDQ

-1578 HLGYGTKE
+1578 RLGYGSKE

-1594 QSQPIRKTDV
+1594 QSQPIRNTDV
-1604 VNPCHVSI
+1604 VNPCHASI

-1620 KEYPNWKIRLVDVEA
+1620 KEYPNWKIRLMDVEA
-1635 ETEWPLDDMLTLPR
+1635 ESEWPLDDMLRLPR

-1665 QQLLAIDHPPI
+1665 QQLLTIDHPPI
-1676 DQTRMKQG
+1676 DQTRLRQG

-1712 IWLGRRQKNEEIQAK
+1712 IWMGRRQKNEEIQAK

-1745 TQKNALQQAYEQ
+1745 TQQNALQQAYEQ
-1757 IKQTYSRIDGVV
+1757 IKQTYRRIDGVV

-1775 VEESLEM
+1775 VEESLET

-1805 FEKEALDF
+1805 FEKEPLDF

-1842 AHQLTQVWPSAVK
+1842 AHQLTQAWPCAVK
-1855 VINWGYWSSGQVEES
+1855 LINWGYWSSGQVEES
-1870 HQEMIETYRRLEQ
+1870 HQEMVETYRRLEQ

-1897 IETLLAGAM
+1897 VETLLAGAM
-1906 DQMAL
+1906 NQIAF
-1911 MKITKPV
+1911 MKITKPI
-1918 VIEGMKEEEWVDV
+1918 VIEGMKVEEWVDV
-1931 HSERYPSMLQLSAHE
+1931 HPELYPSMLQLSAHE
-1946 NEDLADVAA
+1946 NEGLADVAA
-1955 SFIKERLKQDQSA
+1955 AFIEERLKQEQSA
-1968 RIRILEIGAGTETPS
+1968 RIRILEIGAGAESTRS
-1983 AFVSQKLQAYQD
+1983 LISQKLHAYQ
-1995 RIEEYCYTNISRE
+1995 E
-2008 MVMLGEKQFAAMY
+2008 L
-2021 PFMSFQV
+2021 MSFQV
-2028 FDPEAVLGEQAIHA
+2028 FDPEAALSELGMHA

-2047 IITANKL
+2047 IITADKL
-2054 YTAQRIRQA
+2054 HAAQHIRQA
-2063 LRNCKTLL
+2063 MRNCKYLL
-2071 KRNGLLLLGLSLPH
+2071 KRNGLLLLELSLPL

-2092 RDEGYR
+2092 KDEGYR

-2105 MIAESDGVVRK
+2105 IIAESDGVVRK
-2116 SKRQQKSMGGTVAS
+2116 SKQQQKSMGTSAS
-2130 AHPVHPATDRG
+2130 TQPSPLATDRG
-2141 TGTEDTLR
+2141 TSTEDMLH

-2190 TNVLRKKLHAV
+2190 TNVLRKKLHQI

-2231 GIDEQQPVQKQI
+2231 GIDEQQPVQKQV
-2243 TNSGASAKPTREQ
+2243 TNSAATAKPTREQ
-2256 AGPIIRKSKSR
+2256 AGSVFRKAKSR
-2267 RFLQF
+2267 RFLQA
-2272 LDTEGEKPIAS
+2272 LDTEAEKPAAP

-2303 WEFWSRLQEGKNCIT
+2303 WEFWSRLKEGKNCIT
-2318 EVPKNRWNWQEF
+2318 EVPEDRWSWQEY

-2336 KRGYTYTKWGG
+2336 KRGYMYTKWGG
-2347 FIEDID
+2347 FIEDMD

-2391 PATLGESRKVG
+2391 PATLGESRKIG

-2489 GDRCKSFGDQADG
+2489 GDCCKSFGDQADG

-2528 GVIKGSMLNS
+2528 GVIKGSMLNA

-2546 VPNPIV
+2546 VPNPIA
-2552 QSQVIDEAL
+2552 QSQVIHEAL

-2597 QYTKDKQFCAIG
+2597 QDTKDKQFCAIG

-2646 VMNPNIDFSH
+2646 VMNPNIDFSQ
-2656 TPFVIQQELAEW
+2656 TPFMVQQQLTEW
-2668 KRPMIEIN
+2668 KRPIMEIN

-2687 LSSFGAGGSNVHI
+2687 LSSFGAGGANVHI
-2700 VIEEYLEA
+2700 VIEEYLEK

-2714 SIQPQHPKIIV
+2714 SIQPQQPNMIV

-2736 QVDRLLMAIKAEA
+2736 QVNRLLKAIKEEA
-2749 LTDAH
+2749 FTNAQLTDVAF
-2754 LANIAYT
+2754 T

-2779 VNELEEKL
+2779 VGELAEKL
-2787 TYFAKGADHIAEL
+2787 TQFAEGAENIAEL

-2827 MTKGKYAKLM
+2827 IAKGKYAKLL
-2837 NLWVQGVSFDWNK
+2837 NLWVKGVSFDWNK
-2850 LYSDDK
+2850 LYSEDK

-2870 RYWMDVQKPKVTGMT
+2870 RYWIDVQKPMATSRTK
-2885 EASSARG
+2885 ASSVNG

-2907 ELRYSSSFTRQES
+2907 ELRYSSSFTGQES
-2920 FLADHLGNGQRFFPI
+2920 FLADHLGNGQRLFPL

-2941 ARAAVKLAAG
+2941 ARAAVKQAAG
-2951 DREGTFTGIRMTHV
+2951 DREGTLSGIRMTHV
-2965 ATDHPL
+2965 ATDVPL
-2971 VVGDDLVQVHLGIY
+2971 LVGDDLVQVHLVIY
-2985 PEDTGEL
+2985 PEDTGVL
-2992 AYEIYSEAIED
+2992 AYAIYSESKEEE
-3003 DTKSVV
+3003 TRSVV
-3009 HSQGMVEFTSFVEA
+3009 HSQGMVEFTSLVEA
-3023 PTLDLPALQAESS
+3023 PMLDIPALQAESS
-3036 EMLTSRQ
+3036 EVLTAQ
-3043 CYEMLKE
+3043 KCYEL
-3050 RGMDVHPNFQGM
+3050 FQGI
-3062 DQMYRTQR
+3062 DQVYRTR
-3070 QVLVKLSLPSIARET
+3070 GQVLVKLSLPSIAMEP

-3093 SLLES
+3093 SQLES
-3098 LLQSSHYLIK
+3098 LLQSSRYLIT
-3108 ESTPSD
+3108 ESTSSD
-3114 NISSIQPD
+3114 NISSIQPN
-3122 GSFTIEELEI
+3122 GTFTLEEMEI

-3146 RDDVQAENHTGKID
+3146 SDESENKKID
-3160 IDLCDGAGR
+3160 IDICDESGR
-3169 IGVRVKGFS
+3169 IGVRIKGFA
-3178 VGIEKLGATVS
+3178 VGSEKRDATER
-3189 ETQAT
+3189 ETQET
-3194 ATSTPPLMGTTM
+3194 VTSAPALMGTTM

-3213 VSLEKGEII
+3213 VSVEKGEVI

-3236 KDRSLLL
+3236 KDRSLLQR
-3243 HHYPQATVLPLQSKD
+3243 HYPQATVLPLQSDD
-3258 SIEGIASKLEE
+3258 SIEAIASKLQER
-3269 QGVIDHILWVAP
+3269 GVIDHIMWVAP
-3281 DSSVESVKEESLMSE
+3281 NSPVESVKEESLMIG

-3309 ALLAAGY
+3309 ALLALEY
-3316 HTRDLGWTIIT
+3316 QTRDLGWTIIT
-3327 VQAQAVYKK
+3327 VQAQAIYKK
-3336 DTVYPTHAS
+3336 DTVHPTHAS

-3367 QAHSDWPLR
+3367 DAHADWPLR
-3376 DIFTLPADAHGNA
+3376 DIFALPADAHGNA
-3389 WAYRGQAWYRQQLM
+3389 WAYRGHAWFRQQLM

-3413 VYKQQGVYVVIGGAG
+3413 VYKQHGVYVVIGGAG
-3428 GIGQAWSEYMIRTYQ
+3428 GIGKAWSEYMIRTYQ
-3443 AQMIWIGRRKKDESI
+3443 AQIIWIGRRKKDEPI
-3458 QNKIDQLATLGPAPH
+3458 QNKINQLAALGPAPL

-3478 ATDRESLQSAYEEIK
+3478 ATNRESLQAAYEESK
-3493 KRYGKMNGVI
+3493 KRFGKINGVI

-3513 LANMDETTF
+3513 LANMDETAF

-3603 SKGYQERMA
+3603 SKGYQERME

-3654 TSESVAVV
+3654 TSESVTVV
-3662 SEKISSSMASIKNKL
+3662 SNKISSSMASIKNKL
-3677 KVKKMPKAAAYFESE
+3677 KVKEMPTAAYFASE
-3692 SESDTD
+3692 TNTD
-3698 TDTDTDTDSLF
+3698 RNSLF
-3709 DKVQATIIQLASQI
+3709 DNVLATLIQLASLI
-3723 LKVER
+3723 LKVES

-3744 VKLTEFSTKINQKYK
+3744 VKLTEFSTKINQTYM

-3764 AVMTDYPTLKHIA
+3764 AVMMDYPTLKHIT
-3777 EYLVDT
+3777 EFLVNT
-3783 TLKNQSA
+3783 TLKSQSER
-3790 SEQKERVQYV
+3790 EQDKPVLYV

>member
-29 AYIDLLYQMF
+29 AHIDLLYQMF

-62 GQDYDVWLSIQ
+62 GQDYDVMLSIQ
-73 CQEGKAGQ
+73 CTQGKAGQ
-81 WQIRI
+81 WQIRM

-96 ESEKKLYVTA
+96 DSEKKLYVTA
-106 EMHPH
+106 DMHQS
-111 ASTQFD
+111 ASAQFD
-117 ETLDLSMIEQAANKK
+117 ETLDLPILEQAVNKK
-132 VHLHDVYE
+132 INLHDVYE
-140 QCRRQELEHTGFMK
+140 QCRRQELVHTGFMK

-163 SAAVMEISLGKH
+163 SAAVMDISLGKH

-199 LFSSVV
+199 LFTSVI

-216 YESFRASALLQQ
+216 YESFRATALLQQ

-233 VQTSSIQRKN
+233 VQSSSIQRKN
-243 ELMYMTMEFFDRT
+243 ELMYMTMEFFDRS
-256 GRKIAHLQNYAGKL
+256 GKKIAHLQNFAGKL

-275 LINPNKKEA
+275 LINPNKKEV
-284 PQPRADIQP
+284 PQLRADIKEP
-293 AKQTV
+293 
-298 SLSKG
+298 L
-303 PIHESNEPQSALV
+303 HESNEPQSAFV
-316 NQVQSFL
+316 SKAQTFL
-323 QQLLAVRLQVPAAL
+323 QQLLADRLQVPAAL

-358 KAVET
+358 KAVES
-363 KVGTALSPTLLFEY
+363 KVGAPLAPTLLFEY

-383 AGYLAENHAS
+383 AAYLAENHAS
-393 AFTGLDLMKQETR
+393 VFSGLDLMKQEGN
-406 QEVPQPATVLDS
+406 QELPQPARGVDLS
-418 SSEKKA
+418 APSENHA
-424 ANADEAIAIIGMAG
+424 ANANEEIAIIGMAG
-438 RYPEARNLHEF
+438 RYPEARNLQEF
-449 WMNVKEGKDCIR
+449 WMNLKEGKDCIK

-476 TSPSGKQMS
+476 KSPSGKQMS

-568 SRGEMFPLSLNY
+568 ARGEMFPLSLNY

-647 MHSSDG
+647 MHASDG

-674 VLKPLRKAMEDGDH
+674 VLKPLRKAIEDGDH
-688 IYAVI
+688 IYAVV

-715 AEVITDCL
+715 AEVITACL
-723 EKSGVDARTIGYVEA
+723 EKSDVDARTIHYVEA

-761 TEDQQFCSIGSVK
+761 TEDQQFCAIGSVK

-806 AKDVNPF
+806 AKEVNPF

-828 EWKSVVMENGQE
+828 EWKSVSKENGQE
-840 VTRPRRAGVSSF
+840 VTVPRRAGVSSF
-852 GASGSNAHVILE
+852 GASGSNAHIILE
-864 EYIPAETKPKA
+864 EFIPAETKPKA
-875 QANNPVIIPLSAKN
+875 QAIGHKNHPVMIPLSAKN

-894 VYAQKVADFL
+894 VYAQKIAAFL
-904 KEASTDDR
+904 KGASSDNP
-912 PQPSKEEKQ
+912 PQLSTEEKR

-929 KKLRRTLSSI
+929 KNLRGILSSI
-939 IHVGENSIEIEQE
+939 IHVGENSIEMEQE

-964 QLKQKMQEELQIQLD
+964 QLKQKLQEELHIQLD
-979 IKEFD
+979 IKEID
-984 QSSCIASVIAYL
+984 QSSSIASVIASL
-996 MDNHRDEVEVQ
+996 MDNHRDDIEGEVQ
-1007 SFADQARQINLEN
+1007 SFADPAAQIDLEN
-1020 VAYTLQVGREGMKE
+1020 VAYTLQVGREGMRE
-1034 RVAFVVEGIPELIGK
+1034 RVAFVVESIPELIGK
-1049 LEAYAKG
+1049 LEAYSRG
-1056 ENAIDD
+1056 ENTIDT
-1062 CWEGR
+1062 CLEGS
-1067 LKPNNESFGFLSED
+1067 LKPNNETSGFQNW
-1081 RSGIAE
+1081 IAE
-1087 GNIRKIAELWVTG
+1087 GNIRKMAELWVTG
-1100 YEMDWE
+1100 YEVDWE
-1106 QLYLNSKPRRV
+1106 QLYLNNKPRRV

-1142 TAAPLM
+1142 
-1148 IEATIH
+1148 IATPFTSGTVIH

-1194 AYLEMARAAVEQAT
+1194 AYLEMARAAAEQST
-1208 AALTEEQTRIQ
+1208 AALTEEPAKIQ

-1228 IVVGDQSAQ
+1228 IVVGDQPAQ
-1237 VHISLVPEENG
+1237 IHIGLVPEENG
-1248 EITFEIYSEL
+1248 EISFEIYSGA
-1258 EAMDAEPVVH
+1258 EAVNAEPVVH
-1268 SQGSVT
+1268 SQGSVM
-1274 LQSMT
+1274 LHSVAEKQA
-1279 ETHVLNLPALQAE
+1279 LNLPSLQAE

-1305 IFHSIGM
+1305 LFHSIGM
-1312 DYGLAHQGIDTLY
+1312 DYGSAHQGIDTLY
-1325 VGEGQ
+1325 VGEGK

-1339 SVSQIENPFVLHPS
+1339 SVSEMENPFVLHPS

-1358 LQASIGLMMGGED
+1358 LQASIGLRMVGED
-1371 TLSADVP
+1371 TSSADGD

-1389 EELEIH
+1389 EEVEIH
-1395 GNCTSS
+1395 NKCTSS

-1425 CDEQGA
+1425 CDDQGT
-1431 VCVRMKGYS
+1431 VYVRIKGYS
-1440 MRVLEDGKQANHVSS
+1440 MRVLEDGKPANHVSS
-1455 NRASTV
+1455 SSSSV

-1477 DLTPVEKGQLFPA
+1477 DVTPVEKGQLFPTA
-1490 ADEQV
+1490 AEQV
-1495 VIVGGNEEKW
+1495 VIVGGNEENS
-1505 SAIQLYYPRAQ
+1505 SAIQQYYPRAKV
-1516 RLSIEA
+1516 LSITAE
-1522 DNTIEEIVQRLEEF
+1522 NTIEEIVHRLEEL
-1536 GSVDHMV
+1536 GSLDHMV
-1543 WIAPFEVIDSLA
+1543 WIAPFDAIGSLA
-1555 DHRLIEGQDQ
+1555 DHRLIAGQDQ

-1578 HLGYGTKE
+1578 RLGYGSKE

-1594 QSQPIRKTDV
+1594 QSQPIRNTDV
-1604 VNPCHVSI
+1604 VNPCHASI

-1620 KEYPNWKIRLVDVEA
+1620 KEYPNWKIRLLDVEA
-1635 ETEWPLDDMLTLPR
+1635 ESEWPLDDMLRLPR

-1665 QQLLAIDHPPI
+1665 QQLLAVDHPPI
-1676 DQTRMKQG
+1676 DQTRLKQG

-1712 IWLGRRQKNEEIQAK
+1712 IWMGRRQKTEEIQAK
-1727 MDRLAA
+1727 MDRLAT
-1733 FGPAPDYITADA
+1733 FGPAPDYIAADA
-1745 TQKNALQQAYEQ
+1745 TQQNALQQAYEQ
-1757 IKQTYSRIDGVV
+1757 IKQTYKQIDGVV

-1775 VEESLEM
+1775 VEESLET

-1797 VSVNIALV
+1797 VSVNIVLV
-1805 FEKEALDF
+1805 FEKEPLDF

-1842 AHQLTQVWPSAVK
+1842 AHQLTQAWPCAVK
-1855 VINWGYWSSGQVEES
+1855 LINWGYWSSGQVEES
-1870 HQEMIETYRRLEQ
+1870 HQEMVETYRRLEQ

-1906 DQMAL
+1906 DQVAL
-1911 MKITKPV
+1911 MKITKPI
-1918 VIEGMKEEEWVDV
+1918 VIEGMKVEEWVDV
-1931 HSERYPSMLQLSAHE
+1931 HPELYPSMLQLSAHE
-1946 NEDLADVAA
+1946 NEGLADVAA
-1955 SFIKERLKQDQSA
+1955 VFIEERLKQEPFA
-1968 RIRILEIGAGTETPS
+1968 RMRILEIRAGSESTS
-1983 AFVSQKLQAYQD
+1983 SLISQKLDAYQEL
-1995 RIEEYCYTNISRE
+1995 I
-2008 MVMLGEKQFAAMY
+2008 
-2021 PFMSFQV
+2021 SFQV
-2028 FDPEAVLGEQAIHA
+2028 FDLEAAFGELGMHA

-2047 IITANKL
+2047 IITADKL
-2054 YTAQRIRQA
+2054 HAAQQIRQT
-2063 LRNCKTLL
+2063 LRNCKNLL
-2071 KRNGLLLLGLSLPH
+2071 KRNGLLLLELSLPL
-2085 EAWQKVL
+2085 EGWQKAL

-2116 SKRQQKSMGGTVAS
+2116 SKQQQKSMGTLAS
-2130 AHPVHPATDRG
+2130 TQLSPPATDRG
-2141 TGTEDTLR
+2141 TSTEAMLH

-2190 TNVLRKKLHAV
+2190 TNVLRKKLHQI

-2231 GIDEQQPVQKQI
+2231 GIDEQQSVQKQI
-2243 TNSGASAKPTREQ
+2243 TNSAASAKPTSEQ
-2256 AGPIIRKSKSR
+2256 AGSAFRKAKSR
-2267 RFLQF
+2267 RFLQV
-2272 LDTEGEKPIAS
+2272 LDTEAEKSATP

-2288 AIIGLSGRYPQAEDV
+2288 AIIGLSGRYPQAGDV
-2303 WEFWSRLQEGKNCIT
+2303 WEFWSRLKEGKNCIT
-2318 EVPKNRWNWQEF
+2318 EVPEDRWKWQEY

-2336 KRGYTYTKWGG
+2336 KRGYMYTKWGG
-2347 FIEDID
+2347 FIEDMD

-2378 ETAYASME
+2378 QTAYASME

-2391 PATLGESRKVG
+2391 PATLGESRKIG

-2489 GDRCKSFGDQADG
+2489 GDCCKSFGDQADG

-2528 GVIKGSMLNS
+2528 GVIKGSMLNA

-2546 VPNPIV
+2546 VPNPIA
-2552 QSQVIDEAL
+2552 QSQVINEAL

-2597 QYTKDKQFCAIG
+2597 QDTKDKQFCAIG

-2646 VMNPNIDFSH
+2646 VMNPNIDFSD
-2656 TPFVIQQELAEW
+2656 TPFVVQQQLTEW
-2668 KRPMIEIN
+2668 KRPIMEIN

-2687 LSSFGAGGSNVHI
+2687 LSSFGAGGANVHI
-2700 VIEEYLEA
+2700 VIEEYLEKN
-2708 DRQPES
+2708 RQPES
-2714 SIQPQHPKIIV
+2714 SIQPQQPKVIV

-2736 QVDRLLMAIKAEA
+2736 QVNRLLKAIKEEVFTDAQ
-2749 LTDAH
+2749 LTDA
-2754 LANIAYT
+2754 AFT

-2779 VNELEEKL
+2779 VNDLEEKL
-2787 TYFAKGADHIAEL
+2787 TQFAEGAENIAEL

-2827 MTKGKYAKLM
+2827 IAKGKYAKLM
-2837 NLWVQGVSFDWNK
+2837 NLWVKGVSFDWNK
-2850 LYSDDK
+2850 LYSEDK

-2870 RYWMDVQKPKVTGMT
+2870 RYWIDIQKSMATGRT
-2885 EASSARG
+2885 EASSVNG

-2907 ELRYSSSFTRQES
+2907 ELRYSSSFTGQEP
-2920 FLADHLGNGQRFFPI
+2920 FLADHLGNEQRLFPL

-2941 ARAAVKLAAG
+2941 ARAAVKQAVG
-2951 DREGTFTGIRMTHV
+2951 DREGTLSGIRMTDV
-2965 ATDHPL
+2965 ATDVPL
-2971 VVGDDLVQVHLGIY
+2971 LVGDDLVQVHLGIY
-2985 PEDTGEL
+2985 PEETGEL
-2992 AYEIYSEAIED
+2992 AYKIYSESKEED
-3003 DTKSVV
+3003 IRSVV
-3009 HSQGMVEFTSFVEA
+3009 HSQGMVEFTSLVEA
-3023 PTLDLPALQAESS
+3023 PMLDLTALQAESS

-3043 CYEMLKE
+3043 CYEL
-3050 RGMDVHPNFQGM
+3050 FQGI
-3062 DQMYRTQR
+3062 DQVYRAR
-3070 QVLVKLSLPSIARET
+3070 GQVLVKLSLPSIAMET

-3093 SLLES
+3093 SQLES
-3098 LLQSSHYLIK
+3098 LLQSSRYLIT
-3108 ESTPSD
+3108 ESTSSD

-3122 GSFTIEELEI
+3122 GAFTLKELEI
-3132 FENHPAVMYALIRS
+3132 LEDHPAVMYALIRS
-3146 RDDVQAENHTGKID
+3146 SDESENKKID
-3160 IDLCDGAGR
+3160 IDLCDEAGR
-3169 IGVRVKGFS
+3169 IGVRIKGFA
-3178 VGIEKLGATVS
+3178 VGSEKRGSTVRENQ
-3189 ETQAT
+3189 ETV
-3194 ATSTPPLMGTTM
+3194 TSAPPLLGTTM

-3213 VSLEKGEII
+3213 VSVEKGEVI

-3236 KDRSLLL
+3236 KDRSLLQR
-3243 HHYPQATVLPLQSKD
+3243 HYPQATVLPLQSDD
-3258 SIEGIASKLEE
+3258 SIEVIASKLEE
-3269 QGVIDHILWVAP
+3269 QGVIDHIIWVAP
-3281 DSSVESVKEESLMSE
+3281 NSPVESVREESLMIG

-3309 ALLAAGY
+3309 ALLALGY
-3316 HTRDLGWTIIT
+3316 QTRDLGWTIIT
-3327 VQAQAVYKK
+3327 VQAQAIYKK
-3336 DTVYPTHAS
+3336 DTVQPTHAS

-3367 QAHSDWPLR
+3367 EAHADWPLY
-3376 DIFTLPADAHGNA
+3376 DIFALPADAHGNA
-3389 WAYRGQAWYRQQLM
+3389 WAYRGHAWYRQQLM

-3413 VYKQQGVYVVIGGAG
+3413 VYKQHGVYVVIGGAG

-3443 AQMIWIGRRKKDESI
+3443 AQIIWIGRRKKDESI
-3458 QNKIDQLATLGPAPH
+3458 QNKINQLAALGPAPL

-3478 ATDRESLQSAYEEIK
+3478 ATDRESLQSAYEESR
-3493 KRYGKMNGVI
+3493 KRFGKINGVI

-3603 SKGYQERMA
+3603 SKGYQERME

-3654 TSESVAVV
+3654 TSESVTVV
-3662 SEKISSSMASIKNKL
+3662 SNKISSSMASIKTKL
-3677 KVKKMPKAAAYFESE
+3677 KVKEMPTAAYFASE
-3692 SESDTD
+3692 MDTD
-3698 TDTDTDTDSLF
+3698 TYTDSLF
-3709 DKVQATIIQLASQI
+3709 DNVQATIIQLASLI
-3723 LKVER
+3723 LKVGSD
-3728 EEIDTDIEL
+3728 EIDTDIEL

-3744 VKLTEFSTKINQKYK
+3744 VKLTEFSTKINQTYK

-3764 AVMTDYPTLKHIA
+3764 AVMMDYPTLKHIT
-3777 EYLVDT
+3777 EFLVNT
-3783 TLKNQSA
+3783 TLKSQSER
-3790 SEQKERVQYV
+3790 EQDKPVLYV

>member
-1 MHDQF
+1 MHDQL

-29 AYIDLLYQMF
+29 AHIDLLYQMF
-39 RENGHDYSELELR
+39 RENGHDYRELKLR

-62 GQDYDVWLSIQ
+62 GQDYDVMLSIQ
-73 CQEGKAGQ
+73 CTQGKAGQ
-81 WQIRI
+81 WQIRM
-86 EGQTQRNGIL
+86 EGQTQRNGSL
-96 ESEKKLYVTA
+96 DAEKKLYVTA
-106 EMHPH
+106 EMHLSGS
-111 ASTQFD
+111 AQFD
-117 ETLDLSMIEQAANKK
+117 ETLDLLMLEQAVNKK
-132 VHLHDVYE
+132 VDLHDVYE
-140 QCRRQELEHTGFMK
+140 QCRRQELMHTGFMK

-163 SAAVMEISLGKH
+163 SAAVIDISLGKH

-199 LFSSVV
+199 LFTSVV

-216 YESFRASALLQQ
+216 YESFRASDLLQQ

-233 VQTSSIQRKN
+233 VQASSIQRKN
-243 ELMYMTMEFFDRT
+243 ELMYMAMEFFDRS
-256 GRKIAHLQNYAGKL
+256 GKKIAHLQNFAGKL

-275 LINPNKKEA
+275 LINPNKKEVSLA
-284 PQPRADIQP
+284 RVDIQP
-293 AKQTV
+293 SKQTV

-303 PIHESNEPQSALV
+303 SVHEANESQSAV
-316 NQVQSFL
+316 VSKAQTFL
-323 QQLLAVRLQVPAAL
+323 QQLLADRLQVPAAL

-358 KAVET
+358 KAVEA
-363 KVGTALSPTLLFEY
+363 KVGTPLAPTLLFEY

-383 AGYLAENHAS
+383 AAYLAENHAS
-393 AFTGLDLMKQETR
+393 VFSGLDLMQQEDR
-406 QEVPQPATVLDS
+406 QELPQPARVVDS
-418 SSEKKA
+418 S
-424 ANADEAIAIIGMAG
+424 ANSKSHVSIADEEIAIIGMAG
-438 RYPEARNLHEF
+438 RYPEARNLQEF
-449 WMNVKEGKDCIR
+449 WMNLKEGKDCIK

-476 TSPSGKQMS
+476 KSPSGKQIS

-661 GDGYVSGEGVGTV
+661 GDGYVSGEGVGTI
-674 VLKPLRKAMEDGDH
+674 VLKPLRKAIEDGDH
-688 IYAVI
+688 IYAVV

-715 AEVITDCL
+715 AEVITACL
-723 EKSGVDARTIGYVEA
+723 EKSGVDARTISYVEA

-761 TEDQQFCSIGSVK
+761 TDDQQFCSIGSVK

-796 HHKTL
+796 YHKTL

-806 AKDVNPF
+806 AKEVNPF

-828 EWKSVVMENGQE
+828 EWKSVSMENGQE
-840 VTRPRRAGVSSF
+840 VTVPRRAGVSSF
-852 GASGSNAHVILE
+852 GASGSNAHIILE
-864 EYIPAETKPKA
+864 EYIPIETKAKT
-875 QANNPVIIPLSAKN
+875 QAIGHKNHPVMIPLSAKN
-889 KERLQ
+889 RERLQ
-894 VYAQKVADFL
+894 AYAQKVADFL
-904 KEASTDDR
+904 KRAASDN
-912 PQPSKEEKQ
+912 
-921 KQLQEMLE
+921 QLQEMLE
-929 KKLRRTLSSI
+929 KKLRKILSSI

-952 WHEYGVDLVQIT
+952 WHEYGVDLVQLT
-964 QLKQKMQEELQIQLD
+964 QLKQKMQEELNIQLE

-984 QSSCIASVIAYL
+984 QSSSIASVIASL
-996 MDNHRDEVEVQ
+996 MDSHRDEIEIQAQ
-1007 SFADQARQINLEN
+1007 SFADLETQIDLEN
-1020 VAYTLQVGREGMKE
+1020 VAYTLQVGREAMKE
-1034 RVAFVVEGIPELIGK
+1034 RVAFVVEDIPELIGK
-1049 LEAYAKG
+1049 LEAFSRG
-1056 ENAIDD
+1056 ENPIDH
-1062 CWEGR
+1062 CWKGSV
-1067 LKPNNESFGFLSED
+1067 KPNNDQDSQQLIQSW
-1081 RSGIAE
+1081 IAE
-1087 GNIRKIAELWVTG
+1087 GDIRKIAECWVTG

-1125 KNRYWIPESKN
+1125 KNRYWIPESN
-1136 KSVSGK
+1136 SKSVSVK
-1142 TAAPLM
+1142 AAAPFPS
-1148 IEATIH
+1148 ETAIH

-1169 SSTFT
+1169 SSIFT
-1174 GQEFFLTD
+1174 GQEFFLSD
-1182 HVVKNQRILPGV
+1182 HVVKKQRILPGV
-1194 AYLEMARAAVEQAT
+1194 AYLEMARAAAEQAT
-1208 AALTEEQTRIQ
+1208 AALTEEPALIQ

-1228 IVVGDQSAQ
+1228 IVVGDQPAK
-1237 VHISLVPEENG
+1237 VHIGLVPEENG
-1248 EITFEIYSEL
+1248 EITFEIYSEI

-1268 SQGSVT
+1268 SQGSVMLHSVAKKHT
-1274 LQSMT
+1274 
-1279 ETHVLNLPALQAE
+1279 LNLPSLQGE
-1292 CGQREFSSEQCYS
+1292 CSQRAFSSEQCYS

-1312 DYGLAHQGIDTLY
+1312 DYGSAHQGIDTLY
-1325 VGEGQ
+1325 VGEGK

-1339 SVSQIENPFVLHPS
+1339 SVSEMENPFVLHPS

-1358 LQASIGLMMGGED
+1358 LQASIGLMMVGEETSSGD
-1371 TLSADVP
+1371 GH

-1389 EELEIH
+1389 EEVEILDK
-1395 GNCTSS
+1395 CISS

-1425 CDEQGA
+1425 CDDQGT
-1431 VCVRMKGYS
+1431 VRVRIKGYS
-1440 MRVLEDGKQANHVSS
+1440 MRVLEDGKQASLVSS
-1455 NRASTV
+1455 SSTSSA

-1477 DLTPVEKGQLFPA
+1477 DVTPVEKGQLFPT

-1495 VIVGGNEEKW
+1495 VIVGGNEENS
-1505 SAIQLYYPRAQ
+1505 SAIQQYYPRAKV
-1516 RLSIEA
+1516 LSLQAE
-1522 DNTIEEIVQRLEEF
+1522 NTIEEIVDRLEEL
-1536 GSVDHMV
+1536 GSIDHLV
-1543 WIAPFEVIDSLA
+1543 WIAPFDVIDSLA
-1555 DHRLIEGQDQ
+1555 DHRLITGQDQ

-1578 HLGYGTKE
+1578 RLGYGRKE

-1594 QSQPIRKTDV
+1594 QSQPISHTDV
-1604 VNPCHVSI
+1604 VNPCHASI

-1620 KEYPNWKIRLVDVEA
+1620 KEYPNWKIRLMDVEA
-1635 ETEWPLDDMLTLPR
+1635 ESEWPLDDMLKLPR

-1665 QQLLAIDHPPI
+1665 QQLLTVDHPPI

-1684 GIYLVIG
+1684 GIYVVIG

-1712 IWLGRRQKNEEIQAK
+1712 IWIGRRQKNEEIQAK

-1733 FGPAPDYITADA
+1733 YGPAPDYIAADA
-1745 TQKNALQQAYEQ
+1745 TQQNALQQAYEQ
-1757 IKQTYSRIDGVV
+1757 IKQTHQRIDGVV

-1775 VEESLEM
+1775 VEESLEN

-1797 VSVNIALV
+1797 VSVNIASV
-1805 FEKEALDF
+1805 FENEPLDF

-1842 AHQLTQVWPSAVK
+1842 AHQLTQAWSCAVK
-1855 VINWGYWSSGQVEES
+1855 LINWGYWSSGQVEES
-1870 HQEMIETYRRLEQ
+1870 HQEMVETYRRLEE

-1906 DQMAL
+1906 DQIAF
-1911 MKITKPV
+1911 MKTTKPI
-1918 VIEGMKEEEWVDV
+1918 VIEGMKVEEWVDV
-1931 HSERYPSMLQLSAHE
+1931 HSAIYPSMLQLSVHE
-1946 NEDLADVAA
+1946 NEGLADVVAA
-1955 SFIKERLKQDQSA
+1955 FIKERLKQDSST
-1968 RIRILEIGAGTETPS
+1968 RIRILEIGADTES
-1983 AFVSQKLQAYQD
+1983 VSSLLSQKLHGYQSF
-1995 RIEEYCYTNISRE
+1995 I
-2008 MVMLGEKQFAAMY
+2008 
-2021 PFMSFQV
+2021 SFQV
-2028 FDPEAVLGEQAIHA
+2028 LDPEAALGEQGINA
-2042 GEYDL
+2042 GEFDL
-2047 IITANKL
+2047 IITADEL
-2054 YTAQRIRQA
+2054 HTAQQIRQT
-2063 LRNCKTLL
+2063 LRNCKNLL
-2071 KRNGLLLLGLSLPH
+2071 KRNGLLLVKEMADQNERQDLAEGLSLPL
-2085 EAWQKVL
+2085 EAWQKAL

-2098 VVSYPQL
+2098 VVSYPQM
-2105 MIAESDGVVRK
+2105 MIAESDGAVRK
-2116 SKRQQKSMGGTVAS
+2116 SKQRQKSMGTSASTLPVAS
-2130 AHPVHPATDRG
+2130 NADRG
-2141 TGTEDTLR
+2141 TSTEDMLR
-2149 EKSIAYFKQLV
+2149 EKSTAYFKQLV

-2190 TNVLRKKLHAV
+2190 TNVLRKKLHQI

-2209 QTIDALVEHFMTTQT
+2209 QTIDALVEHFMTTQA

-2243 TNSGASAKPTREQ
+2243 TNAAASTKTTREQ
-2256 AGPIIRKSKSR
+2256 AGSAVRKAKSR
-2267 RFLQF
+2267 RFLQA
-2272 LDTEGEKPIAS
+2272 LDKEAEKPAAP

-2288 AIIGLSGRYPQAEDV
+2288 AIIGLAGRYPQAEDV
-2303 WEFWSRLQEGKNCIT
+2303 REFWTRLKEGKNCIT
-2318 EVPKNRWNWQEF
+2318 EVPKDRWNWQEF

-2336 KRGYTYTKWGG
+2336 KRGYMYTKWGG
-2347 FIEDID
+2347 FIEDMD

-2378 ETAYASME
+2378 QTAYASME

-2391 PATLGESRKVG
+2391 PATLGESRKIG

-2528 GVIKGSMLNS
+2528 GVIKGSMLNA

-2546 VPNPIV
+2546 VPNPIA
-2552 QSQVIDEAL
+2552 QSQVIHEAL

-2646 VMNPNIDFSH
+2646 VMNPNIDFSD
-2656 TPFVIQQELAEW
+2656 TPFAVQQKLAEW
-2668 KRPMIEIN
+2668 KRPIIEVN

-2687 LSSFGAGGSNVHI
+2687 LSSFGAGGANVHI
-2700 VIEEYLEA
+2700 VIEEYLEK
-2708 DRQPES
+2708 DKLPERS
-2714 SIQPQHPKIIV
+2714 MQPQHPKVIV

-2736 QVDRLLMAIKAEA
+2736 QVNRLLKAIKEEA
-2749 LTDAH
+2749 FTDAH
-2754 LANIAYT
+2754 LADIAFT

-2779 VNELEEKL
+2779 VNELAEKL
-2787 TYFAKGADHIAEL
+2787 THFAEGAENIAEL

-2827 MTKGKYAKLM
+2827 IAKGKYAKLM
-2837 NLWVQGVSFDWNK
+2837 DLWVKGVSIDWNK
-2850 LYSDDK
+2850 LYTDEK
-2856 PRRVSLPTYPFARE
+2856 PRRVSLPTYPFAKE
-2870 RYWMDVQKPKVTGMT
+2870 RYWIDVQKPIETGMT
-2885 EASSARG
+2885 DTSSARG

-2907 ELRYSSSFTRQES
+2907 ELRYSSSFTGQEP
-2920 FLADHLGNGQRFFPI
+2920 FLADHLRNGQCFFPL

-2941 ARAAVKLAAG
+2941 ARAAVKQAAG
-2951 DREGTFTGIRMTHV
+2951 DREGILSGIRMSHIV
-2965 ATDHPL
+2965 TDQPL
-2971 VVGDDLVQVHLGIY
+2971 LVGDDLVQVHLGIY

-2992 AYEIYSEAIED
+2992 AYEIYSGSNED
-3003 DTKSVV
+3003 DTRSVV
-3009 HSQGMVEFTSFVEA
+3009 HSQGMVEFTSLAEVPA
-3023 PTLDLPALQAESS
+3023 LDLPALQAESS
-3036 EMLTSRQ
+3036 GMLTARQ
-3043 CYEMLKE
+3043 CYQLLKE
-3050 RGMDVHPNFQGM
+3050 RGMADHANFQGI
-3062 DQMYRTQR
+3062 DQVYSSRE
-3070 QVLVKLSLPSIARET
+3070 QVLVKLSLPSIAVET
-3085 AGQFVLHP
+3085 AEQFILHP
-3093 SLLES
+3093 SLLEP
-3098 LLQSSHYLIK
+3098 LLQSSRYLIT
-3108 ESTPSD
+3108 EAASSD
-3114 NISSIQPD
+3114 SISSIQPD
-3122 GSFTIEELEI
+3122 GTFTLEELEI
-3132 FENHPAVMYALIRS
+3132 IENHPVVMYALIRFS
-3146 RDDVQAENHTGKID
+3146 EDVQAENMKID
-3160 IDLCDGAGR
+3160 IDLCDEAGR
-3169 IGVRVKGFS
+3169 IGVRMRGFS
-3178 VGIEKLGATVS
+3178 IGIEKRRATVR
-3189 ETQAT
+3189 ETQAS
-3194 ATSTPPLMGTTM
+3194 APPLMGTTM

-3213 VSLEKGEII
+3213 VSVEKGEVI
-3222 PATSDQVVIVCAEE
+3222 PATSEKVVIVCAEE
-3236 KDRSLLL
+3236 KERSLLQR
-3243 HHYPQATVLPLQSKD
+3243 HYPQASVIQLQPID
-3258 SIEGIASKLEE
+3258 SIEVIASKLEE
-3269 QGVIDHILWVAP
+3269 QGMINHILWVAP
-3281 DSSVESVKEESLMSE
+3281 DSPVDSVKDESLMNE
-3296 QERGVIQV
+3296 QERGVIHV

-3309 ALLAAGY
+3309 ALLALGY
-3316 HTRDLGWTIIT
+3316 QTRDLGWTIIT
-3327 VQAQAVYKK
+3327 VQAQAIYKK
-3336 DTVYPTHAS
+3336 DKVHPTHAS

-3367 QAHSDWPLR
+3367 EAHADWPLR
-3376 DIFTLPADAHGNA
+3376 DIFALPADAHGNA
-3389 WAYRGQAWYRQQLM
+3389 WAYRGHAWYRQQLM

-3413 VYKQQGVYVVIGGAG
+3413 VYRQHGVYVVIGGAG
-3428 GIGQAWSEYMIRTYQ
+3428 GIGKAWSEYMIRTYQ
-3443 AQMIWIGRRKKDESI
+3443 AQIIWIGRRKKDESI
-3458 QNKIDQLATLGPAPH
+3458 QNKINQLASLGPAPH

-3478 ATDRESLQSAYEEIK
+3478 ATERESLQSAYEEIMEQ
-3493 KRYGKMNGVI
+3493 YGKINGVV

-3569 CAFKDAFAHQLAEE
+3569 CAFKDAFAHQLAKE

-3603 SKGYQERMA
+3603 SKGYQERME

-3631 LSGPMNQLA
+3631 LSGPMNQVA
-3640 LMKTTKPLDMEGIH
+3640 LMKTTKPLEMEGIN
-3654 TSESVAVV
+3654 TQESVAVV
-3662 SEKISSSMASIKNKL
+3662 SAEISSSMASIQNKL
-3677 KVKKMPKAAAYFESE
+3677 KVKEMPKAAYFASE
-3692 SESDTD
+3692 ADTCA
-3698 TDTDTDTDSLF
+3698 DSLF
-3709 DKVQATIIQLASQI
+3709 DDVQATIIRLASQI
-3723 LKVER
+3723 LKVES

-3744 VKLTEFSTKINQKYK
+3744 VKLTEFSAKINQKYK

-3764 AVMTDYPTLKHIA
+3764 AVMMDYPTLKHMT
-3777 EYLVDT
+3777 EFLVNT
-3783 TLKNQSA
+3783 TLKSQSA
-3790 SEQKERVQYV
+3790 REQDKPVLYV

>member
-19 AHGQELLPGL
+19 VHGQELLPGL
-29 AYIDLLYQMF
+29 AHIDLLYQMF
-39 RENGHDYSELELR
+39 RENGHDYRELELR

-62 GQDYDVWLSIQ
+62 GQDYDVMLSIQ
-73 CQEGKAGQ
+73 CTQVKAGQ
-81 WQIRI
+81 WQIRM

-96 ESEKKLYVTA
+96 DSEKKLYVTA
-106 EMHPH
+106 EMHQH
-111 ASTQFD
+111 ASAQFD
-117 ETLDLSMIEQAANKK
+117 ETLNLPLLEQAANKK
-132 VHLHDVYE
+132 INLHDVYE
-140 QCRRQELEHTGFMK
+140 QCRRQELVHTGFMK

-163 SAAVMEISLGKH
+163 SAAVMDISLGKH
-175 ALPSAEGFMFHPT
+175 ALPSVEGFMFHPT
-188 LIDGSAIGSMV
+188 LIDGAAIGSMV
-199 LFSSVV
+199 LFTSIV

-216 YESFRASALLQQ
+216 YESFRATALLQQ
-228 HCFAR
+228 HCFVS

-243 ELMYMTMEFFDRT
+243 ELMYMTMEFFDRS
-256 GRKIAHLQNYAGKL
+256 GKKIAHLQNFAGKL

-275 LINPNKKEA
+275 LI
-284 PQPRADIQP
+284 QPS
-293 AKQTV
+293 KQNV
-298 SLSKG
+298 SLSK
-303 PIHESNEPQSALV
+303 ESSKAQA
-316 NQVQSFL
+316 FL
-323 QQLLAVRLQVPAAL
+323 QQLLADRLQVPAAL

-358 KAVET
+358 QAVEA
-363 KVGTALSPTLLFEY
+363 KVGAPLSPTLLFEY
-377 TNIAEL
+377 TNIADL
-383 AGYLAENHAS
+383 AAYLTENHAS
-393 AFTGLDLMKQETR
+393 VFNGLDLMNQERR
-406 QEVPQPATVLDS
+406 QEWPQPAGIVDS
-418 SSEKKA
+418 S
-424 ANADEAIAIIGMAG
+424 ANAKSHAVIADEEIAIIGMAG
-438 RYPEARNLHEF
+438 RYPEARNLQEF
-449 WMNVKEGKDCIR
+449 WMNLKEGKDCIK

-476 TSPSGKQMS
+476 KSPSGKQMS

-647 MHSSDG
+647 MHASDG

-661 GDGYVSGEGVGTV
+661 GDGYVSGEGVGTI
-674 VLKPLRKAMEDGDH
+674 VLKPLQKAMEDGDH
-688 IYAVI
+688 IYAVV

-715 AEVITDCL
+715 AEVITACL
-723 EKSGVDARTIGYVEA
+723 EKSGVDARTISYVEA

-796 HHKTL
+796 YHKTL

-806 AKDVNPF
+806 AKEVNPF

-828 EWKSVVMENGQE
+828 EWKSEIVENGQE
-840 VTRPRRAGVSSF
+840 VSLPRRAGVSSF
-852 GASGSNAHVILE
+852 GASGSNAHIILE
-864 EYIPAETKPKA
+864 EYIPAKTKRKA
-875 QANNPVIIPLSAKN
+875 QVTGHKNNPVLIPLSAKN

-894 VYAQKVADFL
+894 AYAQKVADFL
-904 KEASTDDR
+904 KGVSPDNR
-912 PQPSKEEKQ
+912 
-921 KQLQEMLE
+921 LQEMLE
-929 KKLRRTLSSI
+929 KKLRKILSSI

-952 WHEYGVDLVQIT
+952 WHEYGVDLVQLT
-964 QLKQKMQEELQIQLD
+964 QLKQKLQEELPIQLD

-984 QSSCIASVIAYL
+984 QSSSIASVIAAL
-996 MDNHRDEVEVQ
+996 MDNHRDEIAGEVQ
-1007 SFADQARQINLEN
+1007 TFADRETQIDLEN
-1020 VAYTLQVGREGMKE
+1020 VAYTLQVGREAMKE
-1034 RVAFVVEGIPELIGK
+1034 RVAFVVEAIPELIGK
-1049 LEAYAKG
+1049 LEAYSRG
-1056 ENAIDD
+1056 ENTIDH
-1062 CWEGR
+1062 CWEGS
-1067 LKPNNESFGFLSED
+1067 LKSNDDQDSQQLIQSW
-1081 RSGIAE
+1081 IAE
-1087 GNIRKIAELWVTG
+1087 GNIRKIAECWVTG
-1100 YEMDWE
+1100 YEMEWE
-1106 QLYLNSKPRRV
+1106 QLYLNNKPRRV

-1125 KNRYWIPESKN
+1125 KNRYWIPESKS

-1142 TAAPLM
+1142 TAASLTG
-1148 IEATIH
+1148 EAAIH

-1182 HVVKNQRILPGV
+1182 HVVKKQRILPGV
-1194 AYLEMARAAVEQAT
+1194 AYLEMARAAAEQAT
-1208 AALTEEQTRIQ
+1208 ASLTEEPAKIA

-1228 IVVGDQSAQ
+1228 IVVGDQPVQ
-1237 VHISLVPEENG
+1237 IHIGLVPEENG
-1248 EITFEIYSEL
+1248 EITFEIYSNL
-1258 EAMDAEPVVH
+1258 EAMDAEPVIH
-1268 SQGSVT
+1268 SQGSVM
-1274 LQSMT
+1274 LHSVA
-1279 ETHVLNLPALQAE
+1279 EKHALNLPSLQAE
-1292 CGQREFSSEQCYS
+1292 CGLRAFSSEQCYS
-1305 IFHSIGM
+1305 IFHAIGM
-1312 DYGLAHQGIDTLY
+1312 EYGSAHQGIDTLY

-1339 SVSQIENPFVLHPS
+1339 SVSEMENPFVLHPS

-1358 LQASIGLMMGGED
+1358 LQASIGLMMVEEE
-1371 TLSADVP
+1371 TSTADGH

-1389 EELEIH
+1389 EEVDIH
-1395 GNCTSS
+1395 NKCTAS

-1425 CDEQGA
+1425 CDDQGN
-1431 VCVRMKGYS
+1431 VCVRIKGYS
-1440 MRVLEDGKQANHVSS
+1440 MRVLEDGKQASHVSS
-1455 NRASTV
+1455 SIASSV

-1477 DLTPVEKGQLFPA
+1477 DVTPVEKGQLFPT

-1495 VIVGGNEEKW
+1495 VIVGGNEENG
-1505 SAIQLYYPRAQ
+1505 SAIHQYYPRAKV
-1516 RLSIEA
+1516 LSIQAE
-1522 DNTIEEIVQRLEEF
+1522 NTIEEIVDRLEEL
-1536 GSVDHMV
+1536 GSIDHLV
-1543 WIAPFEVIDSLA
+1543 WIAPFDAIDSLA
-1555 DHRLIEGQDQ
+1555 DHRLITGQDQ

-1578 HLGYGTKE
+1578 RLGYGGKE

-1594 QSQPIRKTDV
+1594 QSQPIRHTDV
-1604 VNPCHVSI
+1604 VNPCHASI

-1620 KEYPNWKIRLVDVEA
+1620 KEYPNWKIRLMDVEA
-1635 ETEWPLDDMLTLPR
+1635 ESEWPLDDMLRLPR

-1658 RQGEWYR
+1658 RRGEWYR
-1665 QQLLAIDHPPI
+1665 QQLLAVDHPPI

-1712 IWLGRRQKNEEIQAK
+1712 IWIGRRQKNEEIQAK
-1727 MDRLAA
+1727 IDRLAT
-1733 FGPAPDYITADA
+1733 FGPAPDYIAADA
-1745 TQKNALQQAYEQ
+1745 TQQKALQQVYEQ
-1757 IKQTYSRIDGVV
+1757 IKQRYTRIDGVV

-1775 VEESLEM
+1775 VEESLEH

-1797 VSVNIALV
+1797 VSVNIAMV
-1805 FEKEALDF
+1805 FEKEPLDF

-1842 AHQLTQVWPSAVK
+1842 AHQLTQAWPSAVK
-1855 VINWGYWSSGQVEES
+1855 LINWGYWSSGQVEDS
-1870 HQEMIETYRRLEQ
+1870 HQEMVETYRRLEQ
-1883 IGIGLIQPPEAMQA
+1883 IGIGLIQPQEAMQA

-1906 DQMAL
+1906 DQIAF

-1918 VIEGMKEEEWVDV
+1918 VIEGMKVEEWVDV
-1931 HSERYPSMLQLSAHE
+1931 HSAQYPSMLQLSAHE
-1946 NEDLADVAA
+1946 NEGLADVVIA
-1955 SFIKERLKQDQSA
+1955 FIKERLKQDSSA
-1968 RIRILEIGAGTETPS
+1968 RVRILELEGAGTESTS
-1983 AFVSQKLQAYQD
+1983 SLLSQKLHAYQ
-1995 RIEEYCYTNISRE
+1995 
-2008 MVMLGEKQFAAMY
+2008 
-2021 PFMSFQV
+2021 SFVSFHV
-2028 FDPEAVLGEQAIHA
+2028 FDPEAALGEQGRIA

-2047 IITANKL
+2047 IITADNL
-2054 YTAQRIRQA
+2054 HTAQQIRQT
-2063 LRNCKTLL
+2063 LRTCKNLL
-2071 KRNGLLLLGLSLPH
+2071 KRNGLLLIEQMTDQNVRKDLAAGLSLPL
-2085 EAWQKVL
+2085 EAWQKAL
-2092 RDEGYR
+2092 RDQGYR
-2098 VVSYPQL
+2098 VVSYPQM

-2116 SKRQQKSMGGTVAS
+2116 SKQQQKLMETSGSTLAIPS
-2130 AHPVHPATDRG
+2130 HADRG
-2141 TGTEDTLR
+2141 TSTEDLLR
-2149 EKSIAYFKQLV
+2149 EKSTAYFKQLV

-2190 TNVLRKKLHAV
+2190 TNVLRKKLKQI

-2209 QTIDALVEHFMTTQT
+2209 QTIDALVEHFMTTQA

-2231 GIDEQQPVQKQI
+2231 GRDEQQSVQKQI
-2243 TNSGASAKPTREQ
+2243 TNAAASAKPTREQ
-2256 AGPIIRKSKSR
+2256 AGSAVRKARSR
-2267 RFLQF
+2267 RFLQV
-2272 LDTEGEKPIAS
+2272 LDTDAEKPAAP

-2288 AIIGLSGRYPQAEDV
+2288 AIIGLSGRYPQAGDV
-2303 WEFWSRLQEGKNCIT
+2303 WEFWTRLKEGKNCIT
-2318 EVPKNRWNWQEF
+2318 EVPKDRWNWQEY

-2336 KRGYTYTKWGG
+2336 KRGYMYTKWGG
-2347 FIEDID
+2347 FIEDMD

-2378 ETAYASME
+2378 QTAYASME

-2391 PATLGESRKVG
+2391 PATLGESRKIG

-2417 YWSIANRLSYL
+2417 YWSIANRISYL

-2528 GVIKGSMLNS
+2528 GVIKGSMLNA

-2546 VPNPIV
+2546 VPNPIA
-2552 QSQVIDEAL
+2552 QSQVIHEAL

-2646 VMNPNIDFSH
+2646 VKNPNIDFRD
-2656 TPFVIQQELAEW
+2656 TPFAVQQKLAEW
-2668 KRPMIEIN
+2668 QRPVIEIN

-2687 LSSFGAGGSNVHI
+2687 LSSFGAGGANVHI
-2700 VIEEYLEA
+2700 VIEEYREK
-2708 DRQPES
+2708 DRQPDRN
-2714 SIQPQHPKIIV
+2714 IQPQHPKVIV

-2736 QVDRLLMAIKAEA
+2736 QVNRLLKAVKEESFTNA
-2749 LTDAH
+2749 DLSD
-2754 LANIAYT
+2754 IAFT

-2779 VNELEEKL
+2779 VDELAEKL
-2787 TYFAKGADHIAEL
+2787 THFAEGAENIAEL

-2827 MTKGKYAKLM
+2827 MAKGKFAKLM
-2837 NLWVQGVSFDWNK
+2837 NLWVKGVSFDWNK
-2850 LYSDDK
+2850 LYGEDK
-2856 PRRVSLPTYPFARE
+2856 PRRVSLPTYPFAKE
-2870 RYWMDVQKPKVTGMT
+2870 RYWIDVQKPMATGGT
-2885 EASSARG
+2885 GASSASG

-2907 ELRYSSSFTRQES
+2907 ELRYSSSFTGQEP
-2920 FLADHLGNGQRFFPI
+2920 FLADHLGNGQRFFPL

-2941 ARAAVKLAAG
+2941 ARAAVKQAAG
-2951 DREGTFTGIRMTHV
+2951 DRAGTLSGIRMSHV
-2965 ATDHPL
+2965 VTDDPL
-2971 VVGDDLVQVHLGIY
+2971 LVGDDLAQVHVGIY

-2992 AYEIYSEAIED
+2992 AYKIYSESNED

-3009 HSQGMVEFTSFVEA
+3009 HSHGMVELTSFVEV

-3036 EMLTSRQ
+3036 EILTARQ
-3043 CYEMLKE
+3043 CYELLKE
-3050 RGMDVHPNFQGM
+3050 LGMADHSEFQGI
-3062 DQMYRTQR
+3062 DQVYRAQGH
-3070 QVLVKLSLPSIARET
+3070 VLVKLSLPSITLET
-3085 AGQFVLHP
+3085 AEQLVFHP

-3098 LLQSSHYLIK
+3098 LLPSTRYLIT
-3108 ESTPSD
+3108 EATSSD
-3114 NISSIQPD
+3114 SIRSIQLD
-3122 GSFTIEELEI
+3122 GTFTLEELEI
-3132 FENHPAVMYALIRS
+3132 YENHPAVKYALIRFS
-3146 RDDVQAENHTGKID
+3146 DNVQAENETETLD
-3160 IDLCDGAGR
+3160 IELCDEAGR
-3169 IGVRVKGFS
+3169 IGVRMRGFS
-3178 VGIEKLGATVS
+3178 MGSEKRDTTV
-3189 ETQAT
+3189 
-3194 ATSTPPLMGTTM
+3194 GTTM

-3213 VSLEKGEII
+3213 VSVEKGGVI

-3236 KDRSLLL
+3236 KDRSLLQR
-3243 HHYPQATVLPLQSKD
+3243 HYPRASVIQLEPSD
-3258 SIEGIASKLEE
+3258 SIEVIASKLEE
-3269 QGVIDHILWVAP
+3269 QVVIDHIMWVAP
-3281 DSSVESVKEESLMSE
+3281 DTRAESVKDESLMND

-3309 ALLAAGY
+3309 ALLALGY
-3316 HTRDLGWTIIT
+3316 QTRDLGWTIIT
-3327 VQAQAVYKK
+3327 VQAQAIYKK
-3336 DTVYPTHAS
+3336 ETIHPTHAS

-3367 QAHSDWPLR
+3367 EAHAEWPLR
-3376 DIFTLPADAHGNA
+3376 DIFALPADTHGNA
-3389 WAYRGQAWYRQQLM
+3389 WAYREHAWYRQQLL
-3403 PVQSPSINQT
+3403 PVQSPSIHQT
-3413 VYKQQGVYVVIGGAG
+3413 VYKQHGVYVVIGGAG

-3443 AQMIWIGRRKKDESI
+3443 AQIIWIGRRKKEESI
-3458 QNKIDQLATLGPAPH
+3458 QNKINQLATLGPEPL

-3493 KRYGKMNGVI
+3493 KQYGKINGVI
-3503 HSAIVLLDRS
+3503 HSAIVLFDRS

-3533 VRMSQVFGEEPLDFV
+3533 VRMSQVFGEEAMDFV

-3561 GQSNYASG
+3561 GQSNYAAG
-3569 CAFKDAFAHQLAEE
+3569 CTFKDAFAHQLAEE

-3603 SKGYQERMA
+3603 SKDYQARME

-3621 SEGMEALEAL
+3621 SEGMEALEVL
-3631 LSGPMNQLA
+3631 LSGPMNQVA
-3640 LMKTTKPLDMEGIH
+3640 LMKTTKPLVMEGIN
-3654 TSESVAVV
+3654 TSESVAIV
-3662 SEKISSSMASIKNKL
+3662 SDKISSSMASIKNK
-3677 KVKKMPKAAAYFESE
+3677 VKRKEIPTAEM
-3692 SESDTD
+3692 DTD
-3698 TDTDTDTDSLF
+3698 RNNLF
-3709 DKVQATIIQLASQI
+3709 DDVQATIIQLASLI
-3723 LKVER
+3723 LKVES

-3744 VKLTEFSTKINQKYK
+3744 VKLTEFSAKINQKYK

-3764 AVMTDYPTLKHIA
+3764 AVMMDYPTLKHIT
-3777 EYLVDT
+3777 EFLVNT
-3783 TLKNQSA
+3783 TLKSQTDR
-3790 SEQKERVQYV
+3790 EQDKPVLYV

>member
-29 AYIDLLYQMF
+29 AHIDLLYQMF

-62 GQDYDVWLSIQ
+62 GQDYDVMLSIQ
-73 CQEGKAGQ
+73 CTQGKAGQ
-81 WQIRI
+81 WQIRM

-96 ESEKKLYVTA
+96 DSEKKLYVTA
-106 EMHPH
+106 EMHH
-111 ASTQFD
+111 SAAMQFD
-117 ETLDLSMIEQAANKK
+117 ETLDLLMIEQAANKK
-132 VHLHDVYE
+132 VNLHDVYE
-140 QCRRQELEHTGFMK
+140 QCRRQELVHTGFMK

-163 SAAVMEISLGKH
+163 SAAVIDISLGKH

-199 LFSSVV
+199 MFTSVV

-243 ELMYMTMEFFDRT
+243 ELMYMTMEFFDRS
-256 GRKIAHLQNYAGKL
+256 GRKIAHLQNFAGKL

-275 LINPNKKEA
+275 LINPNKKEV
-284 PQPRADIQP
+284 PQLREEIQP
-293 AKQTV
+293 SKQTV

-303 PIHESNEPQSALV
+303 SVHEANESQSALV
-316 NQVQSFL
+316 SKAQTFL
-323 QQLLAVRLQVPAAL
+323 QQLLADRLQVPAAL

-358 KAVET
+358 KAVEA
-363 KVGTALSPTLLFEY
+363 KVGTPLSPTLLFEY

-383 AGYLAENHAS
+383 AAYLAENHAS
-393 AFTGLDLMKQETR
+393 VFSGLDLMKQEGK
-406 QEVPQPATVLDS
+406 QELPQPARVVDS
-418 SSEKKA
+418 SAISESHA
-424 ANADEAIAIIGMAG
+424 ANANEEIAIIGMAG
-438 RYPEARNLHEF
+438 RYPEARNLQEF
-449 WMNVKEGKDCIR
+449 WMNLKEGKDCIK

-476 TSPSGKQMS
+476 KSPSGKQMS

-527 EDAGYTPKTIVPPRG
+527 EDAGYTPKTIVPARG

-551 FVGVMHKDYSLI
+551 FVGVMHKDYALI

-647 MHSSDG
+647 MHASDG

-674 VLKPLRKAMEDGDH
+674 VLKPLRKAIEDGDH
-688 IYAVI
+688 IYAVV

-715 AEVITDCL
+715 AEVITACL
-723 EKSGVDARTIGYVEA
+723 EKSGVDARTIRYVEA

-748 IEIQGLVKAFRQY
+748 IEIQGLVKAFRRF

-806 AKDVNPF
+806 AKEVNPF

-828 EWKSVVMENGQE
+828 EWKTVSMENGQE
-840 VTRPRRAGVSSF
+840 VTVPRRAGVSSF

-864 EYIPAETKPKA
+864 EYTPAETKPKA
-875 QANNPVIIPLSAKN
+875 QAIGHKNHPVIIPLSAKN

-894 VYAQKVADFL
+894 AYAQKVAEFL
-904 KEASTDDR
+904 KGASSDN
-912 PQPSKEEKQ
+912 
-921 KQLQEMLE
+921 QLQEMLE
-929 KKLRRTLSSI
+929 KKLRKILSSI

-964 QLKQKMQEELQIQLD
+964 QLKQKLQEELHIQLD

-984 QSSCIASVIAYL
+984 QSSSIASVIASL
-996 MDNHRDEVEVQ
+996 MDNHREDIEGEVQ
-1007 SFADQARQINLEN
+1007 SFADLETQLDLEN

-1034 RVAFVVEGIPELIGK
+1034 RVAFVVKDIPELMGK
-1049 LEAYAKG
+1049 LEAYSKG
-1056 ENAIDD
+1056 ENTIDT
-1062 CWEGR
+1062 CWEGSS
-1067 LKPNNESFGFLSED
+1067 KPNNDSFGLLSD
-1081 RSGIAE
+1081 NHDSQQLIQSWVAE
-1087 GNIRKIAELWVTG
+1087 GSIRKIAELWVTG

-1106 QLYLNSKPRRV
+1106 QLYLNNKPRRV

-1125 KNRYWIPESKN
+1125 KNRYWIPESKS

-1142 TAAPLM
+1142 TAAPFTFTS
-1148 IEATIH
+1148 EAAIH

-1182 HVVKNQRILPGV
+1182 HVVKKQRILPGV
-1194 AYLEMARAAVEQAT
+1194 AYLEMARAAAEQAT
-1208 AALTEEQTRIQ
+1208 AALTEEPAQIQ

-1228 IVVGDQSAQ
+1228 IVVGDQPAQ
-1237 VHISLVPEENG
+1237 IHIGLVPEENG

-1258 EAMDAEPVVH
+1258 EAMDTEPVLH
-1268 SQGSVT
+1268 SQGSVM
-1274 LQSMT
+1274 LHSVA
-1279 ETHVLNLPALQAE
+1279 EKHALNLPSLQAE
-1292 CGQREFSSEQCYS
+1292 CGHREFSSEQCYS

-1312 DYGLAHQGIDTLY
+1312 DYGSAHQGIDSLY
-1325 VGEGQ
+1325 VGEGK

-1339 SVSQIENPFVLHPS
+1339 SISEMENPFVLHPS

-1358 LQASIGLMMGGED
+1358 LQASIGLMMVAED
-1371 TLSADVP
+1371 TPSADGH
-1378 SSRKPSLPFAM
+1378 SNRKPSLPFAM
-1389 EELEIH
+1389 EEIDIYDK
-1395 GNCTSS
+1395 CTSS

-1425 CDEQGA
+1425 CDDQGT
-1431 VCVRMKGYS
+1431 VCVRIKGYS

-1455 NRASTV
+1455 SLASSV
-1461 TSLEP
+1461 ISLEP

-1477 DLTPVEKGQLFPA
+1477 DVTPVEKGQLFPT

-1495 VIVGGNEEKW
+1495 VIVGGNEENAR
-1505 SAIQLYYPRAQ
+1505 SIQQYFPRAKVS
-1516 RLSIEA
+1516 SIQAE
-1522 DNTIEEIVQRLEEF
+1522 NTIEEIVHRLEEL
-1536 GSVDHMV
+1536 GSIDHLV
-1543 WIAPFEVIDSLA
+1543 WIAPFDAIDSLA
-1555 DHRLIEGQDQ
+1555 DHRLIAGQDQ

-1578 HLGYGTKE
+1578 CLGYGSKE

-1594 QSQPIRKTDV
+1594 QSQPICHTDV
-1604 VNPCHVSI
+1604 VNPCHASI

-1620 KEYPNWKIRLVDVEA
+1620 KEYPNWKIRLMDVEA
-1635 ETEWPLDDMLTLPR
+1635 ESEWPLDDMVRLPR

-1665 QQLLAIDHPPI
+1665 QQLLTVDHPPI
-1676 DQTRMKQG
+1676 DHTRMKQG

-1712 IWLGRRQKNEEIQAK
+1712 IWIGRRQKNEEIQAK
-1727 MDRLAA
+1727 MDRLAT
-1733 FGPAPDYITADA
+1733 FGPAPAYIAADA
-1745 TQKNALQQAYEQ
+1745 TQQNALQEAYEQ
-1757 IKQTYSRIDGVV
+1757 IKQTYTRIDGVV

-1775 VEESLEM
+1775 VEESLEN

-1805 FEKEALDF
+1805 FEKEPLDF

-1842 AHQLTQVWPSAVK
+1842 AHQLTQAWPCAVK
-1855 VINWGYWSSGQVEES
+1855 LINWGYWSSGQVEES
-1870 HQEMIETYRRLEQ
+1870 HQEMVETYRRLEQ

-1906 DQMAL
+1906 DQVAL
-1911 MKITKPV
+1911 MKTTKPI
-1918 VIEGMKEEEWVDV
+1918 VIEGMKVEEWVGV
-1931 HSERYPSMLQLSAHE
+1931 HSALYPSMLQLSAHE
-1946 NEDLADVAA
+1946 NEGLADVVAA
-1955 SFIKERLKQDQSA
+1955 FIKERLKQDPSA
-1968 RIRILEIGAGTETPS
+1968 RMRILELGSGTESTS
-1983 AFVSQKLQAYQD
+1983 SLISQKLHAYQ
-1995 RIEEYCYTNISRE
+1995 S
-2008 MVMLGEKQFAAMY
+2008 
-2021 PFMSFQV
+2021 FMSFQV
-2028 FDPEAVLGEQAIHA
+2028 IDPEAALSEQGMNAS
-2042 GEYDL
+2042 EYDL
-2047 IITANKL
+2047 IITADKL
-2054 YTAQRIRQA
+2054 HTAQQIRQTM
-2063 LRNCKTLL
+2063 RNCKNLL
-2071 KRNGLLLLGLSLPH
+2071 KRNGLLLVKEMTDQNVPKDLAEGLSLPL

-2116 SKRQQKSMGGTVAS
+2116 SKQQQKSMGTSAS
-2130 AHPVHPATDRG
+2130 TLPISSHADRG
-2141 TGTEDTLR
+2141 TSTEEMLR

-2190 TNVLRKKLHAV
+2190 TNVLRKKLHQI

-2231 GIDEQQPVQKQI
+2231 GIDDQRPVQKQI
-2243 TNSGASAKPTREQ
+2243 TNAAASAKPTREQ
-2256 AGPIIRKSKSR
+2256 AGSTFRKAKSR
-2267 RFLQF
+2267 RFLQV
-2272 LDTEGEKPIAS
+2272 LDTKSEKPTAP

-2303 WEFWSRLQEGKNCIT
+2303 WEFWTRLKEGKNCIT
-2318 EVPKNRWNWQEF
+2318 EVPEDRWNWQEF

-2336 KRGYTYTKWGG
+2336 KRGYMYTKWGG

-2378 ETAYASME
+2378 QTAYASLE

-2391 PATLGESRKVG
+2391 PATLGESRKIG

-2417 YWSIANRLSYL
+2417 YWSIANRLTYL

-2489 GDRCKSFGDQADG
+2489 GDSCKSFGDQADG

-2546 VPNPIV
+2546 VPNPIA
-2552 QSQVIDEAL
+2552 QSQVIHEAL

-2597 QYTKDKQFCAIG
+2597 QYTKDKQFCSIG

-2646 VMNPNIDFSH
+2646 VMNPNIDFSD
-2656 TPFVIQQELAEW
+2656 TPFAVQQKLAEW
-2668 KRPMIEIN
+2668 KRPTIEIN

-2687 LSSFGAGGSNVHI
+2687 LSSFGAGGANVHI
-2700 VIEEYLEA
+2700 VIEEYPEK
-2708 DRQPES
+2708 DRQPQS
-2714 SIQPQHPKIIV
+2714 SIQPQQPKMIV

-2730 EERLFA
+2730 EERLFV
-2736 QVDRLLMAIKAEA
+2736 QVNQLLKVIKEESF
-2749 LTDAH
+2749 TDAH
-2754 LANIAYT
+2754 LADIAFT
-2761 LQVGREALEERLA
+2761 LQVGRESLEERLA

-2779 VNELEEKL
+2779 VDELEEKL
-2787 TYFAKGADHIAEL
+2787 THFAEGAEYIAEL

-2827 MTKGKYAKLM
+2827 IAKGKYAKLM
-2837 NLWVQGVSFDWNK
+2837 NLWVKGVSLDWNK
-2850 LYSDDK
+2850 LYSEDK

-2870 RYWMDVQKPKVTGMT
+2870 RYWINVQKPIATGMP
-2885 EASSARG
+2885 EAFSASG

-2907 ELRYSSSFTRQES
+2907 ELRYSSSFTGQEP
-2920 FLADHLGNGQRFFPI
+2920 FLADHLGNGQCLFPL

-2941 ARAAVKLAAG
+2941 ARAAVKQAAG
-2951 DREGTFTGIRMTHV
+2951 DRAGTLSGIRMTQV
-2965 ATDHPL
+2965 ATEEPL
-2971 VVGDDLVQVHLGIY
+2971 LVGDDLVQVHLGIY

-2992 AYEIYSEAIED
+2992 AYEIYSESKED

-3009 HSQGMVEFTSFVEA
+3009 HSQGMVEFTSLVEA
-3023 PTLDLPALQAESS
+3023 PTLNLTALQAESS
-3036 EMLTSRQ
+3036 EMLTARQ
-3043 CYEMLKE
+3043 CYEQLKE
-3050 RGMDVHPNFQGM
+3050 RGMADQPNLQGI
-3062 DQMYRTQR
+3062 DHVYRTR
-3070 QVLVKLSLPSIARET
+3070 GQVLVKLSLPSIVTET

-3098 LLQSSHYLIK
+3098 LLQSSRHLIT
-3108 ESTPSD
+3108 EVTSSD
-3114 NISSIQPD
+3114 SISSIQSD
-3122 GSFTIEELEI
+3122 GTFTLEELEI
-3132 FENHPAVMYALIRS
+3132 FENHPVLMFALIRFS
-3146 RDDVQAENHTGKID
+3146 DDVQAENETATID
-3160 IDLCDGAGR
+3160 IDLCDEAGR
-3169 IGVRVKGFS
+3169 IGVRMRGLS
-3178 VGIEKLGATVS
+3178 IGSEKRVATLR
-3189 ETQAT
+3189 ETQET
-3194 ATSTPPLMGTTM
+3194 VTSAPPLMGTTM

-3213 VSLEKGEII
+3213 VSVEKGEVI

-3236 KDRSLLL
+3236 KDGSLLQR
-3243 HHYPQATVLPLQSKD
+3243 HYPQATVLPLQSDD
-3258 SIEGIASKLEE
+3258 SIEVISNKLEE
-3269 QGVIDHILWVAP
+3269 QGVIDHIMWVAP
-3281 DSSVESVKEESLMSE
+3281 DSSVESVKEESLMND

-3309 ALLAAGY
+3309 ALLALGY
-3316 HTRDLGWTIIT
+3316 QTRDLGWTIIT
-3327 VQAQAVYKK
+3327 VQALAIYKK
-3336 DTVYPTHAS
+3336 DTVHPTHAS

-3367 QAHSDWPLR
+3367 GAHTDWPLR
-3376 DIFTLPADAHGNA
+3376 DIFALPADAHGNA
-3389 WAYRGQAWYRQQLM
+3389 WAYRGHAWYRQQLM
-3403 PVQSPSINQT
+3403 PVQSPFISQT
-3413 VYKQQGVYVVIGGAG
+3413 VYRQHGVYVVIGGAG

-3443 AQMIWIGRRKKDESI
+3443 AQIIWIGRRKKDESI
-3458 QNKIDQLATLGPAPH
+3458 QNKINQLAALGPAPL
-3473 YIEAD
+3473 YIDAD

-3493 KRYGKMNGVI
+3493 KQYAKINGVI

-3603 SKGYQERMA
+3603 SKGYMERME

-3631 LSGPMNQLA
+3631 LSGPMNQVA
-3640 LMKTTKPLDMEGIH
+3640 LMKTTKPLDMEGIN

-3662 SEKISSSMASIKNKL
+3662 SNKISSSMASIKNKL
-3677 KVKKMPKAAAYFESE
+3677 KVKEMPRAAYFASE
-3692 SESDTD
+3692 MDTD
-3698 TDTDTDTDSLF
+3698 RHSLF
-3709 DKVQATIIQLASQI
+3709 DDVQATIIQLASLI
-3723 LKVER
+3723 LKVES
-3728 EEIDTDIEL
+3728 EEIDSDIEL

-3764 AVMTDYPTLKHIA
+3764 AVMMDYPTLKHIT
-3777 EYLVDT
+3777 EFLVNT
-3783 TLKNQSA
+3783 TLKSQSER
-3790 SEQKERVQYV
+3790 EQDKPVLYV

>member
-19 AHGQELLPGL
+19 VHGQELLPGL
-29 AYIDLLYQMF
+29 AHIDLLYQMF
-39 RENGHDYSELELR
+39 RENGHDYRELELR

-62 GQDYDVWLSIQ
+62 GQDYDVMLSIQ
-73 CQEGKAGQ
+73 CTQIKEGQ
-81 WQIRI
+81 WQIRM
-86 EGQTQRNGIL
+86 EGQTQHNGIL
-96 ESEKKLYVTA
+96 DSEKKLYVTA
-106 EMHPH
+106 DMHQS
-111 ASTQFD
+111 ASAQFD
-117 ETLDLSMIEQAANKK
+117 ETLDLPIREQAVNKRIN
-132 VHLHDVYE
+132 LHDVYE
-140 QCRRQELEHTGFMK
+140 QCRRQELVHTGFMK

-163 SAAVMEISLGKH
+163 SAAVMDISLGKH

-188 LIDGSAIGSMV
+188 LIDGAAIGSMV
-199 LFSSVV
+199 LFTSVV
-205 QEEQRLFLPLF
+205 AEEQRLFLPLF
-216 YESFRASALLQQ
+216 YESFRATALLQQ
-228 HCFAR
+228 HCFVR
-233 VQTSSIQRKN
+233 VQSSSIQRKN
-243 ELMYMTMEFFDRT
+243 ELMYMTMEFFDRS
-256 GRKIAHLQNYAGKL
+256 GKKMAHLQNFAGKL

-275 LINPNKKEA
+275 LINPNKKEV
-284 PQPRADIQP
+284 PQLRADIQP
-293 AKQTV
+293 LKQTV

-303 PIHESNEPQSALV
+303 PVQEANESQSAFV
-316 NQVQSFL
+316 SKAQTFL
-323 QQLLAVRLQVPAAL
+323 QQLLADRLQVPAAL

-358 KAVET
+358 KAVEA
-363 KVGTALSPTLLFEY
+363 KVGVPLAPTLLFEY

-383 AGYLAENHAS
+383 AAYLDENHAS
-393 AFTGLDLMKQETR
+393 VFSGLDLMNQEGS
-406 QEVPQPATVLDS
+406 QELPQPARVVDS
-418 SSEKKA
+418 SAPSENQA
-424 ANADEAIAIIGMAG
+424 MSINEEIAIIGMAG
-438 RYPEARNLHEF
+438 RYPEARNLQEF
-449 WMNVKEGKDCIR
+449 WMNLKEGKDCIK
-461 EVPKSRWDWQQFGEL
+461 EVPKSRWDWQKFGKL
-476 TSPSGKQMS
+476 KSPSGKQMS

-527 EDAGYTPKTIVPPRG
+527 EDAGYTTKTIVPPRG

-551 FVGVMHKDYSLI
+551 YVGVMHKDYSLI

-647 MHSSDG
+647 MHASDG

-674 VLKPLRKAMEDGDH
+674 VLKPLRKAIEDGDH
-688 IYAVI
+688 IYAVV

-715 AEVITDCL
+715 AEVITACL
-723 EKSGVDARTIGYVEA
+723 EKSGVDARTIHYVEA

-761 TEDQQFCSIGSVK
+761 TEDQQFCAIGSVK

-806 AKDVNPF
+806 AKEVNPF

-828 EWKSVVMENGQE
+828 EWKSVSMKNGQE
-840 VTRPRRAGVSSF
+840 VTVPRRAGVSSF
-852 GASGSNAHVILE
+852 GASGSNAHIILE
-864 EYIPAETKPKA
+864 EYIPAKIKPKA
-875 QANNPVIIPLSAKN
+875 KAIGHKNHPVMIPLSAKN

-894 VYAQKVADFL
+894 AYAQKVAAFL
-904 KEASTDDR
+904 KGVSSD
-912 PQPSKEEKQ
+912 KH
-921 KQLQEMLE
+921 LQEILE
-929 KKLRRTLSSI
+929 KKLRGILSSI
-939 IHVGENSIEIEQE
+939 IHVAENSIELDQE
-952 WHEYGVDLVQIT
+952 WHEYGVDLVHIT
-964 QLKQKMQEELQIQLD
+964 QLKKKLQEELHIQLD

-984 QSSCIASVIAYL
+984 QSSSVASVIASL
-996 MDNHRDEVEVQ
+996 MDNHRNDIEGEVQ
-1007 SFADQARQINLEN
+1007 SFADPATQIDLEN

-1034 RVAFVVEGIPELIGK
+1034 RVAFVVEDIPELIGK
-1049 LEAYAKG
+1049 LEAYSRG
-1056 ENAIDD
+1056 ENTIDT
-1062 CWEGR
+1062 CYEGS
-1067 LKPNNESFGFLSED
+1067 LKPNNETSGFQN
-1081 RSGIAE
+1081 GIAK
-1087 GNIRKIAELWVTG
+1087 GNIRKMAELWVTG
-1100 YEMDWE
+1100 YEVDWE
-1106 QLYLNSKPRRV
+1106 QFYLKNKPRRV

-1142 TAAPLM
+1142 TAAPFTS
-1148 IEATIH
+1148 ETAIH

-1194 AYLEMARAAVEQAT
+1194 AYLEMARAAAEHAT
-1208 AALTEEQTRIQ
+1208 AALTEEPVKIQ
-1219 LKNVVWTRP
+1219 LKDVVWTRP
-1228 IVVGDQSAQ
+1228 IVVGDQPAQ
-1237 VHISLVPEENG
+1237 IHIGLVPEENG
-1248 EITFEIYSEL
+1248 EIRFEIYSGS
-1258 EAMDAEPVVH
+1258 EAVDAEPVVH
-1268 SQGSVT
+1268 SQGSVM
-1274 LQSMT
+1274 LHSVAEKQA
-1279 ETHVLNLPALQAE
+1279 LNLPSLQAE

-1312 DYGLAHQGIDTLY
+1312 DYGSAHQGIDTLC
-1325 VGEGQ
+1325 VGEGK

-1339 SVSQIENPFVLHPS
+1339 SVSEMENPFVLHPS

-1371 TLSADVP
+1371 IPSTDGH

-1389 EELEIH
+1389 EEVEIY
-1395 GNCTSS
+1395 NKCTSS
-1401 MWAYVRYSANS
+1401 MWAYVRFSVNS

-1425 CDEQGA
+1425 CDDQGTI
-1431 VCVRMKGYS
+1431 CVQMKGYS
-1440 MRVLEDGKQANHVSS
+1440 MRVLEDGKPASHVSS
-1455 NRASTV
+1455 STTSSV
-1461 TSLEP
+1461 TALEP

-1477 DLTPVEKGQLFPA
+1477 DVTPVEKGQLFPT
-1490 ADEQV
+1490 ADELV
-1495 VIVGGNEEKW
+1495 VIVGGNEENS
-1505 SAIQLYYPRAQ
+1505 SAIQQYYPRAKV
-1516 RLSIEA
+1516 LSITAE
-1522 DNTIEEIVQRLEEF
+1522 NTIEEIVHRLEEL
-1536 GSVDHMV
+1536 GSLDHMV
-1543 WIAPFEVIDSLA
+1543 WIAPFDAIDSLA
-1555 DHRLIEGQDQ
+1555 DHRLIAGQDQ

-1578 HLGYGTKE
+1578 RLGYGRKE

-1594 QSQPIRKTDV
+1594 QSQPIRNTDV
-1604 VNPCHVSI
+1604 VNPCHASI

-1620 KEYPNWKIRLVDVEA
+1620 KEYPNWKIRIMDVEA
-1635 ETEWPLDDMLTLPR
+1635 ESEWPLDDMLRLPR

-1665 QQLLAIDHPPI
+1665 QQLLAVDHPPI
-1676 DQTRMKQG
+1676 NQTRLKQG

-1712 IWLGRRQKNEEIQAK
+1712 IWMGRRQKNEEIQAK

-1733 FGPAPDYITADA
+1733 LGPAPDYITADA
-1745 TQKNALQQAYEQ
+1745 TQQNALQQAYEQ
-1757 IKQTYSRIDGVV
+1757 IKQTYPRIDGVV

-1775 VEESLEM
+1775 VEESLEN

-1797 VSVNIALV
+1797 VSVNIASL
-1805 FEKEALDF
+1805 FEKEPLDF

-1842 AHQLTQVWPSAVK
+1842 AHQLTQAWPCAVK
-1855 VINWGYWSSGQVEES
+1855 LINWGYWSSGQVEES
-1870 HQEMIETYRRLEQ
+1870 HQEMVETYRRLEE
-1883 IGIGLIQPPEAMQA
+1883 IGMGLIQPPEAMQA
-1897 IETLLAGAM
+1897 LETLLAGAM
-1906 DQMAL
+1906 DQIAF
-1911 MKITKPV
+1911 MKISQPI
-1918 VIEGMKEEEWVDV
+1918 VIEGMKVEEWLDV
-1931 HSERYPSMLQLSAHE
+1931 HPALYPSMLQLSANE
-1946 NEDLADVAA
+1946 NEGLADVAA
-1955 SFIKERLKQDQSA
+1955 AFIEERLKQDPSA
-1968 RIRILEIGAGTETPS
+1968 RMRILEIGVGAESTS
-1983 AFVSQKLQAYQD
+1983 SLISQKLHAYQ
-1995 RIEEYCYTNISRE
+1995 E
-2008 MVMLGEKQFAAMY
+2008 L
-2021 PFMSFQV
+2021 MSFQA
-2028 FDPEAVLGEQAIHA
+2028 FDPEAALSELGMHA

-2047 IITANKL
+2047 ILTADNL
-2054 YTAQRIRQA
+2054 HAAPQIRQT
-2063 LRNCKTLL
+2063 LRNCKNLL
-2071 KRNGLLLLGLSLPH
+2071 KRNGLLLIELSLPP

-2105 MIAESDGVVRK
+2105 MIAESDGVVCK
-2116 SKRQQKSMGGTVAS
+2116 SKQQQQSIETRAS
-2130 AHPVHPATDRG
+2130 TQPSPPATDRG
-2141 TGTEDTLR
+2141 TSMEDMLR

-2160 GETLKIPFDQIDSS
+2160 GETLKISFDQIDSS

-2185 MIVQM
+2185 MIVQI
-2190 TNVLRKKLHAV
+2190 TNVLRKKLHQI

-2209 QTIDALVEHFMTTQT
+2209 QTIDALVEHFMTTQL

-2231 GIDEQQPVQKQI
+2231 GIDEQQSVQKQI
-2243 TNSGASAKPTREQ
+2243 TNSAAFAKSTREQ
-2256 AGPIIRKSKSR
+2256 AGSAFRKAKSR
-2267 RFLQF
+2267 RFLQV
-2272 LDTEGEKPIAS
+2272 LDTEAEKPAAP

-2303 WEFWSRLQEGKNCIT
+2303 WEFWSRLKEGKNCIT
-2318 EVPKNRWNWQEF
+2318 EVPEDRWNWQTY

-2336 KRGYTYTKWGG
+2336 KRGYMYTKWGG
-2347 FIEDID
+2347 FIEDMD

-2378 ETAYASME
+2378 QTAYASME

-2391 PATLGESRKVG
+2391 PATLGESRKIG

-2489 GDRCKSFGDQADG
+2489 GDCCKSFGDQADG

-2528 GVIKGSMLNS
+2528 GVIKGSMLNA

-2546 VPNPIV
+2546 VPNPIA
-2552 QSQVIDEAL
+2552 QSQVINEAL

-2597 QYTKDKQFCAIG
+2597 QDTKDKQFCAIG

-2646 VMNPNIDFSH
+2646 VMNPNIDFSQ
-2656 TPFVIQQELAEW
+2656 TPFMVQQQLAEW
-2668 KRPMIEIN
+2668 KRPIIEIN

-2687 LSSFGAGGSNVHI
+2687 LSSFGAGGANVHI
-2700 VIEEYLEA
+2700 VIEEHLEK

-2714 SIQPQHPKIIV
+2714 SIQPQQPKMIV

-2736 QVDRLLMAIKAEA
+2736 QVNRLWKAIKEESFTDAQ
-2749 LTDAH
+2749 LTDVAF
-2754 LANIAYT
+2754 T

-2779 VNELEEKL
+2779 VNDLEEKL
-2787 TYFAKGADHIAEL
+2787 TQFVEGVENVAEL
-2800 YRGRVKRNHDTVAL
+2800 YRGRVKRNHETVAL

-2827 MTKGKYAKLM
+2827 IAKGKYAKLL
-2837 NLWVQGVSFDWNK
+2837 NLWVKGVSFDWNK
-2850 LYSDDK
+2850 LYSEDK

-2870 RYWMDVQKPKVTGMT
+2870 RYWIDVQKSMATGRT
-2885 EASSARG
+2885 EASSVSG

-2907 ELRYSSSFTRQES
+2907 ALRYSSSFTGQEP
-2920 FLADHLGNGQRFFPI
+2920 FLADHLGNGQRLFPL

-2941 ARAAVKLAAG
+2941 ARAAVKQAAG
-2951 DREGTFTGIRMTHV
+2951 DREGTLPGIRMTHV

-2971 VVGDDLVQVHLGIY
+2971 LVGDDLVQVHLGIY
-2985 PEDTGEL
+2985 PEETGAL
-2992 AYEIYSEAIED
+2992 AYEIYSESKEED
-3003 DTKSVV
+3003 TGPVV
-3009 HSQGMVEFTSFVEA
+3009 HSQGMVEFTSLVEA
-3023 PTLDLPALQAESS
+3023 PMLDLSVLQAESN
-3036 EMLTSRQ
+3036 EMLSSRQ
-3043 CYEMLKE
+3043 CYELF
-3050 RGMDVHPNFQGM
+3050 RGI
-3062 DQMYRTQR
+3062 DQVYRTR
-3070 QVLVKLSLPSIARET
+3070 GQVLVKLSLPSIAMET
-3085 AGQFVLHP
+3085 ARQFVLHP

-3098 LLQSSHYLIK
+3098 LLQSSRYLIT
-3108 ESTPSD
+3108 ESTSSD

-3122 GSFTIEELEI
+3122 GTFTLEELEI

-3146 RDDVQAENHTGKID
+3146 SDESENKKID
-3160 IDLCDGAGR
+3160 IDLCDEAGR
-3169 IGVRVKGFS
+3169 IGVRMKGLAIGS
-3178 VGIEKLGATVS
+3178 EKPGATVRES
-3189 ETQAT
+3189 QEIV
-3194 ATSTPPLMGTTM
+3194 TSTPPLLGTTI

-3213 VSLEKGEII
+3213 VSVEKGKVI

-3236 KDRSLLL
+3236 KDRSLLQR
-3243 HHYPQATVLPLQSKD
+3243 HFPQATVLPLQSDD
-3258 SIEGIASKLEE
+3258 SIEAIASKLEE
-3269 QGVIDHILWVAP
+3269 QGVIDHIMWVAP
-3281 DSSVESVKEESLMSE
+3281 NSLVESVKEESLMSG

-3309 ALLAAGY
+3309 ALLALGY
-3316 HTRDLGWTIIT
+3316 QTRDLGWTIIT
-3327 VQAQAVYKK
+3327 VQAQAIYKK
-3336 DTVYPTHAS
+3336 DTVDPTHAS

-3357 PNWKVRLVDL
+3357 PNWQVRLVDL
-3367 QAHSDWPLR
+3367 EAHADWPLR

-3389 WAYRGQAWYRQQLM
+3389 WAYRGHAWYRQQLM
-3403 PVQSPSINQT
+3403 PVQIPSINET
-3413 VYKQQGVYVVIGGAG
+3413 VYKQHGVYVVIGGAG

-3443 AQMIWIGRRKKDESI
+3443 AQIIWIGRRKKDESI
-3458 QNKIDQLATLGPAPH
+3458 QNKINQLAALGSAPL

-3478 ATDRESLQSAYEEIK
+3478 ATDRESLQSAYEESK
-3493 KRYGKMNGVI
+3493 KRFGKINGVI

-3522 RAGLVPKVEVS
+3522 RAGLVPKVEIS

-3561 GQSNYASG
+3561 GQSNYAAG
-3569 CAFKDAFAHQLAEE
+3569 CAFKDAFARQLAEE

-3603 SKGYQERMA
+3603 SKGYQERME

-3640 LMKTTKPLDMEGIH
+3640 LMKTTKPLDMEGIQ
-3654 TSESVAVV
+3654 TSESVTVV
-3662 SEKISSSMASIKNKL
+3662 STKISSSMASIKNKL
-3677 KVKKMPKAAAYFESE
+3677 KVKEMPSAAYFTSE
-3692 SESDTD
+3692 TD
-3698 TDTDTDTDSLF
+3698 TDGNSLF
-3709 DKVQATIIQLASQI
+3709 DNVQATIIQLASQI
-3723 LKVER
+3723 LKVES
-3728 EEIDTDIEL
+3728 EQIDMDIEL

-3744 VKLTEFSTKINQKYK
+3744 VKLTEFSTKINQTYK

-3764 AVMTDYPTLKHIA
+3764 AVMMDYPTLKHIT
-3777 EYLVDT
+3777 EFLVNT
-3783 TLKNQSA
+3783 TLKSQSER
-3790 SEQKERVQYV
+3790 EQDKPVLYV

>member
-19 AHGQELLPGL
+19 VHGQELLPGL
-29 AYIDLLYQMF
+29 AHIDLLYQMF
-39 RENGHDYSELELR
+39 RENGHGYRELELR

-62 GQDYDVWLSIQ
+62 GQDYDVMLSIQ
-73 CQEGKAGQ
+73 CTQVKAGQ
-81 WQIRI
+81 WQIRM

-96 ESEKKLYVTA
+96 DSEKKLYVTA
-106 EMHPH
+106 EMHHH
-111 ASTQFD
+111 ASAPFD
-117 ETLDLSMIEQAANKK
+117 ETLDLPLLEQAANKK
-132 VHLHDVYE
+132 INLHDVYE
-140 QCRRQELEHTGFMK
+140 QCRRQELVHIGFMK

-163 SAAVMEISLGKH
+163 SAAVMDISLGKH

-188 LIDGSAIGSMV
+188 LIDGAAIGSMV
-199 LFSSVV
+199 LFTSIV

-216 YESFRASALLQQ
+216 YESFRATALLQQ
-228 HCFAR
+228 HCFVS

-243 ELMYMTMEFFDRT
+243 ELMYMTMEFFDRS
-256 GRKIAHLQNYAGKL
+256 GKKIAHLQNFAGKL

-275 LINPNKKEA
+275 LI
-284 PQPRADIQP
+284 QHS
-293 AKQTV
+293 KQTV
-298 SLSKG
+298 SLSK
-303 PIHESNEPQSALV
+303 ESSKAQA
-316 NQVQSFL
+316 FL
-323 QQLLAVRLQVPAAL
+323 QQLLAERLQVPAAL

-358 KAVET
+358 KAVEA
-363 KVGTALSPTLLFEY
+363 KVGVPLSPTLLFEY

-383 AGYLAENHAS
+383 AAYLTENHAS
-393 AFTGLDLMKQETR
+393 VFSGLDLMNQEGR
-406 QEVPQPATVLDS
+406 QEWPQPTKIVDS
-418 SSEKKA
+418 TANVKSHA
-424 ANADEAIAIIGMAG
+424 AVTDEEIAIIGMAG
-438 RYPEARNLHEF
+438 RYPEARNLQEF
-449 WMNVKEGKDCIR
+449 WMNLKEGKDCIK

-476 TSPSGKQMS
+476 KSPSGKQIS
-485 KWGGFIEDPDCFDSP
+485 KWGGFIEDPDCFDSS

-632 LSLHPGKYLSYGMMD
+632 LSLHPGKYLSYGLMD
-647 MHSSDG
+647 MHASDG

-674 VLKPLRKAMEDGDH
+674 VLKPLRKAIEDGDH
-688 IYAVI
+688 IYAVV

-715 AEVITDCL
+715 AEVITACL
-723 EKSGVDARTIGYVEA
+723 EKSGVDARTIRYVEA

-806 AKDVNPF
+806 AKEVNPF

-828 EWKSVVMENGQE
+828 EWKSVIVENGQE
-840 VTRPRRAGVSSF
+840 VSVPRRAGVSSF
-852 GASGSNAHVILE
+852 GASGSNAHIILE
-864 EYIPAETKPKA
+864 EYIPAETKPKVKVIGHK
-875 QANNPVIIPLSAKN
+875 NNPVLIPLSAKN

-894 VYAQKVADFL
+894 AYAQKVADFL
-904 KEASTDDR
+904 KEVSSDDH
-912 PQPSKEEKQ
+912 
-921 KQLQEMLE
+921 LQEMLE
-929 KKLRRTLSSI
+929 KKLRKILSSI
-939 IHVGENSIEIEQE
+939 IHVGENSIESEQE
-952 WHEYGVDLVQIT
+952 WHEYGVDLVQLT
-964 QLKQKMQEELQIQLD
+964 QLKQKLQEELPIQLD

-984 QSSCIASVIAYL
+984 QSSSIASVIASL
-996 MDNHRDEVEVQ
+996 MDNHRVEIAGIQ
-1007 SFADQARQINLEN
+1007 TFADRETQIDLEN
-1020 VAYTLQVGREGMKE
+1020 VAYTLQVGREAMKE
-1034 RVAFVVEGIPELIGK
+1034 RVAFVVEAIPELIGK
-1049 LEAYAKG
+1049 LEAYSRG
-1056 ENAIDD
+1056 ENTIDHS
-1062 CWEGR
+1062 WEGS
-1067 LKPNNESFGFLSED
+1067 LKPNNDQDPQQLIQSW
-1081 RSGIAE
+1081 IAE
-1087 GNIRKIAELWVTG
+1087 GNIRKIAECWVTG
-1100 YEMDWE
+1100 YEMEWE
-1106 QLYLNSKPRRV
+1106 QLYINNKPRRV

-1125 KNRYWIPESKN
+1125 KNRYWIPESKS

-1142 TAAPLM
+1142 TAASLTGK
-1148 IEATIH
+1148 AAIH
-1154 PLLQRNTSDFSEQRF
+1154 PLLQRNTSDFSVTRF

-1182 HVVKNQRILPGV
+1182 HVVKKQRILPGV
-1194 AYLEMARAAVEQAT
+1194 AYLEMARAAAEQAT
-1208 AALTEEQTRIQ
+1208 ASLTEEPAKIA

-1228 IVVGDQSAQ
+1228 IVVGDQPVQ
-1237 VHISLVPEENG
+1237 IHIGLVPEENG
-1248 EITFEIYSEL
+1248 EITYEIYSNL
-1258 EAMDAEPVVH
+1258 EAMDAEPVIH
-1268 SQGSVT
+1268 SQGSVM
-1274 LQSMT
+1274 LHSVA
-1279 ETHVLNLPALQAE
+1279 EKHALNLSSLQTE
-1292 CGQREFSSEQCYS
+1292 CSLRAFSSEQCYS
-1305 IFHSIGM
+1305 IFHAIGM
-1312 DYGLAHQGIDTLY
+1312 EYGSAHQGIDTLY

-1339 SVSQIENPFVLHPS
+1339 SVSETENSFVLHPS

-1358 LQASIGLMMGGED
+1358 LQASIGLMLVEEE
-1371 TLSADVP
+1371 TSTADGH

-1389 EELEIH
+1389 EEVDIH
-1395 GNCTSS
+1395 NKCTAS

-1419 KLDIDL
+1419 RLDIDL
-1425 CDEQGA
+1425 CDDQGN
-1431 VCVRMKGYS
+1431 VCVRIKGYS
-1440 MRVLEDGKQANHVSS
+1440 MRVLEDGKQASHVSS
-1455 NRASTV
+1455 SIASSV

-1477 DLTPVEKGQLFPA
+1477 DVTPVEKGQLFPT
-1490 ADEQV
+1490 ADEQI
-1495 VIVGGNEEKW
+1495 VIVGGNEENG
-1505 SAIQLYYPRAQ
+1505 SAIHQYYPRAKL
-1516 RLSIEA
+1516 LSIQAE
-1522 DNTIEEIVQRLEEF
+1522 NTIEEIVHRLEEL
-1536 GSVDHMV
+1536 GSIDHLV
-1543 WIAPFEVIDSLA
+1543 WIAPFDAIDSLA
-1555 DHRLIEGQDQ
+1555 DHRLITGQDQ

-1578 HLGYGTKE
+1578 RLGYGGKE

-1594 QSQPIRKTDV
+1594 QSQPIRRTDV
-1604 VNPCHVSI
+1604 VNPCHASI

-1620 KEYPNWKIRLVDVEA
+1620 KEYPNWKIRLMDVEA
-1635 ETEWPLDDMLTLPR
+1635 ESEWPLDDMLRLPR

-1658 RQGEWYR
+1658 RRGEWYR
-1665 QQLLAIDHPPI
+1665 QQLLAVDHPPI

-1684 GIYLVIG
+1684 GIYVVIG

-1712 IWLGRRQKNEEIQAK
+1712 IWIGRRQKNEEIQAK
-1727 MDRLAA
+1727 IDRLAT
-1733 FGPAPDYITADA
+1733 FGPAPDYIAADA
-1745 TQKNALQQAYEQ
+1745 TQQKALQQAYEQ
-1757 IKQTYSRIDGVV
+1757 IKQTYTRIDGVV

-1775 VEESLEM
+1775 VEESLEH

-1797 VSVNIALV
+1797 VSVNIAMV
-1805 FEKEALDF
+1805 FEKEPLDF

-1842 AHQLTQVWPSAVK
+1842 AHQLTQAWQSAVK
-1855 VINWGYWSSGQVEES
+1855 LINWGYWSSGQVEDS
-1870 HQEMIETYRRLEQ
+1870 HQEMVETYRRLEQ
-1883 IGIGLIQPPEAMQA
+1883 IGIGLIQPQEAMQA

-1906 DQMAL
+1906 DHIAF

-1918 VIEGMKEEEWVDV
+1918 VIEGMKVEEWVDV
-1931 HSERYPSMLQLSAHE
+1931 HSAQYPSMLQLSAHE
-1946 NEDLADVAA
+1946 NEGLADVVAA
-1955 SFIKERLKQDQSA
+1955 FIKERLKQDSSA
-1968 RIRILEIGAGTETPS
+1968 RVRILELGGAGTESTS
-1983 AFVSQKLQAYQD
+1983 SLLSQKLHAYQ
-1995 RIEEYCYTNISRE
+1995 S
-2008 MVMLGEKQFAAMY
+2008 VV
-2021 PFMSFQV
+2021 SFHV
-2028 FDPEAVLGEQAIHA
+2028 FDPEAALGEQGRNA

-2047 IITANKL
+2047 IITADKL
-2054 YTAQRIRQA
+2054 HTAQQIRQT
-2063 LRNCKTLL
+2063 LRTCKNLL
-2071 KRNGLLLLGLSLPH
+2071 KRNGLLLIEQMTDQNVRKDLAAGLSLPL
-2085 EAWQKVL
+2085 EAWQKAL
-2092 RDEGYR
+2092 REEGYR
-2098 VVSYPQL
+2098 VVSYPQM

-2116 SKRQQKSMGGTVAS
+2116 SKQQQKLMKTSGSTLAIPS
-2130 AHPVHPATDRG
+2130 HADRG
-2141 TGTEDTLR
+2141 TSTEDLLR
-2149 EKSIAYFKQLV
+2149 EKSTAYFKQLV

-2190 TNVLRKKLHAV
+2190 TNVLRKKLHQI

-2209 QTIDALVEHFMTTQT
+2209 QTIDALVEHFMTTQA

-2231 GIDEQQPVQKQI
+2231 GIDEQPSVQKQL
-2243 TNSGASAKPTREQ
+2243 TNAVASAMPTREQ
-2256 AGPIIRKSKSR
+2256 AGSAVRKARSR
-2267 RFLQF
+2267 RFLQV
-2272 LDTEGEKPIAS
+2272 LDTDAEKPAAP

-2288 AIIGLSGRYPQAEDV
+2288 AIIGLSGRYPQAGDV
-2303 WEFWSRLQEGKNCIT
+2303 REFWTRLKEGKNCIT
-2318 EVPKNRWNWQEF
+2318 EVPKDRWNWQEY

-2336 KRGYTYTKWGG
+2336 KRGYMYTKWGG
-2347 FIEDID
+2347 FIEDMD

-2378 ETAYASME
+2378 QTAYASME

-2391 PATLGESRKVG
+2391 PATLGESRKIG

-2417 YWSIANRLSYL
+2417 YWSIANRISYL

-2528 GVIKGSMLNS
+2528 GVIKGSMLNA

-2546 VPNPIV
+2546 VPNPIA
-2552 QSQVIDEAL
+2552 QSQVIHEAL

-2646 VMNPNIDFSH
+2646 VKNPNIDFRD
-2656 TPFVIQQELAEW
+2656 TPFAVQQKLTEW
-2668 KRPMIEIN
+2668 QRPVIEIN

-2687 LSSFGAGGSNVHI
+2687 LSSFGAGGANVHI
-2700 VIEEYLEA
+2700 VIEEYREK
-2708 DRQPES
+2708 DRQPDRD
-2714 SIQPQHPKIIV
+2714 IQPQHPKVIV

-2736 QVDRLLMAIKAEA
+2736 QVNQLLKAVKEESF
-2749 LTDAH
+2749 TDAD
-2754 LANIAYT
+2754 LADIAYT

-2779 VNELEEKL
+2779 VDELAEKL
-2787 TYFAKGADHIAEL
+2787 THFAEGAENIAEL

-2827 MTKGKYAKLM
+2827 MAKGKFAKLM
-2837 NLWVQGVSFDWNK
+2837 NLWVKGVSFDWNK
-2850 LYSDDK
+2850 LYGEDK
-2856 PRRVSLPTYPFARE
+2856 PRRVSLPTYPFAKE
-2870 RYWMDVQKPKVTGMT
+2870 RYWIDAQKPIATGMPNT
-2885 EASSARG
+2885 LSAIG

-2907 ELRYSSSFTRQES
+2907 ELRYSSSFTGQEL
-2920 FLADHLGNGQRFFPI
+2920 FMADHLGNGQRFFPLI
-2935 TAYLEM
+2935 AYLEM
-2941 ARAAVKLAAG
+2941 ARAAVKQAAG
-2951 DREGTFTGIRMTHV
+2951 ERAGTLSGIRMSHV
-2965 ATDHPL
+2965 ATDDPL
-2971 VVGDDLVQVHLGIY
+2971 LVGDDLVQVHVGIY

-2992 AYEIYSEAIED
+2992 AYKIYSESNED
-3003 DTKSVV
+3003 DTRSVV
-3009 HSQGMVEFTSFVEA
+3009 HSHGMVEFTSFVEV

-3036 EMLTSRQ
+3036 EILTARQ
-3043 CYEMLKE
+3043 CYELLKE
-3050 RGMDVHPNFQGM
+3050 RGMADHSEFQGI
-3062 DQMYRTQR
+3062 DQVYRAPGH
-3070 QVLVKLSLPSIARET
+3070 VLVKLSLPSITMET
-3085 AGQFVLHP
+3085 AEQLVFHP

-3098 LLQSSHYLIK
+3098 LLPSTRYLIT
-3108 ESTPSD
+3108 EATSPDS
-3114 NISSIQPD
+3114 IRSIQLD
-3122 GSFTIEELEI
+3122 GTFTLEELEI
-3132 FENHPAVMYALIRS
+3132 YENHPAVKYALIRFS
-3146 RDDVQAENHTGKID
+3146 DNVQAENETATLD
-3160 IDLCDGAGR
+3160 IELCDEAGR
-3169 IGVRVKGFS
+3169 IGIRMRGFS
-3178 VGIEKLGATVS
+3178 MGSEKRGATV
-3189 ETQAT
+3189 
-3194 ATSTPPLMGTTM
+3194 GTTM

-3213 VSLEKGEII
+3213 VSVEKGEVI
-3222 PATSDQVVIVCAEE
+3222 PATSEQVVIVCAEE
-3236 KDRSLLL
+3236 KDRSLLQR
-3243 HHYPQATVLPLQSKD
+3243 HYPQASVIQLEPSD
-3258 SIEGIASKLEE
+3258 SIEVIASKLEE
-3269 QGVIDHILWVAP
+3269 QGVIDHIMWVAP
-3281 DSSVESVKEESLMSE
+3281 DTRVESVKDESLMND

-3309 ALLAAGY
+3309 ALLALGY
-3316 HTRDLGWTIIT
+3316 QTRDLGWTIIT
-3327 VQAQAVYKK
+3327 VQAQAIYKK
-3336 DTVYPTHAS
+3336 DTAHPTHAS

-3367 QAHSDWPLR
+3367 EAHAEWPLR
-3376 DIFTLPADAHGNA
+3376 DIFALPADAHGNA
-3389 WAYRGQAWYRQQLM
+3389 WAYRGHAWYRQQLL
-3403 PVQSPSINQT
+3403 PVQSPSIHQT
-3413 VYKQQGVYVVIGGAG
+3413 VYKQHGVYVVIGGAG

-3443 AQMIWIGRRKKDESI
+3443 AQIIWIGRRKKEESI
-3458 QNKIDQLATLGPAPH
+3458 QNKINQLATLGPAPL

-3493 KRYGKMNGVI
+3493 KQYGKINGVI
-3503 HSAIVLLDRS
+3503 HSAIVLFDRS

-3533 VRMSQVFGEEPLDFV
+3533 VRMSQVFGEEALDFV

-3569 CAFKDAFAHQLAEE
+3569 CTFKDAFAHQLAEE

-3603 SKGYQERMA
+3603 SKDYQARME

-3621 SEGMEALEAL
+3621 SEGMEALEVL
-3631 LSGPMNQLA
+3631 LSGPMNQVA
-3640 LMKTTKPLDMEGIH
+3640 LMKTTKPLVMEGIN
-3654 TSESVAVV
+3654 TSESVAIV
-3662 SEKISSSMASIKNKL
+3662 SNKISSSMASIKNK
-3677 KVKKMPKAAAYFESE
+3677 VKGKEIPTAAYITAEM
-3692 SESDTD
+3692 DTD
-3698 TDTDTDTDSLF
+3698 RNNLF
-3709 DKVQATIIQLASQI
+3709 DDVQATIIQLASLI
-3723 LKVER
+3723 LKVES

-3744 VKLTEFSTKINQKYK
+3744 VKLTEFSAKINQKYK

-3764 AVMTDYPTLKHIA
+3764 AVMLDYPTLKHIT
-3777 EYLVDT
+3777 EFLVNT
-3783 TLKNQSA
+3783 TLKSQTDR
-3790 SEQKERVQYV
+3790 EQDKPVLYV